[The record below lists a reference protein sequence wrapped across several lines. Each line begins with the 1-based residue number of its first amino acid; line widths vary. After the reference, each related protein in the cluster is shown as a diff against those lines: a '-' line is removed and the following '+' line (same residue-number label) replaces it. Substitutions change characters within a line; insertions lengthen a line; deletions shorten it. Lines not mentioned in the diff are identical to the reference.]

1 MTTETAT
8 PNQQADAST
17 AFLRA
22 ARAGHIDKIISLLE
36 QGVDINVSN
45 ANGLNAIHLASKDGH
60 VEVVRELLQRGAAID
75 AATKKGNTALHIA
88 SLAGQ
93 EAVVK
98 LLVQNGAQVNIQ
110 SQNGFTPLYM
120 AAQENHDGVVKFLL
134 SNGANQSLATED
146 GFTPLAVAMQ
156 QGHEKVVAVLLEAD
170 TRGRV
175 RLPALHIAAKKD
187 DVKAANLLLENEHN
201 PDVTSKSGFTPL
213 HIAAHYGNESVA
225 RLLLAKGADVNC
237 AAKHNICPLHV
248 AAKWGKENM
257 VSLLCDNGAN
267 VEARTR
273 DGLTPLHCAARSGH
287 ERVVE
292 SLLDRGAP
300 ITSKSKNGLAPLH
313 MAAQGDHSEAARV
326 LLSRRAPVDDVTV
339 DYLTA
344 LHVAAHCGHAKV
356 AKLLLDRNADANA
369 RALNGFTPLHIACKK
384 NRIKVVELLLKY
396 GASIQAT
403 TESGLT
409 PLHVASFMGCMNIV
423 IYLLQH
429 EANPDVPTVRGET
442 PLHLAARANQTDI
455 IRILLRNGAAVEA
468 KARERQTPLHIASR
482 LGNVDIA
489 VLLLQHGADVRAMTA
504 DHYNALHIA
513 AKQHNHDVAAALIE
527 HNAPLTATTKKG
539 FTALHLAAKYGNL
552 KVANLLLAHGA
563 SPDQAGK
570 NGMTPL
576 HIAAQYDQQA
586 VANTLLEKGADA
598 KAVAKNG
605 HTPLHIA
612 SRKNQMETAAT
623 LLEYGALTN
632 AESKA
637 GFTPLHLAA
646 QQGHTEMCSLLLEHG
661 AEVDQQAKNGLA
673 ALHLAAQE
681 DRVPVAQLLVK
692 NGAEVDICTKGG
704 YTPLHIAS
712 HYGQANMV
720 RFLLDSG
727 ASVKAQTSHGYT
739 ALHHAAQQGH
749 INIVNILLE
758 HKADANATTVN
769 GQTPLDIA
777 SKLGYVTVM
786 ETLKEV
792 SEPSMAPA
800 SQDKYKV
807 VAPETMLETFMSD
820 SEEEGGEDTILN
832 DQPYRY
838 LTADD
843 MKSLGDDSL
852 PIDVTKDE
860 RTESALSHKNIMEI
874 SQTSVN
880 GIPYQPQQEVV
891 VKSISRY
898 STAQAPEGYCYN
910 VDPTQPKK
918 KLQWK
923 NFLVSFLVD
932 ARGGALRGCR
942 GGGVRVIVPPSSAQQ
957 PTRITCRYL
966 KPSRINHMPPLMEGE
981 ALAARVLEMGP
992 VAAKF
997 LGPVI
1002 LEVPHYASLRGK
1014 EREIVIL
1021 RSDNGTSWR
1030 EHNADATD
1038 DVVQDILNETL
1049 EIEETNEEEK
1059 GWDAPR
1065 VTRILTHDF
1074 PQYFA
1079 VISRIRQE
1087 VHAIGPEG
1095 GMVSSSVVP
1104 QVQAVFPQ
1112 GALTKK
1118 IKVGLQA
1125 QIIDSE
1131 LTAKLLGRGVAV
1143 SPVVTVEPRR
1153 RKFHKAIT
1161 LSMPAPRPH
1170 TQGMTNQY
1178 STSSA
1183 PTLRLLCSISGGT
1196 NRAHWEDVTE
1206 NTPLTFVND
1215 CVSFTTTVSA
1225 RYWLIDCR
1233 HVEDATKMATEL
1245 YREAIHVP
1253 FMARF
1258 VVYAK
1263 RTDECQAQLRMFCV
1277 TDDKE
1282 DKALERIERFI
1293 QVAKSRDVEVH
1304 EGKPVYLEFGGNL
1317 VPVAKSGEQLSIPFR
1332 AFRENRMA
1340 FPVMIKTQDLE
1351 PICRC
1356 QFMRDPKVPKGEP
1369 SPTPIAVLNIMV
1381 PDDLPVERTS
1391 PLPADLIPRRTEEQE
1406 LAWRQRL
1413 SDPRLEDICN
1423 LLGKDWVALAYEL
1436 GVSVATVNQ
1445 IQAKRITASEQAQLM
1460 LKLWKTQSGTKAQ
1473 DNSLELAL
1481 CRIGRDDIIAP
1492 QSELSNERRIQRNIY
1507 QERQESEEIE
1517 AYKAEEDN
1525 KLKENIYDDDE
1536 ITERMRSED
1545 LDQDEAK
1552 YSPEEK
1558 SIVDKSDM
1566 DRTPTPSEESEE
1578 DEDVKRSVAE
1588 RKVQIT
1594 KKLSSSKIPSSKQKK
1609 ELREE
1614 IIEIKTQI
1622 KPDIKKFQD
1631 IEQQIKAESKLEQM
1645 RFKTSPDS
1653 FDPKT
1658 DKVVSIQ
1665 KEPIVELSKEE
1676 IKQERTVE
1684 QFRKFDPSSPA
1695 KPTPK
1700 HLQRHM
1706 RNESMRFPSGDF
1718 SNVTITPRKSITTET
1733 IETKQSI
1740 ETKTETF
1747 TKEEIS
1753 QKEIDRARV
1762 EEKLDDGE
1770 RSPELVTDE
1779 ERDVAE
1785 TTLKDKINAF
1795 ETKIS
1800 RDPPIDTAKTVK
1812 LTKEALKR
1820 HTLEQDHGL
1829 EYTQAFVRDQA
1840 KQLSNLESQKIFI
1853 ETEKHTETVK
1863 SVRET
1868 IQRFDSKV
1876 KQEDKLKQFPKTMR
1890 TDSTLVQVSSEED
1903 SEFLKKSTDSETET
1917 ESQTTVKVEKDKKSK
1932 FEFHKDSFERK
1943 GDLRD
1948 TSDIKKKDSDK
1959 DKKTDDDE
1967 KRDDEGVS
1975 IKEHKIKIDELQLK
1989 ASDEE
1994 ITEVKEENVLL
2005 EEQMKEKVET
2015 QQSIAS
2021 TKSDLSKHTKTDS
2034 MGSDTQDIPGRK
2046 VSQESPLPSGIDKT
2060 DSLAD
2065 LQQSTERDVSFV
2077 SQTESKIYSKDSKHR
2092 SDSLDEASQFSDLE
2106 DQIGMSPAHKPS
2118 LEKTVKEA
2126 RIIEADEQISI
2137 IETSRNQT
2145 LEFLKYETEHSAQI
2159 HSSALTPKD
2168 SEKVP
2173 SKESPVISAKAR
2185 QFIETVPED
2194 DSVQECFFSKRIY
2207 SDSLEDSD
2215 HTDSRRHSEADSLK
2229 SDQSDIKAKIS
2240 SSDFDERAEYE
2251 GTADSGSG
2259 FGDEKFE
2266 ESIGFTS
2273 IKIDPKA
2280 LESQK
2285 QDSDSTSTQLDEL
2298 EEPDVVFKKMVPKRH
2313 TRTESVSISK
2323 LSDLQDTVTQEPPVA
2338 KQEFQ
2343 MVITEAEDVDKSSD
2357 KDEPSDKISS
2367 ESSREIEMSERKSSD
2382 GISDRISS
2390 EDAVTDKKTSSEE
2403 EPIKDNL
2410 ISNQE
2415 KPKEITKIIT
2425 NTIKDI
2431 EKVDTT
2437 TLKGESGAKVEETK
2451 RQSVTSVGSGS
2462 VSELRLEEKRLSD
2475 AHSITESRDYT
2486 FEESEDDIGTQETH
2500 KDAKEKVE
2508 MKQEVEYK
2516 IKSSEKPTELLKLA
2530 KLTHGDSLDDVE
2542 GFPEDHVAEYVH
2554 RLPHIQETS
2563 SGPDKHITSQFLIK
2577 EREEQVRCETD
2588 LREIKILSEKLD
2600 PDKIIKAEEEAQKSK
2615 LTEQESDDISS
2626 SIKSKEISSLSEP
2639 LESITVTTHGE
2650 EKIQKPEQIRISDD
2664 KKIATEHRKGPAGE
2678 EITITTVTE
2687 ILVGPS
2693 GEELEKITETES
2705 TKYPS
2710 GKEAVSVK
2718 VSENIRT
2725 HTPESVLAKPKSIV
2739 DQMPSLN
2746 GEIQKEKISSDIYT
2760 SDEKSAGK
2768 QFPPLTDS
2776 IKIKSDHI
2784 EMSEKSIEVTLP
2796 KSLQSY
2802 ETPAYQSFP
2811 KPEEIVTSEDKLPLE
2826 REAVPTKVSESITSH
2841 TLETTASATEPS
2853 KTIAET
2859 ISATKAVDEST
2870 KRVDD
2875 KVTLTEKLDT
2885 KILTEKK
2892 TEDIISST
2900 TTLAG
2905 EPIPETETKSFVIK
2919 THRKEIISEPETTQD
2934 KKISVS
2940 TDKKIG
2946 DSGEEITVETVTE
2959 HLRGSSGEEIVRTTV
2974 TETVK
2979 YPSGKESVSTKVSES
2994 VSQKK
2999 EIIGSILGKSDKFGH
3014 LDIDGDKIL
3023 GETLNTSMEEKLQEE
3038 KGQISDEDEKVSS
3051 TTETVIGSTGEEI
3064 TTVTVTVTK
3073 ILPTGE
3079 EAIKTTITETTKY
3092 PSGRQTVSTRVLES
3106 IRSHKEMAFTTSASE
3121 TLQSDIKD
3129 NIQSMLSKS
3138 EDLIGEKDISIDT
3151 KEDSKIGP
3159 SGETIK
3165 TTIVTER
3172 TKIPTGEKIKT
3183 TTTEVT
3189 KFPSGEESI
3198 STRVAESI
3206 KTFEQESQII
3216 AVKKSKELTEHK
3228 TAFQTAPIPEKPEIL
3243 KKTIITEIEDHSPNK
3258 LASESLTQTET
3269 LPKDLNLTDSQKT
3282 AKEQVKPVIDDILQ
3296 KGTMVAAARSPVPE
3310 KDSKMISKEILETE
3324 KRSYDA
3330 KVPQK
3335 EERRHS
3341 CISPAISLE
3350 RIAESEVEM
3359 EDEAEKTEVIVSKT
3373 TKDEDMKTELKKSDS
3388 TMKQMADNIEII
3400 IKQASED
3407 LDISSEEPALEE
3419 KVMEEKV
3426 TELQGEVSVD
3436 SIIEEAVQTVEGYL
3450 DETANKVPE
3459 EVDVKKEVMFE
3470 DSKLPK
3476 ERPGLIKSLSR
3487 DSGEIVI
3494 MPKKKQSRT
3503 FSVQSSPDEVEEQ
3516 IYTDSESDM
3525 DKAKVLEI
3533 IEPTSDIDG
3542 KLPASSFD
3550 IKKIRTDSLDD
3561 ADDFP
3566 EKEAEY
3572 FEDGAKYDDPEA
3584 FSATAFKDK
3593 GQQDAP
3599 CSSTQQD
3606 LDDDKFT
3613 DKFVKKTHFVDSI
3626 LRSDLVSKSTT
3637 ESSVTTVIST
3647 LTKSSDEDQKSVLE
3661 DATSAD
3667 LSKISGADLMK
3678 DPSKTSIDTK
3688 DESRIEDQSEDRGTP
3703 DLSKKSLD
3711 LTKDYSKSSIDSK
3724 DTSRDF
3730 ATNELSKDSTVD
3742 LTKDYSKASID
3753 SVKESSRSI
3762 DEKTFSEE
3770 QSSFDFSKTLASDAS
3785 DAISKCKEFIEEERS
3800 TSKIIH
3806 ISTSSSQETSVM
3818 TESKLFS
3825 EQDEKS
3831 LETTKTSDKTELE
3844 KDLLEDIL
3852 KAKDRIKDEDEK
3864 ATKATDA
3871 TSETEV
3877 KKKLTF
3883 EDKKEDED
3891 SEVPDMSEL
3900 NRRCSNLLEDISAQ
3914 GALIRIDSSHVV
3926 HDLSSKFS
3934 KTPPPSP
3941 VDLIMK
3947 ERMKTDESA
3956 SDKHIGLQPKSSEPS
3971 FLDANRQS
3979 PRVSSGGDS
3988 LTSETEAHQSEILTE
4003 DFKALA
4009 SIDRSKSPT
4018 KHLSGDMS
4026 FVNVDKPT
4034 ITSGAIELVDRTIEK
4049 SIDVIDQIKKEIEEE
4064 MHKSTSS
4071 DTFYSESRIETSTSS
4086 SSIHKTVEGTQL
4098 KFQSIDPEAVML
4110 DMISKFGA
4118 TGEYSTVLS
4127 HKETETRKISGQE
4140 YFSETKQVSSSDDD
4154 SLIIKTETSHELRGQ
4169 EHEVKE
4175 KMTVKKEG
4183 DQTETSQKKM
4193 EKAHEATAKR
4203 SDIET
4208 KTVFKSTDDTDIV
4221 KVERE
4226 FSEQGLYT
4234 GRQTKSEE
4242 KMTALKDDT
4251 VKKKHEVKISE
4262 RDLSHEQWGKEY
4274 FTQPGELEDIK
4285 EDEDSK
4291 SRIAFVDSSLKIVE
4305 KDEIVS
4311 SVQFSEKGQVISSKV
4326 EHHKEESVIESK
4338 EHDDLSSDASHIP
4351 SFKSE
4356 APERRGSSETSPKS
4370 KSKSFKKDDEVYEVD
4385 FIKEIKV
4392 STSPVKS
4399 TFSRTGSQDT
4409 HSESEVVPE
4418 LPHDDKLSETPKKET
4433 STKSVVRLPH
4443 SDDLTL
4449 EVSVAGEISSVDKS
4463 LAFTTIPDSAPILSS
4478 IQVSKSIEGDIIE
4491 TKSGTIETSTKS
4503 TKIDMSPS
4511 TLEISDDIS
4520 TTSKDVMIK
4529 SGESIDTEC
4538 MVKSLEFHESEVLQK
4553 SMDSTVSAETL
4564 HASEFSTEAD
4574 SAFLTGTDYKKEE
4587 IKLMKE
4593 KSTEDICSSGY
4604 DTDFSSAEFHGM
4616 KLETDRVAL
4625 DSLISTQPLADLSVL
4640 EKTIDE
4646 VKQSLEAAQVEI
4658 ISEKS
4663 DGSIKYKQS
4672 PSEFQFKILISPERP
4687 EVIKEEPHHADI
4699 QMDKT
4704 VIHDDKTVVIV
4715 EKDEKLLD
4723 SQKSDSVSHKV
4734 SSQEETTFS
4743 DEDKDTIHL
4752 KEPSPPLEGD
4762 ISIRSDSGPHSILD
4776 TESEGLSDRNDSSK
4790 GSPEVKLR
4798 APKHIKS
4805 QLGVIERRSASEI
4818 ESWSSSGESHYH
4830 SFEHS
4835 ESRPLSSD
4843 VEVMMTAQSGTDY
4856 ETALTSHDISS
4867 QSMRT
4872 SKDYFTAGSSLAS
4885 RDSMKSL
4892 DSDGSSHVASIDIS
4906 DASETLVPSA
4916 NELKEELMES
4926 STYVEQFLHEPEKK
4940 ISKVKEISDE
4950 EISGEDEE
4958 LKIDNTE
4965 PLGKMKRS
4973 HEMRFQ
4979 PKDMLPEH
4987 FPLAGTSE
4995 SIEFDDDSL
5004 KEKEGSD
5011 TTISS
5016 QLKTDEILSSS
5027 ISKLDM
5033 SSSQSQID
5041 LDKEEVQETISKSSA
5056 PSDHAVPFSVTKV
5069 EKSQREFVDVD
5080 SDIIPIGS
5088 AEYEEI
5094 EKFGSVTTKSKPS
5107 TDEKPIIKTVMQM
5120 DESIPKSVTTQPA
5133 QPEDVKE
5140 EFVKKVI
5147 KEISA
5152 MPFPIAE
5159 KPSSQRELVDIEDDI
5174 IPVGSKQYEEI
5185 LKSKSDSSVPKT
5197 KAEKSGAKTPES
5209 QLESKQS
5216 STSSLKTHEH
5226 LSTPHTPLSA
5236 PSQSSLSTENGREY
5250 VLDDMYDI
5258 SETPELK
5265 SDIITESSRSELIIT
5280 TEEKTLRTYEK
5291 EQDSPTSDEFEMVD
5305 KPSEM
5310 DDFVVIEEVAKE
5322 AQETDPEGKSVQIKA
5337 QKYVK
5342 RHDTEI
5348 EEYLSKTTKKQESSS
5363 SASGS
5368 LSDEELLQYELEQ
5381 KKLQAQELAEIEAGK
5396 RWIQMQFEGDP
5407 RYDYERI
5414 PLEDIKEEEMTDFDA
5429 SRIGSLSSQK
5439 ESIGSCSSFRNS
5451 YGSLSESEMASRM
5464 RFRLKGEN
5472 DDISISSLQEFENLE
5487 RALMEQYQ
5495 QHSSSSQDSLNG
5507 SLPRRYILSKSQG
5520 DDISISS
5527 LKEFEGLESA
5537 CLEALKAE
5545 LLAKQ
5550 KEALLVADPK
5560 VVSGSFLEQE
5570 KRAYDDGSDNSPPFK
5585 SGSPGQKGGSPSQ
5598 KSGSPS
5604 QKGGSPSQKVGS
5616 YGSPSQKLLADS
5628 AAIRKLIDQQLALE
5642 QRMQEARPKIITVK
5656 KFDDRGAFFVP
5667 EPEAGKLETKPTEV
5681 SEECKKASSFV
5692 CAAAP
5697 SDGSAESI
5705 PGDCE
5710 EMMKILDQEEKSKK
5724 QEEEKSITHTEGGVI
5739 QIVRTQT
5746 VIQQKFIDGKKVSE
5760 TITSTDSEGGVDI
5773 PTRPKQYDDGC
5784 MSVGSEMS
5792 SSLAS
5797 QPSEMD
5803 SLMTIIERHP
5813 SDSEVVTFSKHTIIT
5828 SSERFEDK
5836 PEDLEFSR
5844 EGSAVRELSPSSGRS
5859 VAHSIISGK
5868 YFTDPASGSWSGQ
5881 DEELSSSGSF
5891 SRARADLMLGST
5903 DSLEATSSNAT
5914 RATYNYEVDTPMT
5927 GSLTSGARPPGSNTM
5942 VSSLDTL
5949 DAVTAVQMEGLEHQS
5964 TISEHHSQEYE
5975 VHEPDSDTERLELD
5989 SAPRA
5994 KERTIMFDSTDTL
6007 SAVSGD
6013 GSVKEATVE
6022 APAATFYIGDTPI
6035 VRGDRQEEEEE
6046 SQPTLSGSCPAS
6058 LPPAAQSSPP
6068 IPAQRR
6074 SLSMIP
6080 KPVQSSFNGTK
6091 K

>member
-1 MTTETAT
+1 
-8 PNQQADAST
+8 
-17 AFLRA
+17 
-22 ARAGHIDKIISLLE
+22 
-36 QGVDINVSN
+36 
-45 ANGLNAIHLASKDGH
+45 
-60 VEVVRELLQRGAAID
+60 
-75 AATKKGNTALHIA
+75 
-88 SLAGQ
+88 
-93 EAVVK
+93 
-98 LLVQNGAQVNIQ
+98 
-110 SQNGFTPLYM
+110 M

-134 SNGANQSLATED
+134 ANGANQSLATED

-248 AAKWGKENM
+248 AAKWGKDNM
-257 VSLLCDNGAN
+257 VALLCDNGAN

-292 SLLDRGAP
+292 ALLDRGAP

-313 MAAQGDHSEAARV
+313 MAAQGDHAEAARV

-409 PLHVASFMGCMNIV
+409 PLHVAAFMGCMNIV

-504 DHYNALHIA
+504 DHYNPLHIA

-586 VANTLLEKGADA
+586 VATTLLEKGADA
-598 KAVAKNG
+598 KAIAKNG

-612 SRKNQMETAAT
+612 ARKNQMETAAT

-720 RFLLDSG
+720 RFLLENG
-727 ASVKAQTSHGYT
+727 ASVKAQTTHGYT

-758 HKADANATTVN
+758 QKADANATTTN

-792 SEPSMAPA
+792 SEPSIAPA
-800 SQDKYKV
+800 TQEKYKV

-860 RTESALSHKNIMEI
+860 RTESALSHKNIMDM
-874 SQTSVN
+874 SQGSVN

-942 GGGVRVIVPPSSAQQ
+942 GGGVRVIVPPLSAQQ

-992 VAAKF
+992 VSAKF

-1038 DVVQDILNETL
+1038 DVVQDILHETL
-1049 EIEETNEEEK
+1049 EIEETNDEEK
-1059 GWDAPR
+1059 GWDTPR
-1065 VTRILTHDF
+1065 ITRILTHDF

-1183 PTLRLLCSISGGT
+1183 PTLRLLCSISGVFRKRSLEGGT

-1233 HVEDATKMATEL
+1233 HIEDATKMATEL

-1304 EGKPVYLEFGGNL
+1304 EGKPIFLEFGGNL
-1317 VPVAKSGEQLSIPFR
+1317 VPIAKSGEQLSIPFR
-1332 AFRENRMA
+1332 AFRENRVA

-1369 SPTPIAVLNIMV
+1369 SPAPIAVLNIMV
-1381 PDDLPVERTS
+1381 PDDTSMERTS
-1391 PLPADLIPRRTEEQE
+1391 PLPTDTVPRRTAEQE
-1406 LAWRQRL
+1406 LIWRQRL

-1445 IQAKRITASEQAQLM
+1445 IQAKRITAPEQAQLM

-1492 QSELSNERRIQRNIY
+1492 QSEVTNERRIQRNIY
-1507 QERQESEEIE
+1507 QERQASEEIE

-1525 KLKENIYDDDE
+1525 KLKDKIYDE
-1536 ITERMRSED
+1536 NQITELRD
-1545 LDQDEAK
+1545 LEHDQDEAK

-1558 SIVDKSDM
+1558 SVIDKSEIE
-1566 DRTPTPSEESEE
+1566 RTPTPSEESEE

-1588 RKVQIT
+1588 RKEQIT
-1594 KKLSSSKIPSSKQKK
+1594 RKLSSSKIPASKQKK
-1609 ELREE
+1609 EIREE

-1622 KPDIKKFQD
+1622 KPDIKKFHD
-1631 IEQQIKAESKLEQM
+1631 IEQQVMEKEPKLE
-1645 RFKTSPDS
+1645 RTRSKTSPD
-1653 FDPKT
+1653 T
-1658 DKVVSIQ
+1658 VEEENEI
-1665 KEPIVELSKEE
+1665 EIHREEIVEVKKEE
-1676 IKQERTVE
+1676 VKPAERPIE

-1718 SNVTITPRKSITTET
+1718 SNVTITPRKSVTAETTE
-1733 IETKQSI
+1733 IKSEDSKVD
-1740 ETKTETF
+1740 TF
-1747 TKEEIS
+1747 TKEVIS
-1753 QKEIDRARV
+1753 QKEIVSSRL
-1762 EEKLDDGE
+1762 EEKLDDGD
-1770 RSPELVTDE
+1770 RSPDLITEDK
-1779 ERDVAE
+1779 DIAE
-1785 TTLKDKINAF
+1785 ATLKDKINSF
-1795 ETKIS
+1795 ESKIMKEPS
-1800 RDPPIDTAKTVK
+1800 IEIPKTTVK
-1812 LTKEALKR
+1812 LTKEALKK
-1820 HTLEQDHGL
+1820 HTMEQDQGI
-1829 EYTQAFVRDQA
+1829 EYTQEFVREQS
-1840 KQLSNLESQKIFI
+1840 KQISSMETHEHVTHKVLI
-1853 ETEKHTETVK
+1853 ETEKHVEAVK
-1863 SVRET
+1863 SVKET
-1868 IQRFDSKV
+1868 IQRFDTKIKLNDKSKPP
-1876 KQEDKLKQFPKTMR
+1876 PKTMR

-1917 ESQTTVKVEKDKKSK
+1917 ESQTTIKLDQLSKINIDKELFEKREGLKDGFDPYSK
-1932 FEFHKDSFERK
+1932 DAKPKTPKD
-1943 GDLRD
+1943 D
-1948 TSDIKKKDSDK
+1948 TKQDDSDK
-1959 DKKTDDDE
+1959 KDDQSVAIKVQKLE
-1967 KRDDEGVS
+1967 KQMTQELRSKVS
-1975 IKEHKIKIDELQLK
+1975 E
-1989 ASDEE
+1989 EE
-1994 ITEVKEENVLL
+1994 ITEAL
-2005 EEQMKEKVET
+2005 EEKDVSIRENIKDIKIET
-2015 QQSIAS
+2015 QESLASI
-2021 TKSDLSKHTKTDS
+2021 KSEVSKHTKTDS
-2034 MGSDTQDIPGRK
+2034 LGSDIQDIK
-2046 VSQESPLPSGIDKT
+2046 SSQESSIPSVIDKA

-2065 LQQSTERDVSFV
+2065 LQQSTEKDISFI
-2077 SQTESKIYSKDSKHR
+2077 SQTESKVYSKDSKHR
-2092 SDSLDEASQFSDLE
+2092 SDSLDETSQFSDLE
-2106 DQIGMSPAHKPS
+2106 DQIGSSPAHKPFDKE
-2118 LEKTVKEA
+2118 LAIVKTITTTILDKEDSA
-2126 RIIEADEQISI
+2126 KA
-2137 IETSRNQT
+2137 QT
-2145 LEFLKYETEHSAQI
+2145 LEFLKYESEYSARRDASVIDITDQ
-2159 HSSALTPKD
+2159 
-2168 SEKVP
+2168 EKISP
-2173 SKESPVISAKAR
+2173 KESPVISAKAR

-2207 SDSLEDSD
+2207 SDSLEDSE
-2215 HTDSRRHSEADSLK
+2215 HTDSRRHSEAESLK
-2229 SDQSDIKAKIS
+2229 SDQSDVKPKVS

-2251 GTADSGSG
+2251 ETADSGSG

-2266 ESIGFTS
+2266 ESVGFIS
-2273 IKIDPKA
+2273 MKVDSKV
-2280 LESQK
+2280 LDSEK
-2285 QDSDSTSTQLDEL
+2285 QDSESDKETDSI
-2298 EEPDVVFKKMVPKRH
+2298 FKKMGPKRH
-2313 TRTESVSISK
+2313 SRTESVSISK
-2323 LSDLQDTVTQEPPVA
+2323 LSDLQVDLESSKL

-2343 MVITEAEDVDKSSD
+2343 MFVTEAEEIDRSFD
-2357 KDEPSDKISS
+2357 KDEASDKISS
-2367 ESSREIEMSERKSSD
+2367 ESSREIDISDRKSSE
-2382 GISDRISS
+2382 GISDKISS
-2390 EDAVTDKKTSSEE
+2390 EDAVTDRKTSSEE
-2403 EPIKDNL
+2403 EVVKEGEQILEYENDKEIEFIVQETVRTVEQVDVHIEKTQIIKDDN
-2410 ISNQE
+2410 
-2415 KPKEITKIIT
+2415 
-2425 NTIKDI
+2425 I
-2431 EKVDTT
+2431 EKVD
-2437 TLKGESGAKVEETK
+2437 AIK
-2451 RQSVTSVGSGS
+2451 RQSVTSASSGSGG
-2462 VSELRLEEKRLSD
+2462 ELRLEEKRLSD
-2475 AHSITESRDYT
+2475 AHSLTESRDYT
-2486 FEESEDDIGTQETH
+2486 FEESEDDIGTQGTH
-2500 KDAKEKVE
+2500 VDISKEKFESKNETDSKTKVSTG
-2508 MKQEVEYK
+2508 
-2516 IKSSEKPTELLKLA
+2516 KSAEQAKFA

-2542 GFPEDHVAEYVH
+2542 GFPEDHVVDYIPK
-2554 RLPHIQETS
+2554 LPHIVEIGS
-2563 SGPDKHITSQFLIK
+2563 LSDKDMTCEFLNR
-2577 EREEQVRCETD
+2577 EREEQLKRETFSSIVSEVTKPFIEEKMSTKD
-2588 LREIKILSEKLD
+2588 EPSEIYTKEVEINTVSKQFYPTVTHEIKN
-2600 PDKIIKAEEEAQKSK
+2600 IK
-2615 LTEQESDDISS
+2615 
-2626 SIKSKEISSLSEP
+2626 
-2639 LESITVTTHGE
+2639 ESIV
-2650 EKIQKPEQIRISDD
+2650 
-2664 KKIATEHRKGPAGE
+2664 
-2678 EITITTVTE
+2678 
-2687 ILVGPS
+2687 
-2693 GEELEKITETES
+2693 
-2705 TKYPS
+2705 
-2710 GKEAVSVK
+2710 
-2718 VSENIRT
+2718 
-2725 HTPESVLAKPKSIV
+2725 
-2739 DQMPSLN
+2739 
-2746 GEIQKEKISSDIYT
+2746 
-2760 SDEKSAGK
+2760 
-2768 QFPPLTDS
+2768 
-2776 IKIKSDHI
+2776 
-2784 EMSEKSIEVTLP
+2784 
-2796 KSLQSY
+2796 
-2802 ETPAYQSFP
+2802 
-2811 KPEEIVTSEDKLPLE
+2811 
-2826 REAVPTKVSESITSH
+2826 
-2841 TLETTASATEPS
+2841 SATEY
-2853 KTIAET
+2853 KEET
-2859 ISATKAVDEST
+2859 IQDIVKSNKFDVSKIRTD
-2870 KRVDD
+2870 
-2875 KVTLTEKLDT
+2875 TLGKFDAGDIEEVK
-2885 KILTEKK
+2885 EKK
-2892 TEDIISST
+2892 F
-2900 TTLAG
+2900 A
-2905 EPIPETETKSFVIK
+2905 
-2919 THRKEIISEPETTQD
+2919 
-2934 KKISVS
+2934 
-2940 TDKKIG
+2940 
-2946 DSGEEITVETVTE
+2946 
-2959 HLRGSSGEEIVRTTV
+2959 
-2974 TETVK
+2974 
-2979 YPSGKESVSTKVSES
+2979 
-2994 VSQKK
+2994 
-2999 EIIGSILGKSDKFGH
+2999 
-3014 LDIDGDKIL
+3014 
-3023 GETLNTSMEEKLQEE
+3023 
-3038 KGQISDEDEKVSS
+3038 
-3051 TTETVIGSTGEEI
+3051 
-3064 TTVTVTVTK
+3064 
-3073 ILPTGE
+3073 
-3079 EAIKTTITETTKY
+3079 
-3092 PSGRQTVSTRVLES
+3092 
-3106 IRSHKEMAFTTSASE
+3106 
-3121 TLQSDIKD
+3121 
-3129 NIQSMLSKS
+3129 
-3138 EDLIGEKDISIDT
+3138 
-3151 KEDSKIGP
+3151 
-3159 SGETIK
+3159 
-3165 TTIVTER
+3165 
-3172 TKIPTGEKIKT
+3172 
-3183 TTTEVT
+3183 
-3189 KFPSGEESI
+3189 
-3198 STRVAESI
+3198 
-3206 KTFEQESQII
+3206 
-3216 AVKKSKELTEHK
+3216 
-3228 TAFQTAPIPEKPEIL
+3228 
-3243 KKTIITEIEDHSPNK
+3243 
-3258 LASESLTQTET
+3258 
-3269 LPKDLNLTDSQKT
+3269 PKDLDLKETPEIT
-3282 AKEQVKPVIDDILQ
+3282 KEQVKPVIDDILH
-3296 KGTMVAAARSPVPE
+3296 KGTIAAAARSPVLD
-3310 KDSKMISKEILETE
+3310 KDIKSISKDIVESE

-3330 KVPQK
+3330 KVPHK

-3350 RIAESEVEM
+3350 RIAESEVET
-3359 EDEAEKTEVIVSKT
+3359 EDEVPNMFSGVVVE
-3373 TKDEDMKTELKKSDS
+3373 TKDTEIKPEMKKSDS
-3388 TMKQMADNIEII
+3388 AMKQMADNIEII
-3400 IKQASED
+3400 IKQASEEVD
-3407 LDISSEEPALEE
+3407 LSLDEPLIEPPEPQDQDIAG
-3419 KVMEEKV
+3419 
-3426 TELQGEVSVD
+3426 QVSVD
-3436 SIIEEAVQTVEGYL
+3436 SIIEEAVITVEEYL
-3450 DETANKVPE
+3450 ESSKEAKE
-3459 EVDVKKEVMFE
+3459 REIEAKKEIIFE
-3470 DSKLPK
+3470 ETKKFVK
-3476 ERPGLIKSLSR
+3476 ERPGLVKSLSR

-3494 MPKKKQSRT
+3494 LPKKKHPRT
-3503 FSVQSSPDEVEEQ
+3503 FSVQSSPEEVEEQ

-3533 IEPTSDIDG
+3533 IEPSSDFDG
-3542 KLPASSFD
+3542 KIVETSFD
-3550 IKKIRTDSLDD
+3550 TRKIRTDSLDD

-3566 EKEAEY
+3566 EKEIEDFGDEEKYAEELPET
-3572 FEDGAKYDDPEA
+3572 FDTTKHEDKSLA
-3584 FSATAFKDK
+3584 FDV
-3593 GQQDAP
+3593 
-3599 CSSTQQD
+3599 SSHSSND
-3606 LDDDKFT
+3606 RARDIDDDKSSE
-3613 DKFVKKTHFVDSI
+3613 KIIKKTQYIDRI
-3626 LRSDLVSKSTT
+3626 LQSDLVSKSTT
-3637 ESSVTTVIST
+3637 ESSVTTVISS
-3647 LTKSSDEDQKSVLE
+3647 LTKSSEEDQKSVLE
-3661 DATSAD
+3661 EGTSAEF
-3667 LSKISGADLMK
+3667 SKISGAELVK
-3678 DPSKTSIDTK
+3678 
-3688 DESRIEDQSEDRGTP
+3688 DQSKMSFEAKDDSRFEDLDDRGTP
-3703 DLSKKSLD
+3703 DLSKKSID

-3730 ATNELSKDSTVD
+3730 ATNELSKDSTID
-3742 LTKDYSKASID
+3742 LTKDFSKSSVE
-3753 SVKESSRSI
+3753 SVKEYSKSI
-3762 DEKTFSEE
+3762 DEKTFSEDH
-3770 QSSFDFSKTLASDAS
+3770 SSFDASKTLASDGS
-3785 DAISKCKEFIEEERS
+3785 DAIPISREYIEEERS
-3800 TSKIIH
+3800 ISRVVKF
-3806 ISTSSSQETSVM
+3806 STSSSQETSVM
-3818 TESKLFS
+3818 IESKLFDES
-3825 EQDEKS
+3825 EEKQ
-3831 LETTKTSDKTELE
+3831 SDKIKSATIELE
-3844 KDLLEDIL
+3844 KDFIGEIDEKIAELKSEFKKEEESMKPSLESSENKLDDEEDGKDHIE
-3852 KAKDRIKDEDEK
+3852 KDRNGI
-3864 ATKATDA
+3864 
-3871 TSETEV
+3871 
-3877 KKKLTF
+3877 
-3883 EDKKEDED
+3883 
-3891 SEVPDMSEL
+3891 PDNVEL
-3900 NRRCSNLLEDISAQ
+3900 HRRCSNLLEDISQ
-3914 GALIRIDSSHVV
+3914 GALIRIDSSHVT
-3926 HDLSSKFS
+3926 HDLVSKFS

-3941 VDLIMK
+3941 VDLIVK
-3947 ERMKTDESA
+3947 DKSKVEESTG
-3956 SDKHIGLQPKSSEPS
+3956 DKQTGLQLRGSDSS
-3971 FLDANRQS
+3971 FLDASRQS
-3979 PRVSSGGDS
+3979 PRASSAGDS
-3988 LTSETEAHQSEILTE
+3988 LISETEAHQSDVLMEAS
-4003 DFKALA
+4003 KALSEA
-4009 SIDRSKSPT
+4009 ARPKSPV
-4018 KHLSGDMS
+4018 KHLADNLS
-4026 FVNVDKPT
+4026 FVNVDQPT
-4034 ITSGAIELVDRTIEK
+4034 LTSGAIELVDRTIEK
-4049 SIDVIDQIKKEIEEE
+4049 SIDVIDQIKKEQLAVKMEE
-4064 MHKSTSS
+4064 MQKSSS
-4071 DTFYSESRIETSTSS
+4071 SAETFFTESRIETSTSS
-4086 SSIHKTVEGTQL
+4086 SSVHKTFEGSEL
-4098 KFQSIDPEAVML
+4098 KFQAIDPEAVMS
-4110 DMISKFGA
+4110 DMVAKFG
-4118 TGEYSTVLS
+4118 TTDDYSTILS

-4140 YFSETKQVSSSDDD
+4140 FSETKQVSSSDDD
-4154 SLIIKTETSHELRGQ
+4154 SLIIKTETKHELRGQ

-4175 KMTVKKEG
+4175 KTTIRRDS
-4183 DQTETSQKKM
+4183 DQTETSQKKI
-4193 EKAHEATAKR
+4193 ERAHEATAKR
-4203 SDIET
+4203 SDLET
-4208 KTVFKSTDDTDIV
+4208 KTVFKSTDDTDII

-4242 KMTALKDDT
+4242 KMTALKDET
-4251 VKKKHEVKISE
+4251 IKKKHEVKISE
-4262 RDLSHEQWGKEY
+4262 RDMSHEQWGKEY
-4274 FTQPGELEDIK
+4274 FTEPGELEDIQ
-4285 EDEDSK
+4285 EDDDAK
-4291 SRIAFVDSSLKIVE
+4291 TRTAFVESSLKIIE
-4305 KDEIVS
+4305 KDEVVS
-4311 SVQFSEKGQVISSKV
+4311 SVEVSEKGKIISSKV

-4338 EHDDLSSDASHIP
+4338 EHDDLSSDASHAP

-4356 APERRGSSETSPKS
+4356 TADRRGSSEASPKS
-4370 KSKSFKKDDEVYEVD
+4370 KSKSFKKDNEVYEVD

-4392 STSPVKS
+4392 STSPIKS

-4418 LPHDDKLSETPKKET
+4418 LPHDDKINEFYKKEN
-4433 STKSVVRLPH
+4433 SSKSPIKVPQHQIEDQVW
-4443 SDDLTL
+4443 
-4449 EVSVAGEISSVDKS
+4449 EVSFQKTDPFEMTDDIPTLLKPTATSPETSATTKNVDS
-4463 LAFTTIPDSAPILSS
+4463 DSILELNK
-4478 IQVSKSIEGDIIE
+4478 VME
-4491 TKSGTIETSTKS
+4491 TKTEFFTKS
-4503 TKIDMSPS
+4503 TKSDMSPS
-4511 TLEISDDIS
+4511 TFEITDDIS
-4520 TTSKDVMIK
+4520 TTSKDIMIK
-4529 SGESIDTEC
+4529 SGESIDTEY
-4538 MVKSLEFHESEVLQK
+4538 MIKSLESHEGEVLQK
-4553 SMDSTVSAETL
+4553 SIDSTVSAETL

-4574 SAFLTGTDYKKEE
+4574 SAYLTGTDHKRDEL
-4587 IKLMKE
+4587 KLVKE
-4593 KSTEDICSSGY
+4593 KSLEDICSSGY
-4604 DTDFSSAEFHGM
+4604 DTDLSSAEFHAT
-4616 KLETDRVAL
+4616 KLESERVDF
-4625 DSLISTQPLADLSVL
+4625 DSFMSAQPLTDLSVL

-4646 VKQSLEAAQVEI
+4646 VKQSLEAAQGEI
-4658 ISEKS
+4658 ISEKN
-4663 DGSIKYKQS
+4663 DGSSKYKQS
-4672 PSEFQFKILISPERP
+4672 PSEFQFKLLISPDRP
-4687 EVIKEEPHHADI
+4687 EVITEEPQHGDEQIDKNVI
-4699 QMDKT
+4699 QLVKENMA
-4704 VIHDDKTVVIV
+4704 
-4715 EKDEKLLD
+4715 LD
-4723 SQKSDSVSHKV
+4723 SQLSESISHKA
-4734 SSQEETTFS
+4734 SSQEETTTS
-4743 DEDKDTIHL
+4743 DEERDTVHL
-4752 KEPSPPLEGD
+4752 KESSPPLDAD
-4762 ISIRSDSGPHSILD
+4762 ISIRSDSGPHSILE
-4776 TESEGLSDRNDSSK
+4776 TESEIALSDRDGSSK

-4798 APKHIKS
+4798 VQKHIKS
-4805 QLGVIERRSASEI
+4805 KLGIVERRSASEV
-4818 ESWSSSGESHYH
+4818 EGWSSSGESHYH
-4830 SFEHS
+4830 SFDHS

-4843 VEVMMTAQSGTDY
+4843 VEVMMTAQSGTDF

-4872 SKDYFTAGSSLAS
+4872 SKDYYTAASSLAS

-4916 NELKEELMES
+4916 NELKEELMENT
-4926 STYVEQFLHEPEKK
+4926 TYVEQFLHETDKDQSTKFKDGSEDEV
-4940 ISKVKEISDE
+4940 SGDE
-4950 EISGEDEE
+4950 EESKTNI
-4958 LKIDNTE
+4958 IE
-4965 PLGKMKRS
+4965 PVGKMKRS

-4979 PKDMLPEH
+4979 PKEMIPEH
-4987 FPLAGTSE
+4987 FPIEGASE
-4995 SIEFDDDSL
+4995 NVDTDEDIS
-5004 KEKEGSD
+5004 KEKDGSD

-5016 QLKTDEILSSS
+5016 QFKTDDVISSSISNLEILSS
-5027 ISKLDM
+5027 
-5033 SSSQSQID
+5033 QS
-5041 LDKEEVQETISKSSA
+5041 LSDKEEIKEEVTKVTIDDQK
-5056 PSDHAVPFSVTKV
+5056 AVPFAITKV
-5069 EKSQREFVDVD
+5069 EKPKREMVDVESEIIPVGSSEYDEIVQFGSIAAITEKPSDKETAIVKTAMYSDESVPGKEMTEIKEEFKKVVKEVSVVPFPVTEKIPSQREFVDVE
-5080 SDIIPIGS
+5080 SEIIPMGS
-5088 AEYEEI
+5088 
-5094 EKFGSVTTKSKPS
+5094 T
-5107 TDEKPIIKTVMQM
+5107 
-5120 DESIPKSVTTQPA
+5120 
-5133 QPEDVKE
+5133 
-5140 EFVKKVI
+5140 
-5147 KEISA
+5147 
-5152 MPFPIAE
+5152 
-5159 KPSSQRELVDIEDDI
+5159 
-5174 IPVGSKQYEEI
+5174 QYEEI

-5197 KAEKSGAKTPES
+5197 KVEKSVVKTPDS

-5216 STSSLKTHEH
+5216 STSSLKTHDH
-5226 LSTPHTPLSA
+5226 LSTPQTPLSA
-5236 PSQSSLSTENGREY
+5236 PSQSSLSTDNGREY

-5265 SDIITESSRSELIIT
+5265 SELMNESSRSELVVT
-5280 TEEKTLRTYEK
+5280 TEEKHVHAYEK
-5291 EQDSPTSDEFEMVD
+5291 EQDSPTSDEFEILD
-5305 KPSEM
+5305 KPNEM

-5322 AQETDPEGKSVQIKA
+5322 AQETDTEGKSLQIKT

-5342 RHDTEI
+5342 RHDTEV
-5348 EEYLSKTTKKQESSS
+5348 EEYLSKTSKKQESTSS
-5363 SASGS
+5363 TSGS

-5381 KKLQAQELAEIEAGK
+5381 KRLQAQELAEIEAGK

-5407 RYDYERI
+5407 RYDYERV

-5439 ESIGSCSSFRNS
+5439 ESIGSYGSFRNS
-5451 YGSLSESEMASRM
+5451 YGSLSESEMASRI
-5464 RFRLKGEN
+5464 RFRVRGEN

-5487 RALMEQYQ
+5487 KALMEQYQ
-5495 QHSSSSQDSLNG
+5495 QQSSSSQDSLNG
-5507 SLPRRYILSKSQG
+5507 SLPRRYILSRSQG

-5545 LLAKQ
+5545 ILAKQ
-5550 KEALLVADPK
+5550 KEALLLADPK
-5560 VVSGSFLEQE
+5560 EVSSSFLERE
-5570 KRAYDDGSDNSPPFK
+5570 KRSYSGSSESSPPL
-5585 SGSPGQKGGSPSQ
+5585 KGGSPNQ

-5616 YGSPSQKLLADS
+5616 YGSPSQKMLTDS
-5628 AAIRKLIDQQLALE
+5628 VAIRKLIDQQMAIE
-5642 QRMQEARPKIITVK
+5642 QKLNEVTPKVITVK
-5656 KFDDRGAFFVP
+5656 KYDDRGAFFVP
-5667 EPEAGKLETKPTEV
+5667 EPELAQELSSSKTAEV
-5681 SEECKKASSFV
+5681 IEECNKSSSFV

-5724 QEEEKSITHTEGGVI
+5724 SSAVTRTFTDGGVI
-5739 QIVRTQT
+5739 EVVRTTT
-5746 VIQQKFIDGKKVSE
+5746 VIQQKFVDGKKVSE
-5760 TITSTDSEGGVDI
+5760 TVTSTDGDGAVDI
-5773 PTRPKQYDDGC
+5773 PSRPKPFDESS
-5784 MSVGSEMS
+5784 MSYGSEMS
-5792 SSLAS
+5792 SSMVS
-5797 QPSEMD
+5797 QSSEMD
-5803 SLMTIIERHP
+5803 SLMTVMERHT
-5813 SDSEVVTFSKHTIIT
+5813 SEGEIVTVTKQTIIM
-5828 SSERFEDK
+5828 SSDK
-5836 PEDLEFSR
+5836 PEDLEFSK

-5859 VAHSIISGK
+5859 IAHSIISLSGK
-5868 YFTDPASGSWSGQ
+5868 QFTDPASGSWSGQ
-5881 DEELSSSGSF
+5881 EEELSSSGSF

-5927 GSLTSGARPPGSNTM
+5927 GSLTSGAVRPPGSNTM

-5949 DAVTAVQMEGLEHQS
+5949 DPVTAVQMESLEHQS
-5964 TISEHHSQEYE
+5964 TSEQYSHDYE

-5989 SAPRA
+5989 GRVPRA

-6013 GSVKEATVE
+6013 NSVKEATVE
-6022 APAATFYIGDTPI
+6022 TPAPTFYIGETPI
-6035 VRGDRQEEEEE
+6035 LRGDRREEDDD

-6058 LPPAAQSSPP
+6058 LPPTTQPSPP

-6074 SLSMIP
+6074 SLTMIAKSP
-6080 KPVQSSFNGTK
+6080 PSSLDEAAK

>member
-8 PNQQADAST
+8 PNQADAST

-22 ARAGHIDKIISLLE
+22 ARAGQIEKIISLLE

-60 VEVVRELLQRGAAID
+60 VEVVRELLDRGAAID

-98 LLVQNGAQVNIQ
+98 LLVQTAAQVNIQ

-134 SNGANQSLATED
+134 ANGANQSLATED

-248 AAKWGKENM
+248 AAKWGKDNM

-292 SLLDRGAP
+292 ALLDRGAP

-313 MAAQGDHSEAARV
+313 MAAQGDHAEAARV

-409 PLHVASFMGCMNIV
+409 PLHVAAFMGCMNIV

-504 DHYNALHIA
+504 DHYNPLHIA

-586 VANTLLEKGADA
+586 VATTLLEKGADA

-612 SRKNQMETAAT
+612 ARKNQMETAAT

-646 QQGHTEMCSLLLEHG
+646 QQGHTEMCSLLLEHE
-661 AEVDQQAKNGLA
+661 AEVDQQSKNGLA

-720 RFLLDSG
+720 RFLLESG
-727 ASVKAQTSHGYT
+727 ASVKAQTTHGYT

-758 HKADANATTVN
+758 HKSDANATTTN

-792 SEPSMAPA
+792 SEPSIAPV
-800 SQDKYKV
+800 SQEKYKV

-860 RTESALSHKNIMEI
+860 RTESAMSHKNIMEL
-874 SQTSVN
+874 SQGSVN
-880 GIPYQPQQEVV
+880 GMPYQPQQEVV

-932 ARGGALRGCR
+932 ARGGAMRGCR
-942 GGGVRVIVPPSSAQQ
+942 GGGVRVIVPPLSAQQ

-1038 DVVQDILNETL
+1038 DVVQDILHETL
-1049 EIEETNEEEK
+1049 EIEETNETDEK

-1183 PTLRLLCSISGGT
+1183 PTLRLLCSISGVFRKRSLEGGT

-1282 DKALERIERFI
+1282 DKTLERIERFI

-1332 AFRENRMA
+1332 AFRENRVA

-1381 PDDLPVERTS
+1381 PDEERTS
-1391 PLPADLIPRRTEEQE
+1391 PIPTETVPMRTEEQE
-1406 LAWRQRL
+1406 LIWRQRL

-1445 IQAKRITASEQAQLM
+1445 IQAKRITAAEQAQLM
-1460 LKLWKTQSGTKAQ
+1460 LKLWKTQSGTKAL

-1492 QSELSNERRIQRNIY
+1492 QSEMTNERRIQRNIY
-1507 QERQESEEIE
+1507 QERQASEEIE

-1525 KLKENIYDDDE
+1525 KLKDRIYDEDQIPE
-1536 ITERMRSED
+1536 HRESEH
-1545 LDQDEAK
+1545 DQDEAK

-1558 SIVDKSDM
+1558 SIVEKSEIE
-1566 DRTPTPSEESEE
+1566 RTPTPSSHEESEE

-1588 RKVQIT
+1588 RKEQIT
-1594 KKLSSSKIPSSKQKK
+1594 RKLSSSKIPASKQKK
-1609 ELREE
+1609 EIREE

-1631 IEQQIKAESKLEQM
+1631 IEQQVLEKDPKLE
-1645 RFKTSPDS
+1645 RTRSKTSPD
-1653 FDPKT
+1653 T
-1658 DKVVSIQ
+1658 VEEE
-1665 KEPIVELSKEE
+1665 KEPEVQEIIEPKKEE
-1676 IKQERTVE
+1676 PKPVERPVE

-1718 SNVTITPRKSITTET
+1718 SNVTITPRKSVTSETSEVKVTET
-1733 IETKQSI
+1733 KD
-1740 ETKTETF
+1740 TF
-1747 TKEEIS
+1747 TKEAIS
-1753 QKEIDRARV
+1753 QKEIVTSRV
-1762 EEKLDDGE
+1762 EEKLEDGDK
-1770 RSPELVTDE
+1770 SPDLVVE
-1779 ERDVAE
+1779 EEKDIAE
-1785 TTLKDKINAF
+1785 APLRA
-1795 ETKIS
+1795 KIS
-1800 RDPPIDTAKTVK
+1800 SFESKMSKESSIELPKTTVK
-1812 LTKEALKR
+1812 LTKEALKK
-1820 HTLEQDHGL
+1820 HTLEQDQGI
-1829 EYTQAFVRDQA
+1829 EYTQEFVREQS
-1840 KQLSNLESQKIFI
+1840 KQISSMETHVTHKVSV

-1863 SVRET
+1863 SVKET
-1868 IQRFDSKV
+1868 IQHFDSKI
-1876 KQEDKLKQFPKTMR
+1876 KLDEKSKPYHKTMR

-1917 ESQTTVKVEKDKKSK
+1917 ESQTTVKVDKLEQKSK
-1932 FEFHKDSFERK
+1932 FKIDRDVFEKKADSKISPKDTK
-1943 GDLRD
+1943 GKKEDHD
-1948 TSDIKKKDSDK
+1948 KKPGDDDKKDDQPGIIKKQKLEKQLTEELRAKVSEEELTEALEEKDVSVSDK
-1959 DKKTDDDE
+1959 LAHE
-1967 KRDDEGVS
+1967 K
-1975 IKEHKIKIDELQLK
+1975 
-1989 ASDEE
+1989 
-1994 ITEVKEENVLL
+1994 
-2005 EEQMKEKVET
+2005 MET
-2015 QQSIAS
+2015 QMSVTSIR
-2021 TKSDLSKHTKTDS
+2021 SDLSRHTKTDS
-2034 MGSDTQDIPGRK
+2034 MASETSELVSKLTSQGSPIQ
-2046 VSQESPLPSGIDKT
+2046 SAIDKA

-2065 LQQSTERDVSFV
+2065 IQQSTEKDFSFI
-2077 SQTESKIYSKDSKHR
+2077 SQTESKVYSKDSKHR
-2092 SDSLDEASQFSDLE
+2092 SDSLDETSQFSDLD
-2106 DQIGMSPAHKPS
+2106 DQIGTSPAHKPHVDKD
-2118 LEKTVKEA
+2118 LEPTVTKTEIKTVTTT
-2126 RIIEADEQISI
+2126 ISDRN
-2137 IETSRNQT
+2137 ETRDQT
-2145 LEFLKYETEHSAQI
+2145 LEFLKYESEHSSQVLE
-2159 HSSALTPKD
+2159 SALGAKEA
-2168 SEKVP
+2168 EKISP
-2173 SKESPVISAKAR
+2173 KESPVISAKAR

-2207 SDSLEDSD
+2207 SDSLEDSE
-2215 HTDSRRHSEADSLK
+2215 HTDSRRHSEAESLK
-2229 SDQSDIKAKIS
+2229 SDQSDVKAKVS

-2251 GTADSGSG
+2251 ETIDSGSG

-2266 ESIGFTS
+2266 ESVGFTS
-2273 IKIDPKA
+2273 MRIDPKSIE
-2280 LESQK
+2280 LEK
-2285 QDSDSTSTQLDEL
+2285 QDSGSDKEA
-2298 EEPDVVFKKMVPKRH
+2298 EPVFKKMTPKRSH
-2313 TRTESVSISK
+2313 SRSESISITK
-2323 LSDLQDTVTQEPPVA
+2323 ISDLQLDLDLPKAKPVT
-2338 KQEFQ
+2338 EFQ
-2343 MVITEAEDVDKSSD
+2343 MIVTEAEEVDRSD
-2357 KDEPSDKISS
+2357 KDELSDKISS
-2367 ESSREIEMSERKSSD
+2367 ESSREIEMSDRKSSE

-2390 EDAVTDKKTSSEE
+2390 EDAVTEKKTSSEE
-2403 EPIKDNL
+2403 DATKDREPVLDIGKEVVVAIIETVKETEPVEMKTQAVKD
-2410 ISNQE
+2410 
-2415 KPKEITKIIT
+2415 
-2425 NTIKDI
+2425 DAA
-2431 EKVDTT
+2431 VD
-2437 TLKGESGAKVEETK
+2437 VVK
-2451 RQSVTSVGSGS
+2451 RQSVTSAGSGS
-2462 VSELRLEEKRLSD
+2462 ISELRLEEKRLSD
-2475 AHSITESRDYT
+2475 AHSLTESRDYT
-2486 FEESEDDIGTQETH
+2486 FEESEDDIATQGTH
-2500 KDAKEKVE
+2500 VDMSKEKVV
-2508 MKQEVEYK
+2508 EVKHESDSK
-2516 IKSSEKPTELLKLA
+2516 TKTASGKTDMSKLA

-2542 GFPEDHVAEYVH
+2542 GFPEDHVTDYVH
-2554 RLPHIQETS
+2554 RLPHIAEMGAMAEKDLTH
-2563 SGPDKHITSQFLIK
+2563 DFLSK
-2577 EREEQVRCETD
+2577 EREAQ
-2588 LREIKILSEKLD
+2588 IK
-2600 PDKIIKAEEEAQKSK
+2600 
-2615 LTEQESDDISS
+2615 
-2626 SIKSKEISSLSEP
+2626 
-2639 LESITVTTHGE
+2639 
-2650 EKIQKPEQIRISDD
+2650 R
-2664 KKIATEHRKGPAGE
+2664 
-2678 EITITTVTE
+2678 
-2687 ILVGPS
+2687 
-2693 GEELEKITETES
+2693 
-2705 TKYPS
+2705 
-2710 GKEAVSVK
+2710 
-2718 VSENIRT
+2718 
-2725 HTPESVLAKPKSIV
+2725 
-2739 DQMPSLN
+2739 
-2746 GEIQKEKISSDIYT
+2746 
-2760 SDEKSAGK
+2760 
-2768 QFPPLTDS
+2768 
-2776 IKIKSDHI
+2776 
-2784 EMSEKSIEVTLP
+2784 
-2796 KSLQSY
+2796 
-2802 ETPAYQSFP
+2802 
-2811 KPEEIVTSEDKLPLE
+2811 
-2826 REAVPTKVSESITSH
+2826 
-2841 TLETTASATEPS
+2841 
-2853 KTIAET
+2853 
-2859 ISATKAVDEST
+2859 
-2870 KRVDD
+2870 
-2875 KVTLTEKLDT
+2875 
-2885 KILTEKK
+2885 
-2892 TEDIISST
+2892 
-2900 TTLAG
+2900 
-2905 EPIPETETKSFVIK
+2905 
-2919 THRKEIISEPETTQD
+2919 
-2934 KKISVS
+2934 
-2940 TDKKIG
+2940 
-2946 DSGEEITVETVTE
+2946 ETVTV
-2959 HLRGSSGEEIVRTTV
+2959 ITKTTTEPTQPEKDTTVV
-2974 TETVK
+2974 TETAQPVK
-2979 YPSGKESVSTKVSES
+2979 GIASVVAGIVQPVKEITTAVIESKFSGAVPDIAQSES
-2994 VSQKK
+2994 V
-2999 EIIGSILGKSDKFGH
+2999 
-3014 LDIDGDKIL
+3014 
-3023 GETLNTSMEEKLQEE
+3023 T
-3038 KGQISDEDEKVSS
+3038 
-3051 TTETVIGSTGEEI
+3051 
-3064 TTVTVTVTK
+3064 
-3073 ILPTGE
+3073 
-3079 EAIKTTITETTKY
+3079 
-3092 PSGRQTVSTRVLES
+3092 
-3106 IRSHKEMAFTTSASE
+3106 
-3121 TLQSDIKD
+3121 
-3129 NIQSMLSKS
+3129 
-3138 EDLIGEKDISIDT
+3138 
-3151 KEDSKIGP
+3151 
-3159 SGETIK
+3159 
-3165 TTIVTER
+3165 TTIVTEIVQPVKDV
-3172 TKIPTGEKIKT
+3172 TSVVTTTQEKLVTSTVTESTQPEKIVTSTVTEGEQPGTVIT
-3183 TTTEVT
+3183 TIVTESRQPETVITRTISKSGQPETVITRTITESEQPERVVTTVVTETVPPVKEVRIVET
-3189 KFPSGEESI
+3189 IQSDHDFQPREFVFTTRQTETSYTT
-3198 STRVAESI
+3198 STSSFKDEP
-3206 KTFEQESQII
+3206 
-3216 AVKKSKELTEHK
+3216 AVITD
-3228 TAFQTAPIPEKPEIL
+3228 T
-3243 KKTIITEIEDHSPNK
+3243 KTIIKDGTCSTIEETIETKKQIIISSGSKFDVSKIRTDTLGHFDVGTIDEIK
-3258 LASESLTQTET
+3258 KFV
-3269 LPKDLNLTDSQKT
+3269 PKDLDLTET
-3282 AKEQVKPVIDDILQ
+3282 TEITKEQVKPMIDDILH
-3296 KGTMVAAARSPVPE
+3296 KGTIAAAARSPILD
-3310 KDSKMISKEILETE
+3310 KDIKTITKEIVETE

-3330 KVPQK
+3330 KVPHK

-3350 RIAESEVEM
+3350 RIAESEVE
-3359 EDEAEKTEVIVSKT
+3359 TEEEPPKKVTSIPTETQRVTET
-3373 TKDEDMKTELKKSDS
+3373 TTEMKKSDS
-3388 TMKQMADNIEII
+3388 AMKQMADNIEII

-3407 LDISSEEPALEE
+3407 IDVSSEEHPVEDE
-3419 KVMEEKV
+3419 KDIA
-3426 TELQGEVSVD
+3426 GRVSVD
-3436 SIIEEAVQTVEGYL
+3436 SIIEEAVTTVEGYL
-3450 DETANKVPE
+3450 DEKDAKDIKE
-3459 EVDVKKEVMFE
+3459 QEIEAKKEMIFE
-3470 DSKLPK
+3470 ETKKFSKD
-3476 ERPGLIKSLSR
+3476 RPGLTKSLSR

-3494 MPKKKQSRT
+3494 MPKKKHPRT
-3503 FSVQSSPDEVEEQ
+3503 FSVQSSPEEIEEQ

-3533 IEPTSDIDG
+3533 IEPSSDLDG
-3542 KLPASSFD
+3542 KTPASSFD
-3550 IKKIRTDSLDD
+3550 TRKIRTDSLDD

-3566 EKEAEY
+3566 EKEAE
-3572 FEDGAKYDDPEA
+3572 FFGEDEKYME
-3584 FSATAFKDK
+3584 
-3593 GQQDAP
+3593 DAP
-3599 CSSTQQD
+3599 ESFQAVKFSDVAHGDRAGPSTSALHD
-3606 LDDDKFT
+3606 GEDDDKFS
-3613 DKFVKKTHFVDSI
+3613 DKFVKKTHFVDS
-3626 LRSDLVSKSTT
+3626 LMRSDLVSKSTT

-3661 DATSAD
+3661 DGTSAD
-3667 LSKISGADLMK
+3667 FSKISGADLVK
-3678 DPSKTSIDTK
+3678 DPSKTSMEAKED
-3688 DESRIEDQSEDRGTP
+3688 SRIEEQIEDRGTP
-3703 DLSKKSLD
+3703 DLSKKSID

-3742 LTKDYSKASID
+3742 LTKDFSKASVE
-3753 SVKESSRSI
+3753 SVKETSRSI
-3762 DEKTFSEE
+3762 DEKTFSEDH
-3770 QSSFDFSKTLASDAS
+3770 SSLDVSKTLASDAS
-3785 DAISKCKEFIEEERS
+3785 DGITVSKEFIDEERS
-3800 TSKIIH
+3800 VSRVVRV
-3806 ISTSSSQETSVM
+3806 STSSSQETSIL

-3831 LETTKTSDKTELE
+3831 YDKTKPFDKIEQDFIGEMEEKIAQLQSEFKKEEEMAEKEPGVKVEKHVTTREIIGEDGSKQIVTETIQHIFKDIKDVVEGDKGVTVEEIKVESNKVTSDQS
-3844 KDLLEDIL
+3844 EDPEIL
-3852 KAKDRIKDEDEK
+3852 KEAED
-3864 ATKATDA
+3864 
-3871 TSETEV
+3871 
-3877 KKKLTF
+3877 
-3883 EDKKEDED
+3883 
-3891 SEVPDMSEL
+3891 EVPDMKEL
-3900 NRRCSNLLEDISAQ
+3900 NRRCSNLLEDISQ
-3914 GALIRIDSSHVV
+3914 GALIRIDSSHVT
-3926 HDLSSKFS
+3926 HDLVSKFS

-3941 VDLIMK
+3941 VDLTQ
-3947 ERMKTDESA
+3947 KTKAEDGTGEKSL
-3956 SDKHIGLQPKSSEPS
+3956 GLQPKGSDSS
-3971 FLDANRQS
+3971 FLDASRQS
-3979 PRVSSGGDS
+3979 PRASSAGDS
-3988 LTSETEAHQSEILTE
+3988 VISETEAHQSEVLMEASKALTE
-4003 DFKALA
+4003 AA
-4009 SIDRSKSPT
+4009 RPKSPT
-4018 KHLSGDMS
+4018 KHVADNLT
-4026 FVNVDKPT
+4026 FVNVDQPT

-4049 SIDVIDQIKKEIEEE
+4049 SIDVIGQIKQEQLAVQLED
-4064 MHKSTSS
+4064 MQKSTST
-4071 DTFYSESRIETSTSS
+4071 DTFYSESRVETSS
-4086 SSIHKTVEGTQL
+4086 SSVHKTFEGGEL
-4098 KFQSIDPEAVML
+4098 KFQSIDPEAVMS
-4110 DMISKFGA
+4110 DMVAKFG
-4118 TGEYSTVLS
+4118 TKDDFSTILT

-4140 YFSETKQVSSSDDD
+4140 FFSETKQVSSSDDD
-4154 SLIIKTETSHELRGQ
+4154 SLVIKTETKHELRGQ
-4169 EHEVKE
+4169 EHEMKE
-4175 KMTVKKEG
+4175 KTVVRKEG
-4183 DQTETSQKKM
+4183 DQTETSQKKL

-4208 KTVFKSTDDTDIV
+4208 KTVRSTDDNDIV

-4242 KMTALKDDT
+4242 KMTAIKDET
-4251 VKKKHEVKISE
+4251 IKKKHEVKISE
-4262 RDLSHEQWGKEY
+4262 RDLYHEQWGKEY
-4274 FTQPGELEDIK
+4274 FTEPGELENIV
-4285 EDEDSK
+4285 EDDDSK
-4291 SRIAFVDSSLKIVE
+4291 ARVAFVDSTLKIVE
-4305 KDEIVS
+4305 KDEVVS
-4311 SVQFSEKGQVISSKV
+4311 SVELSEKGKVVSSTI

-4338 EHDDLSSDASHIP
+4338 EHDDLSSDASHAP
-4351 SFKSE
+4351 SFRSE
-4356 APERRGSSETSPKS
+4356 PTEKRDSSETSPKS
-4370 KSKSFKKDDEVYEVD
+4370 KSKSFKKDDETYEVN

-4392 STSPVKS
+4392 TTSPVKS
-4399 TFSRTGSQDT
+4399 SFSRTGSQDT
-4409 HSESEVVPE
+4409 HSESEAAPE
-4418 LPHDDKLSETPKKET
+4418 LPHDDRTGDTPKKEKPSKSPIKLPQQQIQDQVWEVSLQKADSFEVADEIPKPKVTT
-4433 STKSVVRLPH
+4433 SVETSSTTTKS
-4443 SDDLTL
+4443 SDSDTIL
-4449 EVSVAGEISSVDKS
+4449 EIRTV
-4463 LAFTTIPDSAPILSS
+4463 
-4478 IQVSKSIEGDIIE
+4478 IE
-4491 TKSGTIETSTKS
+4491 TRTEVTKTSKT
-4503 TKIDMSPS
+4503 DMSPI
-4511 TLEISDDIS
+4511 TFELSDETS
-4520 TTSKDVMIK
+4520 TTSKDIMIK
-4529 SGESIDTEC
+4529 SGESVDTEC
-4538 MVKSLEFHESEVLQK
+4538 MIKSLESHEGEVLQK

-4574 SAFLTGTDYKKEE
+4574 SAYLTGTDHRREE
-4587 IKLMKE
+4587 MKLIKE
-4593 KSTEDICSSGY
+4593 KSLEDICSSGY
-4604 DTDFSSAEFHGM
+4604 DTDLSSAEFHGT
-4616 KLETDRVAL
+4616 KLESERVDF
-4625 DSLISTQPLADLSVL
+4625 DSLMSAQPLTDLSVL

-4646 VKQSLEAAQVEI
+4646 VKQSLEAAQGEI

-4663 DGSIKYKQS
+4663 DGSSKYKQS
-4672 PSEFQFKILISPERP
+4672 PSEFQFKLLISPDRP
-4687 EVIKEEPHHADI
+4687 EVITEEQHDDHDKNVILTDKEEN
-4699 QMDKT
+4699 K
-4704 VIHDDKTVVIV
+4704 HDTQKLDSSSSPKISSQDDTTTSDE
-4715 EKDEKLLD
+4715 EKDT
-4723 SQKSDSVSHKV
+4723 VHV
-4734 SSQEETTFS
+4734 
-4743 DEDKDTIHL
+4743 
-4752 KEPSPPLEGD
+4752 KESSPPLDSGD
-4762 ISIRSDSGPHSILD
+4762 ISIRSDSGPHSIIETD
-4776 TESEGLSDRNDSSK
+4776 SEIILYDRDKSISSL
-4790 GSPEVKLR
+4790 EVKLR
-4798 APKHIKS
+4798 DQRHIKS
-4805 QLGVIERRSASEI
+4805 KLGVGDRRSASEV
-4818 ESWSSSGESHYH
+4818 EGWSSSGESHYH

-4843 VEVMMTAQSGTDY
+4843 VEVMMTAQSGTEF

-4926 STYVEQFLHEPEKK
+4926 STYVEQFLHEAEKEQQ
-4940 ISKVKEISDE
+4940 KVKDVSDE
-4950 EISGEDEE
+4950 EVSADEDEG
-4958 LKIDNTE
+4958 KVDDIE
-4965 PLGKMKRS
+4965 PVGKMKRS

-4979 PKDMLPEH
+4979 PKDLIPEH
-4987 FPLAGTSE
+4987 FPIESASE
-4995 SIEFDDDSL
+4995 ISADIDDDST
-5004 KEKEGSD
+5004 KDKDGSD

-5016 QLKTDEILSSS
+5016 QLKTDEVLSSS

-5033 SSSQSQID
+5033 PSSQSD
-5041 LDKEEVQETISKSSA
+5041 LDLIEIKETVTKTTTQLQEAIPFSITKIEKPQREFVDVESEIIPVGSSEYEDIVRHGSITPEPRKLSKEDIIITKTTIHDAESA
-5056 PSDHAVPFSVTKV
+5056 PSGPGEASGPSEEICEVIEECHKKIVKEVSVIPFPKTEVPP
-5069 EKSQREFVDVD
+5069 SQREFVD
-5080 SDIIPIGS
+5080 I
-5088 AEYEEI
+5088 EE
-5094 EKFGSVTTKSKPS
+5094 
-5107 TDEKPIIKTVMQM
+5107 
-5120 DESIPKSVTTQPA
+5120 
-5133 QPEDVKE
+5133 
-5140 EFVKKVI
+5140 
-5147 KEISA
+5147 
-5152 MPFPIAE
+5152 
-5159 KPSSQRELVDIEDDI
+5159 DI

-5197 KAEKSGAKTPES
+5197 KVEKSSVKTPDS
-5209 QLESKQS
+5209 QLDSKQT
-5216 STSSLKTHEH
+5216 STSSLQTHDH
-5226 LSTPHTPLSA
+5226 QSTPQTPLSA
-5236 PSQSSLSTENGREY
+5236 PSQSSLSTDNGREY

-5258 SETPELK
+5258 SETPELR
-5265 SDIITESSRSELIIT
+5265 SDLAETSKSELMIT
-5280 TEEKTLRTYEK
+5280 TEERSMHTYEK
-5291 EQDSPTSDEFEMVD
+5291 EQESPTSDEFEMVD

-5322 AQETDPEGKSVQIKA
+5322 AQETDTEGKSVQIKS
-5337 QKYVK
+5337 QKFEK

-5348 EEYLSKTTKKQESSS
+5348 EEYLSKTSKKQDSTS

-5368 LSDEELLQYELEQ
+5368 LSDEELMAYELEQ
-5381 KKLQAQELAEIEAGK
+5381 KKLQAQELAEIEAGR

-5407 RYDYERI
+5407 RYDYERV

-5429 SRIGSLSSQK
+5429 SRIGSLTSQK
-5439 ESIGSCSSFRNS
+5439 ESIGSYGSFRNS
-5451 YGSLSESEMASRM
+5451 YGSLSESEMASRI
-5464 RFRLKGEN
+5464 RFRVRGDN

-5495 QHSSSSQDSLNG
+5495 QHSSSSAESLNG
-5507 SLPRRYILSKSQG
+5507 SLPRRYILSRSQG
-5520 DDISISS
+5520 DDISVSS

-5545 LLAKQ
+5545 ILAKQ
-5550 KEALLVADPK
+5550 KEALLMADPK
-5560 VVSGSFLEQE
+5560 EVSGSFLERE
-5570 KRAYDDGSDNSPPFK
+5570 KRSYSGSSESSPP
-5585 SGSPGQKGGSPSQ
+5585 QKGGSPSQ

-5616 YGSPSQKLLADS
+5616 YGSPTQKILTES
-5628 AAIRKLIDQQLALE
+5628 ASIRKLIDQQMAIE
-5642 QRMQEARPKIITVK
+5642 QKLQQQQVMPKVITVK

-5667 EPEAGKLETKPTEV
+5667 EPEPGTSEKESSEEV
-5681 SEECKKASSFV
+5681 KEECKKSSSFV

-5710 EMMKILDQEEKSKK
+5710 EMMKLLDQEEKTKES
-5724 QEEEKSITHTEGGVI
+5724 QAVTRTFTDGGVI
-5739 QIVRTQT
+5739 EVVRTTT
-5746 VIQQKFIDGKKVSE
+5746 VIQQRFVDGKKVSE
-5760 TITSTDSEGGVDI
+5760 TVSSTDGEGAVDI
-5773 PTRPKQYDDGC
+5773 PGRPRQLEESA
-5784 MSVGSEMS
+5784 MSYGSEMS
-5792 SSLAS
+5792 SSITS

-5803 SLMTIIERHP
+5803 SLMTVLERHTEG
-5813 SDSEVVTFSKHTIIT
+5813 EVVTVTRQTIT
-5828 SSERFEDK
+5828 MTEK

-5844 EGSAVRELSPSSGRS
+5844 EGSLVRELSPSSGRS
-5859 VAHSIISGK
+5859 VAHSVISFSGK
-5868 YFTDPASGSWSGQ
+5868 QFTDPASGSWSGQ

-5891 SRARADLMLGST
+5891 SRGARADLMLGST

-5927 GSLTSGARPPGSNTM
+5927 GSLTSGAVPPPGSNTM

-5949 DAVTAVQMEGLEHQS
+5949 DPITTVQMESLEHQS
-5964 TISEHHSQEYE
+5964 TSEHYSHDYE
-5975 VHEPDSDTERLELD
+5975 VQEPDSDTERLELD
-5989 SAPRA
+5989 NRTPRA

-6013 GSVKEATVE
+6013 GSVKEAAVE
-6022 APAATFYIGDTPI
+6022 TPAPTFYIGDTPI
-6035 VRGDRQEEEEE
+6035 TRGDRREDDD
-6046 SQPTLSGSCPAS
+6046 SQPTLSGSAPAS
-6058 LPPAAQSSPP
+6058 LPPATQPSPP

-6074 SLSMIP
+6074 SLSMLSKSPTSSLEDP
-6080 KPVQSSFNGTK
+6080 KK
-6091 K
+6091 

>member
-8 PNQQADAST
+8 PNQADAST

-468 KARERQTPLHIASR
+468 KAREKQTPLHIASR

-563 SPDQAGK
+563 YPDQAGK

-612 SRKNQMETAAT
+612 ARKNQMETAAT

-673 ALHLAAQE
+673 ALHLSAQE

-712 HYGQANMV
+712 HYGQTNMV
-720 RFLLDSG
+720 RYLLDND

-792 SEPSMAPA
+792 SEPSLAPA

-860 RTESALSHKNIMEI
+860 RTESAMSHKNIMEI

-880 GIPYQPQQEVV
+880 GIQYQPQQEVV

-942 GGGVRVIVPPSSAQQ
+942 GGGVRVIVPPLSAQQ

-981 ALAARVLEMGP
+981 ALASRVLEMGP
-992 VAAKF
+992 VSAKF

-1049 EIEETNEEEK
+1049 EIEETNEEER

-1263 RTDECQAQLRMFCV
+1263 RTDETQAQLRMFCV

-1304 EGKPVYLEFGGNL
+1304 EGKSVHLEFGGNL

-1381 PDDLPVERTS
+1381 PDDLAVDRTS

-1445 IQAKRITASEQAQLM
+1445 IQAKRITAAEQAQLM

-1473 DNSLELAL
+1473 DNSIELAL

-1492 QSELSNERRIQRNIY
+1492 QSELTNERRIQRNIY
-1507 QERQESEEIE
+1507 QERQASEEIE

-1525 KLKENIYDDDE
+1525 KLKESIYDDDE
-1536 ITERMRSED
+1536 ITERVRSED

-1566 DRTPTPSEESEE
+1566 DRTPTPSEESED

-1588 RKVQIT
+1588 RKEQIT

-1631 IEQQIKAESKLEQM
+1631 IEQQAKAETKLEQKM
-1645 RFKTSPDS
+1645 RFKTSPDGIEA
-1653 FDPKT
+1653 KT
-1658 DKVVSIQ
+1658 DKLVSIH
-1665 KEPIVELSKEE
+1665 KEQVVELSKEE
-1676 IKQERTVE
+1676 IKQERTVD
-1684 QFRKFDPSSPA
+1684 QFRKFDPASPA

-1733 IETKQSI
+1733 AEIRKSIDTKI
-1740 ETKTETF
+1740 ETF
-1747 TKEEIS
+1747 TKESIS
-1753 QKEIDRARV
+1753 QKEIDSARV
-1762 EEKLDDGE
+1762 EEKLDDGDK
-1770 RSPELVTDE
+1770 SPDLVTDE
-1779 ERDVAE
+1779 EKDVAE
-1785 TTLKDKINAF
+1785 ATLKDKINAF
-1795 ETKIS
+1795 EIKIS
-1800 RDPPIDTAKTVK
+1800 KEPPMDTSKTVK

-1820 HTLEQDHGL
+1820 HTQEQDHGL

-1840 KQLSNLESQKIFI
+1840 KQLSNLESQKIII
-1853 ETEKHTETVK
+1853 ETEKHTTTVK
-1863 SVRET
+1863 SVKET
-1868 IQRFDSKV
+1868 IQRFDTKI
-1876 KQEDKLKQFPKTMR
+1876 KNEDQYKQFPKTVR

-1917 ESQTTVKVEKDKKSK
+1917 ESQTTVKVEKDKKFK
-1932 FEFHKDSFERK
+1932 FESYKDTFERVA
-1943 GDLRD
+1943 DLKETLD
-1948 TSDIKKKDSDK
+1948 TKKRGSEK
-1959 DKKTDDDE
+1959 DKKTDDD
-1967 KRDDEGVS
+1967 DDRKDDDRVS
-1975 IKEHKIKIDELQLK
+1975 IIKELEIEKLLTDEKLK
-1989 ASDEE
+1989 DEE
-1994 ITEVKEENVLL
+1994 IANIIEEKDVSL
-2005 EEQMKEKVET
+2005 EEQTKERVEA

-2034 MGSDTQDIPGRK
+2034 VGSDIQDTQGRK

-2065 LQQSTERDVSFV
+2065 LQQSTERDVSYV

-2092 SDSLDEASQFSDLE
+2092 SDSLDEASQFSDLD
-2106 DQIGMSPAHKPS
+2106 DQIGMSPAHKPPS
-2118 LEKTVKEA
+2118 ERPFKEG
-2126 RIIEADEQISI
+2126 RIIESEEQISI
-2137 IETSRNQT
+2137 IETSRDQT
-2145 LEFLKYETEHSAQI
+2145 IEFLKYETEHSAQI
-2159 HSSALTPKD
+2159 HTTILTPKD
-2168 SEKVP
+2168 TEQVLT
-2173 SKESPVISAKAR
+2173 KESPVISAKAR

-2240 SSDFDERAEYE
+2240 SSEFDERAEYE

-2273 IKIDPKA
+2273 IKIDSKV

-2285 QDSDSTSTQLDEL
+2285 QDSDSASTQLDEP
-2298 EEPDVVFKKMVPKRH
+2298 EESDVVFKKMAPKRH
-2313 TRTESVSISK
+2313 SRSESVSISK
-2323 LSDLQDTVTQEPPVA
+2323 LSDLKDINMPVA

-2343 MVITEAEDVDKSSD
+2343 MIVTEAEDIEKSFE

-2403 EPIKDNL
+2403 EPIKDDNL
-2410 ISNQE
+2410 MQHKE
-2415 KPKEITKIIT
+2415 KPKEITKSVPDT
-2425 NTIKDI
+2425 FKDI
-2431 EKVDTT
+2431 EKVDVTS
-2437 TLKGESGAKVEETK
+2437 LKGDYVAIAEEAK
-2451 RQSVTSVGSGS
+2451 RQSVTSMGSGS

-2486 FEESEDDIGTQETH
+2486 FEESEDDIGMHGTHINVKETPGSRQESET
-2500 KDAKEKVE
+2500 
-2508 MKQEVEYK
+2508 K
-2516 IKSSEKPTELLKLA
+2516 IKASEKPADLLKLA

-2554 RLPHIQETS
+2554 KLPHIEETS
-2563 SGPDKHITSQFLIK
+2563 LIPDKQITNRFLCR
-2577 EREEQVRCETD
+2577 EREEQIRREADFCEN
-2588 LREIKILSEKLD
+2588 KLLIEQID
-2600 PDKIIKAEEEAQKSK
+2600 TTTKVKTEDDKIK
-2615 LTEQESDDISS
+2615 LIQQESDDVSS
-2626 SIKSKEISSLSEP
+2626 SIKSKEMSSSEP
-2639 LESITVTTHGE
+2639 LESITITA
-2650 EKIQKPEQIRISDD
+2650 KPEINVSDD
-2664 KKIATEHRKGPAGE
+2664 KKVVTEHKKGTAGE
-2678 EITITTVTE
+2678 EITITTITE
-2687 ILVGPS
+2687 VS
-2693 GEELEKITETES
+2693 GGSTGVEIEKITVTES

-2710 GKEAVSVK
+2710 GKEVVSVK
-2718 VSENIRT
+2718 VSENIKS
-2725 HTPESVLAKPKSIV
+2725 HKIDDVLEESLSIIEGV
-2739 DQMPSLN
+2739 PTVN
-2746 GEIQKEKISSDIYT
+2746 GESEKLIFPVSKT
-2760 SDEKSAGK
+2760 TFDEKSDKEEFAS
-2768 QFPPLTDS
+2768 LTES
-2776 IKIKSDHI
+2776 VKVESEHI
-2784 EMSEKSIEVTLP
+2784 EMSIKSIKATAPAPDNISSLEKETIETKPEKVVTL
-2796 KSLQSY
+2796 
-2802 ETPAYQSFP
+2802 
-2811 KPEEIVTSEDKLPLE
+2811 EDKYLAGKE
-2826 REAVPTKVSESITSH
+2826 SVRMKQSETSTSH
-2841 TLETTASATEPS
+2841 AKE
-2853 KTIAET
+2853 IAPT
-2859 ISATKAVDEST
+2859 
-2870 KRVDD
+2870 
-2875 KVTLTEKLDT
+2875 
-2885 KILTEKK
+2885 ILTEPGDESDEKVSVLKDTIEEVGKK
-2892 TEDIISST
+2892 TTSKEKTDTEFFLESKT
-2900 TTLAG
+2900 DDTELG
-2905 EPIPETETKSFVIK
+2905 EKPVYEKELEGVSCHNDEMIPEIEK
-2919 THRKEIISEPETTQD
+2919 TMIFQD
-2934 KKISVS
+2934 KQISTATES
-2940 TDKKIG
+2940 KIG
-2946 DSGEEITVETVTE
+2946 ESGEEITLSTVTE
-2959 HLRGSSGEEIVRTTV
+2959 NLESFSGQDNVRTTV
-2974 TETVK
+2974 TETAK
-2979 YPSGKESVSTKVSES
+2979 YRSGEEIVSTHISES
-2994 VSQKK
+2994 IKTHKTPKIEHQDSC
-2999 EIIGSILGKSDKFGH
+2999 
-3014 LDIDGDKIL
+3014 GDKA
-3023 GETLNTSMEEKLQEE
+3023 NTTSSSSMTPGFQRE
-3038 KGQISDEDEKVSS
+3038 ISEIPAEDEKVS
-3051 TTETVIGSTGEEI
+3051 TTTDTIVGSSGEEI
-3064 TTVTVTVTK
+3064 TTMTKTVTK

-3079 EAIKTTITETTKY
+3079 EAVKTSVTITTKY
-3092 PSGRQTVSTRVLES
+3092 PSGQQTVTTKVSEC
-3106 IRSHKEMAFTTSASE
+3106 IRSHKEVVFATAASE
-3121 TLQSDIKD
+3121 TSCLDNKDKITSISLKSDDITD
-3129 NIQSMLSKS
+3129 
-3138 EDLIGEKDISIDT
+3138 EKDTIIDT
-3151 KEDSKIGP
+3151 KEETQIG
-3159 SGETIK
+3159 SAGENI
-3165 TTIVTER
+3165 TTTTVTKK
-3172 TKIPTGEKIKT
+3172 TKIPMGEKIET
-3183 TTTEVT
+3183 TVTEVT
-3189 KFPSGEESI
+3189 KLPSGEGHI
-3198 STRVAESI
+3198 STKVSESI
-3206 KTFEQESQII
+3206 KTVEQDSKVT
-3216 AVKKSKELTEHK
+3216 AVKQSKEFTEQK
-3228 TAFQTAPIPEKPEIL
+3228 TEFQTISEPD
-3243 KKTIITEIEDHSPNK
+3243 KTE
-3258 LASESLTQTET
+3258 A
-3269 LPKDLNLTDSQKT
+3269 SQKIT
-3282 AKEQVKPVIDDILQ
+3282 FIESAVDSISKISDSVSKDFSHKDITIEQVKPVIDDILQ
-3296 KGTMVAAARSPVPE
+3296 KGTIVVTARSPVLD
-3310 KDSKMISKEILETE
+3310 KDIKIIGKEILETE

-3359 EDEAEKTEVIVSKT
+3359 EDEGEKLVVDISQTAKEDDLKTE
-3373 TKDEDMKTELKKSDS
+3373 MKKSDS
-3388 TMKQMADNIEII
+3388 AMKQMADNIEII

-3407 LDISSEEPALEE
+3407 LDISSDEPGFEE
-3419 KVMEEKV
+3419 KAEEQ
-3426 TELQGEVSVD
+3426 LQGQVSVD

-3450 DETANKVPE
+3450 DEAAGKDP
-3459 EVDVKKEVMFE
+3459 VDTILDQKEVVMSE
-3470 DSKLPK
+3470 DKSIPK

-3487 DSGEIVI
+3487 DSGEIII
-3494 MPKKKQSRT
+3494 MPKKKQPRT

-3572 FEDGAKYDDPEA
+3572 FEDGEKYDDAEA
-3584 FSATAFKDK
+3584 YGVTAFKDK
-3593 GQQDAP
+3593 GQQDESAQ
-3599 CSSTQQD
+3599 CSSAQQD
-3606 LDDDKFT
+3606 DDGKFT
-3613 DKFVKKTHFVDSI
+3613 DKFEKKTHFVEGI

-3667 LSKISGADLMK
+3667 LSRISGADLVK

-3688 DESRIEDQSEDRGTP
+3688 DESRIEDQLEDRGTP
-3703 DLSKKSLD
+3703 DLSKKSVD

-3753 SVKESSRSI
+3753 SIKESSRSI

-3785 DAISKCKEFIEEERS
+3785 DGISKCKEYIEEEHS
-3800 TSKIIH
+3800 TSKVIH
-3806 ISTSSSQETSVM
+3806 ISTSSSQETSIM

-3825 EQDEKS
+3825 EPEEKS
-3831 LETTKTSDKTELE
+3831 FDKTKLSDKTEIE
-3844 KDLLEDIL
+3844 KDLLEDL
-3852 KAKDRIKDEDEK
+3852 LEVHDQA
-3864 ATKATDA
+3864 KATDGSMDTKMTVEA
-3871 TSETEV
+3871 MDSEV

-3883 EDKKEDED
+3883 DDKQEYIDEKD
-3891 SEVPDMSEL
+3891 DETDVPDISEL

-3914 GALIRIDSSHVV
+3914 GALIRIDKSHVV
-3926 HDLSSKFS
+3926 QDISSKFS

-3947 ERMKTDESA
+3947 ERVKTDESTF
-3956 SDKHIGLQPKSSEPS
+3956 DKHTGLQPKSSESS
-3971 FLDANRQS
+3971 FLDASRQS
-3979 PRVSSGGDS
+3979 PRASSAGDS
-3988 LTSETEAHQSEILTE
+3988 LISETEAHQSELLIE
-4003 DFKALA
+4003 DSEAP
-4009 SIDRSKSPT
+4009 IGRSKSPT
-4018 KHLSGDMS
+4018 KHLADNMS

-4034 ITSGAIELVDRTIEK
+4034 ITTGAIDLVDRTIEK

-4098 KFQSIDPEAVML
+4098 KFQSIDPEAVMS
-4110 DMISKFGA
+4110 DMISKFGS
-4118 TGEYSTVLS
+4118 TVEYSTVLS

-4140 YFSETKQVSSSDDD
+4140 FFSETKQVSSSDDD

-4175 KMTVKKEG
+4175 KMTVKRDGE
-4183 DQTETSQKKM
+4183 QTETSQKKM

-4203 SDIET
+4203 SDKET
-4208 KTVFKSTDDTDIV
+4208 KTVIKSTDDADIV
-4221 KVERE
+4221 TVDRE

-4242 KMTALKDDT
+4242 RMTALRDET

-4291 SRIAFVDSSLKIVE
+4291 SRIAFIETNLKIVE
-4305 KDEIVS
+4305 TDEIVS
-4311 SVQFSEKGQVISSKV
+4311 SVEVSEKGHVISSKV

-4356 APERRGSSETSPKS
+4356 ATDKKDSSELSPKS
-4370 KSKSFKKDDEVYEVD
+4370 KSKSFKKNDEVYEVD
-4385 FIKEIKV
+4385 FIKEIKI

-4418 LPHDDKLSETPKKET
+4418 LPHDDKTSETPKKDIVL
-4433 STKSVVRLPH
+4433 KSPVKLL
-4443 SDDLTL
+4443 SSEDLIL
-4449 EVSVAGEISSVDKS
+4449 EVSVTRDGSSIDDS
-4463 LAFTTIPDSAPILSS
+4463 LAYLTKPELTYAVSS
-4478 IQVSKSIEGDIIE
+4478 SNVTKSIETDIIE
-4491 TKSGTIETSTKS
+4491 TKSAIIETSIKTTKF
-4503 TKIDMSPS
+4503 DMSPS

-4520 TTSKDVMIK
+4520 TTSKDAMIK

-4538 MVKSLEFHESEVLQK
+4538 MVKSLEYHEGEVLQK

-4574 SAFLTGTDYKKEE
+4574 SAFLTGTDHKKEE

-4604 DTDFSSAEFHGM
+4604 DTDFSSAEFHGI
-4616 KLETDRVAL
+4616 KLESDRVPL
-4625 DSLISTQPLADLSVL
+4625 DSFISTQPLADLSVL

-4699 QMDKT
+4699 IMEKMATNLVKT
-4704 VIHDDKTVVIV
+4704 STHD
-4715 EKDEKLLD
+4715 EKDE
-4723 SQKSDSVSHKV
+4723 SQKSDSLSQKI
-4734 SSQEETTFS
+4734 SSQEEITLS
-4743 DEDKDTIHL
+4743 DEEKDTIHL

-4798 APKHIKS
+4798 ASKHIKS
-4805 QLGVIERRSASEI
+4805 QLGVTERRSASEI
-4818 ESWSSSGESHYH
+4818 ENWSSSGESHYH

-4843 VEVMMTAQSGTDY
+4843 VEVMMTAQSGTEY

-4867 QSMRT
+4867 QSLRT
-4872 SKDYFTAGSSLAS
+4872 SKDYYTAGSSLAS
-4885 RDSMKSL
+4885 RESMRSL

-4926 STYVEQFLHEPEKK
+4926 STYVEQFLHEQEKVPV
-4940 ISKVKEISDE
+4940 SKVKEISDE

-4958 LKIDNTE
+4958 IKTDNVE

-4979 PKDMLPEH
+4979 PKDMIPEH

-5004 KEKEGSD
+5004 KDKEGSD

-5027 ISKLDM
+5027 ISKLEM

-5041 LDKEEVQETISKSSA
+5041 LDKEEIQETINKSSVE
-5056 PSDHAVPFSVTKV
+5056 SDHAVPFSVAKI
-5069 EKSQREFVDVD
+5069 EKSRREFVDVE
-5080 SDIIPIGS
+5080 SEIIPVGS
-5088 AEYEEI
+5088 EEYEEI
-5094 EKFGSVTTKSKPS
+5094 QKFGSISTVAVKSCQN
-5107 TDEKPIIKTVMQM
+5107 DAIFIKTVAKV
-5120 DESIPKSVTTQPA
+5120 DESLPMRPTGQPTQK
-5133 QPEDVKE
+5133 EESKEE

-5147 KEISA
+5147 QEISTI
-5152 MPFPIAE
+5152 PFPITE
-5159 KPSSQRELVDIEDDI
+5159 KLPSQRELVDVEDDI

-5185 LKSKSDSSVPKT
+5185 LKSKSDSSVPMT
-5197 KAEKSGAKTPES
+5197 KIEKSGSKTPDN

-5216 STSSLKTHEH
+5216 STSSLRTHEH
-5226 LSTPHTPLSA
+5226 LSTPQTPLSA

-5265 SDIITESSRSELIIT
+5265 SDLVTESSRSELVIT
-5280 TEEKTLRTYEK
+5280 TEEKALCTYEK

-5305 KPSEM
+5305 KPCEM

-5337 QKYVK
+5337 QTYVK

-5368 LSDEELLQYELEQ
+5368 LSDEELLQSELEQ

-5439 ESIGSCSSFRNS
+5439 ESIGSYGSFRNS

-5550 KEALLVADPK
+5550 KEALLLADPK

-5570 KRAYDDGSDNSPPFK
+5570 KRSYDDSSSSSPPFK
-5585 SGSPGQKGGSPSQ
+5585 SGSPGQKNGSPSQ

-5642 QRMQEARPKIITVK
+5642 QRMQEARPKIVTVK

-5667 EPEAGKLETKPTEV
+5667 EPEPGKPETKSTELT
-5681 SEECKKASSFV
+5681 EECVKAASFV

-5710 EMMKILDQEEKSKK
+5710 EMMKILDQEENTKK
-5724 QEEEKSITHTEGGVI
+5724 QEEKTIAQTEGGVI
-5739 QIVRTQT
+5739 EIVRTQT
-5746 VIQQKFIDGKKVSE
+5746 VIQQKFVDGKKVSE
-5760 TITSTDSEGGVDI
+5760 TITSMDSEGGVDI
-5773 PTRPKQYDDGC
+5773 PSRPKQYDDIC
-5784 MSVGSEMS
+5784 MSIGSEMS

-5797 QPSEMD
+5797 QPSEID
-5803 SLMTIIERHP
+5803 SLMTVLERHP

-5836 PEDLEFSR
+5836 PEDLDLSR

-5859 VAHSIISGK
+5859 VAHSISGK

-5949 DAVTAVQMEGLEHQS
+5949 DPVTAVQMESLEHQS
-5964 TISEHHSQEYE
+5964 TSEHHSQEYE
-5975 VHEPDSDTERLELD
+5975 VHEPDSDTEKLELD
-5989 SAPRA
+5989 GRAPRA

-6013 GSVKEATVE
+6013 GSVREATVE

-6035 VRGDRQEEEEE
+6035 LRGDRPEEEEDD
-6046 SQPTLSGSCPAS
+6046 SQPVLSGSCPAS
-6058 LPPAAQSSPP
+6058 LPPATQSSPP

-6080 KPVQSSFNGTK
+6080 KPLQSSLNGTK

>member
-8 PNQQADAST
+8 PNQADASST
-17 AFLRA
+17 FLRA
-22 ARAGHIDKIISLLE
+22 ARAGQIEKIISLLE

-134 SNGANQSLATED
+134 ANGANQSLATED

-292 SLLDRGAP
+292 ALLDRGAP

-313 MAAQGDHSEAARV
+313 MAAQGDHAEAARV

-468 KARERQTPLHIASR
+468 TARERHTPLHIASR

-489 VLLLQHGADVRAMTA
+489 VLLLQHGADVRALTA
-504 DHYNALHIA
+504 GHYNALHIA
-513 AKQHNHDVAAALIE
+513 AKHHNHDVASALIE

-539 FTALHLAAKYGNL
+539 FSALHLAAKYGNL

-576 HIAAQYDQQA
+576 HVAAQYDKQA

-612 SRKNQMETAAT
+612 ARKNQMETAAT

-646 QQGHTEMCSLLLEHG
+646 QQGHTEMCSLLLEHS
-661 AEVDQQAKNGLA
+661 AEVDHQSKNGLA

-692 NGAEVDICTKGG
+692 NGAEVGICTKGG

-720 RFLLDSG
+720 RFLLENG
-727 ASVKAQTSHGYT
+727 ASVKAQTAHGYT

-792 SEPSMAPA
+792 SEPSLAPA
-800 SQDKYKV
+800 TQEKYKV

-860 RTESALSHKNIMEI
+860 RTESAMSHKNVMEI
-874 SQTSVN
+874 SQTSMN

-891 VKSISRY
+891 KSVSRY
-898 STAQAPEGYCYN
+898 SAVHAPEAYCYN

-942 GGGVRVIVPPSSAQQ
+942 GGGVRVIVPPLSAQQ

-981 ALAARVLEMGP
+981 ALASRVLEMGP
-992 VAAKF
+992 VSAKF

-1038 DVVQDILNETL
+1038 DVVQDILHETL
-1049 EIEETNEEEK
+1049 EIEDTNEDEK

-1183 PTLRLLCSISGGT
+1183 PTLRLLCSISGVFRKRSLEGGT

-1304 EGKPVYLEFGGNL
+1304 EGKPIYLEFGGNL
-1317 VPVAKSGEQLSIPFR
+1317 VPVAKSGEQLTIPFR
-1332 AFRENRMA
+1332 AFRENRVA

-1369 SPTPIAVLNIMV
+1369 SPAPIAALNIMV
-1381 PDDLPVERTS
+1381 PDDIPAERTS
-1391 PLPADLIPRRTEEQE
+1391 PAPVDSLPRRTEEQE
-1406 LAWRQRL
+1406 LIWRQRL

-1445 IQAKRITASEQAQLM
+1445 IQAKRITSAEQAELM
-1460 LKLWKTQSGTKAQ
+1460 LKLWRTQSGTKAQ

-1492 QSELSNERRIQRNIY
+1492 QSELTNERRIQRNIY
-1507 QERQESEEIE
+1507 QERQASEEIE
-1517 AYKAEEDN
+1517 AYKVDEDN
-1525 KLKENIYDDDE
+1525 KLKELIHDDNQVIE
-1536 ITERMRSED
+1536 GIRTED

-1558 SIVDKSDM
+1558 CVLDKSEIE
-1566 DRTPTPSEESEE
+1566 RTPTPSEESEE

-1588 RKVQIT
+1588 RKEQIT
-1594 KKLSSSKIPSSKQKK
+1594 KKLSSSKIPASKQKK
-1609 ELREE
+1609 EIREE

-1631 IEQQIKAESKLEQM
+1631 IEQQVKEKEPKLE
-1645 RFKTSPDS
+1645 RTRSKTTPDTGEEEVDKEIS
-1653 FDPKT
+1653 EKT
-1658 DKVVSIQ
+1658 PSLEQ
-1665 KEPIVELSKEE
+1665 KKP
-1676 IKQERTVE
+1676 ERPTD

-1706 RNESMRFPSGDF
+1706 RNESMKFSSGDF
-1718 SNVTITPRKSITTET
+1718 SNVTITPRKSIPSDTIDTKTSTET
-1733 IETKQSI
+1733 TKIDS
-1740 ETKTETF
+1740 F
-1747 TKEEIS
+1747 SRDVIS
-1753 QKEIDRARV
+1753 QKEIDSAKI
-1762 EEKLDDGE
+1762 EEKLDDGDK
-1770 RSPELVTDE
+1770 SPDLVVDE
-1779 ERDVAE
+1779 KDIAE
-1785 TTLKDKINAF
+1785 ATLKDKINAI
-1795 ETKIS
+1795 ETKLTKES
-1800 RDPPIDTAKTVK
+1800 SVDLPKTTVK
-1812 LTKEALKR
+1812 LTKEALKK
-1820 HTLEQDHGL
+1820 HTQEQDPGI
-1829 EYTQAFVRDQA
+1829 EYTQAFIRDQS
-1840 KQLSNLESQKIFI
+1840 KQISLR
-1853 ETEKHTETVK
+1853 ETEENVTHKIHTEAEKHIESVK
-1863 SVRET
+1863 SIKET
-1868 IQRFDSKV
+1868 IQQFDSRVKHTSDKSKV
-1876 KQEDKLKQFPKTMR
+1876 FTKSVR

-1917 ESQTTVKVEKDKKSK
+1917 ESQTTVKAEKDKKHKLEANQLTSDITHDLKKDIYKHKKQPDEQDMMAKKYKIEKQLTDELRTKVSEEEISETFEEKGVTMTTVEKDK
-1932 FEFHKDSFERK
+1932 
-1943 GDLRD
+1943 
-1948 TSDIKKKDSDK
+1948 
-1959 DKKTDDDE
+1959 
-1967 KRDDEGVS
+1967 
-1975 IKEHKIKIDELQLK
+1975 
-1989 ASDEE
+1989 A
-1994 ITEVKEENVLL
+1994 EVP
-2005 EEQMKEKVET
+2005 
-2015 QQSIAS
+2015 QSISS
-2021 TKSDLSKHTKTDS
+2021 TKSDISKHTKTDS
-2034 MGSDTQDIPGRK
+2034 GGSDK
-2046 VSQESPLPSGIDKT
+2046 KMSYESTILSCT
-2060 DSLAD
+2060 ADSMAD
-2065 LQQSTERDVSFV
+2065 LQQSTEKDISFV
-2077 SQTESKIYSKDSKHR
+2077 SQTESKVYSRDSKQR
-2092 SDSLDEASQFSDLE
+2092 SDSLDGSQFSELD
-2106 DQIGMSPAHKPS
+2106 DQIGLSPAHKPVERGPKDVVVTKS
-2118 LEKTVKEA
+2118 GEDFTVVDK
-2126 RIIEADEQISI
+2126 ST
-2137 IETSRNQT
+2137 TST
-2145 LEFLKYETEHSAQI
+2145 KDITKEFLQFESV
-2159 HSSALTPKD
+2159 HSSTLLTKEPEKD
-2168 SEKVP
+2168 T

-2207 SDSLEDSD
+2207 SDSLEDSE
-2215 HTDSRRHSEADSLK
+2215 HTDSRRHSEAESSK
-2229 SDQSDIKAKIS
+2229 SDQSDVKAKIS

-2251 GTADSGSG
+2251 GTADSGSA

-2266 ESIGFTS
+2266 ESISGFTAL
-2273 IKIDPKA
+2273 KIDSTT
-2280 LESQK
+2280 L
-2285 QDSDSTSTQLDEL
+2285 DSDKQEISQC
-2298 EEPDVVFKKMVPKRH
+2298 EEPEVLFKKMTPKRH
-2313 TRTESVSISK
+2313 SRTESISISK
-2323 LSDLQDTVTQEPPVA
+2323 LSDLIETEPSKS

-2343 MVITEAEDVDKSSD
+2343 MIVTEAEEVDRSFEKDDV
-2357 KDEPSDKISS
+2357 SDKISS
-2367 ESSREIEMSERKSSD
+2367 ESSREVEISDKKSSE
-2382 GISDRISS
+2382 GISDKISS

-2403 EPIKDNL
+2403 GVAKDDDL
-2410 ISNQE
+2410 EDLKQ
-2415 KPKEITKIIT
+2415 KDATKSV
-2425 NTIKDI
+2425 KDI
-2431 EKVDTT
+2431 IKQIEKSESKILAGA
-2437 TLKGESGAKVEETK
+2437 TLDKDETK
-2451 RQSVTSVGSGS
+2451 RQSVTSVESGS
-2462 VSELRLEEKRLSD
+2462 ASELRLEEKRLSD
-2475 AHSITESRDYT
+2475 AHSLTESRDYT
-2486 FEESEDDIGTQETH
+2486 FEESEDDIATQGTHVNILSKERSDFR
-2500 KDAKEKVE
+2500 KEDKKIEPAK
-2508 MKQEVEYK
+2508 
-2516 IKSSEKPTELLKLA
+2516 PA

-2542 GFPEDHVAEYVH
+2542 GFPEDHVSEYVH
-2554 RLPHIQETS
+2554 KLPHISEISAQEK
-2563 SGPDKHITSQFLIK
+2563 DFTSQFLHK
-2577 EREEQVRCETD
+2577 EREEQLKRETG
-2588 LREIKILSEKLD
+2588 LSHETLIASSKKITD
-2600 PDKIIKAEEEAQKSK
+2600 AR
-2615 LTEQESDDISS
+2615 
-2626 SIKSKEISSLSEP
+2626 
-2639 LESITVTTHGE
+2639 ESITQKTTETSVKEKEHEDTDIIDTSVTTTIGN
-2650 EKIQKPEQIRISDD
+2650 
-2664 KKIATEHRKGPAGE
+2664 AGE
-2678 EITITTVTE
+2678 EITTTTTIEKINGLDGEEQVKTTVRETTKYLTGEVATKESEHTTSEKCMTKISDVTE
-2687 ILVGPS
+2687 SVSTDIIKTFAQETSSDELHKHDLKEELLKAQSDTQTKIGPS
-2693 GEELEKITETES
+2693 GETIT
-2705 TKYPS
+2705 
-2710 GKEAVSVK
+2710 
-2718 VSENIRT
+2718 I
-2725 HTPESVLAKPKSIV
+2725 
-2739 DQMPSLN
+2739 
-2746 GEIQKEKISSDIYT
+2746 
-2760 SDEKSAGK
+2760 
-2768 QFPPLTDS
+2768 
-2776 IKIKSDHI
+2776 
-2784 EMSEKSIEVTLP
+2784 
-2796 KSLQSY
+2796 
-2802 ETPAYQSFP
+2802 
-2811 KPEEIVTSEDKLPLE
+2811 
-2826 REAVPTKVSESITSH
+2826 
-2841 TLETTASATEPS
+2841 
-2853 KTIAET
+2853 
-2859 ISATKAVDEST
+2859 
-2870 KRVDD
+2870 
-2875 KVTLTEKLDT
+2875 VTLTE
-2885 KILTEKK
+2885 IAKK
-2892 TEDIISST
+2892 
-2900 TTLAG
+2900 
-2905 EPIPETETKSFVIK
+2905 P
-2919 THRKEIISEPETTQD
+2919 
-2934 KKISVS
+2934 
-2940 TDKKIG
+2940 
-2946 DSGEEITVETVTE
+2946 SGEEVTKTTITE
-2959 HLRGSSGEEIVRTTV
+2959 RT
-2974 TETVK
+2974 K
-2979 YPSGKESVSTKVSES
+2979 YPTGEESVSTKVSEVTSS
-2994 VSQKK
+2994 VKYKSQ
-2999 EIIGSILGKSDKFGH
+2999 
-3014 LDIDGDKIL
+3014 
-3023 GETLNTSMEEKLQEE
+3023 
-3038 KGQISDEDEKVSS
+3038 
-3051 TTETVIGSTGEEI
+3051 
-3064 TTVTVTVTK
+3064 
-3073 ILPTGE
+3073 
-3079 EAIKTTITETTKY
+3079 
-3092 PSGRQTVSTRVLES
+3092 
-3106 IRSHKEMAFTTSASE
+3106 
-3121 TLQSDIKD
+3121 
-3129 NIQSMLSKS
+3129 
-3138 EDLIGEKDISIDT
+3138 
-3151 KEDSKIGP
+3151 
-3159 SGETIK
+3159 
-3165 TTIVTER
+3165 IVTEIENIISSTEPPAPIEVKKGDDQIIKSTKSIEPDFEDKKIQGTKFDVSKIR
-3172 TKIPTGEKIKT
+3172 TDTLDKFSVGDEISDSGKDSKKIKKGIVQHGASEISKK
-3183 TTTEVT
+3183 EVT
-3189 KFPSGEESI
+3189 NVVDE
-3198 STRVAESI
+3198 
-3206 KTFEQESQII
+3206 
-3216 AVKKSKELTEHK
+3216 
-3228 TAFQTAPIPEKPEIL
+3228 
-3243 KKTIITEIEDHSPNK
+3243 
-3258 LASESLTQTET
+3258 
-3269 LPKDLNLTDSQKT
+3269 
-3282 AKEQVKPVIDDILQ
+3282 ILQ
-3296 KGTMVAAARSPVPE
+3296 KGTADALARSPLHE
-3310 KDSKMISKEILETE
+3310 KSIVKEFDSE

-3330 KVPQK
+3330 KVPTK
-3335 EERRHS
+3335 DERRHS

-3350 RIAESEVEM
+3350 RIAESETETE
-3359 EDEAEKTEVIVSKT
+3359 EDISKLKTEVLEKYKADDSK
-3373 TKDEDMKTELKKSDS
+3373 KELKKSDS
-3388 TMKQMADNIEII
+3388 AMKQMAENIEII

-3407 LDISSEEPALEE
+3407 IDMSSEDAPIEEHPKDLE
-3419 KVMEEKV
+3419 
-3426 TELQGEVSVD
+3426 GEVSVD
-3436 SIIEEAVQTVEGYL
+3436 SIIEEAVVTVEGLL
-3450 DETANKVPE
+3450 DKSKDSQDQY
-3459 EVDVKKEVMFE
+3459 VDLTLENISDAKRIK
-3470 DSKLPK
+3470 DK
-3476 ERPGLIKSLSR
+3476 PGLTKSLSR
-3487 DSGEIVI
+3487 DSGETMI
-3494 MPKKKQSRT
+3494 MPKKKQIRT
-3503 FSVQSSPDEVEEQ
+3503 FSVQSSPDEMEEQ

-3533 IEPTSDIDG
+3533 IEPSSEVDN

-3550 IKKIRTDSLDD
+3550 PKKMRTDSLDD

-3566 EKEAEY
+3566 EKETEY
-3572 FEDGAKYDDPEA
+3572 FGEDSKFIEQKGFDEHHVLSSHESEA
-3584 FSATAFKDK
+3584 SSSI
-3593 GQQDAP
+3593 QPQDEKP
-3599 CSSTQQD
+3599 MP
-3606 LDDDKFT
+3606 FT
-3613 DKFVKKTHFVDSI
+3613 GKKTHFVDSV
-3626 LRSDLVSKSTT
+3626 LRSDVVSKSTT

-3647 LTKSSDEDQKSVLE
+3647 LTKSSEDDQKSIIE
-3661 DATSAD
+3661 DRTSAD
-3667 LSKISGADLMK
+3667 LSKLSGAELLK
-3678 DPSKTSIDTK
+3678 DTSKMSFDTK
-3688 DESRIEDQSEDRGTP
+3688 DEFKIDDQNEDRGTP
-3703 DLSKKSLD
+3703 DLSKKSID

-3730 ATNELSKDSTVD
+3730 ATNELSKDSTAD
-3742 LTKDYSKASID
+3742 LTKDFSKVSID
-3753 SVKESSRSI
+3753 SVRETSRSI
-3762 DEKTFSEE
+3762 DEKTFSEDH
-3770 QSSFDFSKTLASDAS
+3770 SSFDVSKTLASDGS
-3785 DAISKCKEFIEEERS
+3785 DGITISKEFIEEERS
-3800 TSKIIH
+3800 ISKIVH
-3806 ISTSSSQETSVM
+3806 VSTSSSQETSIM
-3818 TESKLFS
+3818 TESKGMS
-3825 EQDEKS
+3825 EVDDKSLDRTNKLEKS
-3831 LETTKTSDKTELE
+3831 DYQMKSIEE
-3844 KDLLEDIL
+3844 KCDSL
-3852 KAKDRIKDEDEK
+3852 KDDDDDEN
-3864 ATKATDA
+3864 
-3871 TSETEV
+3871 ETEN
-3877 KKKLTF
+3877 LTK
-3883 EDKKEDED
+3883 DD
-3891 SEVPDMSEL
+3891 SEVPDMKEL
-3900 NRRCSNLLEDISAQ
+3900 NRRCSNLLEDISSQ
-3914 GALIRIDSSHVV
+3914 GALIRIDSSHVTQ
-3926 HDLSSKFS
+3926 DLVSKFS

-3947 ERMKTDESA
+3947 ERAKCE
-3956 SDKHIGLQPKSSEPS
+3956 EPS
-3971 FLDANRQS
+3971 SDRPVGLHLKGSDSTFLDTSRQS
-3979 PRVSSGGDS
+3979 PRASSAGDS
-3988 LTSETEAHQSEILTE
+3988 LISETEAHQSELTVKTSE
-4003 DFKALA
+4003 GSTAT
-4009 SIDRSKSPT
+4009 RPKSPT
-4018 KHLSGDMS
+4018 KHLADNLA

-4034 ITSGAIELVDRTIEK
+4034 ITTGAIELVDRTIEK
-4049 SIDVIDQIKKEIEEE
+4049 SIDVIDQIKKEQIAVKMEELQ
-4064 MHKSTSS
+4064 KSTSS
-4071 DTFYSESRIETSTSS
+4071 DKFYSESRIETSTSS
-4086 SSIHKTVEGTQL
+4086 SSIHKTIESSQL
-4098 KFQSIDPEAVML
+4098 KFENIDPESVMS
-4110 DMISKFGA
+4110 DMIAKFG
-4118 TGEYSTVLS
+4118 TTSDFGTVLS

-4140 YFSETKQVSSSDDD
+4140 FFTETKQVSSSDDD

-4169 EHEVKE
+4169 EHELKE
-4175 KMTVKKEG
+4175 KLVVRKDG
-4183 DQTETSQKKM
+4183 DHTETSQKKM

-4208 KTVFKSTDDTDIV
+4208 KTVCKSTDDSEII

-4226 FSEQGLYT
+4226 FIEQGLYT

-4242 KMTALKDDT
+4242 RMTAIKDET

-4274 FTQPGELEDIK
+4274 FTEPGELEDIN
-4285 EDEDSK
+4285 EDEINKSK
-4291 SRIAFVDSSLKIVE
+4291 TAYIDTNLKIIE
-4305 KDEIVS
+4305 KDEVMS
-4311 SVQFSEKGQVISSKV
+4311 SVELSERGKIISTKV

-4338 EHDDLSSDASHIP
+4338 EHDDLSSDAP

-4356 APERRGSSETSPKS
+4356 TVDKHDSSEASPKS

-4399 TFSRTGSQDT
+4399 SFSRTGSQDT
-4409 HSESEVVPE
+4409 QSESEIVPD
-4418 LPHDDKLSETPKKET
+4418 LPHDEKPDTPKKDKFAKSPIKLPHEQLQDQVLEISRET
-4433 STKSVVRLPH
+4433 SEINEGATDVSKVQVTSCSKAYHISSDNESVLDAKPCV
-4443 SDDLTL
+4443 SQQY
-4449 EVSVAGEISSVDKS
+4449 EVS
-4463 LAFTTIPDSAPILSS
+4463 
-4478 IQVSKSIEGDIIE
+4478 
-4491 TKSGTIETSTKS
+4491 TKVTK
-4503 TKIDMSPS
+4503 TDMSPC
-4511 TLEISDDIS
+4511 TLETSEDLSI
-4520 TTSKDVMIK
+4520 TSKDIMIK
-4529 SGESIDTEC
+4529 SGESIDTEY
-4538 MVKSLEFHESEVLQK
+4538 MIKSLESHEGEAMQK
-4553 SMDSTVSAETL
+4553 SIDSTVSAETL
-4564 HASEFSTEAD
+4564 HPSEFSTEAD
-4574 SAFLTGTDYKKEE
+4574 SAFLTGTEHKREE
-4587 IKLMKE
+4587 MKLLKE

-4604 DTDFSSAEFHGM
+4604 DTDLSSAEFHAM
-4616 KLETDRVAL
+4616 KLESEKIDV
-4625 DSLISTQPLADLSVL
+4625 SSVKSVPQLADLTVL

-4646 VKQSLEAAQVEI
+4646 VKQSLEAAQGEL

-4672 PSEFQFKILISPERP
+4672 PSEFQFKLLISPEKP
-4687 EVIKEEPHHADI
+4687 EVITEEPQLSEDLP
-4699 QMDKT
+4699 
-4704 VIHDDKTVVIV
+4704 
-4715 EKDEKLLD
+4715 EKDQTRELD
-4723 SQKSDSVSHKV
+4723 ENTVRILESQISDSASQKI
-4734 SSQEETTFS
+4734 SSQEETTLS
-4743 DEDKDTIHL
+4743 DEDKDTVHQ
-4752 KEPSPPLEGD
+4752 KELSPPLEGD
-4762 ISIRSDSGPHSILD
+4762 ISIISDSGPHSILE
-4776 TESEGLSDRNDSSK
+4776 TESETAISDKDLLSSK
-4790 GSPEVKLR
+4790 GSPEVRLR
-4798 APKHIKS
+4798 TQKHIKS
-4805 QLGVIERRSASEI
+4805 HLGVVERRSASEV
-4818 ESWSSSGESHYH
+4818 EGWSSSGESHYH

-4843 VEVMMTAQSGTDY
+4843 IEVMMTAQSGTEF
-4856 ETALTSHDISS
+4856 ETALTSQDIST

-4892 DSDGSSHVASIDIS
+4892 DSDASSHVASIDIS

-4926 STYVEQFLHEPEKK
+4926 STYVEQFLHEPDKILKK
-4940 ISKVKEISDE
+4940 IKDGSDE
-4950 EISGEDEE
+4950 EMSGEDDE
-4958 LKIDNTE
+4958 LKNASIE
-4965 PLGKMKRS
+4965 LVGKMKRS

-4979 PKDMLPEH
+4979 PKELIPEH
-4987 FPLAGTSE
+4987 FPGDSNSE
-4995 SIEFDDDSL
+4995 SVEFDDDSL
-5004 KEKEGSD
+5004 KDKEGSD

-5016 QLKTDEILSSS
+5016 QFKTDEILSSS
-5027 ISKLDM
+5027 ISKLDI
-5033 SSSQSQID
+5033 SSSHSQ
-5041 LDKEEVQETISKSSA
+5041 LESDKEEA
-5056 PSDHAVPFSVTKV
+5056 HDHMTKVSVHSERAVPFSVTKV
-5069 EKSQREFVDVD
+5069 ERPQRQMVDIE
-5080 SDIIPIGS
+5080 SEIIPVGS
-5088 AEYEEI
+5088 KEYEEI
-5094 EKFGSVTTKSKPS
+5094 EKRGIKTKDPEQTSSHESVTVVKKSLVLDESLPSSHKPQ
-5107 TDEKPIIKTVMQM
+5107 TDTLEEECIKKVVSDVSAIPFPVVEKPPRQRDFV
-5120 DESIPKSVTTQPA
+5120 DVES
-5133 QPEDVKE
+5133 
-5140 EFVKKVI
+5140 
-5147 KEISA
+5147 
-5152 MPFPIAE
+5152 
-5159 KPSSQRELVDIEDDI
+5159 DI
-5174 IPVGSKQYEEI
+5174 IPVGSKQYEDLI

-5197 KAEKSGAKTPES
+5197 KIEKSVTKSSEG
-5209 QLESKQS
+5209 LLDSKQS

-5236 PSQSSLSTENGREY
+5236 PSQSSLSTDNGREY
-5250 VLDDMYDI
+5250 IIDDMYDI
-5258 SETPELK
+5258 SETPELNT
-5265 SDIITESSRSELIIT
+5265 DLVTESSRSELIIT
-5280 TEEKTLRTYEK
+5280 TEDRTMHALEK
-5291 EQDSPTSDEFEMVD
+5291 EQESPTSDEFEIVD

-5310 DDFVVIEEVAKE
+5310 DDFVVIEEVARE
-5322 AQETDPEGKSVQIKA
+5322 AQESDPEGKSVQIKS

-5342 RHDTEI
+5342 RHDTEV
-5348 EEYLSKTTKKQESSS
+5348 EEYLSKASKKQESTSS
-5363 SASGS
+5363 TSGS
-5368 LSDEELLQYELEQ
+5368 LSDEELLQYEIDQ
-5381 KKLQAQELAEIEAGK
+5381 KRLQAQELAEIEAGK

-5407 RYDYERI
+5407 RYDYERV

-5439 ESIGSCSSFRNS
+5439 ESIGSFGSFRNS

-5464 RFRLKGEN
+5464 RFRIKGEN

-5487 RALMEQYQ
+5487 RMLMEQYQ
-5495 QHSSSSQDSLNG
+5495 QNSSSSQDSLNG

-5520 DDISISS
+5520 DDISVSS

-5537 CLEALKAE
+5537 CFEALKAE

-5550 KEALLVADPK
+5550 KEALLLADPK

-5570 KRAYDDGSDNSPPFK
+5570 KRSYDTSSDSSPPLK
-5585 SGSPGQKGGSPSQ
+5585 SSGSPGQKSGSPSQ

-5604 QKGGSPSQKVGS
+5604 QKSGSPSQKTGS
-5616 YGSPSQKLLADS
+5616 YGSPSQRLLADS

-5642 QRMQEARPKIITVK
+5642 QRMQEYANKPKVVTVK
-5656 KFDDRGAFFVP
+5656 KYDDKGAFFVP
-5667 EPEAGKLETKPTEV
+5667 EPEEEKADDKV
-5681 SEECKKASSFV
+5681 SVEEECKKSTSFV
-5692 CAAAP
+5692 CASAP

-5710 EMMKILDQEEKSKK
+5710 EMMKLLDQEEEKKSEK
-5724 QEEEKSITHTEGGVI
+5724 QNQYLIAKSFTDTGVVEV
-5739 QIVRTQT
+5739 VRTTT
-5746 VIQQKFIDGKKVSE
+5746 VIQQKFVDGKKVSE
-5760 TITSTDSEGGVDI
+5760 TVKSTDTEGAVDI
-5773 PTRPKQYDDGC
+5773 PTKPKHGDESA
-5784 MSVGSEMS
+5784 MSLGSEMS

-5797 QPSEMD
+5797 QPSELE
-5803 SLMTIIERHP
+5803 SLVTVIERYP
-5813 SDSEVVTFSKHTIIT
+5813 SDSDVQSFSRHATM
-5828 SSERFEDK
+5828 SSDRL
-5836 PEDLEFSR
+5836 EDLDLSR
-5844 EGSAVRELSPSSGRS
+5844 ESSAVRELSPSSVRS

-5868 YFTDPASGSWSGQ
+5868 QFTDPASGSWSGQ

-5914 RATYNYEVDTPMT
+5914 RATFNYEVDTPMT
-5927 GSLTSGARPPGSNTM
+5927 GSLTSGAVRPPGSNTM
-5942 VSSLDTL
+5942 VSSLDTM
-5949 DAVTAVQMEGLEHQS
+5949 DPVTAVQMESLEHQS
-5964 TISEHHSQEYE
+5964 TSEHYSQEYE

-5989 SAPRA
+5989 GRTPKA

-6013 GSVKEATVE
+6013 GSVREVTVE

-6035 VRGDRQEEEEE
+6035 TRGERHEEEE

-6058 LPPAAQSSPP
+6058 LPPTAQPSLPV
-6068 IPAQRR
+6068 PAQR
-6074 SLSMIP
+6074 SCYCLSHSQE
-6080 KPVQSSFNGTK
+6080 KSDK
-6091 K
+6091 

>member
-8 PNQQADAST
+8 PNQADAST

-22 ARAGHIDKIISLLE
+22 ARAGQIEKIISLLE

-60 VEVVRELLQRGAAID
+60 VEVVRELLERGAAID

-93 EAVVK
+93 EHVVK

-134 SNGANQSLATED
+134 ANGANQSLATED

-213 HIAAHYGNESVA
+213 HIAAHYGNEAVA

-248 AAKWGKENM
+248 AAKWGKDNM
-257 VSLLCDNGAN
+257 VALLCDHGAN
-267 VEARTR
+267 VESRTR

-292 SLLDRGAP
+292 ALLDRGAP

-489 VLLLQHGADVRAMTA
+489 VLLLQHGADVRAHTA

-570 NGMTPL
+570 NGMTAL
-576 HIAAQYDQQA
+576 HVAAQYDQHA

-598 KAVAKNG
+598 KAIAKNG

-612 SRKNQMETAAT
+612 ARKNQMETAAT

-646 QQGHTEMCSLLLEHG
+646 QQGHTEMCSLLLEHD

-681 DRVPVAQLLVK
+681 DRVSVAQLLVK

-720 RFLLDSG
+720 RYLLENG

-792 SEPSMAPA
+792 SEPSLAVA
-800 SQDKYKV
+800 AADKYKV

-860 RTESALSHKNIMEI
+860 RTESAMSHKNVMEI
-874 SQTSVN
+874 SQGSVN
-880 GIPYQPQQEVV
+880 GMPYQPQQEVV

-898 STAQAPEGYCYN
+898 SAAAPEGYCYN

-932 ARGGALRGCR
+932 ARGGALRGSR
-942 GGGVRVIVPPSSAQQ
+942 GGGVRVIVPPLSAQQ

-992 VAAKF
+992 VSAKF

-1030 EHNADATD
+1030 EHSADATD
-1038 DVVQDILNETL
+1038 DVVQDILHETL
-1049 EIEETNEEEK
+1049 EIEETNEEDK

-1104 QVQAVFPQ
+1104 QVQAVFPH

-1332 AFRENRMA
+1332 AFRENRVA

-1351 PICRC
+1351 PMCRC

-1381 PDDLPVERTS
+1381 PEDLPVERTS
-1391 PLPADLIPRRTEEQE
+1391 PLPADMVPRRTEEQE
-1406 LAWRQRL
+1406 LIWRQRL

-1445 IQAKRITASEQAQLM
+1445 IQAKRISAAEQAQLM

-1492 QSELSNERRIQRNIY
+1492 QSELTNERRIQRNIY
-1507 QERQESEEIE
+1507 QERQASEEIE

-1525 KLKENIYDDDE
+1525 KLKESIYDDSE
-1536 ITERMRSED
+1536 IEETTRTED

-1558 SIVDKSDM
+1558 SVEKSEM

-1588 RKVQIT
+1588 RKEQIT
-1594 KKLSSSKIPSSKQKK
+1594 KKLSCSKIPSSKQKK

-1631 IEQQIKAESKLEQM
+1631 IEQQARAESKLELV
-1645 RFKTSPDS
+1645 RPKSSPSSERVDV
-1653 FDPKT
+1653 DGE
-1658 DKVVSIQ
+1658 
-1665 KEPIVELSKEE
+1665 KETEVRKEIVKEKKEE
-1676 IKQERTVE
+1676 LKQERAVE
-1684 QFRKFDPSSPA
+1684 QFRKYDPSSPG

-1718 SNVTITPRKSITTET
+1718 SNVTITPRKSITVET
-1733 IETKQSI
+1733 SETKHTTF
-1740 ETKTETF
+1740 ETKTDTF
-1747 TKEEIS
+1747 TKEMIS
-1753 QKEIDRARV
+1753 QKEIDSARL
-1762 EEKLDDGE
+1762 EEKLDDGD
-1770 RSPELVTDE
+1770 RSPELVTEDSK
-1779 ERDVAE
+1779 DMAE
-1785 TTLKDKINAF
+1785 APLKDKINAF
-1795 ETKIS
+1795 EIKIS
-1800 RDPPIDTAKTVK
+1800 KEPTIEPSKTIK

-1820 HTLEQDHGL
+1820 HTQEQDQAL
-1829 EYTQAFVRDQA
+1829 EYTQAFVRDQS
-1840 KQLSNLESQKIFI
+1840 KQISSTETQIIVI
-1853 ETEKHTETVK
+1853 ETNKQIGSVK
-1863 SVRET
+1863 SVKET
-1868 IQRFDSKV
+1868 IQHFDSKI
-1876 KQEDKLKQFPKTMR
+1876 KLDDKPKQFPKAMR

-1932 FEFHKDSFERK
+1932 FEITKHSFETRTDLKDSF
-1943 GDLRD
+1943 DLKPKDSVKD
-1948 TSDIKKKDSDK
+1948 TKKDDD
-1959 DKKTDDDE
+1959 DKKDDQA
-1967 KRDDEGVS
+1967 VI
-1975 IKEHKIKIDELQLK
+1975 IKEQKLEKQLTDELRLQV
-1989 ASDEE
+1989 SEEE
-1994 ITEVKEENVLL
+1994 ISEAL
-2005 EEQMKEKVET
+2005 EEKDVSVDDKLKEKIET
-2015 QQSIAS
+2015 QHSIAS
-2021 TKSDLSKHTKTDS
+2021 TKSDISKHTKTDS
-2034 MGSDTQDIPGRK
+2034 VGSDLQDVPGRK
-2046 VSQESPLPSGIDKT
+2046 ISQESPLPSGIDKT
-2060 DSLAD
+2060 DSYAD
-2065 LQQSTERDVSFV
+2065 LQQSTEKDVSFV
-2077 SQTESKIYSKDSKHR
+2077 SQTESKIYSKESKHR
-2092 SDSLDEASQFSDLE
+2092 SDSLDEASQFSDLD
-2106 DQIGMSPAHKPS
+2106 DQMGLSPAHRPTDKQINE
-2118 LEKTVKEA
+2118 EKIVETEEKLTRITEEA
-2126 RIIEADEQISI
+2126 RHE
-2137 IETSRNQT
+2137 T
-2145 LEFLKYETEHSAQI
+2145 LEFLKFESEHSAQV
-2159 HSSALTPKD
+2159 HVSSLTAKEP
-2168 SEKVP
+2168 EKVVT
-2173 SKESPVISAKAR
+2173 KESPVISAKAR

-2266 ESIGFTS
+2266 ESIGFTA
-2273 IKIDPKA
+2273 IKIDTQV

-2285 QDSDSTSTQLDEL
+2285 QDSDSTSTQIDEA
-2298 EEPDVVFKKMVPKRH
+2298 EIIFKKMPPKRH
-2313 TRTESVSISK
+2313 SRTESVSITK
-2323 LSDLQDTVTQEPPVA
+2323 LSDLADIKASA

-2343 MVITEAEDVDKSSD
+2343 MFVTEAEDIDRSFD

-2367 ESSREIEMSERKSSD
+2367 ESSREIEISDRKSSE

-2403 EPIKDNL
+2403 EPLKEDQVL
-2410 ISNQE
+2410 DKE
-2415 KPKEITKIIT
+2415 KEREPTKTVKEICKEVEVI
-2425 NTIKDI
+2425 
-2431 EKVDTT
+2431 DTMSKGD
-2437 TLKGESGAKVEETK
+2437 TLDKVEPDK

-2462 VSELRLEEKRLSD
+2462 VGELRLDEKRLSD
-2475 AHSITESRDYT
+2475 AYSLTESRDYT
-2486 FEESEDDIGTQETH
+2486 FEESEDDIGTHGTH
-2500 KDAKEKVE
+2500 VDIIKEKFESKEDIEEKLKSPSKVTE
-2508 MKQEVEYK
+2508 PGK
-2516 IKSSEKPTELLKLA
+2516 IA

-2542 GFPEDHVAEYVH
+2542 GFPEDHVTDYVH
-2554 RLPHIQETS
+2554 KLPHIAEVS
-2563 SGPDKHITSQFLIK
+2563 FMPDKQITGQFLLR
-2577 EREEQVRCETD
+2577 EREEQLKRELASETVLSKYAKELKEDDIIFSQPEKAITAEITQKEDVQISIQPKEVVDVKPEHDTKETHEKKTTTSTEYKSGESGEKISITTVSD
-2588 LREIKILSEKLD
+2588 LRE
-2600 PDKIIKAEEEAQKSK
+2600 
-2615 LTEQESDDISS
+2615 
-2626 SIKSKEISSLSEP
+2626 
-2639 LESITVTTHGE
+2639 
-2650 EKIQKPEQIRISDD
+2650 
-2664 KKIATEHRKGPAGE
+2664 GP
-2678 EITITTVTE
+2678 
-2687 ILVGPS
+2687 
-2693 GEELEKITETES
+2693 
-2705 TKYPS
+2705 
-2710 GKEAVSVK
+2710 
-2718 VSENIRT
+2718 
-2725 HTPESVLAKPKSIV
+2725 
-2739 DQMPSLN
+2739 
-2746 GEIQKEKISSDIYT
+2746 
-2760 SDEKSAGK
+2760 
-2768 QFPPLTDS
+2768 
-2776 IKIKSDHI
+2776 
-2784 EMSEKSIEVTLP
+2784 
-2796 KSLQSY
+2796 
-2802 ETPAYQSFP
+2802 
-2811 KPEEIVTSEDKLPLE
+2811 
-2826 REAVPTKVSESITSH
+2826 
-2841 TLETTASATEPS
+2841 
-2853 KTIAET
+2853 
-2859 ISATKAVDEST
+2859 
-2870 KRVDD
+2870 
-2875 KVTLTEKLDT
+2875 
-2885 KILTEKK
+2885 
-2892 TEDIISST
+2892 
-2900 TTLAG
+2900 
-2905 EPIPETETKSFVIK
+2905 
-2919 THRKEIISEPETTQD
+2919 
-2934 KKISVS
+2934 
-2940 TDKKIG
+2940 
-2946 DSGEEITVETVTE
+2946 
-2959 HLRGSSGEEIVRTTV
+2959 SGEEIVRTTV
-2974 TETVK
+2974 TETAK
-2979 YPSGKESVSTKVSES
+2979 FPSGREKVSTKVSES
-2994 VSQKK
+2994 TRIHKTESIDKSIKETTEPLKGEIKIHGEEKIREKIKKDIIALETDEKPMDEKKSTTSTEYKTGDSGEKITITTVTDISDGPSGEEILRTTITETVKYPSGRETVSTKVSENIRSHKK
-2999 EIIGSILGKSDKFGH
+2999 EAIVTHSMEFSEPLKGEIKSESEDK
-3014 LDIDGDKIL
+3014 
-3023 GETLNTSMEEKLQEE
+3023 MEEKVE
-3038 KGQISDEDEKVSS
+3038 KDDAITCE
-3051 TTETVIGSTGEEI
+3051 TETIDGKMGEKISISTRTEVINIPSGDEITKTTVTKTTTFPTGEVKTSTRVSECVKTVEKSEVLEDIKLSKDTKDEISSVDSTSKTRTKIDTVSGPTGEEI
-3064 TTVTVTVTK
+3064 TTETVTETSVM
-3073 ILPTGE
+3073 PTGE
-3079 EAIKTTITETTKY
+3079 KIIKTTVTETTKY
-3092 PSGRQTVSTRVLES
+3092 PSGKITISKRVSEEIELIEEEEEIV
-3106 IRSHKEMAFTTSASE
+3106 TTSTSE
-3121 TLQSDIKD
+3121 VAGPGLEDRLQNMLMKSD
-3129 NIQSMLSKS
+3129 
-3138 EDLIGEKDISIDT
+3138 DLADETHMKTSTKTKTRTGPGGEEITS
-3151 KEDSKIGP
+3151 
-3159 SGETIK
+3159 
-3165 TTIVTER
+3165 TTVTEES
-3172 TKIPTGEKIKT
+3172 KAPTGEVKIKT
-3183 TTTEVT
+3183 TVTEVT
-3189 KFPSGEESI
+3189 KYPSGEESI
-3198 STRVAESI
+3198 STKVSETIKSFESHISTI
-3206 KTFEQESQII
+3206 KESTSVKDDVILSSKTSEPVII
-3216 AVKKSKELTEHK
+3216 KEKLS
-3228 TAFQTAPIPEKPEIL
+3228 
-3243 KKTIITEIEDHSPNK
+3243 TIIDPSQVCETE
-3258 LASESLTQTET
+3258 ESKFIPDSKKDFSIDKQVTKTQTSKAELGAAIVKIHDIVQT
-3269 LPKDLNLTDSQKT
+3269 IDNTTDVEEYLSKDELKDAQEIT
-3282 AKEQVKPVIDDILQ
+3282 KEQVKPVIEDILQ
-3296 KGTMVAAARSPVPE
+3296 KGTIVAAARSPVID
-3310 KDSKMISKEILETE
+3310 KDLKTINKEIVETE
-3324 KRSYDA
+3324 MRFYDT

-3341 CISPAISLE
+3341 CISPAVSLE
-3350 RIAESEVEM
+3350 RIAESEREM
-3359 EDEAEKTEVIVSKT
+3359 EEDVVKKETAHSSKEDE
-3373 TKDEDMKTELKKSDS
+3373 MKQELKKSDS
-3388 TMKQMADNIEII
+3388 AMKQMADNIEII

-3407 LDISSEEPALEE
+3407 LDISEECVLEKE
-3419 KVMEEKV
+3419 TSK
-3426 TELQGEVSVD
+3426 ELDGEVSVD
-3436 SIIEEAVQTVEGYL
+3436 SIIEEAVHTVESYL
-3450 DETANKVPE
+3450 EKSADVKTEDVEITKETAT
-3459 EVDVKKEVMFE
+3459 FE
-3470 DSKLPK
+3470 DTKASM
-3476 ERPGLIKSLSR
+3476 ERPALIKSLSR

-3494 MPKKKQSRT
+3494 MPKKKQVRT

-3533 IEPTSDIDG
+3533 IEPSSDVDG
-3542 KLPASSFD
+3542 KLPTSSFD

-3572 FEDGAKYDDPEA
+3572 FEDDGKYAEGSESFVSDFRHEA
-3584 FSATAFKDK
+3584 VQDSAPSSS
-3593 GQQDAP
+3593 AP
-3599 CSSTQQD
+3599 LEFD
-3606 LDDDKFT
+3606 ENKVGDKFT
-3613 DKFVKKTHFVDSI
+3613 KKTHFVDSI
-3626 LRSDLVSKSTT
+3626 LRMDLVSKSTT

-3647 LTKSSDEDQKSVLE
+3647 LTKSSDDDQKSVVE
-3661 DATSAD
+3661 DGTSAD
-3667 LSKISGADLMK
+3667 LSKISGADLVK
-3678 DPSKTSIDTK
+3678 DPSKTSMDTK
-3688 DESRIEDQSEDRGTP
+3688 EDYRTDDQIEDRGTP
-3703 DLSKKSLD
+3703 DLSKKSID

-3742 LTKDYSKASID
+3742 LTKDFSKASID
-3753 SVKESSRSI
+3753 SVKEISRSI

-3770 QSSFDFSKTLASDAS
+3770 HSSFDVSKTLASDVS
-3785 DAISKCKEFIEEERS
+3785 EDITRSKDIVEEERS
-3800 TSKIIH
+3800 TTSKIIH
-3806 ISTSSSQETSVM
+3806 ISTSSSQETSIM

-3825 EQDEKS
+3825 EHDEKS
-3831 LETTKTSDKTELE
+3831 FEKVKISEIDIVGIKDQLLKEIRDKGESL
-3844 KDLLEDIL
+3844 KDDLL
-3852 KAKDRIKDEDEK
+3852 
-3864 ATKATDA
+3864 AT
-3871 TSETEV
+3871 ET
-3877 KKKLTF
+3877 KKIMF
-3883 EDKKEDED
+3883 EDKKEDSEINDEVEKSEKED
-3891 SEVPDMSEL
+3891 EVPDMKEL
-3900 NRRCSNLLEDISAQ
+3900 NRRCSNLLEDISSQ
-3914 GALIRIDSSHVV
+3914 GALIRIDSSHVT

-3947 ERMKTDESA
+3947 ERAKSDDSATDKQS
-3956 SDKHIGLQPKSSEPS
+3956 GLQPKGSDSS
-3971 FLDANRQS
+3971 FLDASRTS
-3979 PRVSSGGDS
+3979 PRASSAGDS
-3988 LTSETEAHQSEILTE
+3988 MLSETEAHQSELLTE
-4003 DFKALA
+4003 ASKALSEA
-4009 SIDRSKSPT
+4009 ARPKSPT
-4018 KHLSGDMS
+4018 KHVADNLS

-4049 SIDVIDQIKKEIEEE
+4049 SIDVIDQIKKEMEEE
-4064 MHKSTSS
+4064 IHKSTST

-4086 SSIHKTVEGTQL
+4086 SSVHKTIEGSQL
-4098 KFQSIDPEAVML
+4098 KFQNIDPEAVMS
-4110 DMISKFGA
+4110 DMIAKFG
-4118 TGEYSTVLS
+4118 TTSEYSTVLS

-4140 YFSETKQVSSSDDD
+4140 FFTETKQVSSSDDD

-4169 EHEVKE
+4169 EHELKE
-4175 KMTVKKEG
+4175 KMVVKRDG
-4183 DQTETSQKKM
+4183 DQTETSEKKM

-4203 SDIET
+4203 SDVET
-4208 KTVFKSTDDTDIV
+4208 KTLFKSTDDTDIV

-4226 FSEQGLYT
+4226 FSEQGLYS

-4242 KMTALKDDT
+4242 RMTALKDET

-4274 FTQPGELEDIK
+4274 FTEPGELEDIK
-4285 EDEDSK
+4285 EDDDIK
-4291 SRIAFVDSSLKIVE
+4291 SRIAFIESSLKIVE
-4305 KDEIVS
+4305 KDETVS
-4311 SVQFSEKGQVISSKV
+4311 SVEVSEKGQVVSSKI
-4326 EHHKEESVIESK
+4326 EHFKEESVIESK
-4338 EHDDLSSDASHIP
+4338 EHDDLSSDASHVP

-4356 APERRGSSETSPKS
+4356 TAERRGSSEASPKS

-4385 FIKEIKV
+4385 FIKEIKI

-4418 LPHDDKLSETPKKET
+4418 LPHDDKLSDTPKKEKI
-4433 STKSVVRLPH
+4433 SKSPIKLPLNQ
-4443 SDDLTL
+4443 SEDLIL
-4449 EVSVAGEISSVDKS
+4449 EVSICKEGSSVIEDLTQTTMPESESLIKSTTVTDTTDEPLQLKEAAEAKVDDISSKT
-4463 LAFTTIPDSAPILSS
+4463 LKF
-4478 IQVSKSIEGDIIE
+4478 GDA
-4491 TKSGTIETSTKS
+4491 
-4503 TKIDMSPS
+4503 SPS
-4511 TLEISDDIS
+4511 TVEISDDIS

-4529 SGESIDTEC
+4529 SGESVDTEY
-4538 MVKSLEFHESEVLQK
+4538 MVKSLESHEGEVLQK
-4553 SMDSTVSAETL
+4553 SIDSTVSAETL
-4564 HASEFSTEAD
+4564 QASEFSTEAD
-4574 SAFLTGTDYKKEE
+4574 SVFHTGTDQKKEE
-4587 IKLMKE
+4587 IKLVKE
-4593 KSTEDICSSGY
+4593 KSTEDVCSSGY

-4616 KLETDRVAL
+4616 KLESERVTL

-4672 PSEFQFKILISPERP
+4672 PSEFQFKLLISPDRP
-4687 EVIKEEPHHADI
+4687 EVIKEEPHHIDDHSEKIIA
-4699 QMDKT
+4699 MPDKEE
-4704 VIHDDKTVVIV
+4704 KTM
-4715 EKDEKLLD
+4715 D
-4723 SQKSDSVSHKV
+4723 SQKSDIVSQIA
-4734 SSQEETTFS
+4734 SSHEETTFS
-4743 DEDKDTIHL
+4743 DEDKDTVHQ
-4752 KEPSPPLEGD
+4752 KESSPPLEAD
-4762 ISIRSDSGPHSILD
+4762 ISIRSDSGPHSILE
-4776 TESEGLSDRNDSSK
+4776 TESDIISSDKNGSSK

-4798 APKHIKS
+4798 AHKHIKS
-4805 QLGVIERRSASEI
+4805 QLGVIERRSASDI
-4818 ESWSSSGESHYH
+4818 EGWSSSGESHYH

-4843 VEVMMTAQSGTDY
+4843 VDVMITAQSGTEY
-4856 ETALTSHDISS
+4856 ETALTSHDVSS
-4867 QSMRT
+4867 QSLRT
-4872 SKDYFTAGSSLAS
+4872 SKDYYTAGSSLAS
-4885 RDSMKSL
+4885 RDSMRSL

-4926 STYVEQFLHEPEKK
+4926 STYVEQFLHESEKVQVL
-4940 ISKVKEISDE
+4940 KVKEVSDE
-4950 EISGEDEE
+4950 DISGEDDEY
-4958 LKIDNTE
+4958 KGDNNVE
-4965 PLGKMKRS
+4965 PVGKMKRS

-4979 PKDMLPEH
+4979 PKEMIPEH
-4987 FPLAGTSE
+4987 FPLEGTSE
-4995 SIEFDDDSL
+4995 SIELDDDSL
-5004 KEKEGSD
+5004 KDKEVSD

-5016 QLKTDEILSSS
+5016 QFKTDEILSSS
-5027 ISKLDM
+5027 ISKIDV
-5033 SSSQSQID
+5033 SSSQSQFD
-5041 LDKEEVQETISKSSA
+5041 LDKEEIQETISKASIRTE
-5056 PSDHAVPFSVTKV
+5056 HAVPFSVTKIDKPQREFVDV
-5069 EKSQREFVDVD
+5069 ESEIIPVGSAEYEEIQKFGSITTKTSKIAHDDSTIVKTVIKEEESVPKSKASEPLQEVKEECVKKTIEEISTIPFPITERPPSQREFVDV
-5080 SDIIPIGS
+5080 
-5088 AEYEEI
+5088 
-5094 EKFGSVTTKSKPS
+5094 
-5107 TDEKPIIKTVMQM
+5107 
-5120 DESIPKSVTTQPA
+5120 
-5133 QPEDVKE
+5133 
-5140 EFVKKVI
+5140 
-5147 KEISA
+5147 
-5152 MPFPIAE
+5152 
-5159 KPSSQRELVDIEDDI
+5159 EDDI
-5174 IPVGSKQYEEI
+5174 IPMGTKQYEEI

-5197 KAEKSGAKTPES
+5197 KAEKSGLKNLEDH
-5209 QLESKQS
+5209 LESKQS
-5216 STSSLKTHEH
+5216 STSSLKTNEH

-5236 PSQSSLSTENGREY
+5236 PSQSSLSTDNGREY

-5265 SDIITESSRSELIIT
+5265 SELMTETSKSELVIT
-5280 TEEKTLRTYEK
+5280 TEEKTLYTYEK
-5291 EQDSPTSDEFEMVD
+5291 EQESPTSDEFEMVD

-5322 AQETDPEGKSVQIKA
+5322 AEETDPEGKSLKIKA

-5342 RHDTEI
+5342 RHDIEV
-5348 EEYLSKTTKKQESSS
+5348 EEYLSKTSKKQESIS

-5368 LSDEELLQYELEQ
+5368 LSDEEQCELEQ
-5381 KKLQAQELAEIEAGK
+5381 KRLQAQELAEIEAGK

-5439 ESIGSCSSFRNS
+5439 ESIGSYGSFRNS

-5464 RFRLKGEN
+5464 RFRIKGEN

-5527 LKEFEGLESA
+5527 LKEFEGLETA

-5550 KEALLVADPK
+5550 KEALLLADPK

-5570 KRAYDDGSDNSPPFK
+5570 KRSYDSSSESSPPFK
-5585 SGSPGQKGGSPSQ
+5585 SGSPGQ

-5604 QKGGSPSQKVGS
+5604 QKGGSPSQKIGS
-5616 YGSPSQKLLADS
+5616 YGSPSQKFLADS
-5628 AAIRKLIDQQLALE
+5628 VAIRKIIDQQLALE
-5642 QRMQEARPKIITVK
+5642 QRIQEYRPKIITVK
-5656 KFDDRGAFFVP
+5656 KFDDKGAFFVP
-5667 EPEAGKLETKPTEV
+5667 EPEPGTSEPKTCEV
-5681 SEECKKASSFV
+5681 VEECQKASSFV

-5724 QEEEKSITHTEGGVI
+5724 HEDQEIQTESDTVK
-5739 QIVRTQT
+5739 IVQTTT
-5746 VIQQKFIDGKKVSE
+5746 VIREKFTDDKHVLE
-5760 TITSTDSEGGVDI
+5760 TFSTSVDDVQGIEI
-5773 PTRPKQYDDGC
+5773 PARSHLYEEST
-5784 MSVGSEMS
+5784 MSLGSEMS

-5813 SDSEVVTFSKHTIIT
+5813 SDSEVVSFSKHTIIT
-5828 SSERFEDK
+5828 SSERYEDK

-5844 EGSAVRELSPSSGRS
+5844 EGSAIRELSPSSGRS

-5868 YFTDPASGSWSGQ
+5868 HFTDPASGSWSGQ

-5891 SRARADLMLGST
+5891 SRARADMMLGST

-5927 GSLTSGARPPGSNTM
+5927 GSLTSGGSNTM

-5949 DAVTAVQMEGLEHQS
+5949 DAVTAVQMESLEHQS
-5964 TISEHHSQEYE
+5964 TSEHCSQDHG
-5975 VHEPDSDTERLELD
+5975 VQEPDSDTERLELD
-5989 SAPRA
+5989 SRIPRA

-6013 GSVKEATVE
+6013 GSVREATVE
-6022 APAATFYIGDTPI
+6022 APAPTFYIGDTPI
-6035 VRGDRQEEEEE
+6035 LKGEKQEDEEKEP
-6046 SQPTLSGSCPAS
+6046 PTLSGSCPAS
-6058 LPPAAQSSPP
+6058 LPPTTQPSQP

-6080 KPVQSSFNGTK
+6080 KPTRSSLDESK

>member
-8 PNQQADAST
+8 PNQADAST

-22 ARAGHIDKIISLLE
+22 ARAGQIEKIISLLE

-134 SNGANQSLATED
+134 ANGANQSLATED

-292 SLLDRGAP
+292 TLLDRGAP

-313 MAAQGDHSEAARV
+313 MAAQGDHAEAARV

-409 PLHVASFMGCMNIV
+409 PLHVAAFMGCMNIV

-489 VLLLQHGADVRAMTA
+489 VLLLQHGADVRALTA

-576 HIAAQYDQQA
+576 HVAAQYDQQA
-586 VANTLLEKGADA
+586 VATTLLEKGADA

-646 QQGHTEMCSLLLEHG
+646 QQGHTEMCALLLEHG

-673 ALHLAAQE
+673 AIHLAAQE

-692 NGAEVDICTKGG
+692 NGGQVDICTKGG

-720 RFLLDSG
+720 RYLLENG
-727 ASVKAQTSHGYT
+727 TSVKAQTNHGYT

-758 HKADANATTVN
+758 HKADPNAITVN

-792 SEPSMAPA
+792 SDPSISAA
-800 SQDKYKV
+800 SQEKYKV

-860 RTESALSHKNIMEI
+860 RTESAMSHKNIMEI
-874 SQTSVN
+874 SQGSVN

-898 STAQAPEGYCYN
+898 STAQAPKGYCYN
-910 VDPTQPKK
+910 VDPSQPKK

-932 ARGGALRGCR
+932 ARGGAMRGCR
-942 GGGVRVIVPPSSAQQ
+942 GGGVRVIVPPLSAQQ

-992 VAAKF
+992 VSAKF

-1038 DVVQDILNETL
+1038 DVVQDILHETL

-1059 GWDAPR
+1059 GWEAPR
-1065 VTRILTHDF
+1065 ITRILTHDF

-1233 HVEDATKMATEL
+1233 HIEDATKMATEL

-1332 AFRENRMA
+1332 AFRENRVA

-1369 SPTPIAVLNIMV
+1369 SPAPIAILNIMV
-1381 PDDLPVERTS
+1381 PDDIATERTS
-1391 PLPADLIPRRTEEQE
+1391 PVQQDALPRRTEDQE
-1406 LAWRQRL
+1406 LIWRQRL
-1413 SDPRLEDICN
+1413 RDPRLEDICN

-1445 IQAKRITASEQAQLM
+1445 IQAKRITAAEQAQLM
-1460 LKLWKTQSGTKAQ
+1460 LKLWKTQSGTKAL

-1481 CRIGRDDIIAP
+1481 CRIGRDDIIAS
-1492 QSELSNERRIQRNIY
+1492 QSDDSNERRIQRNIY

-1525 KLKENIYDDDE
+1525 KVKERIYDDNQIAE
-1536 ITERMRSED
+1536 AIRHESEV
-1545 LDQDEAK
+1545 DQDEAK

-1558 SIVDKSDM
+1558 SVVDKSEVE
-1566 DRTPTPSEESEE
+1566 RTPTPSEDSEE

-1588 RKVQIT
+1588 RKEQIT
-1594 KKLSSSKIPSSKQKK
+1594 KKLSSSKIPASKQKK
-1609 ELREE
+1609 EIREE

-1622 KPDIKKFQD
+1622 KPDIKKFHD
-1631 IEQQIKAESKLEQM
+1631 IEQQVKDKEPKTERTRS
-1645 RFKTSPDS
+1645 KTSPETVEDQREIEE
-1653 FDPKT
+1653 PKEHVET
-1658 DKVVSIQ
+1658 KV
-1665 KEPIVELSKEE
+1665 EE
-1676 IKQERTVE
+1676 IKVERPVE

-1718 SNVTITPRKSITTET
+1718 SNVTITPRKSITVET
-1733 IETKQSI
+1733 ETKQVV
-1740 ETKTETF
+1740 ETKTDSF
-1747 TKEEIS
+1747 SKEVIS
-1753 QKEIDRARV
+1753 QKEIDSARV
-1762 EEKLDDGE
+1762 EEKLDDGDK
-1770 RSPELVTDE
+1770 SPELVMDTE
-1779 ERDVAE
+1779 KDVAE
-1785 TTLKDKINAF
+1785 ATLRDKISSF
-1795 ETKIS
+1795 ESKIS
-1800 RDPPIDTAKTVK
+1800 KEPSIDTTKTIK
-1812 LTKEALKR
+1812 LTKEALKK
-1820 HTLEQDHGL
+1820 HTLEQDQSI
-1829 EYTQAFVRDQA
+1829 EYTQEFVREQS
-1840 KQLSNLESQKIFI
+1840 KQISSADTREHIIQKVIYDS
-1853 ETEKHTETVK
+1853 ERHVETVK
-1863 SVRET
+1863 SVKET
-1868 IQRFDSKV
+1868 IQQFDTKT
-1876 KQEDKLKQFPKTMR
+1876 KQEEKIKPFPKTMR

-1917 ESQTTVKVEKDKKSK
+1917 ESQTTVKVEKDKLKSK
-1932 FEFHKDSFERK
+1932 VGAEKLFYDGKVDMRDKPETKSEKDQDK
-1943 GDLRD
+1943 DD
-1948 TSDIKKKDSDK
+1948 QHKKDDDDH
-1959 DKKTDDDE
+1959 DKKGGDRIAISEMKLE
-1967 KRDDEGVS
+1967 KQLTQELRSKVS
-1975 IKEHKIKIDELQLK
+1975 
-1989 ASDEE
+1989 EE
-1994 ITEVKEENVLL
+1994 DITEDIEQKDVSVK
-2005 EEQMKEKVET
+2005 QTEKMDT
-2015 QQSIAS
+2015 QQSTAS
-2021 TKSDLSKHTKTDS
+2021 TKSDLTKYTKTDS
-2034 MGSDTQDIPGRK
+2034 TGSDLHDSIARKISQD
-2046 VSQESPLPSGIDKT
+2046 SPAQSTIDKV

-2065 LQQSTERDVSFV
+2065 LQQSTEKDVSFV
-2077 SQTESKIYSKDSKHR
+2077 SHTESKAYSKHR

-2106 DQIGMSPAHKPS
+2106 DQVGISPAHRPVHDKEMTIS
-2118 LEKTVKEA
+2118 SIMEEKISTIAETHIDGTKIKEV
-2126 RIIEADEQISI
+2126 
-2137 IETSRNQT
+2137 
-2145 LEFLKYETEHSAQI
+2145 LKVVETETEST
-2159 HSSALTPKD
+2159 LKD
-2168 SEKVP
+2168 TEKKSP
-2173 SKESPVISAKAR
+2173 SKELPISSKAR

-2207 SDSLEDSD
+2207 SDSLEDSE
-2215 HTDSRRHSEADSLK
+2215 HTDSRRHSEAESLK
-2229 SDQSDIKAKIS
+2229 SDQSDFRAKIS

-2251 GTADSGSG
+2251 ETADSGSG

-2266 ESIGFTS
+2266 ESIGFTA

-2280 LESQK
+2280 LHRDSK
-2285 QDSDSTSTQLDEL
+2285 DSDSDKV
-2298 EEPDVVFKKMVPKRH
+2298 EETEVVFKKVVPKRH
-2313 TRTESVSISK
+2313 SRTESISITK
-2323 LSDLQDTVTQEPPVA
+2323 LSDLQLDIEVPKP

-2343 MVITEAEDVDKSSD
+2343 VIVTEAEEIEKSFE
-2357 KDEPSDKISS
+2357 KDETSDKISS
-2367 ESSREIEMSERKSSD
+2367 ESSREVEISDRKSSE

-2403 EPIKDNL
+2403 EAAKEGQRL
-2410 ISNQE
+2410 LEQE
-2415 KPKEITKIIT
+2415 SEKEYKESMTGT
-2425 NTIKDI
+2425 
-2431 EKVDTT
+2431 EKVELRRHVQKEEIVD
-2437 TLKGESGAKVEETK
+2437 KVAMADK
-2451 RQSVTSVGSGS
+2451 RQSVTSAGSGS
-2462 VSELRLEEKRLSD
+2462 ISELRLEEKRLSD
-2475 AHSITESRDYT
+2475 AQSLTESRDYT
-2486 FEESEDDIGTQETH
+2486 FEESEDDIATQGTHVDVPKEQTDH
-2500 KDAKEKVE
+2500 K
-2508 MKQEVEYK
+2508 EYDVK
-2516 IKSSEKPTELLKLA
+2516 IESPVKLSEPTKPA

-2542 GFPEDHVAEYVH
+2542 GFPEDHTEYVH
-2554 RLPHIQETS
+2554 KLPHISE
-2563 SGPDKHITSQFLIK
+2563 SGLPSDKHLVQDFLNK
-2577 EREEQVRCETD
+2577 EREAQ
-2588 LREIKILSEKLD
+2588 LKRE
-2600 PDKIIKAEEEAQKSK
+2600 
-2615 LTEQESDDISS
+2615 
-2626 SIKSKEISSLSEP
+2626 
-2639 LESITVTTHGE
+2639 
-2650 EKIQKPEQIRISDD
+2650 
-2664 KKIATEHRKGPAGE
+2664 
-2678 EITITTVTE
+2678 
-2687 ILVGPS
+2687 
-2693 GEELEKITETES
+2693 
-2705 TKYPS
+2705 
-2710 GKEAVSVK
+2710 
-2718 VSENIRT
+2718 
-2725 HTPESVLAKPKSIV
+2725 
-2739 DQMPSLN
+2739 
-2746 GEIQKEKISSDIYT
+2746 
-2760 SDEKSAGK
+2760 
-2768 QFPPLTDS
+2768 
-2776 IKIKSDHI
+2776 
-2784 EMSEKSIEVTLP
+2784 
-2796 KSLQSY
+2796 
-2802 ETPAYQSFP
+2802 
-2811 KPEEIVTSEDKLPLE
+2811 
-2826 REAVPTKVSESITSH
+2826 
-2841 TLETTASATEPS
+2841 
-2853 KTIAET
+2853 
-2859 ISATKAVDEST
+2859 
-2870 KRVDD
+2870 
-2875 KVTLTEKLDT
+2875 
-2885 KILTEKK
+2885 
-2892 TEDIISST
+2892 
-2900 TTLAG
+2900 
-2905 EPIPETETKSFVIK
+2905 
-2919 THRKEIISEPETTQD
+2919 
-2934 KKISVS
+2934 
-2940 TDKKIG
+2940 
-2946 DSGEEITVETVTE
+2946 
-2959 HLRGSSGEEIVRTTV
+2959 
-2974 TETVK
+2974 
-2979 YPSGKESVSTKVSES
+2979 
-2994 VSQKK
+2994 
-2999 EIIGSILGKSDKFGH
+2999 
-3014 LDIDGDKIL
+3014 
-3023 GETLNTSMEEKLQEE
+3023 
-3038 KGQISDEDEKVSS
+3038 
-3051 TTETVIGSTGEEI
+3051 
-3064 TTVTVTVTK
+3064 TTVTVTTVTK
-3073 ILPTGE
+3073 TVEPHEKVISEDIDRSVKESEHITSAQITDITSQSKITSITKQTE
-3079 EAIKTTITETTKY
+3079 TKTTI
-3092 PSGRQTVSTRVLES
+3092 
-3106 IRSHKEMAFTTSASE
+3106 SE
-3121 TLQSDIKD
+3121 TKFDVSKIRTDTLGKFEILSESKDIKYEKE
-3129 NIQSMLSKS
+3129 LSTEESSLDDKTDTSKEQEKS
-3138 EDLIGEKDISIDT
+3138 VIDDLSQKGSVISATRSPTIEKDIKTIT
-3151 KEDSKIGP
+3151 KE
-3159 SGETIK
+3159 
-3165 TTIVTER
+3165 IV
-3172 TKIPTGEKIKT
+3172 
-3183 TTTEVT
+3183 
-3189 KFPSGEESI
+3189 ES
-3198 STRVAESI
+3198 
-3206 KTFEQESQII
+3206 
-3216 AVKKSKELTEHK
+3216 
-3228 TAFQTAPIPEKPEIL
+3228 
-3243 KKTIITEIEDHSPNK
+3243 
-3258 LASESLTQTET
+3258 
-3269 LPKDLNLTDSQKT
+3269 
-3282 AKEQVKPVIDDILQ
+3282 
-3296 KGTMVAAARSPVPE
+3296 
-3310 KDSKMISKEILETE
+3310 E

-3341 CISPAISLE
+3341 CVSPAISLE
-3350 RIAESEVEM
+3350 RIAESEIEM
-3359 EDEAEKTEVIVSKT
+3359 EEELPKPVQSTVEKTSIEK
-3373 TKDEDMKTELKKSDS
+3373 EDSDITGMKKSDS
-3388 TMKQMADNIEII
+3388 AMKQMADNIEII

-3407 LDISSEEPALEE
+3407 IDISIEEPYIAQVDTEKPELEDISG
-3419 KVMEEKV
+3419 K
-3426 TELQGEVSVD
+3426 VSVD
-3436 SIIEEAVQTVEGYL
+3436 SIIEEAVTTVEGYL
-3450 DETANKVPE
+3450 KSTEEKVDEVTT
-3459 EVDVKKEVMFE
+3459 E
-3470 DSKLPK
+3470 DDQVIIMDTKIIK
-3476 ERPGLIKSLSR
+3476 DRPSLMKSLSR
-3487 DSGEIVI
+3487 DSGEIAI
-3494 MPKKKQSRT
+3494 IPKKKQTRT
-3503 FSVQSSPDEVEEQ
+3503 FSVQSSPEEVEEQ

-3533 IEPTSDIDG
+3533 IEPNNETDG
-3542 KLPASSFD
+3542 KIPASSFD
-3550 IKKIRTDSLDD
+3550 TKKLRTDSLDD

-3566 EKEAEY
+3566 EKESDYFTDEEKCYEHIPESMEVKTEDSKVEY
-3572 FEDGAKYDDPEA
+3572 PEA
-3584 FSATAFKDK
+3584 SDSRTSM
-3593 GQQDAP
+3593 QDTEIEK
-3599 CSSTQQD
+3599 SSG
-3606 LDDDKFT
+3606 
-3613 DKFVKKTHFVDSI
+3613 KFVKKTHFVDSL
-3626 LRSDLVSKSTT
+3626 LRSEFVSKSTT
-3637 ESSVTTVIST
+3637 ESSVTTVVST
-3647 LTKSSDEDQKSVLE
+3647 LTKSSDEDQKSVVE
-3661 DATSAD
+3661 DGTSAD
-3667 LSKISGADLMK
+3667 FSKMSGADLVK
-3678 DPSKTSIDTK
+3678 DSSKTSLEAK
-3688 DESRIEDQSEDRGTP
+3688 EEYKLEEQVDERVLTP
-3703 DLSKKSLD
+3703 DLSKKSID
-3711 LTKDYSKSSIDSK
+3711 LTKDYSKSSMDSK

-3730 ATNELSKDSTVD
+3730 ATNELSKDSTAD
-3742 LTKDYSKASID
+3742 LSKDFSKTSID
-3753 SVKESSRSI
+3753 SVKESSKSI
-3762 DEKTFSEE
+3762 DEKTFSEDH
-3770 QSSFDFSKTLASDAS
+3770 SSFDVSKTLASDIS
-3785 DAISKCKEFIEEERS
+3785 EAITMSKEFIEEERS
-3800 TSKIIH
+3800 VSKIIKV
-3806 ISTSSSQETSVM
+3806 STSSSQGTSFM
-3818 TESKLFS
+3818 TESKLLS
-3825 EQDEKS
+3825 EQDSFGK
-3831 LETTKTSDKTELE
+3831 TKTLDKIDVIQDIAQDKDVQQIDENEIQKAIE
-3844 KDLLEDIL
+3844 KDESGKSDEDIS
-3852 KAKDRIKDEDEK
+3852 KVD
-3864 ATKATDA
+3864 
-3871 TSETEV
+3871 TS
-3877 KKKLTF
+3877 
-3883 EDKKEDED
+3883 
-3891 SEVPDMSEL
+3891 DMKEL
-3900 NRRCSNLLEDISAQ
+3900 NRRCSNLLEDISS
-3914 GALIRIDSSHVV
+3914 GALIRIDSSHVT
-3926 HDLSSKFS
+3926 HDLASKFS

-3941 VDLIMK
+3941 VDLILK
-3947 ERMKTDESA
+3947 DRAKSDDSA
-3956 SDKHIGLQPKSSEPS
+3956 GDKQSGMHLKGSDTT

-3979 PRVSSGGDS
+3979 PRASSAGDS
-3988 LTSETEAHQSEILTE
+3988 LFSETEAHQSGILTE
-4003 DFKALA
+4003 A
-4009 SIDRSKSPT
+4009 SKVLSEAARPKSPI
-4018 KHLSGDMS
+4018 KHVADNLS
-4026 FVNVDKPT
+4026 FVNVDQPT
-4034 ITSGAIELVDRTIEK
+4034 LTSGAVELVDRTIEK
-4049 SIDVIDQIKKEIEEE
+4049 SMDVIDQIKKEQLAVKMEE
-4064 MHKSTSS
+4064 MHKTIPSENFYSTSV
-4071 DTFYSESRIETSTSS
+4071 IETSTSS
-4086 SSIHKTVEGTQL
+4086 SSIHKTVEGAEL
-4098 KFQSIDPEAVML
+4098 KFQNIDPDAVMS
-4110 DMISKFGA
+4110 DMVAKLGA
-4118 TGEYSTVLS
+4118 TQEEFSTILS
-4127 HKETETRKISGQE
+4127 QKETETRKISGQE
-4140 YFSETKQVSSSDDD
+4140 FYSETKHVSSSDDD
-4154 SLIIKTETSHELRGQ
+4154 SLVIKTETTHELRGQ

-4175 KMTVKKEG
+4175 KSVVKKEG
-4183 DQTETSQKKM
+4183 DQTETSEKKL
-4193 EKAHEATAKR
+4193 EKAHEASAKR
-4203 SDIET
+4203 SDVET
-4208 KTVFKSTDDTDIV
+4208 KTVFKSTDDTDII

-4226 FSEQGLYT
+4226 FTEQGLYT

-4242 KMTALKDDT
+4242 KMTALKDET
-4251 VKKKHEVKISE
+4251 VKKKQEVKISE
-4262 RDLSHEQWGKEY
+4262 REMSHEKWGKEY
-4274 FTQPGELEDIK
+4274 FTEPGELEDIQEADDK
-4285 EDEDSK
+4285 SK
-4291 SRIAFVDSSLKIVE
+4291 IAFVDSSLKIVE
-4305 KDEIVS
+4305 KDEVVS
-4311 SVQFSEKGQVISSKV
+4311 TTEISEKGKVISSKV
-4326 EHHKEESVIESK
+4326 EHHREESVIESK
-4338 EHDDLSSDASHIP
+4338 EHDDLSSDASHAP
-4351 SFKSE
+4351 SFKTDS
-4356 APERRGSSETSPKS
+4356 ADKRDSSEMSPRS
-4370 KSKSFKKDDEVYEVD
+4370 KSKSFKKDNEVYEVD

-4392 STSPVKS
+4392 STSPIKS
-4399 TFSRTGSQDT
+4399 SFSRTGSQDT
-4409 HSESEVVPE
+4409 HSESEVVPD
-4418 LPHDDKLSETPKKET
+4418 LPHDDKTGETPKKEKP
-4433 STKSVVRLPH
+4433 SKSPIKLQQYQIQDQV
-4443 SDDLTL
+4443 L
-4449 EVSVAGEISSVDKS
+4449 EVSLHKADSFVMGEIEPTGAKQEIGESCSVESPKS
-4463 LAFTTIPDSAPILSS
+4463 DVKIEI
-4478 IQVSKSIEGDIIE
+4478 KSTEVVESEQTVKSVKMDLMPNVIE
-4491 TKSGTIETSTKS
+4491 TERTEW
-4503 TKIDMSPS
+4503 
-4511 TLEISDDIS
+4511 EES
-4520 TTSKDVMIK
+4520 TTVTKDLMIK
-4529 SGESIDTEC
+4529 SSESVDTEY
-4538 MVKSLEFHESEVLQK
+4538 MIKSLEFHDGEILQK

-4564 HASEFSTEAD
+4564 QPSEFSTEGD
-4574 SAFLTGTDYKKEE
+4574 SAYLTGTDHKKEE
-4587 IKLMKE
+4587 IKLIKE
-4593 KSTEDICSSGY
+4593 KSLEDICSSGY
-4604 DTDFSSAEFHGM
+4604 DTDLSSAEFHAL
-4616 KLETDRVAL
+4616 KLETEKVDYDTLMSA
-4625 DSLISTQPLADLSVL
+4625 QPLTDLSVL

-4663 DGSIKYKQS
+4663 DGSSKYKQS
-4672 PSEFQFKILISPERP
+4672 PSEFQFKMLISPERP
-4687 EVIKEEPHHADI
+4687 DVITEEPHH
-4699 QMDKT
+4699 T
-4704 VIHDDKTVVIV
+4704 DDGSKVVIAL
-4715 EKDEKLLD
+4715 EKEEKLLD
-4723 SQKSDSVSHKV
+4723 SQKSDSISHKI
-4734 SSQEETTFS
+4734 SSQDETLTSEE
-4743 DEDKDTIHL
+4743 E
-4752 KEPSPPLEGD
+4752 KETVQIKEFSPPLDTGD
-4762 ISIRSDSGPHSILD
+4762 LSVKSDSGPHSILE
-4776 TESEGLSDRNDSSK
+4776 TESEIGFSDRDGSSK

-4798 APKHIKS
+4798 VHKHITSK
-4805 QLGVIERRSASEI
+4805 LGVVERRSASEI
-4818 ESWSSSGESHYH
+4818 EGWSSSGESHYQ

-4843 VEVMMTAQSGTDY
+4843 IEVMLTAQSGTEF
-4856 ETALTSHDISS
+4856 ETALTSHDVSS
-4867 QSMRT
+4867 QSLRT

-4926 STYVEQFLHEPEKK
+4926 STYVEQFLHETEKEQVLK
-4940 ISKVKEISDE
+4940 TKELSDE
-4950 EISGEDEE
+4950 EVSGDDEE
-4958 LKIDNTE
+4958 NKVDGIET
-4965 PLGKMKRS
+4965 LGKMKRS

-4979 PKDMLPEH
+4979 PKEMIPEH
-4987 FPLAGTSE
+4987 FPLDGTSE
-4995 SIEFDDDSL
+4995 SIELEDDSI
-5004 KEKEGSD
+5004 KDKDGSD

-5027 ISKLDM
+5027 ISKLDI
-5033 SSSQSQID
+5033 SSSISQSEINKEEDLEEPMIVKESTTKDEAIPFAVTKIDKPQRELVDVDSQIIPVGSSEFED
-5041 LDKEEVQETISKSSA
+5041 IEKFGIIKSQTKHTDDEVIRQTVIQTEQSVPKEKAEKSEITEQCVRKTVQDVS
-5056 PSDHAVPFSVTKV
+5056 AVPFPIT
-5069 EKSQREFVDVD
+5069 EKPQSQREFVDVE
-5080 SDIIPIGS
+5080 
-5088 AEYEEI
+5088 AE
-5094 EKFGSVTTKSKPS
+5094 
-5107 TDEKPIIKTVMQM
+5107 
-5120 DESIPKSVTTQPA
+5120 
-5133 QPEDVKE
+5133 
-5140 EFVKKVI
+5140 
-5147 KEISA
+5147 
-5152 MPFPIAE
+5152 
-5159 KPSSQRELVDIEDDI
+5159 I
-5174 IPVGSKQYEEI
+5174 IPVGTKQYDEI
-5185 LKSKSDSSVPKT
+5185 SKSKSDSSVPKT
-5197 KAEKSGAKTPES
+5197 KAEKSTVLQSES
-5209 QLESKQS
+5209 HLESKQS

-5226 LSTPHTPLSA
+5226 VSTPHTPLSA

-5250 VLDDMYDI
+5250 VLDDIYDI
-5258 SETPELK
+5258 SEAPELK
-5265 SDIITESSRSELIIT
+5265 SDFATESSRSELVVT
-5280 TEEKTLRTYEK
+5280 TEDKTLRTYEK

-5322 AQETDPEGKSVQIKA
+5322 AQETDPEGKSVKIVS

-5342 RHDTEI
+5342 RHDVEV
-5348 EEYLSKTTKKQESSS
+5348 EEYLSKTAKKQDSS

-5368 LSDEELLQYELEQ
+5368 LSDEELLQFEIEQ

-5439 ESIGSCSSFRNS
+5439 ESIGSYGSFRNS
-5451 YGSLSESEMASRM
+5451 YGSLSESEMASRI
-5464 RFRLKGEN
+5464 RFRVRGEN

-5507 SLPRRYILSKSQG
+5507 SLPRRYILSRSQG
-5520 DDISISS
+5520 DDISVSS

-5545 LLAKQ
+5545 ILAKQ
-5550 KEALLVADPK
+5550 KEALLQADPK
-5560 VVSGSFLEQE
+5560 VATGSFLEQE
-5570 KRAYDDGSDNSPPFK
+5570 KRSYSSSSDSSPPL
-5585 SGSPGQKGGSPSQ
+5585 KGGSPGQ

-5604 QKGGSPSQKVGS
+5604 QKGGSPSQKIGS
-5616 YGSPSQKLLADS
+5616 YGSPSQRLLADS

-5642 QRMQEARPKIITVK
+5642 QRMQEQVVPKIITVK
-5656 KFDDRGAFFVP
+5656 KHDDRGAFFVP
-5667 EPEAGKLETKPTEV
+5667 EPEPEISKDKTEEAV
-5681 SEECKKASSFV
+5681 EECTKSSAFV

-5710 EMMKILDQEEKSKK
+5710 EMMKILDQEEKAKRQQK
-5724 QEEEKSITHTEGGVI
+5724 QLQAISRTFSESGGVI
-5739 QIVRTQT
+5739 EVVRTTT
-5746 VIQQKFIDGKKVSE
+5746 VIQQRFVDGKKVSE
-5760 TITSTDSEGGVDI
+5760 TVSSTDNEGAVDI
-5773 PTRPKQYDDGC
+5773 PSRSMQYDDGC
-5784 MSVGSEMS
+5784 MSLGSEMS

-5803 SLMTIIERHP
+5803 SLMTVMEKH
-5813 SDSEVVTFSKHTIIT
+5813 SGGETVTVTHQTIVT
-5828 SSERFEDK
+5828 SSEK
-5836 PEDLEFSR
+5836 PEDLEFMR
-5844 EGSAVRELSPSSGRS
+5844 EGSGIRELSPSSGRS
-5859 VAHSIISGK
+5859 AAHSSFSGK
-5868 YFTDPASGSWSGQ
+5868 QFTDPASGSWSCQ

-5914 RATYNYEVDTPMT
+5914 RATFNYEVDTPMT
-5927 GSLTSGARPPGSNTM
+5927 GSLTSGAVRPLGSNTM
-5942 VSSLDTL
+5942 VSSLDTM
-5949 DAVTAVQMEGLEHQS
+5949 DPITAVQVESLEYQS
-5964 TISEHHSQEYE
+5964 SEQHSHDYE
-5975 VHEPDSDTERLELD
+5975 VQEPETDTDKLDSDGRI
-5989 SAPRA
+5989 PKA

-6007 SAVSGD
+6007 SAVSAD
-6013 GSVKEATVE
+6013 SSVREATVE
-6022 APAATFYIGDTPI
+6022 APAPTFYIGDTPI
-6035 VRGDRQEEEEE
+6035 LRGEKKEDEGP
-6046 SQPTLSGSCPAS
+6046 SQLSGSCPAS
-6058 LPPAAQSSPP
+6058 LPPTTHPSPP
-6068 IPAQRR
+6068 IPAQR
-6074 SLSMIP
+6074 SCYCLSHSRD
-6080 KPVQSSFNGTK
+6080 KTDK
-6091 K
+6091 

>member
-8 PNQQADAST
+8 PNQADAST

-22 ARAGHIDKIISLLE
+22 ARAGQIEKIISLLE

-98 LLVQNGAQVNIQ
+98 LLVQTSAQVNIQ

-134 SNGANQSLATED
+134 ANGANQSLATED

-213 HIAAHYGNESVA
+213 HIAAHYGNEAVA

-292 SLLDRGAP
+292 ALLDRGAP

-313 MAAQGDHSEAARV
+313 MAAQGDHAEAARV

-409 PLHVASFMGCMNIV
+409 PLHVAAFMGCMNIV

-504 DHYNALHIA
+504 DHYNPLHIA

-586 VANTLLEKGADA
+586 VATTLMEKGADA

-612 SRKNQMETAAT
+612 ARKNQMETAAT

-646 QQGHTEMCSLLLEHG
+646 QQGHTEMCSLLQEHG

-720 RFLLDSG
+720 RFLLENG
-727 ASVKAQTSHGYT
+727 ASVKAQTTHGYT

-758 HKADANATTVN
+758 HKSDANATTTN

-792 SEPSMAPA
+792 SEPSIAPV
-800 SQDKYKV
+800 SQEKYKV

-860 RTESALSHKNIMEI
+860 RTESAMSHKNIMEL
-874 SQTSVN
+874 SQGSVN
-880 GIPYQPQQEVV
+880 GMPYQPQQEVV

-942 GGGVRVIVPPSSAQQ
+942 GGGVRVIVPPLSAQQ

-1038 DVVQDILNETL
+1038 DVVQDILHETL
-1049 EIEETNEEEK
+1049 EIEDTNEDEK

-1282 DKALERIERFI
+1282 DKTLERIERFI

-1332 AFRENRMA
+1332 AFRENRVA

-1369 SPTPIAVLNIMV
+1369 SPAPIAVLNIMV
-1381 PDDLPVERTS
+1381 PDEERTS
-1391 PLPADLIPRRTEEQE
+1391 PIPTETVPMRTEEQE
-1406 LAWRQRL
+1406 LIWRQRL

-1445 IQAKRITASEQAQLM
+1445 IQAKRITAAEQAQLM
-1460 LKLWKTQSGTKAQ
+1460 LKLWKTQSGTKAL
-1473 DNSLELAL
+1473 DNALELAL

-1492 QSELSNERRIQRNIY
+1492 QSELTNERRIQRNIY
-1507 QERQESEEIE
+1507 QERQASEEIE

-1525 KLKENIYDDDE
+1525 KLKDRIYDEDQIAE
-1536 ITERMRSED
+1536 HRESEH
-1545 LDQDEAK
+1545 DQDEAK

-1558 SIVDKSDM
+1558 SIVEKSEVE
-1566 DRTPTPSEESEE
+1566 RTPTPSEDSEE

-1588 RKVQIT
+1588 RKEQIT
-1594 KKLSSSKIPSSKQKK
+1594 RKLSSSKIPASKQKK
-1609 ELREE
+1609 EIREE

-1631 IEQQIKAESKLEQM
+1631 IEQQVMEKEPKLE
-1645 RFKTSPDS
+1645 RTRSKTSPDTVEEEK
-1653 FDPKT
+1653 DV
-1658 DKVVSIQ
+1658 DVQEVVEV
-1665 KEPIVELSKEE
+1665 KKEE
-1676 IKQERTVE
+1676 PKPVERPVE

-1718 SNVTITPRKSITTET
+1718 SNVTITPRKSVTAETTEVKVT
-1733 IETKQSI
+1733 ETKD
-1740 ETKTETF
+1740 TF
-1747 TKEEIS
+1747 TKEAIS
-1753 QKEIDRARV
+1753 QKEIVTSRV
-1762 EEKLDDGE
+1762 EEKLDDGDK
-1770 RSPELVTDE
+1770 SPDLVVE
-1779 ERDVAE
+1779 EEKDIAE
-1785 TTLKDKINAF
+1785 APLKA
-1795 ETKIS
+1795 KIS
-1800 RDPPIDTAKTVK
+1800 SFESKMSKESSVELPKTTVK
-1812 LTKEALKR
+1812 LTKEALKK
-1820 HTLEQDHGL
+1820 HTLEQDQGI
-1829 EYTQAFVRDQA
+1829 EYTQEFVREQS
-1840 KQLSNLESQKIFI
+1840 KQISSMETHVTHKVSV
-1853 ETEKHTETVK
+1853 ETEKQVETVK
-1863 SVRET
+1863 SVKET
-1868 IQRFDSKV
+1868 IQHFDSKI
-1876 KQEDKLKQFPKTMR
+1876 KLEEKSKPYHKTMR

-1917 ESQTTVKVEKDKKSK
+1917 ESQTTVKVDKLEQKSKFKIDRDVFDKKPDGTGVPKDAKDKKDD
-1932 FEFHKDSFERK
+1932 E
-1943 GDLRD
+1943 
-1948 TSDIKKKDSDK
+1948 
-1959 DKKTDDDE
+1959 DKKSGDDDTKDDQPSIMREQKLE
-1967 KRDDEGVS
+1967 KQLTQELRAKVS
-1975 IKEHKIKIDELQLK
+1975 E
-1989 ASDEE
+1989 EE
-1994 ITEVKEENVLL
+1994 ITETL
-2005 EEQMKEKVET
+2005 EEKDVSVSETYSRGRDKVE
-2015 QQSIAS
+2015 QQISVTSI
-2021 TKSDLSKHTKTDS
+2021 KSDLSRHTKTDS
-2034 MGSDTQDIPGRK
+2034 MGSEATDMVSKLT
-2046 VSQESPLPSGIDKT
+2046 SQESPAQSAIDKA

-2065 LQQSTERDVSFV
+2065 IQQSTEKDFSFV
-2077 SQTESKIYSKDSKHR
+2077 SQTESKVYSKDSKHR
-2092 SDSLDEASQFSDLE
+2092 SDSLDEASQFSDLD
-2106 DQIGMSPAHKPS
+2106 DQIGTSPAHRPHIDKDLEQTITKTETITVTTS
-2118 LEKTVKEA
+2118 LTDRKET
-2126 RIIEADEQISI
+2126 RD
-2137 IETSRNQT
+2137 QT
-2145 LEFLKYETEHSAQI
+2145 LEFLKYESEHSSQVLE
-2159 HSSALTPKD
+2159 SALAPKEA
-2168 SEKVP
+2168 EKISP
-2173 SKESPVISAKAR
+2173 KESPVISAKAR

-2207 SDSLEDSD
+2207 SDSLEDSE
-2215 HTDSRRHSEADSLK
+2215 HTDSRRHSEAESLK
-2229 SDQSDIKAKIS
+2229 SDQSDVKAKVS

-2251 GTADSGSG
+2251 ETIDSGSG

-2266 ESIGFTS
+2266 ESVGFTS
-2273 IKIDPKA
+2273 MRIDPKVVD
-2280 LESQK
+2280 LEK
-2285 QDSDSTSTQLDEL
+2285 QDSGSDKADES
-2298 EEPDVVFKKMVPKRH
+2298 EPVFKKMTPKRSH
-2313 TRTESVSISK
+2313 SRSESISITK
-2323 LSDLQDTVTQEPPVA
+2323 LSDLQLDLEP
-2338 KQEFQ
+2338 KTKHEFQ
-2343 MVITEAEDVDKSSD
+2343 MIVTEAEEVDRSD
-2357 KDEPSDKISS
+2357 KDELSDKISS
-2367 ESSREIEMSERKSSD
+2367 ESSREVEISDRKSSE

-2390 EDAVTDKKTSSEE
+2390 EDAVTEKKTSSEE
-2403 EPIKDNL
+2403 DATREREPVFEHGKEVVTAIIETVREPETVEMRTQVVKD
-2410 ISNQE
+2410 
-2415 KPKEITKIIT
+2415 
-2425 NTIKDI
+2425 DVAD
-2431 EKVDTT
+2431 KVD
-2437 TLKGESGAKVEETK
+2437 AVK
-2451 RQSVTSVGSGS
+2451 RQSVTSAGSGS

-2475 AHSITESRDYT
+2475 AHSLTESRDYT
-2486 FEESEDDIGTQETH
+2486 FEESEDDIGTQGTH
-2500 KDAKEKVE
+2500 VDMSKEKVE
-2508 MKQEVEYK
+2508 
-2516 IKSSEKPTELLKLA
+2516 IKPESETKPKAVPSKAEQLKLA

-2542 GFPEDHVAEYVH
+2542 GFPEDHVTDYVH
-2554 RLPHIQETS
+2554 KLPHIAEMGSVQDKDLTS
-2563 SGPDKHITSQFLIK
+2563 DFLRK
-2577 EREEQVRCETD
+2577 EREAQLKRETVKVVATAVTESVLPQQLTQITSD
-2588 LREIKILSEKLD
+2588 VTIPAPLD
-2600 PDKIIKAEEEAQKSK
+2600 KVETTTD
-2615 LTEQESDDISS
+2615 
-2626 SIKSKEISSLSEP
+2626 
-2639 LESITVTTHGE
+2639 LESILPEKVT
-2650 EKIQKPEQIRISDD
+2650 S
-2664 KKIATEHRKGPAGE
+2664 
-2678 EITITTVTE
+2678 
-2687 ILVGPS
+2687 
-2693 GEELEKITETES
+2693 
-2705 TKYPS
+2705 
-2710 GKEAVSVK
+2710 AVVESVK
-2718 VSENIRT
+2718 
-2725 HTPESVLAKPKSIV
+2725 
-2739 DQMPSLN
+2739 
-2746 GEIQKEKISSDIYT
+2746 
-2760 SDEKSAGK
+2760 
-2768 QFPPLTDS
+2768 
-2776 IKIKSDHI
+2776 
-2784 EMSEKSIEVTLP
+2784 SEKVLTSVV
-2796 KSLQSY
+2796 
-2802 ETPAYQSFP
+2802 
-2811 KPEEIVTSEDKLPLE
+2811 PEPTQTEKVVTS
-2826 REAVPTKVSESITSH
+2826 V
-2841 TLETTASATEPS
+2841 
-2853 KTIAET
+2853 
-2859 ISATKAVDEST
+2859 
-2870 KRVDD
+2870 
-2875 KVTLTEKLDT
+2875 
-2885 KILTEKK
+2885 
-2892 TEDIISST
+2892 
-2900 TTLAG
+2900 
-2905 EPIPETETKSFVIK
+2905 
-2919 THRKEIISEPETTQD
+2919 
-2934 KKISVS
+2934 
-2940 TDKKIG
+2940 
-2946 DSGEEITVETVTE
+2946 
-2959 HLRGSSGEEIVRTTV
+2959 V
-2974 TETVK
+2974 TETVQPAK
-2979 YPSGKESVSTKVSES
+2979 SVTTVVTESVQPE
-2994 VSQKK
+2994 
-2999 EIIGSILGKSDKFGH
+2999 
-3014 LDIDGDKIL
+3014 
-3023 GETLNTSMEEKLQEE
+3023 
-3038 KGQISDEDEKVSS
+3038 
-3051 TTETVIGSTGEEI
+3051 
-3064 TTVTVTVTK
+3064 
-3073 ILPTGE
+3073 
-3079 EAIKTTITETTKY
+3079 
-3092 PSGRQTVSTRVLES
+3092 RVV
-3106 IRSHKEMAFTTSASE
+3106 
-3121 TLQSDIKD
+3121 
-3129 NIQSMLSKS
+3129 
-3138 EDLIGEKDISIDT
+3138 
-3151 KEDSKIGP
+3151 
-3159 SGETIK
+3159 
-3165 TTIVTER
+3165 TTIVTETVQPVKEVR
-3172 TKIPTGEKIKT
+3172 IVETVQSEHDQHPREIVFT
-3183 TTTEVT
+3183 T
-3189 KFPSGEESI
+3189 
-3198 STRVAESI
+3198 R
-3206 KTFEQESQII
+3206 
-3216 AVKKSKELTEHK
+3216 
-3228 TAFQTAPIPEKPEIL
+3228 
-3243 KKTIITEIEDHSPNK
+3243 
-3258 LASESLTQTET
+3258 QTET
-3269 LPKDLNLTDSQKT
+3269 SYTISSKDEPTVVSEVKTFIKDGATTTVEEIIETKQQVIVREGSKFDVSKIRTDTLGHFDVGEIDQAKKFVPKDLDLEETT
-3282 AKEQVKPVIDDILQ
+3282 EITKEQVKPVIDDILH
-3296 KGTMVAAARSPVPE
+3296 KGTIAAAARSPVLD
-3310 KDSKMISKEILETE
+3310 KDIKTITKEIVETE

-3330 KVPQK
+3330 KVPHK

-3350 RIAESEVEM
+3350 RIAESEVET
-3359 EDEAEKTEVIVSKT
+3359 EEEPPKPVSLVAETQKVTEI
-3373 TKDEDMKTELKKSDS
+3373 KTELKKSDS
-3388 TMKQMADNIEII
+3388 AMKQMADNIEII

-3407 LDISSEEPALEE
+3407 IDLSSEEHAADDE
-3419 KVMEEKV
+3419 
-3426 TELQGEVSVD
+3426 TQDIAGRVSVD
-3436 SIIEEAVQTVEGYL
+3436 SIIEEAVTTVEGYL
-3450 DETANKVPE
+3450 DEKDAKE
-3459 EVDVKKEVMFE
+3459 QEIEAKKEIIYEETKKFA
-3470 DSKLPK
+3470 K

-3494 MPKKKQSRT
+3494 MPKKKHPRT
-3503 FSVQSSPDEVEEQ
+3503 FSVQSSPEEVEEQ

-3533 IEPTSDIDG
+3533 IEPSSDIDG
-3542 KLPASSFD
+3542 KTPASSFD
-3550 IKKIRTDSLDD
+3550 TRKIRTDSLDD

-3572 FEDGAKYDDPEA
+3572 FGEDDKYME
-3584 FSATAFKDK
+3584 
-3593 GQQDAP
+3593 DAP
-3599 CSSTQQD
+3599 ESFQAVKFDDTAVHSDMAGPSTSSLRG
-3606 LDDDKFT
+3606 LDEDDKFT
-3613 DKFVKKTHFVDSI
+3613 EKFVKKTHFVDS
-3626 LRSDLVSKSTT
+3626 LMRSDLVSKSTT

-3661 DATSAD
+3661 DGTSAD
-3667 LSKISGADLMK
+3667 FSKISGADLVK
-3678 DPSKTSIDTK
+3678 DPSKTSMEAK
-3688 DESRIEDQSEDRGTP
+3688 DDSKFEEQIEDRGTP
-3703 DLSKKSLD
+3703 DLSKKSID

-3742 LTKDYSKASID
+3742 LTKDFSKASVE
-3753 SVKESSRSI
+3753 SVKETSRSI
-3762 DEKTFSEE
+3762 DEKTFSEDH
-3770 QSSFDFSKTLASDAS
+3770 SSLDVSKTLASDAS
-3785 DAISKCKEFIEEERS
+3785 EGITISKEFIEEERS
-3800 TSKIIH
+3800 VSRVVRV
-3806 ISTSSSQETSVM
+3806 STSSSQETSIL

-3831 LETTKTSDKTELE
+3831 YERAKPSDRTEQDFIGEMEEKIAQLQSEFRKEEESIKDMADSEPEVKVEKHVVTKEIVGEDGVKRIIEETHVTTETVE
-3844 KDLLEDIL
+3844 HIVKDMKDLGGDQIKKELLDDQVEDADIL
-3852 KAKDRIKDEDEK
+3852 KEAKD
-3864 ATKATDA
+3864 
-3871 TSETEV
+3871 
-3877 KKKLTF
+3877 
-3883 EDKKEDED
+3883 
-3891 SEVPDMSEL
+3891 EVPDMKEL
-3900 NRRCSNLLEDISAQ
+3900 NRRCSNLLEDISQ
-3914 GALIRIDSSHVV
+3914 GALIRIDSTHVT
-3926 HDLSSKFS
+3926 HDLVSKFS

-3941 VDLIMK
+3941 VDLTLK
-3947 ERMKTDESA
+3947 EKSKTDDGTGEKPA
-3956 SDKHIGLQPKSSEPS
+3956 GLQPKGSDSS
-3971 FLDANRQS
+3971 FLDASRQS
-3979 PRVSSGGDS
+3979 PRASSAGDS
-3988 LTSETEAHQSEILTE
+3988 VISETEAHQSEVLME
-4003 DFKALA
+4003 ASKALTA
-4009 SIDRSKSPT
+4009 AARPKSPT
-4018 KHLSGDMS
+4018 KHVADNMT
-4026 FVNVDKPT
+4026 FVNVDQPT

-4049 SIDVIDQIKKEIEEE
+4049 SIDVIDQIKKEQLAVQMEE
-4064 MHKSTSS
+4064 MQKSTSS
-4071 DTFYSESRIETSTSS
+4071 DTFYSESRVETSS
-4086 SSIHKTVEGTQL
+4086 SSVHKSFEGGEL
-4098 KFQSIDPEAVML
+4098 KFQSIDPEAVMS
-4110 DMISKFGA
+4110 DMVAKFG
-4118 TGEYSTVLS
+4118 TKDEYSTILT

-4140 YFSETKQVSSSDDD
+4140 FFSETKQVSSSDDD
-4154 SLIIKTETSHELRGQ
+4154 SLVIKTETKHELRGQ
-4169 EHEVKE
+4169 EHEMKE
-4175 KMTVKKEG
+4175 KTVIRKEG
-4183 DQTETSQKKM
+4183 DQTETSQKKL

-4203 SDIET
+4203 SDTET
-4208 KTVFKSTDDTDIV
+4208 KTVRSTDDADII

-4242 KMTALKDDT
+4242 KMTAIKDET
-4251 VKKKHEVKISE
+4251 IKKKHDVKISE
-4262 RDLSHEQWGKEY
+4262 RDLYHEQWGKEY
-4274 FTQPGELEDIK
+4274 FTEPGELENIV
-4285 EDEDSK
+4285 EDDDK
-4291 SRIAFVDSSLKIVE
+4291 SRVAFVDSTLKIVE
-4305 KDEIVS
+4305 KDEVVS
-4311 SVQFSEKGQVISSKV
+4311 SVELSEKGKVVSSTI

-4338 EHDDLSSDASHIP
+4338 EHDDLSSDASHAP

-4356 APERRGSSETSPKS
+4356 PTGKRDSSEGSPKS
-4370 KSKSFKKDDEVYEVD
+4370 KSKSFKKDDETYEVN

-4392 STSPVKS
+4392 TTSPVKS

-4409 HSESEVVPE
+4409 HSESEAAPE
-4418 LPHDDKLSETPKKET
+4418 LPHDDRTGDTPKKEKLSKSPIKLPQQQIQDQVWEVSLQKADSFEVADEIPKPKITT
-4433 STKSVVRLPH
+4433 SVETSSTTTKSSDSDTILEIRTVVETR
-4443 SDDLTL
+4443 T
-4449 EVSVAGEISSVDKS
+4449 EVTK
-4463 LAFTTIPDSAPILSS
+4463 T
-4478 IQVSKSIEGDIIE
+4478 SK
-4491 TKSGTIETSTKS
+4491 T
-4503 TKIDMSPS
+4503 DMSPI
-4511 TLEISDDIS
+4511 TFELSDEIS
-4520 TTSKDVMIK
+4520 TTSKDIMIK
-4529 SGESIDTEC
+4529 SGESVDTEC
-4538 MVKSLEFHESEVLQK
+4538 MIKSLESHEGEVLQK

-4574 SAFLTGTDYKKEE
+4574 SAYLTGTDHRREE
-4587 IKLMKE
+4587 IKLVKE
-4593 KSTEDICSSGY
+4593 KSLEDICSSGY
-4604 DTDFSSAEFHGM
+4604 DTDLSSAEFHAT
-4616 KLETDRVAL
+4616 KLESERVDY
-4625 DSLISTQPLADLSVL
+4625 DSLMSAQPLTDLSVL

-4646 VKQSLEAAQVEI
+4646 VKQSLEAAQGEI

-4663 DGSIKYKQS
+4663 DGSSKYKQS
-4672 PSEFQFKILISPERP
+4672 PSEFQFKLLISPDRP
-4687 EVIKEEPHHADI
+4687 EVITEEQHDDH
-4699 QMDKT
+4699 DKT
-4704 VIHDDKTVVIV
+4704 IVSNEKEHKVLDKV
-4715 EKDEKLLD
+4715 D
-4723 SQKSDSVSHKV
+4723 SSSPKV
-4734 SSQEETTFS
+4734 SSQDDTTTS
-4743 DEDKDTIHL
+4743 DEEKDTVHI
-4752 KEPSPPLEGD
+4752 KESSPPLDSAD
-4762 ISIRSDSGPHSILD
+4762 ISIRSDSGPHSIIETD
-4776 TESEGLSDRNDSSK
+4776 SEIILYDRDKSISSL
-4790 GSPEVKLR
+4790 EVKLR
-4798 APKHIKS
+4798 EQKHIKS
-4805 QLGVIERRSASEI
+4805 KLGVGDRRSASEV
-4818 ESWSSSGESHYH
+4818 EGWSSSGESHYH

-4843 VEVMMTAQSGTDY
+4843 IEVMMTAQSGTEF
-4856 ETALTSHDISS
+4856 ETAMTSHDVSS
-4867 QSMRT
+4867 QSLRT

-4926 STYVEQFLHEPEKK
+4926 STYVEQFLHEAEKDPEKIK
-4940 ISKVKEISDE
+4940 DVSEEEGSADE
-4950 EISGEDEE
+4950 EDGKVDVI
-4958 LKIDNTE
+4958 E
-4965 PLGKMKRS
+4965 PVGKMKRS

-4979 PKDMLPEH
+4979 PKDLIPEH
-4987 FPLAGTSE
+4987 FPTESASE
-4995 SIEFDDDSL
+4995 SVDIDEDSM
-5004 KEKEGSD
+5004 KDKDGSD

-5033 SSSQSQID
+5033 PSSQSD
-5041 LDKEEVQETISKSSA
+5041 LDLIESKEVVTKVTTHSQEAI
-5056 PSDHAVPFSVTKV
+5056 PFSVTKI
-5069 EKSQREFVDVD
+5069 EKPQREFVDVE
-5080 SDIIPIGS
+5080 SEIIPVGS
-5088 AEYEEI
+5088 SEYEDI
-5094 EKFGSVTTKSKPS
+5094 VRHGSITPEPKKVSKEDVTITK
-5107 TDEKPIIKTVMQM
+5107 KTVH
-5120 DESIPKSVTTQPA
+5120 ESESAPGGELHEVVEECQKKI
-5133 QPEDVKE
+5133 VKE
-5140 EFVKKVI
+5140 VSVI
-5147 KEISA
+5147 
-5152 MPFPIAE
+5152 PFPKTEI
-5159 KPSSQRELVDIEDDI
+5159 PPSQREFVDIEDDI

-5185 LKSKSDSSVPKT
+5185 LKSNSDSSVPKT
-5197 KAEKSGAKTPES
+5197 KVEKSVAKTPDS
-5209 QLESKQS
+5209 QLDSKQT
-5216 STSSLKTHEH
+5216 STSSLQTHDH
-5226 LSTPHTPLSA
+5226 QSLQSTPQTPLSA
-5236 PSQSSLSTENGREY
+5236 PSQSSLSTDNGREY

-5258 SETPELK
+5258 SETPELR
-5265 SDIITESSRSELIIT
+5265 SDLADTSKSELVIT
-5280 TEEKTLRTYEK
+5280 TEEKTLHTYEK
-5291 EQDSPTSDEFEMVD
+5291 EQESPTSDEFEMVD

-5322 AQETDPEGKSVQIKA
+5322 AQETDTEGKSVQIKM
-5337 QKYVK
+5337 QKFEK

-5348 EEYLSKTTKKQESSS
+5348 EEYLSKTSKKQDSTS

-5381 KKLQAQELAEIEAGK
+5381 KKLQAQELAEIEAGR

-5407 RYDYERI
+5407 RYDYERV

-5429 SRIGSLSSQK
+5429 SRIGSLTSQK
-5439 ESIGSCSSFRNS
+5439 ESIGSYGSFRNS
-5451 YGSLSESEMASRM
+5451 YGSLSESEMASRI
-5464 RFRLKGEN
+5464 RFRVRGDN

-5495 QHSSSSQDSLNG
+5495 QHSSSSQESLNG
-5507 SLPRRYILSKSQG
+5507 SLPRRYILSRSQG
-5520 DDISISS
+5520 DDISVSS

-5537 CLEALKAE
+5537 CLEALRAE
-5545 LLAKQ
+5545 ILAKQ
-5550 KEALLVADPK
+5550 KEALLMADPK
-5560 VVSGSFLEQE
+5560 EVSGSFLERE
-5570 KRAYDDGSDNSPPFK
+5570 KRSYSGSSESSPP
-5585 SGSPGQKGGSPSQ
+5585 QKGGSPSQ

-5604 QKGGSPSQKVGS
+5604 QKGGSPSQKIGS
-5616 YGSPSQKLLADS
+5616 YGSPTQKVLTES
-5628 AAIRKLIDQQLALE
+5628 ASIRKLIDQQMAIE
-5642 QRMQEARPKIITVK
+5642 QKLQQQITPKVITVK

-5667 EPEAGKLETKPTEV
+5667 EPEPGTSEQEGETSGEV
-5681 SEECKKASSFV
+5681 TEECKKSSSFV

-5710 EMMKILDQEEKSKK
+5710 EMMKLLDQEEKTKES
-5724 QEEEKSITHTEGGVI
+5724 QAVTRTFTDGGVI
-5739 QIVRTQT
+5739 EVVRTTT
-5746 VIQQKFIDGKKVSE
+5746 VIQQRFVDGKKVSE
-5760 TITSTDSEGGVDI
+5760 TVSSTDGEGAVDI
-5773 PTRPKQYDDGC
+5773 PSRQRALEESA
-5784 MSVGSEMS
+5784 MSYGSEMS
-5792 SSLAS
+5792 SSITS

-5803 SLMTIIERHP
+5803 SLMTVLERHT
-5813 SDSEVVTFSKHTIIT
+5813 DGEVVTVTHQTIT
-5828 SSERFEDK
+5828 LEK
-5836 PEDLEFSR
+5836 PEDIEFSR
-5844 EGSAVRELSPSSGRS
+5844 EGSLVRELSPSSGRS
-5859 VAHSIISGK
+5859 VAHSVISFSGK
-5868 YFTDPASGSWSGQ
+5868 QFTDPASGSWSGQ

-5891 SRARADLMLGST
+5891 SRGARADLMLGST

-5927 GSLTSGARPPGSNTM
+5927 GSLTSGAVPPPGSNTM

-5949 DAVTAVQMEGLEHQS
+5949 DPITAVQMESLEHQS
-5964 TISEHHSQEYE
+5964 TSEHYSHDYE
-5975 VHEPDSDTERLELD
+5975 VQEPDSDTERLELD
-5989 SAPRA
+5989 SRTPRA

-6013 GSVKEATVE
+6013 GSVKEAAVE
-6022 APAATFYIGDTPI
+6022 TPAPTFYIGDTPI
-6035 VRGDRQEEEEE
+6035 MRGERREDEDG
-6046 SQPTLSGSCPAS
+6046 QPALSGSAPAS
-6058 LPPAAQSSPP
+6058 LPTATQPSPP

-6074 SLSMIP
+6074 SLSMLAKSP
-6080 KPVQSSFNGTK
+6080 PSSLEDTK

>member
-8 PNQQADAST
+8 PNQADAST

-22 ARAGHIDKIISLLE
+22 ARAGQIEKIISLLE

-60 VEVVRELLQRGAAID
+60 VEVVRELLDRGAAID

-134 SNGANQSLATED
+134 ANGANQSLATED

-248 AAKWGKENM
+248 AAKWGKDNM
-257 VSLLCDNGAN
+257 VALLGDNGAN

-292 SLLDRGAP
+292 ALLDRGAP

-313 MAAQGDHSEAARV
+313 MSAQGDHADAARV
-326 LLSRRAPVDDVTV
+326 LLARRAPVDDVTV

-409 PLHVASFMGCMNIV
+409 PLHVAAFMGCMNIV

-504 DHYNALHIA
+504 DHYNPLHIA

-586 VANTLLEKGADA
+586 VATTLLEKGADA
-598 KAVAKNG
+598 KAIAKNG

-612 SRKNQMETAAT
+612 ARKNQMETAAT

-673 ALHLAAQE
+673 AFHLAAQE
-681 DRVPVAQLLVK
+681 DRVPVAQLLAK

-720 RFLLDSG
+720 RFLLENG
-727 ASVKAQTSHGYT
+727 ASVKAQTTHGYT

-758 HKADANATTVN
+758 HKADANATTTN

-792 SEPSMAPA
+792 SEPSIAPA
-800 SQDKYKV
+800 SQEKYKV

-860 RTESALSHKNIMEI
+860 RTESALSHKNIMDM
-874 SQTSVN
+874 SQGSMN

-942 GGGVRVIVPPSSAQQ
+942 GGGVRVIVPPLSAQQ

-1038 DVVQDILNETL
+1038 DVVQDILHETL
-1049 EIEETNEEEK
+1049 EIEETNDEEK
-1059 GWDAPR
+1059 GWDTPR
-1065 VTRILTHDF
+1065 ITRILTHDF

-1183 PTLRLLCSISGGT
+1183 PTLRLLCSISGVFRKRSLEGGT

-1233 HVEDATKMATEL
+1233 HIEDATKMATEL

-1304 EGKPVYLEFGGNL
+1304 EGKPIYLEFGGNL
-1317 VPVAKSGEQLSIPFR
+1317 VPIAKSGEQLAIPFR
-1332 AFRENRMA
+1332 AFRENRVA

-1369 SPTPIAVLNIMV
+1369 SPAPIAVLNIMV
-1381 PDDLPVERTS
+1381 PDDTIMERTS
-1391 PLPADLIPRRTEEQE
+1391 PIPTDSLPRRTVEQE
-1406 LAWRQRL
+1406 LIWRQRL
-1413 SDPRLEDICN
+1413 GDPRLEDICN
-1423 LLGKDWVALAYEL
+1423 LLSKDWVALAYEL

-1445 IQAKRITASEQAQLM
+1445 IQAKRITAPEQAQLM

-1492 QSELSNERRIQRNIY
+1492 QSEVTNERRIQRNIY
-1507 QERQESEEIE
+1507 QERQASEEIE

-1525 KLKENIYDDDE
+1525 KLKDKIYDDNQTAE
-1536 ITERMRSED
+1536 HRD
-1545 LDQDEAK
+1545 LEHDQDEAK

-1558 SIVDKSDM
+1558 SIVDKSEIE
-1566 DRTPTPSEESEE
+1566 RTPTPSEESEE
-1578 DEDVKRSVAE
+1578 DEDIKRSVAE
-1588 RKVQIT
+1588 RKEQIT
-1594 KKLSSSKIPSSKQKK
+1594 RKLSSSKIPASKQKK
-1609 ELREE
+1609 EIREE
-1614 IIEIKTQI
+1614 IIEIRTQI
-1622 KPDIKKFQD
+1622 KPDIKKFHD
-1631 IEQQIKAESKLEQM
+1631 IEQQVKEKEPKLE
-1645 RFKTSPDS
+1645 RTRSKTSPDTVEEEIEIEIHKDIS
-1653 FDPKT
+1653 
-1658 DKVVSIQ
+1658 VV
-1665 KEPIVELSKEE
+1665 KKEE
-1676 IKQERTVE
+1676 PKPTERPIE

-1718 SNVTITPRKSITTET
+1718 SNVTITPRKSVTAESTEVKH
-1733 IETKQSI
+1733 IAESKMDS
-1740 ETKTETF
+1740 F
-1747 TKEEIS
+1747 TKEIIS
-1753 QKEIDRARV
+1753 QKEIVSSRV
-1762 EEKLDDGE
+1762 EEKLDDGDK
-1770 RSPELVTDE
+1770 SPDIISE
-1779 ERDVAE
+1779 EKDMAE
-1785 TTLKDKINAF
+1785 TTLKDKINSF
-1795 ETKIS
+1795 ESKMIK
-1800 RDPPIDTAKTVK
+1800 DPLVDIPKTTVK
-1812 LTKEALKR
+1812 LTKEALKK
-1820 HTLEQDHGL
+1820 HTMEQDQGI
-1829 EYTQAFVRDQA
+1829 EYTQEFVREQS
-1840 KQLSNLESQKIFI
+1840 KQISTMETHEHITHKVLI
-1853 ETEKHTETVK
+1853 ETEKHVGAVK
-1863 SVRET
+1863 SVKET
-1868 IQRFDSKV
+1868 IQRFDSKI
-1876 KQEDKLKQFPKTMR
+1876 KQGDKSKSTPKTIR

-1903 SEFLKKSTDSETET
+1903 NEFLKKSTDSETET
-1917 ESQTTVKVEKDKKSK
+1917 ESQTTIKLEKMTKVKLDKELFGKKEGLNDNFEHHLKDLKLNDRKDDKYKRDDDDDKK
-1932 FEFHKDSFERK
+1932 
-1943 GDLRD
+1943 
-1948 TSDIKKKDSDK
+1948 
-1959 DKKTDDDE
+1959 
-1967 KRDDEGVS
+1967 DDEGVP
-1975 IKEHKIKIDELQLK
+1975 IKIKKFEKQMTTELRSKVSEEDISEAIEEKIVTLRENLK
-1989 ASDEE
+1989 ESK
-1994 ITEVKEENVLL
+1994 I
-2005 EEQMKEKVET
+2005 ET
-2015 QQSIAS
+2015 QQSVAS
-2021 TKSDLSKHTKTDS
+2021 MISDISKHTKTDS
-2034 MGSDTQDIPGRK
+2034 LGSDIQDVK
-2046 VSQESPLPSGIDKT
+2046 SSQESPIPSAIGKA

-2065 LQQSTERDVSFV
+2065 LQQSTEKDFSLI
-2077 SQTESKIYSKDSKHR
+2077 SQTESKVYSKDSKHR
-2092 SDSLDEASQFSDLE
+2092 SDSLDETSQFSDLE
-2106 DQIGMSPAHKPS
+2106 DQIGTSPAHRPILNKDTTILKS
-2118 LEKTVKEA
+2118 VTSVITDKTELA
-2126 RIIEADEQISI
+2126 ID
-2137 IETSRNQT
+2137 QT
-2145 LEFLKYETEHSAQI
+2145 LEFLKYESEY
-2159 HSSALTPKD
+2159 SSQVDASSFIIRDQGKVSPKD
-2168 SEKVP
+2168 
-2173 SKESPVISAKAR
+2173 SPVISAKAR

-2207 SDSLEDSD
+2207 SDSLEDSE
-2215 HTDSRRHSEADSLK
+2215 HTDSRRHSEAESLK
-2229 SDQSDIKAKIS
+2229 SDQSDVKQKVS

-2251 GTADSGSG
+2251 ETADSGSG

-2273 IKIDPKA
+2273 IKIDSKV
-2280 LESQK
+2280 LDSDK
-2285 QDSDSTSTQLDEL
+2285 QDSESDKET
-2298 EEPDVVFKKMVPKRH
+2298 DVIFKKMGPKRH
-2313 TRTESVSISK
+2313 SRTESISISK
-2323 LSDLQDTVTQEPPVA
+2323 LSDLQIDIEPPKL

-2343 MVITEAEDVDKSSD
+2343 MIVTEAEEANKSFDK
-2357 KDEPSDKISS
+2357 EEVSDKISS
-2367 ESSREIEMSERKSSD
+2367 ESSREIEISDRKSSE
-2382 GISDRISS
+2382 GISDKISS
-2390 EDAVTDKKTSSEE
+2390 EDAVTDKKSSEDDAAKE
-2403 EPIKDNL
+2403 GDRILDNEKDRN
-2410 ISNQE
+2410 IDFVV
-2415 KPKEITKIIT
+2415 KEIITETVDIHVEKVKIL
-2425 NTIKDI
+2425 KDDTI
-2431 EKVDTT
+2431 EKVD
-2437 TLKGESGAKVEETK
+2437 VMK
-2451 RQSVTSVGSGS
+2451 RQSVTSASSGSGA
-2462 VSELRLEEKRLSD
+2462 ELRLEEKRLSD
-2475 AHSITESRDYT
+2475 AHSLTESKDYT
-2486 FEESEDDIGTQETH
+2486 FEESEDDIGTQGTHVDFSKDKQDSKYETES
-2500 KDAKEKVE
+2500 KT
-2508 MKQEVEYK
+2508 K
-2516 IKSSEKPTELLKLA
+2516 ISTGKTTEQAKLA

-2542 GFPEDHVAEYVH
+2542 GFPEDHVADYVPK
-2554 RLPHIQETS
+2554 LPHIAEIGS
-2563 SGPDKHITSQFLIK
+2563 LSDKNMVSEFLCR
-2577 EREEQVRCETD
+2577 EREEQIKRET
-2588 LREIKILSEKLD
+2588 
-2600 PDKIIKAEEEAQKSK
+2600 
-2615 LTEQESDDISS
+2615 IST
-2626 SIKSKEISSLSEP
+2626 IKSELIIASQKNIV
-2639 LESITVTTHGE
+2639 LETA
-2650 EKIQKPEQIRISDD
+2650 DD
-2664 KKIATEHRKGPAGE
+2664 KKI
-2678 EITITTVTE
+2678 
-2687 ILVGPS
+2687 S
-2693 GEELEKITETES
+2693 ET
-2705 TKYPS
+2705 
-2710 GKEAVSVK
+2710 KEAVQPHIKETKQMTVK
-2718 VSENIRT
+2718 SSKFDVSKIRTDTLGKFDAENI
-2725 HTPESVLAKPKSIV
+2725 ESLK
-2739 DQMPSLN
+2739 
-2746 GEIQKEKISSDIYT
+2746 
-2760 SDEKSAGK
+2760 
-2768 QFPPLTDS
+2768 
-2776 IKIKSDHI
+2776 
-2784 EMSEKSIEVTLP
+2784 
-2796 KSLQSY
+2796 
-2802 ETPAYQSFP
+2802 
-2811 KPEEIVTSEDKLPLE
+2811 
-2826 REAVPTKVSESITSH
+2826 
-2841 TLETTASATEPS
+2841 
-2853 KTIAET
+2853 
-2859 ISATKAVDEST
+2859 
-2870 KRVDD
+2870 
-2875 KVTLTEKLDT
+2875 
-2885 KILTEKK
+2885 
-2892 TEDIISST
+2892 
-2900 TTLAG
+2900 
-2905 EPIPETETKSFVIK
+2905 
-2919 THRKEIISEPETTQD
+2919 D
-2934 KKISVS
+2934 KK
-2940 TDKKIG
+2940 
-2946 DSGEEITVETVTE
+2946 
-2959 HLRGSSGEEIVRTTV
+2959 
-2974 TETVK
+2974 
-2979 YPSGKESVSTKVSES
+2979 
-2994 VSQKK
+2994 
-2999 EIIGSILGKSDKFGH
+2999 F
-3014 LDIDGDKIL
+3014 
-3023 GETLNTSMEEKLQEE
+3023 
-3038 KGQISDEDEKVSS
+3038 
-3051 TTETVIGSTGEEI
+3051 
-3064 TTVTVTVTK
+3064 
-3073 ILPTGE
+3073 
-3079 EAIKTTITETTKY
+3079 A
-3092 PSGRQTVSTRVLES
+3092 
-3106 IRSHKEMAFTTSASE
+3106 
-3121 TLQSDIKD
+3121 
-3129 NIQSMLSKS
+3129 
-3138 EDLIGEKDISIDT
+3138 
-3151 KEDSKIGP
+3151 
-3159 SGETIK
+3159 
-3165 TTIVTER
+3165 
-3172 TKIPTGEKIKT
+3172 
-3183 TTTEVT
+3183 
-3189 KFPSGEESI
+3189 
-3198 STRVAESI
+3198 
-3206 KTFEQESQII
+3206 
-3216 AVKKSKELTEHK
+3216 
-3228 TAFQTAPIPEKPEIL
+3228 
-3243 KKTIITEIEDHSPNK
+3243 
-3258 LASESLTQTET
+3258 
-3269 LPKDLNLTDSQKT
+3269 PKDLELKESSEIT
-3282 AKEQVKPVIDDILQ
+3282 KEQVKPVIDDILQ
-3296 KGTMVAAARSPVPE
+3296 KGSIAAASRSPILD
-3310 KDSKMISKEILETE
+3310 KDIKSITKDVTESE

-3350 RIAESEVEM
+3350 RIAESETET
-3359 EDEAEKTEVIVSKT
+3359 EDEVPKTFSSMITE
-3373 TKDEDMKTELKKSDS
+3373 TKVTEIKSEMKKSDS
-3388 TMKQMADNIEII
+3388 AMKQMADNIEII
-3400 IKQASED
+3400 IKQASEEVD
-3407 LDISSEEPALEE
+3407 VSLDEPLIEPQNQDIAG
-3419 KVMEEKV
+3419 
-3426 TELQGEVSVD
+3426 QVSVD
-3436 SIIEEAVQTVEGYL
+3436 SIIEEAVTTVEEYL
-3450 DETANKVPE
+3450 ESSKDIKEREIEA
-3459 EVDVKKEVMFE
+3459 KKEIVYEETKKFV
-3470 DSKLPK
+3470 K

-3494 MPKKKQSRT
+3494 LPKKKHPRT
-3503 FSVQSSPDEVEEQ
+3503 FSVQSSPEEVEEQ

-3533 IEPTSDIDG
+3533 IEPNSDYDG
-3542 KLPASSFD
+3542 KVVETSFD
-3550 IKKIRTDSLDD
+3550 ARKIRTDSLDD

-3566 EKEAEY
+3566 EKEAEDFGDDTKY
-3572 FEDGAKYDDPEA
+3572 VEDFPETFNGVKFDDKPQ
-3584 FSATAFKDK
+3584 T
-3593 GQQDAP
+3593 
-3599 CSSTQQD
+3599 STHF
-3606 LDDDKFT
+3606 DDDKSSERFT
-3613 DKFVKKTHFVDSI
+3613 KKTQFVDRI
-3626 LRSDLVSKSTT
+3626 LHSDLVSKSTT
-3637 ESSVTTVIST
+3637 ESSVTTVISSI
-3647 LTKSSDEDQKSVLE
+3647 TKSSDDDQKSVLE
-3661 DATSAD
+3661 DGTSAD
-3667 LSKISGADLMK
+3667 FSKLSGADLAK
-3678 DPSKTSIDTK
+3678 DPSKMSFDAK
-3688 DESRIEDQSEDRGTP
+3688 DDSRFEEVDDRGTP
-3703 DLSKKSLD
+3703 DLSKKSID

-3742 LTKDYSKASID
+3742 LTKDFSKASVE
-3753 SVKESSRSI
+3753 SVKEYSKSI
-3762 DEKTFSEE
+3762 DEKTFSDDH
-3770 QSSFDFSKTLASDAS
+3770 SSFDASKTLASDVS
-3785 DAISKCKEFIEEERS
+3785 DVIPISKEYIEEEEKSISRVI
-3800 TSKIIH
+3800 KI
-3806 ISTSSSQETSVM
+3806 SSSSSRETSNM
-3818 TESKLFS
+3818 AESSILLDETEDRSLDKVKATERDIENDFIG
-3825 EQDEKS
+3825 EIDEKIAELKS
-3831 LETTKTSDKTELE
+3831 EFEKEEESAKLPLEQFKDIDQNYKTSEDSKRESDNIPDNTELH
-3844 KDLLEDIL
+3844 
-3852 KAKDRIKDEDEK
+3852 
-3864 ATKATDA
+3864 
-3871 TSETEV
+3871 
-3877 KKKLTF
+3877 
-3883 EDKKEDED
+3883 
-3891 SEVPDMSEL
+3891 
-3900 NRRCSNLLEDISAQ
+3900 RRCSNLLDDISQ
-3914 GALIRIDSSHVV
+3914 GALIRIDSSHVA
-3926 HDLSSKFS
+3926 HDLVSKFS

-3941 VDLIMK
+3941 VDLIVK
-3947 ERMKTDESA
+3947 DKCKTEEGTG
-3956 SDKHIGLQPKSSEPS
+3956 DKQTGLQLKGSDSS
-3971 FLDANRQS
+3971 FLDASRQS
-3979 PRVSSGGDS
+3979 PRASSAGDS
-3988 LTSETEAHQSEILTE
+3988 LISETEAHQSDVLME
-4003 DFKALA
+4003 A
-4009 SIDRSKSPT
+4009 SKVLSEAARPKSPV
-4018 KHLSGDMS
+4018 KHLADNLS
-4026 FVNVDKPT
+4026 FINVDQPT
-4034 ITSGAIELVDRTIEK
+4034 LTSGAIELVDRTIEK
-4049 SIDVIDQIKKEIEEE
+4049 SIDVIDQIKKEQIAVKMEE
-4064 MHKSTSS
+4064 MQKSISS
-4071 DTFYSESRIETSTSS
+4071 ADTFFTESRIETSTSS
-4086 SSIHKTVEGTQL
+4086 SSVHKTFEGSEL
-4098 KFQSIDPEAVML
+4098 KFQSIDPEAAMS
-4110 DMISKFGA
+4110 DMVAKFH
-4118 TGEYSTVLS
+4118 TTDDYSTILS

-4140 YFSETKQVSSSDDD
+4140 FFSETKQVSSSDDD
-4154 SLIIKTETSHELRGQ
+4154 SLIIKTETKHELRGQ
-4169 EHEVKE
+4169 EHQIRE
-4175 KMTVKKEG
+4175 KTTVRIDG
-4183 DQTETSQKKM
+4183 DQTETSQKKT
-4193 EKAHEATAKR
+4193 ERAHEASAKR
-4203 SDIET
+4203 SDLET

-4226 FSEQGLYT
+4226 FLEQGLYT

-4242 KMTALKDDT
+4242 KMTALKDET
-4251 VKKKHEVKISE
+4251 IKKKHEVKISE

-4274 FTQPGELEDIK
+4274 FTEPGELENIQ
-4285 EDEDSK
+4285 EDDDTKSK
-4291 SRIAFVDSSLKIVE
+4291 RAFIDSSLKIVE
-4305 KDEIVS
+4305 KDEVVS
-4311 SVQFSEKGQVISSKV
+4311 STEVSEKGRIISSKI

-4338 EHDDLSSDASHIP
+4338 DHDDLSSDASHAP
-4351 SFKSE
+4351 SFRSE
-4356 APERRGSSETSPKS
+4356 TAERCGSSEASPKS
-4370 KSKSFKKDDEVYEVD
+4370 KSKSFKKDNEIYEVD

-4418 LPHDDKLSETPKKET
+4418 LPHDDKIGDTFKKEKVKSPIKLPQHEIEDQLWEMSFQKRDSFEMADDTPNSFKRTDTTLESSTGKKSSDNDTILELKSVVET
-4433 STKSVVRLPH
+4433 STEL
-4443 SDDLTL
+4443 
-4449 EVSVAGEISSVDKS
+4449 
-4463 LAFTTIPDSAPILSS
+4463 F
-4478 IQVSKSIEGDIIE
+4478 SKPLK
-4491 TKSGTIETSTKS
+4491 T
-4503 TKIDMSPS
+4503 DMSPS
-4511 TLEISDDIS
+4511 TFEITDDIS
-4520 TTSKDVMIK
+4520 TTSKDIMIK
-4529 SGESIDTEC
+4529 SGESIDTEY
-4538 MVKSLEFHESEVLQK
+4538 MVKSLESHEGEVLQK
-4553 SMDSTVSAETL
+4553 SIDSTVSAETL

-4574 SAFLTGTDYKKEE
+4574 SAFLTGTDHKKEE
-4587 IKLMKE
+4587 IKLVKE
-4593 KSTEDICSSGY
+4593 KSMEDICSSGY
-4604 DTDFSSAEFHGM
+4604 DTDLSSAEFHAT
-4616 KLETDRVAL
+4616 KLESERVDFDTLMSA
-4625 DSLISTQPLADLSVL
+4625 QPLADLSVL

-4663 DGSIKYKQS
+4663 DGSSKYKQS
-4672 PSEFQFKILISPERP
+4672 PSEFQFKLLISPDRP
-4687 EVIKEEPHHADI
+4687 EVITEEPQHGDDQI
-4699 QMDKT
+4699 DKSA
-4704 VIHDDKTVVIV
+4704 VQLVK
-4715 EKDEKLLD
+4715 EKVALD
-4723 SQKSDSVSHKV
+4723 SQQSEIMSYKV
-4734 SSQEETTFS
+4734 SSQEETTS
-4743 DEDKDTIHL
+4743 DDERDTVNI
-4752 KEPSPPLEGD
+4752 KESSPPLDGD
-4762 ISIRSDSGPHSILD
+4762 ISIRSDSGPHSILE
-4776 TESEGLSDRNDSSK
+4776 TESEIVLSDRDGSSK

-4798 APKHIKS
+4798 VQKHIKS
-4805 QLGVIERRSASEI
+4805 KLGIVERRSASEI
-4818 ESWSSSGESHYH
+4818 EGWSSSGESHYH
-4830 SFEHS
+4830 SFEQS

-4843 VEVMMTAQSGTDY
+4843 VDVMMTAQSGT
-4856 ETALTSHDISS
+4856 EFESALTSHDISS
-4867 QSMRT
+4867 QSLRT
-4872 SKDYFTAGSSLAS
+4872 SKDYYTAASSLAS

-4926 STYVEQFLHEPEKK
+4926 TTYIEQFLHETEKDTK
-4940 ISKVKEISDE
+4940 IKDMS
-4950 EISGEDEE
+4950 EDEASGDE
-4958 LKIDNTE
+4958 DDDKANVIE
-4965 PLGKMKRS
+4965 PVGKMKRS

-4979 PKDMLPEH
+4979 PKEMIPEH
-4987 FPLAGTSE
+4987 FPIEGTTE
-4995 SIEFDDDSL
+4995 SIEIDENKS
-5004 KEKEGSD
+5004 KERKDLD
-5011 TTISS
+5011 TTISGE
-5016 QLKTDEILSSS
+5016 LKTDITLSSS
-5027 ISKLDM
+5027 LSSKHKIPTPLPPSDTEADGIQEDIKKISTAEQNALPFAVTKLD
-5033 SSSQSQID
+5033 
-5041 LDKEEVQETISKSSA
+5041 K
-5056 PSDHAVPFSVTKV
+5056 P
-5069 EKSQREFVDVD
+5069 QREFVDVENEIIPIGSSEYED
-5080 SDIIPIGS
+5080 IVQFGSITTATKKPSSEHTILVKTIAYSDATVPEKEIAEIEEQCLKKVVKEVTVVPFPITEKIPTQREFVDVESEIIPIGS
-5088 AEYEEI
+5088 A
-5094 EKFGSVTTKSKPS
+5094 
-5107 TDEKPIIKTVMQM
+5107 
-5120 DESIPKSVTTQPA
+5120 
-5133 QPEDVKE
+5133 
-5140 EFVKKVI
+5140 
-5147 KEISA
+5147 
-5152 MPFPIAE
+5152 
-5159 KPSSQRELVDIEDDI
+5159 
-5174 IPVGSKQYEEI
+5174 QYEEI

-5197 KAEKSGAKTPES
+5197 KVEKSIVKTPDS

-5226 LSTPHTPLSA
+5226 MSTPQTPLSA
-5236 PSQSSLSTENGREY
+5236 PSQSSLSTDNGREY

-5265 SDIITESSRSELIIT
+5265 SELITESSKSELVVT
-5280 TEEKTLRTYEK
+5280 TEEKNIDTYEK
-5291 EQDSPTSDEFEMVD
+5291 EQDSPNSEEFELLD
-5305 KPSEM
+5305 KPNEM

-5322 AQETDPEGKSVQIKA
+5322 AQETDTEGKSLQIKA

-5342 RHDTEI
+5342 RHDTEV
-5348 EEYLSKTTKKQESSS
+5348 EEYLSKTSKKQESTSS
-5363 SASGS
+5363 TSGS

-5407 RYDYERI
+5407 RYDYERV

-5439 ESIGSCSSFRNS
+5439 ESIGSYGSFRNS
-5451 YGSLSESEMASRM
+5451 YGSLSESEMASRI
-5464 RFRLKGEN
+5464 RFRVRGEN

-5487 RALMEQYQ
+5487 KALMEQYQ
-5495 QHSSSSQDSLNG
+5495 QQSSSSQDSLNG

-5545 LLAKQ
+5545 ILAKQ
-5550 KEALLVADPK
+5550 KEALLLADPK
-5560 VVSGSFLEQE
+5560 EVSSCFLEREKRSYSGSSE
-5570 KRAYDDGSDNSPPFK
+5570 SSPP
-5585 SGSPGQKGGSPSQ
+5585 QKGGSPSQ
-5598 KSGSPS
+5598 KTGSPS
-5604 QKGGSPSQKVGS
+5604 QKSGSPSQKVGS
-5616 YGSPSQKLLADS
+5616 YGSPSQKMLTDS
-5628 AAIRKLIDQQLALE
+5628 AAIRKLIDQQMAVE
-5642 QRMQEARPKIITVK
+5642 QKLQEVTPKVITVK
-5656 KFDDRGAFFVP
+5656 KYDDRGAFFVP
-5667 EPEAGKLETKPTEV
+5667 EPEQESSESKTAEV
-5681 SEECKKASSFV
+5681 IEECTKSSSFV

-5710 EMMKILDQEEKSKK
+5710 EMMKILDQEEKSKT
-5724 QEEEKSITHTEGGVI
+5724 SSAVTRTFTDGGVI
-5739 QIVRTQT
+5739 EVVRTTT
-5746 VIQQKFIDGKKVSE
+5746 VIQQKFVDGKKVSE
-5760 TITSTDSEGGVDI
+5760 TVTSTDGDGAVDI
-5773 PTRPKQYDDGC
+5773 PARPKPFDEGS
-5784 MSVGSEMS
+5784 MSYGSEMS
-5792 SSLAS
+5792 SSIVS
-5797 QPSEMD
+5797 QSSEMD
-5803 SLMTIIERHP
+5803 SLMTVMERHT
-5813 SDSEVVTFSKHTIIT
+5813 SEGEVVTVTKQTIIM
-5828 SSERFEDK
+5828 SSDK

-5844 EGSAVRELSPSSGRS
+5844 EGSVIRELSPSSGRS
-5859 VAHSIISGK
+5859 IAHSIISFSGK
-5868 YFTDPASGSWSGQ
+5868 QFTDPASGSWSGQ

-5927 GSLTSGARPPGSNTM
+5927 GSLTSGAVRPPGSNTM

-5949 DAVTAVQMEGLEHQS
+5949 DPVTTVQMESLEHQS
-5964 TISEHHSQEYE
+5964 TSEHYSHDYE

-5989 SAPRA
+5989 GRIPRA

-6013 GSVKEATVE
+6013 NSVKEAAVE
-6022 APAATFYIGDTPI
+6022 TAAPTFYIGETPI
-6035 VRGDRQEEEEE
+6035 LRGELRRDEDDDV
-6046 SQPTLSGSCPAS
+6046 QPTLSESCPAS
-6058 LPPAAQSSPP
+6058 LPPTTQPSPP

-6074 SLSMIP
+6074 SLTMLAKSP
-6080 KPVQSSFNGTK
+6080 PSSLEETAK

>member
-1 MTTETAT
+1 MLIAGLLLSYTGFKVR
-8 PNQQADAST
+8 ADAST

-22 ARAGHIDKIISLLE
+22 ARAGQIEKIINLLE

-60 VEVVRELLQRGAAID
+60 VEVVRELLDKGAAID

-93 EAVVK
+93 ETVVK

-134 SNGANQSLATED
+134 ANGANQSLATED

-213 HIAAHYGNESVA
+213 HIAAHYGNEAVA

-248 AAKWGKENM
+248 AAKWGKDNM
-257 VSLLCDNGAN
+257 VTLLCDNGAN

-292 SLLDRGAP
+292 ALLDRGAP

-313 MAAQGDHSEAARV
+313 MAAQGDHAEAARV
-326 LLSRRAPVDDVTV
+326 LLARRAPVDDVTV

-409 PLHVASFMGCMNIV
+409 PLHVAAFMGCMNIV

-504 DHYNALHIA
+504 DHYNPLHIA

-586 VANTLLEKGADA
+586 VATTLMEKGADA

-646 QQGHTEMCSLLLEHG
+646 QQGHAEMCSLLLEHG

-681 DRVPVAQLLVK
+681 DRVPVAQLLTK
-692 NGAEVDICTKGG
+692 NGAQVDICTKGG

-720 RFLLDSG
+720 RYLLENG
-727 ASVKAQTSHGYT
+727 ASVKAQTNHGYT

-758 HKADANATTVN
+758 HKSDANATTTN

-792 SEPSMAPA
+792 SEPSATPV
-800 SQDKYKV
+800 SQEKYKV

-860 RTESALSHKNIMEI
+860 RTESAMSHKNIMEM
-874 SQTSVN
+874 SQGSMN
-880 GIPYQPQQEVV
+880 GMPYQPQQEVV

-942 GGGVRVIVPPSSAQQ
+942 GGGVRVIVPPLSAQQ

-981 ALAARVLEMGP
+981 ALASRVLEMGP
-992 VAAKF
+992 VSAKF

-1038 DVVQDILNETL
+1038 DVVQDILHETL
-1049 EIEETNEEEK
+1049 EIEDTNEEDK

-1183 PTLRLLCSISGGT
+1183 PTLRLLCSISGVFRKRSLEGGT

-1233 HVEDATKMATEL
+1233 HIEDATKMATEL

-1253 FMARF
+1253 FMSRF

-1263 RTDECQAQLRMFCV
+1263 RTDEYQAQLRMFCV

-1304 EGKPVYLEFGGNL
+1304 EGKHIYLEFGGNL
-1317 VPVAKSGEQLSIPFR
+1317 VPIAKSGEQLSIPFR

-1351 PICRC
+1351 PMCRC

-1369 SPTPIAVLNIMV
+1369 SPAPIAVLNIMV
-1381 PDDLPVERTS
+1381 PDDSNGERTS
-1391 PLPADLIPRRTEEQE
+1391 PIPSDTLPRRTAEQE
-1406 LAWRQRL
+1406 LVWRQRL

-1445 IQAKRITASEQAQLM
+1445 IQAKRITAAEQAQLM
-1460 LKLWKTQSGTKAQ
+1460 LKLWKTQSGTKAL

-1492 QSELSNERRIQRNIY
+1492 QSEDINERRIQRNIY
-1507 QERQESEEIE
+1507 QERQASEEIE

-1525 KLKENIYDDDE
+1525 KLKDKLYDENGIPE
-1536 ITERMRSED
+1536 HRD
-1545 LDQDEAK
+1545 LEHDQDEAK

-1558 SIVDKSDM
+1558 SIVDKSELE
-1566 DRTPTPSEESEE
+1566 RTPTPSEDSEE
-1578 DEDVKRSVAE
+1578 DEDFKRSVAE
-1588 RKVQIT
+1588 RKEQIT
-1594 KKLSSSKIPSSKQKK
+1594 RKLTSSKIPASKQKK
-1609 ELREE
+1609 EIREE

-1622 KPDIKKFQD
+1622 KPDIKKFHD
-1631 IEQQIKAESKLEQM
+1631 IEQQVVKEPKLE
-1645 RFKTSPDS
+1645 RTRSKSSPESADEE
-1653 FDPKT
+1653 KEIEVHMEQ
-1658 DKVVSIQ
+1658 VVEV
-1665 KEPIVELSKEE
+1665 KKEE
-1676 IKQERTVE
+1676 AKTVERPVE

-1718 SNVTITPRKSITTET
+1718 SNVTITPRKSVTAETTEIKQVT
-1733 IETKQSI
+1733 ETKV
-1740 ETKTETF
+1740 ETF
-1747 TKEEIS
+1747 TKGAIS
-1753 QKEIDRARV
+1753 QKEIVTSRV

-1770 RSPELVTDE
+1770 KSPDLVTED
-1779 ERDVAE
+1779 DKDIAE
-1785 TTLKDKINAF
+1785 ATLKA
-1795 ETKIS
+1795 KIS
-1800 RDPPIDTAKTVK
+1800 TFESKIIKEPSIDLPKTAVK
-1812 LTKEALKR
+1812 LTKEALKK
-1820 HTLEQDHGL
+1820 HTMEQEHGI
-1829 EYTQAFVRDQA
+1829 EYTQEFVREQSKQISSMESHEKIVHKVTIESEKQA
-1840 KQLSNLESQKIFI
+1840 
-1853 ETEKHTETVK
+1853 ETVK
-1863 SVRET
+1863 SVKET
-1868 IQRFDSKV
+1868 IQHFDSKI
-1876 KQEDKLKQFPKTMR
+1876 KHDEKTKQFPKTMR

-1917 ESQTTVKVEKDKKSK
+1917 ESHTITKLEKTEQMKKKSGK
-1932 FEFHKDSFERK
+1932 DFEIKPDLKDFK
-1943 GDLRD
+1943 PK
-1948 TSDIKKKDSDK
+1948 SDAKKM
-1959 DKKTDDDE
+1959 DKKTDSDDGKNGQGVAVKVQKLE
-1967 KRDDEGVS
+1967 KQMTEELRSKVSEEELNEALEEKDVS
-1975 IKEHKIKIDELQLK
+1975 ITENKEAKI
-1989 ASDEE
+1989 
-1994 ITEVKEENVLL
+1994 
-2005 EEQMKEKVET
+2005 ET
-2015 QQSIAS
+2015 QHSVAS
-2021 TKSDLSKHTKTDS
+2021 NKSDISKNTKTDS
-2034 MGSDTQDIPGRK
+2034 MGSDAQDLIAQK
-2046 VSQESPLPSGIDKT
+2046 ISQESPITSVIDKA

-2065 LQQSTERDVSFV
+2065 LQQSTEKDFSFV
-2077 SQTESKIYSKDSKHR
+2077 SQTESKVYSKESKHR

-2106 DQIGMSPAHKPS
+2106 DQIGSSPAHRPTYIDK
-2118 LEKTVKEA
+2118 EIKTVTTTVIDK
-2126 RIIEADEQISI
+2126 S
-2137 IETSRNQT
+2137 ETAKAQT
-2145 LEFLKYETEHSAQI
+2145 LEFLMHESEYSAQI
-2159 HSSALTPKD
+2159 DETSMSATEI
-2168 SEKVP
+2168 EKISP
-2173 SKESPVISAKAR
+2173 KESVISAKAR

-2207 SDSLEDSD
+2207 SDSLEDSE
-2215 HTDSRRHSEADSLK
+2215 HTDSRRHSEAESLK
-2229 SDQSDIKAKIS
+2229 SDQSDVKAKLS

-2251 GTADSGSG
+2251 EIIDSGSG

-2266 ESIGFTS
+2266 ESVGFTA

-2280 LESQK
+2280 VEK
-2285 QDSDSTSTQLDEL
+2285 QDSESDK
-2298 EEPDVVFKKMVPKRH
+2298 EPESIFKKMGPKRH
-2313 TRTESVSISK
+2313 SRTESVSITK
-2323 LSDLQDTVTQEPPVA
+2323 LSDLQTDTELPK

-2343 MVITEAEDVDKSSD
+2343 MIVTEAEEVDKSL
-2357 KDEPSDKISS
+2357 DEPSDKISS
-2367 ESSREIEMSERKSSD
+2367 ESSREIEISDRKSSE
-2382 GISDRISS
+2382 GISDKISS

-2403 EPIKDNL
+2403 EIARDHVPV
-2410 ISNQE
+2410 ISE
-2415 KPKEITKIIT
+2415 KTKVVSIVNET
-2425 NTIKDI
+2425 VKDI
-2431 EKVDTT
+2431 EKTDIRTQIVKEDIIE
-2437 TLKGESGAKVEETK
+2437 KGDIVK
-2451 RQSVTSVGSGS
+2451 RQSVTSAGSGS

-2475 AHSITESRDYT
+2475 AYSLTESKDYT
-2486 FEESEDDIGTQETH
+2486 FEESEDDIGTQGTH
-2500 KDAKEKVE
+2500 THVDVSKEKIESKDIDLKTKVS
-2508 MKQEVEYK
+2508 
-2516 IKSSEKPTELLKLA
+2516 IGKSAEQAAKLA
-2530 KLTHGDSLDDVE
+2530 RFTHGDSLDDVE
-2542 GFPEDHVAEYVH
+2542 GFPEDHVTDYIH
-2554 RLPHIQETS
+2554 KLPHIAEVGS
-2563 SGPDKHITSQFLIK
+2563 VSDKDLMNEFLSK
-2577 EREEQVRCETD
+2577 EREEQIKRETVH
-2588 LREIKILSEKLD
+2588 IASTTI
-2600 PDKIIKAEEEAQKSK
+2600 
-2615 LTEQESDDISS
+2615 SDFSQPAPVVTSYTS
-2626 SIKSKEISSLSEP
+2626 SI
-2639 LESITVTTHGE
+2639 V
-2650 EKIQKPEQIRISDD
+2650 
-2664 KKIATEHRKGPAGE
+2664 ATE
-2678 EITITTVTE
+2678 TT
-2687 ILVGPS
+2687 
-2693 GEELEKITETES
+2693 
-2705 TKYPS
+2705 
-2710 GKEAVSVK
+2710 
-2718 VSENIRT
+2718 
-2725 HTPESVLAKPKSIV
+2725 
-2739 DQMPSLN
+2739 
-2746 GEIQKEKISSDIYT
+2746 
-2760 SDEKSAGK
+2760 
-2768 QFPPLTDS
+2768 
-2776 IKIKSDHI
+2776 
-2784 EMSEKSIEVTLP
+2784 
-2796 KSLQSY
+2796 
-2802 ETPAYQSFP
+2802 
-2811 KPEEIVTSEDKLPLE
+2811 
-2826 REAVPTKVSESITSH
+2826 
-2841 TLETTASATEPS
+2841 
-2853 KTIAET
+2853 
-2859 ISATKAVDEST
+2859 
-2870 KRVDD
+2870 
-2875 KVTLTEKLDT
+2875 
-2885 KILTEKK
+2885 
-2892 TEDIISST
+2892 
-2900 TTLAG
+2900 
-2905 EPIPETETKSFVIK
+2905 
-2919 THRKEIISEPETTQD
+2919 
-2934 KKISVS
+2934 
-2940 TDKKIG
+2940 
-2946 DSGEEITVETVTE
+2946 
-2959 HLRGSSGEEIVRTTV
+2959 
-2974 TETVK
+2974 
-2979 YPSGKESVSTKVSES
+2979 
-2994 VSQKK
+2994 
-2999 EIIGSILGKSDKFGH
+2999 
-3014 LDIDGDKIL
+3014 
-3023 GETLNTSMEEKLQEE
+3023 
-3038 KGQISDEDEKVSS
+3038 VSS
-3051 TTETVIGSTGEEI
+3051 T
-3064 TTVTVTVTK
+3064 
-3073 ILPTGE
+3073 
-3079 EAIKTTITETTKY
+3079 IKEYKK
-3092 PSGRQTVSTRVLES
+3092 GDKFDV
-3106 IRSHKEMAFTTSASE
+3106 
-3121 TLQSDIKD
+3121 
-3129 NIQSMLSKS
+3129 
-3138 EDLIGEKDISIDT
+3138 
-3151 KEDSKIGP
+3151 SKI
-3159 SGETIK
+3159 
-3165 TTIVTER
+3165 R
-3172 TKIPTGEKIKT
+3172 TDTLG
-3183 TTTEVT
+3183 
-3189 KFPSGEESI
+3189 KFDLGNNDEESI
-3198 STRVAESI
+3198 ET
-3206 KTFEQESQII
+3206 
-3216 AVKKSKELTEHK
+3216 KKN
-3228 TAFQTAPIPEKPEIL
+3228 I
-3243 KKTIITEIEDHSPNK
+3243 
-3258 LASESLTQTET
+3258 
-3269 LPKDLNLTDSQKT
+3269 PKDLDLKEIPEIT
-3282 AKEQVKPVIDDILQ
+3282 KEQVKPVIDDILQ
-3296 KGTMVAAARSPVPE
+3296 KGTIAAAARSPILD
-3310 KDSKMISKEILETE
+3310 KDIKIVTKDIVESE

-3330 KVPQK
+3330 KAPHK

-3350 RIAESEVEM
+3350 RIAESDVE
-3359 EDEAEKTEVIVSKT
+3359 TEEETPKVISKPVVNT
-3373 TKDEDMKTELKKSDS
+3373 QITSINTDMKKSDS
-3388 TMKQMADNIEII
+3388 AMKQMADNIEII

-3407 LDISSEEPALEE
+3407 VDLSSEEPVVEE
-3419 KVMEEKV
+3419 PTPV
-3426 TELQGEVSVD
+3426 QQDDIAGRVSVD
-3436 SIIEEAVQTVEGYL
+3436 SIIEEAVTTVEGYL
-3450 DETANKVPE
+3450 ESSKEAKERDIEA
-3459 EVDVKKEVMFE
+3459 KKEIVFE
-3470 DSKLPK
+3470 ETKKFVK

-3494 MPKKKQSRT
+3494 MPKKKHPRT
-3503 FSVQSSPDEVEEQ
+3503 FSVQSSPEEVEEQ

-3533 IEPTSDIDG
+3533 IEPSSDLEC
-3542 KLPASSFD
+3542 KAAETSFD
-3550 IKKIRTDSLDD
+3550 TRKIRTDSLDD

-3566 EKEAEY
+3566 EKEAEFFGDDEKFHDETT
-3572 FEDGAKYDDPEA
+3572 FETEKIDSKRQTSDITGP
-3584 FSATAFKDK
+3584 
-3593 GQQDAP
+3593 
-3599 CSSTQQD
+3599 STSGPQPD
-3606 LDDDKFT
+3606 IDDDKSS
-3613 DKFVKKTHFVDSI
+3613 DKLIKKTQLVDRI
-3626 LRSDLVSKSTT
+3626 LHSDLISKSTT
-3637 ESSVTTVIST
+3637 ESSVTTVVST
-3647 LTKSSDEDQKSVLE
+3647 LTKSSDEDQKSVVE

-3667 LSKISGADLMK
+3667 FSKISGADLVK
-3678 DPSKTSIDTK
+3678 DPSKTSFDAK
-3688 DESRIEDQSEDRGTP
+3688 EDSNIEEQIEYRGTP
-3703 DLSKKSLD
+3703 DLSKKSIS

-3742 LTKDYSKASID
+3742 LTKDFSKASVE
-3753 SVKESSRSI
+3753 SVKETSKSI
-3762 DEKTFSEE
+3762 DEKTFSEDH
-3770 QSSFDFSKTLASDAS
+3770 SSLDVSKTLASDAS
-3785 DAISKCKEFIEEERS
+3785 EAITMSKEFIDEEKS
-3800 TSKIIH
+3800 LSKIVKV
-3806 ISTSSSQETSVM
+3806 STSSSQETSIM
-3818 TESKLFS
+3818 TESKLLS
-3825 EQDEKS
+3825 EHDDRSLDRQKVSDAEPERDFIGEMEEKIAE
-3831 LETTKTSDKTELE
+3831 LKTEFKKEEDSIKDSGATFVNGIGAKKKENIPKEQVE
-3844 KDLLEDIL
+3844 KDF
-3852 KAKDRIKDEDEK
+3852 DEGPN
-3864 ATKATDA
+3864 
-3871 TSETEV
+3871 SR
-3877 KKKLTF
+3877 
-3883 EDKKEDED
+3883 
-3891 SEVPDMSEL
+3891 EL
-3900 NRRCSNLLEDISAQ
+3900 HRRCSNLLEDISQ
-3914 GALIRIDSSHVV
+3914 GALIRIDSSHVT
-3926 HDLSSKFS
+3926 HDLASKFS

-3941 VDLIMK
+3941 VDLIVK
-3947 ERMKTDESA
+3947 DKAKLEESFG
-3956 SDKHIGLQPKSSEPS
+3956 DKQTGLQLRGSESS
-3971 FLDANRQS
+3971 FLDASRQS
-3979 PRVSSGGDS
+3979 PRASSAGDS
-3988 LTSETEAHQSEILTE
+3988 LYSETEAHQSDVLTE
-4003 DFKALA
+4003 ASKALSA
-4009 SIDRSKSPT
+4009 AARPKSPT
-4018 KHLSGDMS
+4018 KHLADNLS
-4026 FVNVDKPT
+4026 FINVDQPT
-4034 ITSGAIELVDRTIEK
+4034 LTSGAIELVDRTIEK
-4049 SIDVIDQIKKEIEEE
+4049 SIDVIDQIKKEQLAVKMEE
-4064 MHKSTSS
+4064 MQKSSSS
-4071 DTFYSESRIETSTSS
+4071 DTFFSESRIETSTSS
-4086 SSIHKTVEGTQL
+4086 SSVHKTFEGSEL
-4098 KFQSIDPEAVML
+4098 KFKSIDPEAVMSN
-4110 DMISKFGA
+4110 MVAKFG
-4118 TGEYSTVLS
+4118 TTDEYSTILS
-4127 HKETETRKISGQE
+4127 QKETETRKITGQE
-4140 YFSETKQVSSSDDD
+4140 FFSETKQVSSSDDD
-4154 SLIIKTETSHELRGQ
+4154 SLVIKTETKHELRGQ

-4175 KMTVKKEG
+4175 KTIVRKEG
-4183 DQTETSQKKM
+4183 DHTETSQKKI
-4193 EKAHEATAKR
+4193 ERAHEATAKR
-4203 SDIET
+4203 SDVET
-4208 KTVFKSTDDTDIV
+4208 KTVFKSTDDTDII

-4226 FSEQGLYT
+4226 FLEQGLYT
-4234 GRQTKSEE
+4234 GRQSKSEE
-4242 KMTALKDDT
+4242 KMTALKDET
-4251 VKKKHEVKISE
+4251 IKKKHEVKISE

-4274 FTQPGELEDIK
+4274 FTEPGELQDIQ
-4285 EDEDSK
+4285 ENDDLK
-4291 SRIAFVDSSLKIVE
+4291 SRIAFVDSALKIVE
-4305 KDEIVS
+4305 KDEVVS
-4311 SVQFSEKGQVISSKV
+4311 SVEVSEKGKIISSKV

-4338 EHDDLSSDASHIP
+4338 EHDDLSSDASHAP

-4356 APERRGSSETSPKS
+4356 ERRGSSETSPKS
-4370 KSKSFKKDDEVYEVD
+4370 KSKSFKKDNEVYEVD

-4409 HSESEVVPE
+4409 HSESEAAPD
-4418 LPHDDKLSETPKKET
+4418 LPHDGDTPKKEKQT
-4433 STKSVVRLPH
+4433 RSPVKLPQQKLE
-4443 SDDLTL
+4443 DQVW
-4449 EVSVAGEISSVDKS
+4449 EVSVQKADSFEIADDIPKPLHSST
-4463 LAFTTIPDSAPILSS
+4463 TTIESS
-4478 IQVSKSIEGDIIE
+4478 T
-4491 TKSGTIETSTKS
+4491 TKSSDSDTILEMKHIVETRTEVSTK
-4503 TKIDMSPS
+4503 TPKTDMSPS
-4511 TLEISDDIS
+4511 TLEITDDIS
-4520 TTSKDVMIK
+4520 TTSKDIMIK
-4529 SGESIDTEC
+4529 SGESIDTEY
-4538 MVKSLEFHESEVLQK
+4538 MVKSLESHEGEILQK
-4553 SMDSTVSAETL
+4553 SIDSTVSAETL

-4574 SAFLTGTDYKKEE
+4574 SAFLTGTDHRRTEE
-4587 IKLMKE
+4587 IKLVKE
-4593 KSTEDICSSGY
+4593 KSLEDICSSGY
-4604 DTDFSSAEFHGM
+4604 DTDLSSAEFHAT
-4616 KLETDRVAL
+4616 KLESERVDF
-4625 DSLISTQPLADLSVL
+4625 DSFMSAQPLADLSVL

-4658 ISEKS
+4658 ISEKN
-4663 DGSIKYKQS
+4663 DGSSKYKQS
-4672 PSEFQFKILISPERP
+4672 PSEFQFKLLISPDRP
-4687 EVIKEEPHHADI
+4687 EVITEETHAA
-4699 QMDKT
+4699 
-4704 VIHDDKTVVIV
+4704 DDHTDRTVVRLPKDDIIV
-4715 EKDEKLLD
+4715 D
-4723 SQKSDSVSHKV
+4723 SQKSDSISQKV
-4734 SSQEETTFS
+4734 SSQDETTTS
-4743 DEDKDTIHL
+4743 DEDKETVHI
-4752 KEPSPPLEGD
+4752 KESSPPLDGAD
-4762 ISIRSDSGPHSILD
+4762 FSIRSDSGPHSIIE
-4776 TESEGLSDRNDSSK
+4776 TESELVLSDRDGSSK

-4798 APKHIKS
+4798 VQKHIKS
-4805 QLGVIERRSASEI
+4805 KLGIVERRSASEI
-4818 ESWSSSGESHYH
+4818 EGWSSSGESHYQ

-4835 ESRPLSSD
+4835 DVSRPLSSD
-4843 VEVMMTAQSGTDY
+4843 VDVMMTAQSGTDFD
-4856 ETALTSHDISS
+4856 TALTSHDVSS
-4867 QSMRT
+4867 HSLRT
-4872 SKDYFTAGSSLAS
+4872 SKDYYTAASSLAS

-4916 NELKEELMES
+4916 NELKEELLES
-4926 STYVEQFLHEPEKK
+4926 STYVEQFLHEAEKDQ
-4940 ISKVKEISDE
+4940 SPKVKDVS
-4950 EISGEDEE
+4950 EDEE
-4958 LKIDNTE
+4958 SGDDDEGKTDAIE
-4965 PLGKMKRS
+4965 HVGKMKRS

-4979 PKDMLPEH
+4979 PKEMVPEH
-4987 FPLAGTSE
+4987 FPAESVSE
-4995 SIEFDDDSL
+4995 STEVDDDSS

-5016 QLKTDEILSSS
+5016 QFKTDEILSSS

-5033 SSSQSQID
+5033 PSSASHSEI
-5041 LDKEEVQETISKSSA
+5041 EEVKDEFTKVKTHEEQAI
-5056 PSDHAVPFSVTKV
+5056 PFAITKV
-5069 EKSQREFVDVD
+5069 ETQQREFVD
-5080 SDIIPIGS
+5080 
-5088 AEYEEI
+5088 I
-5094 EKFGSVTTKSKPS
+5094 ES
-5107 TDEKPIIKTVMQM
+5107 E
-5120 DESIPKSVTTQPA
+5120 
-5133 QPEDVKE
+5133 
-5140 EFVKKVI
+5140 
-5147 KEISA
+5147 
-5152 MPFPIAE
+5152 
-5159 KPSSQRELVDIEDDI
+5159 I
-5174 IPVGSKQYEEI
+5174 IPVGSSEYEDIVKSIPLTSKKTVDQDSTKIIKTTIQTDEQTPGQKKVEINEECVKKVVKDVSVVPFPVTEKPVSQREFIDVEDQIIPIESKQYEEI

-5197 KAEKSGAKTPES
+5197 KVEKSSVKTPDS
-5209 QLESKQS
+5209 QLEDKQS
-5216 STSSLKTHEH
+5216 STSSLKTQDH
-5226 LSTPHTPLSA
+5226 LSTPQTPLSA
-5236 PSQSSLSTENGREY
+5236 PSQSSISTDNGREY

-5258 SETPELK
+5258 SETPELR
-5265 SDIITESSRSELIIT
+5265 SDLITESSRSELVVT
-5280 TEEKTLRTYEK
+5280 TEERIIHTYDK
-5291 EQDSPTSDEFEMVD
+5291 EQDSPTSDEFEIVD
-5305 KPSEM
+5305 KPNEM

-5322 AQETDPEGKSVQIKA
+5322 AQETDTEGKSVQIKT
-5337 QKYVK
+5337 QKYIK
-5342 RHDTEI
+5342 KHDTEV
-5348 EEYLSKTTKKQESSS
+5348 EEYLSKASKKQESTSS
-5363 SASGS
+5363 TSGS

-5381 KKLQAQELAEIEAGK
+5381 KRLQAQELAEIEAGK

-5407 RYDYERI
+5407 RYEYERV

-5439 ESIGSCSSFRNS
+5439 ESIGSYGSFRNS
-5451 YGSLSESEMASRM
+5451 YGSLSESEMASRI
-5464 RFRLKGEN
+5464 RFRVRGEN

-5487 RALMEQYQ
+5487 KALMEQYQ

-5545 LLAKQ
+5545 ILAKQ
-5550 KEALLVADPK
+5550 KEALLLADPK
-5560 VVSGSFLEQE
+5560 EVSSSFLERE
-5570 KRAYDDGSDNSPPFK
+5570 KRSYSGSSESSPP
-5585 SGSPGQKGGSPSQ
+5585 QKGGSPSQ

-5616 YGSPSQKLLADS
+5616 YGSPSQKLLTDS
-5628 AAIRKLIDQQLALE
+5628 AVIRKLIDQQMALE
-5642 QRMQEARPKIITVK
+5642 QKLQEQVTPKVVTVK
-5656 KFDDRGAFFVP
+5656 KYDERGAFFVP
-5667 EPEAGKLETKPTEV
+5667 EPEPVPTPEV
-5681 SEECKKASSFV
+5681 TEECRKTSSFV

-5710 EMMKILDQEEKSKK
+5710 EMMKLLDQEESSKK
-5724 QEEEKSITHTEGGVI
+5724 SQTVTKTFTDEGVI
-5739 QIVRTQT
+5739 EVVRTTT
-5746 VIQQKFIDGKKVSE
+5746 VIQQRFVDGKKVSE
-5760 TITSTDSEGGVDI
+5760 TVTSTDGEGAVDI
-5773 PTRPKQYDDGC
+5773 PARPKPLDESS
-5784 MSVGSEMS
+5784 MSYGSEMS
-5792 SSLAS
+5792 SSMVS
-5797 QPSEMD
+5797 QSSEMD
-5803 SLMTIIERHP
+5803 SLMTVVEKH
-5813 SDSEVVTFSKHTIIT
+5813 STDGEVVTVTKQTIIM
-5828 SSERFEDK
+5828 SSDK
-5836 PEDLEFSR
+5836 PEDLDFSR
-5844 EGSAVRELSPSSGRS
+5844 EGSVVRELSPSSGRS
-5859 VAHSIISGK
+5859 IAHSVISLSGK
-5868 YFTDPASGSWSGQ
+5868 PFIDPASGSWSGQ

-5891 SRARADLMLGST
+5891 SRGARADLMLGST

-5927 GSLTSGARPPGSNTM
+5927 GSLTSGGSNTM

-5949 DAVTAVQMEGLEHQS
+5949 EPLTAVQMESLEHQS
-5964 TISEHHSQEYE
+5964 TSEHYSYE
-5975 VHEPDSDTERLELD
+5975 VQEPDSDTERLELD
-5989 SAPRA
+5989 GRQPRA

-6013 GSVKEATVE
+6013 NSVKEATIE
-6022 APAATFYIGDTPI
+6022 TAAPTFYIGDTPI
-6035 VRGDRQEEEEE
+6035 LRGERRDEEED
-6046 SQPTLSGSCPAS
+6046 QPVLSGSCPAS
-6058 LPPAAQSSPP
+6058 LPPATQPSPP

-6074 SLSMIP
+6074 SLTMLAKSP
-6080 KPVQSSFNGTK
+6080 PSSLEETAK

>member
-1 MTTETAT
+1 MTTESAS
-8 PNQQADAST
+8 PNQADAST

-22 ARAGHIDKIISLLE
+22 ARAGQIEKIISLLE

-60 VEVVRELLQRGAAID
+60 VEVVRELLDRGAAID

-134 SNGANQSLATED
+134 ANGANQSLATED

-292 SLLDRGAP
+292 ALLDRGAP

-313 MAAQGDHSEAARV
+313 MAAQGDHAEAARV

-409 PLHVASFMGCMNIV
+409 PLHVAAFMGCMNIV

-576 HIAAQYDQQA
+576 HVAAQYDQQA
-586 VANTLLEKGADA
+586 VATTLLEKGADA

-612 SRKNQMETAAT
+612 ARKNQMETAAT

-720 RFLLDSG
+720 RFLLENG
-727 ASVKAQTSHGYT
+727 ASVKAQTTHGYT

-758 HKADANATTVN
+758 HKADANATTTN

-792 SEPSMAPA
+792 SEPSIAPA
-800 SQDKYKV
+800 SQEKYKV

-860 RTESALSHKNIMEI
+860 RTESAMSHKNIMEM
-874 SQTSVN
+874 SQGSVN
-880 GIPYQPQQEVV
+880 GMPYQPQQEVV

-942 GGGVRVIVPPSSAQQ
+942 GGGVRVIVPPLSAQQ

-1038 DVVQDILNETL
+1038 DVVQDILHETL

-1233 HVEDATKMATEL
+1233 HIEDATKMATEL

-1304 EGKPVYLEFGGNL
+1304 EGKPIYMEFGGNL

-1332 AFRENRMA
+1332 AFRENRVA

-1369 SPTPIAVLNIMV
+1369 SPAPIAVLNIMV
-1381 PDDLPVERTS
+1381 PDDTSVERTS
-1391 PLPADLIPRRTEEQE
+1391 PQPADTVPRRTEEQE
-1406 LAWRQRL
+1406 LIWRQRL

-1445 IQAKRITASEQAQLM
+1445 IQAKRITAAEQAQLM

-1473 DNSLELAL
+1473 DTSLELAL
-1481 CRIGRDDIIAP
+1481 CRIGRDDIIAA
-1492 QSELSNERRIQRNIY
+1492 QSEITNERRIQRNIY
-1507 QERQESEEIE
+1507 QERQASEEIE

-1525 KLKENIYDDDE
+1525 KLKEKIYDE
-1536 ITERMRSED
+1536 NQIAERLHRESEQD
-1545 LDQDEAK
+1545 HEDEAK

-1558 SIVDKSDM
+1558 SIVDKSESIV
-1566 DRTPTPSEESEE
+1566 DRTPTPSEDSEE

-1588 RKVQIT
+1588 RKEQIT
-1594 KKLSSSKIPSSKQKK
+1594 RKLSSSKIPASKQKK
-1609 ELREE
+1609 EIREE

-1622 KPDIKKFQD
+1622 KPDIKKFHD
-1631 IEQQIKAESKLEQM
+1631 IEQQVKEKDPKLE
-1645 RFKTSPDS
+1645 RTRSKTSPE
-1653 FDPKT
+1653 T
-1658 DKVVSIQ
+1658 LEETEEIEVHREEVVEV
-1665 KEPIVELSKEE
+1665 KKEE
-1676 IKQERTVE
+1676 PKPVERPVE

-1718 SNVTITPRKSITTET
+1718 SNVTITPRKSVTETTEA
-1733 IETKQSI
+1733 KHL
-1740 ETKTETF
+1740 TEKVDTF
-1747 TKEEIS
+1747 TKEAIS
-1753 QKEIDRARV
+1753 QKEIVSSRV

-1770 RSPELVTDE
+1770 RSPELVSEDN
-1779 ERDVAE
+1779 
-1785 TTLKDKINAF
+1785 KDKDIA
-1795 ETKIS
+1795 EATLRDKIS
-1800 RDPPIDTAKTVK
+1800 SFESKISKEPSIELPKTTVK
-1812 LTKEALKR
+1812 LTKEALKK
-1820 HTLEQDHGL
+1820 HTMEQDQGI
-1829 EYTQAFVRDQA
+1829 EYTQEFVREQS
-1840 KQLSNLESQKIFI
+1840 KQISSMETLEHIAHKVSL
-1853 ETEKHTETVK
+1853 ETERHVETVK
-1863 SVRET
+1863 SVKET
-1868 IQRFDSKV
+1868 IQQFDSKI
-1876 KQEDKLKQFPKTMR
+1876 KHEDKGKPFSKTIR
-1890 TDSTLVQVSSEED
+1890 TDSTLVQFSSEED

-1917 ESQTTVKVEKDKKSK
+1917 ESQTTVKVDKLEQKIKAKIDKESFALKGLKEGFDLKPKETKPTHEKDDKKP
-1932 FEFHKDSFERK
+1932 
-1943 GDLRD
+1943 GDD
-1948 TSDIKKKDSDK
+1948 DKKDDHSVAVKLDKHVTEELRTKISEEELAETLEEKDVSVEDKVK
-1959 DKKTDDDE
+1959 DK
-1967 KRDDEGVS
+1967 
-1975 IKEHKIKIDELQLK
+1975 I
-1989 ASDEE
+1989 
-1994 ITEVKEENVLL
+1994 
-2005 EEQMKEKVET
+2005 ET

-2021 TKSDLSKHTKTDS
+2021 TKSDISKHTKTDS
-2034 MGSDTQDIPGRK
+2034 MGSDIQDLIGRK
-2046 VSQESPLPSGIDKT
+2046 ISQESPVPSGIDKA

-2065 LQQSTERDVSFV
+2065 LQQSTEKDFSFI
-2077 SQTESKIYSKDSKHR
+2077 SQTESKVYSKDSKHR

-2106 DQIGMSPAHKPS
+2106 DQMGTSPAHRPVDKEVS
-2118 LEKTVKEA
+2118 HIVSKTEVKTITVVSDKTEHA
-2126 RIIEADEQISI
+2126 RD
-2137 IETSRNQT
+2137 QT
-2145 LEFLKYETEHSAQI
+2145 LEFLKYESEYSAQI
-2159 HSSALTPKD
+2159 HAPTLDTKD
-2168 SEKVP
+2168 AEKVSP
-2173 SKESPVISAKAR
+2173 KESPVISAKAR

-2207 SDSLEDSD
+2207 SDSLEDSE
-2215 HTDSRRHSEADSLK
+2215 HTDSRRHSEAESLK
-2229 SDQSDIKAKIS
+2229 SDQSDVKAKVS

-2251 GTADSGSG
+2251 ETADSGSG

-2266 ESIGFTS
+2266 ESVGFTS
-2273 IKIDPKA
+2273 MRIEPKGPDS
-2280 LESQK
+2280 EK
-2285 QDSDSTSTQLDEL
+2285 QDSESDK
-2298 EEPDVVFKKMVPKRH
+2298 EPEIVFKKMTPKRH
-2313 TRTESVSISK
+2313 SRTESVSISK
-2323 LSDLQDTVTQEPPVA
+2323 LSDLQLDIEPAKPT

-2343 MVITEAEDVDKSSD
+2343 MIVTEAEEVDRSD
-2357 KDEPSDKISS
+2357 KDELSDKISS
-2367 ESSREIEMSERKSSD
+2367 ESSREIEISERKSSE
-2382 GISDRISS
+2382 GISDKISS
-2390 EDAVTDKKTSSEE
+2390 EDAVTEKKTSSEE
-2403 EPIKDNL
+2403 DALKDGEPLLVEDKVPVTAVKEL
-2410 ISNQE
+2410 AKEVE
-2415 KPKEITKIIT
+2415 KTDVKVLREDTV
-2425 NTIKDI
+2425 
-2431 EKVDTT
+2431 EKVD
-2437 TLKGESGAKVEETK
+2437 AIK
-2451 RQSVTSVGSGS
+2451 RQSVTSAGSGS

-2475 AHSITESRDYT
+2475 AHSLTESRDYT
-2486 FEESEDDIGTQETH
+2486 FEESEDDIGTQGTH
-2500 KDAKEKVE
+2500 VDMSKEKVE
-2508 MKQEVEYK
+2508 TKLE
-2516 IKSSEKPTELLKLA
+2516 SEKKATLAKASESKLA
-2530 KLTHGDSLDDVE
+2530 RLTHGDSLDDVE
-2542 GFPEDHVAEYVH
+2542 GFPEDHVTDYVH
-2554 RLPHIQETS
+2554 KLPHIAEVGAVQ
-2563 SGPDKHITSQFLIK
+2563 DRDITHEFLNR
-2577 EREEQVRCETD
+2577 EREEQLKRETVQVVKTTKTESIQPS
-2588 LREIKILSEKLD
+2588 EIK
-2600 PDKIIKAEEEAQKSK
+2600 EATVTVAKTVMKESPLMNKKETVASSTVKETQEPSIVTKVTPVTKEVSK
-2615 LTEQESDDISS
+2615 PIEDISKKIETPTAHVRREETETIYKTTES
-2626 SIKSKEISSLSEP
+2626 HEPTIITKVTTISKETSGLNEEVSKTFTSTGPTPVDTRQE
-2639 LESITVTTHGE
+2639 TKTTY
-2650 EKIQKPEQIRISDD
+2650 
-2664 KKIATEHRKGPAGE
+2664 
-2678 EITITTVTE
+2678 TVTE
-2687 ILVGPS
+2687 THEPTVISKMTTLTQDVI
-2693 GEELEKITETES
+2693 GET
-2705 TKYPS
+2705 
-2710 GKEAVSVK
+2710 GQVSKSVIVK
-2718 VSENIRT
+2718 
-2725 HTPESVLAKPKSIV
+2725 A
-2739 DQMPSLN
+2739 
-2746 GEIQKEKISSDIYT
+2746 
-2760 SDEKSAGK
+2760 
-2768 QFPPLTDS
+2768 
-2776 IKIKSDHI
+2776 
-2784 EMSEKSIEVTLP
+2784 
-2796 KSLQSY
+2796 
-2802 ETPAYQSFP
+2802 
-2811 KPEEIVTSEDKLPLE
+2811 
-2826 REAVPTKVSESITSH
+2826 PTKTDRSDFD
-2841 TLETTASATEPS
+2841 TTY
-2853 KTIAET
+2853 
-2859 ISATKAVDEST
+2859 
-2870 KRVDD
+2870 
-2875 KVTLTEKLDT
+2875 
-2885 KILTEKK
+2885 
-2892 TEDIISST
+2892 
-2900 TTLAG
+2900 
-2905 EPIPETETKSFVIK
+2905 
-2919 THRKEIISEPETTQD
+2919 
-2934 KKISVS
+2934 
-2940 TDKKIG
+2940 
-2946 DSGEEITVETVTE
+2946 TVTE
-2959 HLRGSSGEEIVRTTV
+2959 HHEPTVVTKVTTVTKDISGPVAEALKTVTVEGKEMTHSQRESESSYTV
-2974 TETVK
+2974 TETHEPTV
-2979 YPSGKESVSTKVSES
+2979 VTKVTTITKDISGPIAE
-2994 VSQKK
+2994 VFKTVRIEGH
-2999 EIIGSILGKSDKFGH
+2999 EIIEGGKTYTVSEPSAVTQVTTITK
-3014 LDIDGDKIL
+3014 DISGPIEEVAKAVPTTTDL
-3023 GETLNTSMEEKLQEE
+3023 RQEMESTYTVTEHHEPTVFT
-3038 KGQISDEDEKVSS
+3038 KV
-3051 TTETVIGSTGEEI
+3051 
-3064 TTVTVTVTK
+3064 TTVTRDAG
-3073 ILPTGE
+3073 L
-3079 EAIKTTITETTKY
+3079 
-3092 PSGRQTVSTRVLES
+3092 
-3106 IRSHKEMAFTTSASE
+3106 
-3121 TLQSDIKD
+3121 
-3129 NIQSMLSKS
+3129 
-3138 EDLIGEKDISIDT
+3138 
-3151 KEDSKIGP
+3151 
-3159 SGETIK
+3159 SGETS
-3165 TTIVTER
+3165 TT
-3172 TKIPTGEKIKT
+3172 K
-3183 TTTEVT
+3183 
-3189 KFPSGEESI
+3189 
-3198 STRVAESI
+3198 
-3206 KTFEQESQII
+3206 
-3216 AVKKSKELTEHK
+3216 
-3228 TAFQTAPIPEKPEIL
+3228 
-3243 KKTIITEIEDHSPNK
+3243 
-3258 LASESLTQTET
+3258 TQTVVKET
-3269 LPKDLNLTDSQKT
+3269 SSKFDVSKIRTDTLGKFDLDEDFEEVKRFVPKDLNLKEVPEIT
-3282 AKEQVKPVIDDILQ
+3282 KEQVKPVIDDILQ
-3296 KGTMVAAARSPVPE
+3296 KGTIAAAARSPVLD
-3310 KDSKMISKEILETE
+3310 KDIKIVTKDIVESE

-3330 KVPQK
+3330 KVPHK

-3350 RIAESEVEM
+3350 RIAESEVET
-3359 EDEAEKTEVIVSKT
+3359 EEEIPKPTSLVIQPRVVAE
-3373 TKDEDMKTELKKSDS
+3373 TKAEMKKSDS
-3388 TMKQMADNIEII
+3388 AMKQMADNIEII

-3407 LDISSEEPALEE
+3407 FDVSSEEQLEPE
-3419 KVMEEKV
+3419 P
-3426 TELQGEVSVD
+3426 TEAQDIADRVSVD
-3436 SIIEEAVQTVEGYL
+3436 SIIEEAVNTVEEML
-3450 DETANKVPE
+3450 ESSK
-3459 EVDVKKEVMFE
+3459 EVKEKEIEAKKEILFE
-3470 DSKLPK
+3470 ETKKFAK
-3476 ERPGLIKSLSR
+3476 ERPGLMKSLSR

-3494 MPKKKQSRT
+3494 MPKKKHPRT
-3503 FSVQSSPDEVEEQ
+3503 FSVQSSPEEVEEQ

-3533 IEPTSDIDG
+3533 IEPISDLDG
-3542 KLPASSFD
+3542 KVAASSFD
-3550 IKKIRTDSLDD
+3550 TKKIRTDSLDD

-3566 EKEAEY
+3566 EKESEY
-3572 FEDGAKYDDPEA
+3572 FGDDVKYVEEPAEGK
-3584 FSATAFKDK
+3584 F
-3593 GQQDAP
+3593 
-3599 CSSTQQD
+3599 
-3606 LDDDKFT
+3606 LDDFKTTDTAGPSSLAQHDAEDDRSSDKT
-3613 DKFVKKTHFVDSI
+3613 IKKTHFVDRI
-3626 LRSDLVSKSTT
+3626 LHSDLVSKSTT
-3637 ESSVTTVIST
+3637 ESSVTTVVST

-3661 DATSAD
+3661 DGTSAEF
-3667 LSKISGADLMK
+3667 SKISGAELVK
-3678 DPSKTSIDTK
+3678 DPSKTSFDNKDDSKID
-3688 DESRIEDQSEDRGTP
+3688 EPMEDRGTP
-3703 DLSKKSLD
+3703 DLSKKSID

-3742 LTKDYSKASID
+3742 LSKDFSKASVE
-3753 SVKESSRSI
+3753 SVKETSKSI
-3762 DEKTFSEE
+3762 DEKTFSEDH
-3770 QSSFDFSKTLASDAS
+3770 SSLDVSKTLASDAS
-3785 DAISKCKEFIEEERS
+3785 EGITVSKEFIEEERS
-3800 TSKIIH
+3800 VSRVVR

-3818 TESKLFS
+3818 TESKMLS
-3825 EQDEKS
+3825 EQDDRS
-3831 LETTKTSDKTELE
+3831 LEKTKLSEMDQDKDFIGEIQEKIEELKSEMKKGEDSIAESSLLDKVSDSKSDSVLTDDLG
-3844 KDLLEDIL
+3844 KDDKEDI
-3852 KAKDRIKDEDEK
+3852 E
-3864 ATKATDA
+3864 
-3871 TSETEV
+3871 
-3877 KKKLTF
+3877 
-3883 EDKKEDED
+3883 KKESED
-3891 SEVPDMSEL
+3891 VVPDMTEL
-3900 NRRCSNLLEDISAQ
+3900 NRRCSNLLEDISQ
-3914 GALIRIDSSHVV
+3914 GALIRIDSSHVT
-3926 HDLSSKFS
+3926 HD
-3934 KTPPPSP
+3934 
-3941 VDLIMK
+3941 
-3947 ERMKTDESA
+3947 
-3956 SDKHIGLQPKSSEPS
+3956 
-3971 FLDANRQS
+3971 
-3979 PRVSSGGDS
+3979 
-3988 LTSETEAHQSEILTE
+3988 ILTE
-4003 DFKALA
+4003 ASKALTEA
-4009 SIDRSKSPT
+4009 ARPKSPS
-4018 KHLSGDMS
+4018 KHLADNLS
-4026 FVNVDKPT
+4026 FINVDQPT
-4034 ITSGAIELVDRTIEK
+4034 LTSGAIELVDRTIEK
-4049 SIDVIDQIKKEIEEE
+4049 SIDVIDQIKKEQLAVKMEE
-4064 MHKSTSS
+4064 MQKSTSS
-4071 DTFYSESRIETSTSS
+4071 DTFYSESRVETSTSS
-4086 SSIHKTVEGTQL
+4086 SSVHKTFEGSEL
-4098 KFQSIDPEAVML
+4098 KFQSIDPQAVMS
-4110 DMISKFGA
+4110 DMVAKFGS
-4118 TGEYSTVLS
+4118 TDMDDYSTVLS

-4140 YFSETKQVSSSDDD
+4140 FFSETKQVSSSDDD
-4154 SLIIKTETSHELRGQ
+4154 SLIIKTETTHELRGQ
-4169 EHEVKE
+4169 EHELKE
-4175 KMTVKKEG
+4175 KTTVRKEG
-4183 DQTETSQKKM
+4183 DQTETSQKKV

-4203 SDIET
+4203 SDVET
-4208 KTVFKSTDDTDIV
+4208 KTVYKSTDDTDIV

-4242 KMTALKDDT
+4242 RMTALKDDT
-4251 VKKKHEVKISE
+4251 IKKKHEVKISE

-4274 FTQPGELEDIK
+4274 FTEPGELEDIK
-4285 EDEDSK
+4285 EDDDAK
-4291 SRIAFVDSSLKIVE
+4291 ARIAFVESALKIVE
-4305 KDEIVS
+4305 KDEVISGVEVS
-4311 SVQFSEKGQVISSKV
+4311 AKGKVISSKV
-4326 EHHKEESVIESK
+4326 EYHKEESIIESK
-4338 EHDDLSSDASHIP
+4338 EHDDLSSDASHAP
-4351 SFKSE
+4351 SFRSE
-4356 APERRGSSETSPKS
+4356 TAERRGSSETSPKS

-4409 HSESEVVPE
+4409 HSESEVAPD
-4418 LPHDDKLSETPKKET
+4418 LPHDDKTGDTPKKEKL
-4433 STKSVVRLPH
+4433 TKSPVKLPQQQIQEQVW
-4443 SDDLTL
+4443 
-4449 EVSVAGEISSVDKS
+4449 EVSLQKADSFEMADEMPKSLKLKSTMVETSSTETKSSESDTGLELQTVVEPKYEISSKMVKS
-4463 LAFTTIPDSAPILSS
+4463 
-4478 IQVSKSIEGDIIE
+4478 
-4491 TKSGTIETSTKS
+4491 
-4503 TKIDMSPS
+4503 DMSPS
-4511 TLEISDDIS
+4511 TFEMSDEIS
-4520 TTSKDVMIK
+4520 TTSKDLMIK
-4529 SGESIDTEC
+4529 SGESLDTEC
-4538 MVKSLEFHESEVLQK
+4538 MIKSLESHEGEVLQK
-4553 SMDSTVSAETL
+4553 SMDSTMSAETL
-4564 HASEFSTEAD
+4564 HPSEFSTEAD
-4574 SAFLTGTDYKKEE
+4574 SAFLTGTDHKREE
-4587 IKLMKE
+4587 IKLFKE
-4593 KSTEDICSSGY
+4593 KSLEDICSSGY
-4604 DTDFSSAEFHGM
+4604 DTDLSSAEFHAT
-4616 KLETDRVAL
+4616 KLESERVDL
-4625 DSLISTQPLADLSVL
+4625 DSLMSAQPLADLSVL

-4646 VKQSLEAAQVEI
+4646 VKQSLEAAQGEI

-4663 DGSIKYKQS
+4663 DGSSKYKQS
-4672 PSEFQFKILISPERP
+4672 PSEFQFKLLISPDRP
-4687 EVIKEEPHHADI
+4687 EVITEEPHHAD
-4699 QMDKT
+4699 DHAEKT
-4704 VIHDDKTVVIV
+4704 VPSVLKDDVRL
-4715 EKDEKLLD
+4715 E
-4723 SQKSDSVSHKV
+4723 SQKSESVSQKV
-4734 SSQEETTFS
+4734 SSQEETTTS
-4743 DEDKDTIHL
+4743 DEERDTVHV
-4752 KEPSPPLEGD
+4752 KESSPPLDGAD
-4762 ISIRSDSGPHSILD
+4762 ISIQSDSGPHSILE
-4776 TESEGLSDRNDSSK
+4776 TESDIILSDRDGSSK

-4798 APKHIKS
+4798 VQKHIKS
-4805 QLGVIERRSASEI
+4805 KLGVVERRSASEV
-4818 ESWSSSGESHYH
+4818 EGWSSSGESHYH

-4843 VEVMMTAQSGTDY
+4843 IEVMMTAQSATEF
-4856 ETALTSHDISS
+4856 ETALTSHDVSS
-4867 QSMRT
+4867 QSLRT
-4872 SKDYFTAGSSLAS
+4872 SKDYYTAASSLAS

-4926 STYVEQFLHEPEKK
+4926 STYVEQFLHEGEKEQ
-4940 ISKVKEISDE
+4940 SPKVKDVSDE
-4950 EISGEDEE
+4950 EVSGDEDDV
-4958 LKIDNTE
+4958 KADVGE
-4965 PLGKMKRS
+4965 PVGKMKRS

-4979 PKDMLPEH
+4979 PKDMIPEH
-4987 FPLAGTSE
+4987 FPLESTSE
-4995 SIEFDDDSL
+4995 SIEVDEDSL
-5004 KEKEGSD
+5004 KDREGSD

-5033 SSSQSQID
+5033 PSSQSPSEAEKKIVT
-5041 LDKEEVQETISKSSA
+5041 EEVLKASTHEV
-5056 PSDHAVPFSVTKV
+5056 HAVPFSVTKV
-5069 EKSQREFVDVD
+5069 EKPKREFVDVE
-5080 SDIIPIGS
+5080 SQIIPVGS
-5088 AEYEEI
+5088 EEYEEI
-5094 EKFGSVTTKSKPS
+5094 IKHGSITPELRKLSREEDAIVKTTVHEAESMPSKIGFVQAEPV
-5107 TDEKPIIKTVMQM
+5107 E
-5120 DESIPKSVTTQPA
+5120 
-5133 QPEDVKE
+5133 VKE
-5140 EFVKKVI
+5140 ECVKKVV
-5147 KEISA
+5147 KEVSVV
-5152 MPFPIAE
+5152 PFPVTEI
-5159 KPSSQRELVDIEDDI
+5159 PPSQREFSDVEDDI
-5174 IPVGSKQYEEI
+5174 IPIGSKQYEEI
-5185 LKSKSDSSVPKT
+5185 LKSKSDSAVPKT
-5197 KAEKSGAKTPES
+5197 KAEKAIVKTPDS

-5226 LSTPHTPLSA
+5226 LSTPQTPLSA
-5236 PSQSSLSTENGREY
+5236 PSQSSLSTDNGREY

-5258 SETPELK
+5258 SETPELR
-5265 SDIITESSRSELIIT
+5265 SDLVTESSRSELVVT
-5280 TEEKTLRTYEK
+5280 TEEKALHTYEK
-5291 EQDSPTSDEFEMVD
+5291 EQESPTSDEFEMVD

-5322 AQETDPEGKSVQIKA
+5322 AHETDTEGKSVQIKA

-5342 RHDTEI
+5342 QHDTEV
-5348 EEYLSKTTKKQESSS
+5348 EEYLSKTSKKQESTS

-5368 LSDEELLQYELEQ
+5368 LSDEELLAYEIEQ
-5381 KKLQAQELAEIEAGK
+5381 KRLQAQELAEIEAGK

-5439 ESIGSCSSFRNS
+5439 ESIGSYGSFRNS
-5451 YGSLSESEMASRM
+5451 YGSLSESEMASRI
-5464 RFRLKGEN
+5464 RFRVRGEN

-5487 RALMEQYQ
+5487 KALMEQYQ

-5545 LLAKQ
+5545 ILAKQ
-5550 KEALLVADPK
+5550 KEALLLADPK
-5560 VVSGSFLEQE
+5560 EVSGSFLERE
-5570 KRAYDDGSDNSPPFK
+5570 KRSYSGSSESSPP
-5585 SGSPGQKGGSPSQ
+5585 QKGGSPGQ

-5616 YGSPSQKLLADS
+5616 YGSPSQKLLTDS
-5628 AAIRKLIDQQLALE
+5628 AAIRKLIDQQMALE
-5642 QRMQEARPKIITVK
+5642 QKLQEQITPKVVTVK

-5667 EPEAGKLETKPTEV
+5667 EPEPETEPKPVEV
-5681 SEECKKASSFV
+5681 TEECTKSSSFV

-5710 EMMKILDQEEKSKK
+5710 EMMKLLDQEEKSKSSQSVTK
-5724 QEEEKSITHTEGGVI
+5724 TFTDGGVI
-5739 QIVRTQT
+5739 EVVRTTT
-5746 VIQQKFIDGKKVSE
+5746 VIQQKFVDGKKVSE
-5760 TITSTDSEGGVDI
+5760 TVSSTDGEGAMDI
-5773 PTRPKQYDDGC
+5773 PTRPKQFDESAPI
-5784 MSVGSEMS
+5784 SVGSEMS
-5792 SSLAS
+5792 SSIVS
-5797 QPSEMD
+5797 QSSEMD
-5803 SLMTIIERHP
+5803 SLMTVLERH
-5813 SDSEVVTFSKHTIIT
+5813 SSEGEVVTVTKTIT
-5828 SSERFEDK
+5828 MSDK

-5844 EGSAVRELSPSSGRS
+5844 EGSMVRELSPSSGRS
-5859 VAHSIISGK
+5859 IAHSVISFSGK
-5868 YFTDPASGSWSGQ
+5868 QFTDPASGSWSGQ

-5891 SRARADLMLGST
+5891 SRGARADLMLGST

-5927 GSLTSGARPPGSNTM
+5927 GSLTSGGSNTM

-5949 DAVTAVQMEGLEHQS
+5949 DPVTAVQMESLEHQS
-5964 TISEHHSQEYE
+5964 MSEHYSHDYE
-5975 VHEPDSDTERLELD
+5975 VQEPDSDTERLELD
-5989 SAPRA
+5989 GRVPRA

-6013 GSVKEATVE
+6013 NSVKEAAVE
-6022 APAATFYIGDTPI
+6022 TPAPTFYIGDTPI
-6035 VRGDRQEEEEE
+6035 VRGDRRDDEDEP
-6046 SQPTLSGSCPAS
+6046 QPVLSGSCPAS
-6058 LPPAAQSSPP
+6058 LPPATQPSPP
-6068 IPAQRR
+6068 VPAQRR
-6074 SLSMIP
+6074 SLTMIAKSP
-6080 KPVQSSFNGTK
+6080 PSSTDETTK

>member
-8 PNQQADAST
+8 PNQADAST

-22 ARAGHIDKIISLLE
+22 ARAGQIEKIISLLE

-98 LLVQNGAQVNIQ
+98 LLVQTSAQVNIQ

-134 SNGANQSLATED
+134 ANGANQSLATED

-213 HIAAHYGNESVA
+213 HIAAHYGNEAVA

-292 SLLDRGAP
+292 ALLDRGAP

-313 MAAQGDHSEAARV
+313 MAAQGDHAEAARV

-409 PLHVASFMGCMNIV
+409 PLHVAAFMGCMNIV

-504 DHYNALHIA
+504 DHYNPLHIA

-586 VANTLLEKGADA
+586 VATTLMEKGADA

-612 SRKNQMETAAT
+612 ARKNQMETAAT

-646 QQGHTEMCSLLLEHG
+646 QQGHTEMCSLLQEHG

-720 RFLLDSG
+720 RFLLENG
-727 ASVKAQTSHGYT
+727 ASVKAQTTHGYT

-758 HKADANATTVN
+758 HKSDANATTTN

-792 SEPSMAPA
+792 SEPSIAPV
-800 SQDKYKV
+800 SQEKYKV

-860 RTESALSHKNIMEI
+860 RTESAMSHKNIMEL
-874 SQTSVN
+874 SQGSVN
-880 GIPYQPQQEVV
+880 GMPYQPQQEVV

-942 GGGVRVIVPPSSAQQ
+942 GGGVRVIVPPLSAQQ

-1038 DVVQDILNETL
+1038 DVVQDILHETL
-1049 EIEETNEEEK
+1049 EIEDTNEDEK

-1183 PTLRLLCSISGGT
+1183 PTLRLLCSISGVFRKRSLEGGT

-1282 DKALERIERFI
+1282 DKTLERIERFI

-1332 AFRENRMA
+1332 AFRENRVA

-1369 SPTPIAVLNIMV
+1369 SPAPIAVLNIMV
-1381 PDDLPVERTS
+1381 PDEERTS
-1391 PLPADLIPRRTEEQE
+1391 PIPTETVPMRTEEQE
-1406 LAWRQRL
+1406 LIWRQRL

-1445 IQAKRITASEQAQLM
+1445 IQAKRITAAEQAQLM
-1460 LKLWKTQSGTKAQ
+1460 LKLWKTQSGTKAL
-1473 DNSLELAL
+1473 DNALELAL

-1492 QSELSNERRIQRNIY
+1492 QSDLTNERRIQRNIY
-1507 QERQESEEIE
+1507 QERQASEEIE

-1525 KLKENIYDDDE
+1525 KLKDRIYDEDQIAE
-1536 ITERMRSED
+1536 HRESEH
-1545 LDQDEAK
+1545 DQDEAK

-1558 SIVDKSDM
+1558 SIVEKSEVE
-1566 DRTPTPSEESEE
+1566 RTPTPSEDSEE

-1588 RKVQIT
+1588 RKEQIT
-1594 KKLSSSKIPSSKQKK
+1594 RKLSSSKIPASKQKK
-1609 ELREE
+1609 EIREE

-1631 IEQQIKAESKLEQM
+1631 IEQQVMEKEPKLE
-1645 RFKTSPDS
+1645 RTRSKTSPD
-1653 FDPKT
+1653 T
-1658 DKVVSIQ
+1658 
-1665 KEPIVELSKEE
+1665 VEEEKDVDVQEVIEVKKEE
-1676 IKQERTVE
+1676 PKPVERPVE

-1718 SNVTITPRKSITTET
+1718 SNVTITPRKSVTAETTEVKVT
-1733 IETKQSI
+1733 ETKD
-1740 ETKTETF
+1740 TF
-1747 TKEEIS
+1747 TREAIS
-1753 QKEIDRARV
+1753 QKEIVTSRV
-1762 EEKLDDGE
+1762 EEKLDDGDK
-1770 RSPELVTDE
+1770 SPDLVVE
-1779 ERDVAE
+1779 EEKDIAE
-1785 TTLKDKINAF
+1785 APLKA
-1795 ETKIS
+1795 KIS
-1800 RDPPIDTAKTVK
+1800 SFESKMSKESSIELPKTTVK
-1812 LTKEALKR
+1812 LTKEALKK
-1820 HTLEQDHGL
+1820 HTLEQDQGI
-1829 EYTQAFVRDQA
+1829 EYTQEFVREQS
-1840 KQLSNLESQKIFI
+1840 KQISSMETHVTHKVSV
-1853 ETEKHTETVK
+1853 ETEKQVETVK
-1863 SVRET
+1863 SVKET
-1868 IQRFDSKV
+1868 IQHFDSKI
-1876 KQEDKLKQFPKTMR
+1876 KLEEKSKPYHKTMR

-1917 ESQTTVKVEKDKKSK
+1917 ESQTTVKVDKLEQKSKFKIDRDVFDKKPDGTDVPKDAKDKK
-1932 FEFHKDSFERK
+1932 D
-1943 GDLRD
+1943 DD
-1948 TSDIKKKDSDK
+1948 
-1959 DKKTDDDE
+1959 DKKSGDDDAKDDQPAIMREQKLE
-1967 KRDDEGVS
+1967 KQLTQELRAKVS
-1975 IKEHKIKIDELQLK
+1975 E
-1989 ASDEE
+1989 EE
-1994 ITEVKEENVLL
+1994 ITETL
-2005 EEQMKEKVET
+2005 EEKDVSVSETFSRDKVE
-2015 QQSIAS
+2015 QQISVTSI
-2021 TKSDLSKHTKTDS
+2021 KSDLSRHTKTDS
-2034 MGSDTQDIPGRK
+2034 MGSEATDMVSKLT
-2046 VSQESPLPSGIDKT
+2046 SQESPAQSAIDKA

-2065 LQQSTERDVSFV
+2065 IQQSTEKDFSFV
-2077 SQTESKIYSKDSKHR
+2077 SQTESKVYSKDSKHR
-2092 SDSLDEASQFSDLE
+2092 SDSLDEASQFSDLD
-2106 DQIGMSPAHKPS
+2106 DQIGTSPAHRPHIDKDIEQTITKTETITVTTS
-2118 LEKTVKEA
+2118 LTDRKDT
-2126 RIIEADEQISI
+2126 RD
-2137 IETSRNQT
+2137 QT
-2145 LEFLKYETEHSAQI
+2145 LEFLKYESEHSSQVLE
-2159 HSSALTPKD
+2159 SALAPKEA
-2168 SEKVP
+2168 EKISP
-2173 SKESPVISAKAR
+2173 KESPVISAKAR

-2207 SDSLEDSD
+2207 SDSLEDSE
-2215 HTDSRRHSEADSLK
+2215 HTDSRRHSEAESLK
-2229 SDQSDIKAKIS
+2229 SDQSDVKAKVS

-2251 GTADSGSG
+2251 ETIDSGSG

-2266 ESIGFTS
+2266 ESVGFTS
-2273 IKIDPKA
+2273 MRIDPKVVD
-2280 LESQK
+2280 LEK
-2285 QDSDSTSTQLDEL
+2285 QDSGSDKADES
-2298 EEPDVVFKKMVPKRH
+2298 EPVFKKMTPKRSH
-2313 TRTESVSISK
+2313 SRSESISITK
-2323 LSDLQDTVTQEPPVA
+2323 LSDLQLDLEP
-2338 KQEFQ
+2338 KTKHEFQ
-2343 MVITEAEDVDKSSD
+2343 MIVTEAEEVDRSD
-2357 KDEPSDKISS
+2357 KDELSDKISS
-2367 ESSREIEMSERKSSD
+2367 ESSREVEISDRKSSE

-2390 EDAVTDKKTSSEE
+2390 EDAVTEKKTSSEE
-2403 EPIKDNL
+2403 DATREREPVFEHGKEVVTAIIETVREPETVEMRTQVVKD
-2410 ISNQE
+2410 
-2415 KPKEITKIIT
+2415 
-2425 NTIKDI
+2425 DVAD
-2431 EKVDTT
+2431 KVD
-2437 TLKGESGAKVEETK
+2437 AVK
-2451 RQSVTSVGSGS
+2451 RQSVTSAGSGS

-2475 AHSITESRDYT
+2475 AHSLTESRDYT
-2486 FEESEDDIGTQETH
+2486 FEESEDDIGTQGTH
-2500 KDAKEKVE
+2500 VDMSKEKVE
-2508 MKQEVEYK
+2508 
-2516 IKSSEKPTELLKLA
+2516 IKPESETKPKAVPSKTEQLKLA

-2542 GFPEDHVAEYVH
+2542 GFPEDHVTDYVH
-2554 RLPHIQETS
+2554 KLPHIAEMGSIQDKDLTS
-2563 SGPDKHITSQFLIK
+2563 DFLRK
-2577 EREEQVRCETD
+2577 EREAQLKRETVKVVATAVTESVLPQELTQITSD
-2588 LREIKILSEKLD
+2588 VTIPAPLDKVETTTDIETVLPEKSSVVESAKSEKV
-2600 PDKIIKAEEEAQKSK
+2600 
-2615 LTEQESDDISS
+2615 LTSVVP
-2626 SIKSKEISSLSEP
+2626 EP
-2639 LESITVTTHGE
+2639 TQPEKVITSV
-2650 EKIQKPEQIRISDD
+2650 
-2664 KKIATEHRKGPAGE
+2664 
-2678 EITITTVTE
+2678 VTE
-2687 ILVGPS
+2687 IGQPTKSV
-2693 GEELEKITETES
+2693 TTVVTES
-2705 TKYPS
+2705 
-2710 GKEAVSVK
+2710 VQ
-2718 VSENIRT
+2718 
-2725 HTPESVLAKPKSIV
+2725 PERV
-2739 DQMPSLN
+2739 
-2746 GEIQKEKISSDIYT
+2746 
-2760 SDEKSAGK
+2760 
-2768 QFPPLTDS
+2768 
-2776 IKIKSDHI
+2776 
-2784 EMSEKSIEVTLP
+2784 VT
-2796 KSLQSY
+2796 
-2802 ETPAYQSFP
+2802 
-2811 KPEEIVTSEDKLPLE
+2811 
-2826 REAVPTKVSESITSH
+2826 
-2841 TLETTASATEPS
+2841 
-2853 KTIAET
+2853 
-2859 ISATKAVDEST
+2859 
-2870 KRVDD
+2870 
-2875 KVTLTEKLDT
+2875 
-2885 KILTEKK
+2885 
-2892 TEDIISST
+2892 
-2900 TTLAG
+2900 
-2905 EPIPETETKSFVIK
+2905 
-2919 THRKEIISEPETTQD
+2919 
-2934 KKISVS
+2934 
-2940 TDKKIG
+2940 
-2946 DSGEEITVETVTE
+2946 TV
-2959 HLRGSSGEEIVRTTV
+2959 V
-2974 TETVK
+2974 TETVQ
-2979 YPSGKESVSTKVSES
+2979 PVKEVRIV
-2994 VSQKK
+2994 
-2999 EIIGSILGKSDKFGH
+2999 
-3014 LDIDGDKIL
+3014 
-3023 GETLNTSMEEKLQEE
+3023 
-3038 KGQISDEDEKVSS
+3038 
-3051 TTETVIGSTGEEI
+3051 ETVQSEHDQHPREI
-3064 TTVTVTVTK
+3064 V
-3073 ILPTGE
+3073 
-3079 EAIKTTITETTKY
+3079 
-3092 PSGRQTVSTRVLES
+3092 
-3106 IRSHKEMAFTTSASE
+3106 FTT
-3121 TLQSDIKD
+3121 
-3129 NIQSMLSKS
+3129 
-3138 EDLIGEKDISIDT
+3138 
-3151 KEDSKIGP
+3151 
-3159 SGETIK
+3159 
-3165 TTIVTER
+3165 R
-3172 TKIPTGEKIKT
+3172 
-3183 TTTEVT
+3183 
-3189 KFPSGEESI
+3189 
-3198 STRVAESI
+3198 
-3206 KTFEQESQII
+3206 
-3216 AVKKSKELTEHK
+3216 
-3228 TAFQTAPIPEKPEIL
+3228 
-3243 KKTIITEIEDHSPNK
+3243 
-3258 LASESLTQTET
+3258 QTET
-3269 LPKDLNLTDSQKT
+3269 SYTISSKDEPTVISEVKTFIKDGATTTVEEIIETKQQVIVKEGSSKFDVSKIRTDTLGHFDVGEIDQAKKFVPKDLDLEETT
-3282 AKEQVKPVIDDILQ
+3282 EITKEQVKPVIDDILH
-3296 KGTMVAAARSPVPE
+3296 KGTIAAAARSPVLD
-3310 KDSKMISKEILETE
+3310 KDIKTITKEIVETE

-3330 KVPQK
+3330 KVPHK

-3350 RIAESEVEM
+3350 RIAESEVET
-3359 EDEAEKTEVIVSKT
+3359 EEEPPKPVSLVAETQKVTEI
-3373 TKDEDMKTELKKSDS
+3373 KTELKKSDS
-3388 TMKQMADNIEII
+3388 AMKQMADNIEII

-3407 LDISSEEPALEE
+3407 IDLSSEEHAADDE
-3419 KVMEEKV
+3419 
-3426 TELQGEVSVD
+3426 TQDIAGRVSVD
-3436 SIIEEAVQTVEGYL
+3436 SIIEEAVTTVEGYL
-3450 DETANKVPE
+3450 DEKDAKE
-3459 EVDVKKEVMFE
+3459 QEIEAKKEIIYEETKKFA
-3470 DSKLPK
+3470 K

-3494 MPKKKQSRT
+3494 MPKKKHPRT
-3503 FSVQSSPDEVEEQ
+3503 FSVQSSPEEVEEQ

-3533 IEPTSDIDG
+3533 IEPSSDIDG
-3542 KLPASSFD
+3542 KTPASSFD
-3550 IKKIRTDSLDD
+3550 TRKIRTDSLDD

-3566 EKEAEY
+3566 EKEAE
-3572 FEDGAKYDDPEA
+3572 FFGDDEKYME
-3584 FSATAFKDK
+3584 
-3593 GQQDAP
+3593 DAP
-3599 CSSTQQD
+3599 ESFQAVKFDDTAVHSDMAGPSTSSIRG
-3606 LDDDKFT
+3606 LDEDDKFT
-3613 DKFVKKTHFVDSI
+3613 EKFVKKTHFVDS
-3626 LRSDLVSKSTT
+3626 LMRSDLVSKSTT

-3661 DATSAD
+3661 DGTSAD
-3667 LSKISGADLMK
+3667 FSKISGADLVK
-3678 DPSKTSIDTK
+3678 DPSKTSMEAK
-3688 DESRIEDQSEDRGTP
+3688 DDSKFEEQIEDRGTP
-3703 DLSKKSLD
+3703 DLSKKSID

-3742 LTKDYSKASID
+3742 LTKDFSKASVE
-3753 SVKESSRSI
+3753 SVKETSRSI
-3762 DEKTFSEE
+3762 DEKTFSEDH
-3770 QSSFDFSKTLASDAS
+3770 SSLDVSKTLASDAS
-3785 DAISKCKEFIEEERS
+3785 EGITISKEFIEEERS
-3800 TSKIIH
+3800 VSRVVRV
-3806 ISTSSSQETSVM
+3806 STSSSQETSIL

-3831 LETTKTSDKTELE
+3831 YERAKPSDRTEQDFIGEMEEKIAQLQSEFRKEEESIKDMADSEPEVKVEKHVVTKEIVGEDGVKRIIQETHVTTETVE
-3844 KDLLEDIL
+3844 HVVKDMKEFDGDQIKKELLDDQVEDADIL
-3852 KAKDRIKDEDEK
+3852 KEAED
-3864 ATKATDA
+3864 
-3871 TSETEV
+3871 
-3877 KKKLTF
+3877 
-3883 EDKKEDED
+3883 
-3891 SEVPDMSEL
+3891 EVPDMKEL
-3900 NRRCSNLLEDISAQ
+3900 NRRCSNLLEDISQ
-3914 GALIRIDSSHVV
+3914 GALIRIDSSHVT
-3926 HDLSSKFS
+3926 HDLVSKFS

-3941 VDLIMK
+3941 VDLTLK
-3947 ERMKTDESA
+3947 EKSKTEDGSGEKPA
-3956 SDKHIGLQPKSSEPS
+3956 GLQPKGSDSS
-3971 FLDANRQS
+3971 FLDASRQS
-3979 PRVSSGGDS
+3979 PRASSAGDS
-3988 LTSETEAHQSEILTE
+3988 VISETEAHQSEVLME
-4003 DFKALA
+4003 ASKALTA
-4009 SIDRSKSPT
+4009 AARPKSPT
-4018 KHLSGDMS
+4018 KHVADNMT
-4026 FVNVDKPT
+4026 FVNVDQPT

-4049 SIDVIDQIKKEIEEE
+4049 SIDVIDQIKKEQLAVQMEE
-4064 MHKSTSS
+4064 MQKSTSS
-4071 DTFYSESRIETSTSS
+4071 DTFYSESRVETSS
-4086 SSIHKTVEGTQL
+4086 SSVHKSFEGGEL
-4098 KFQSIDPEAVML
+4098 KFQSIDPEAVMS
-4110 DMISKFGA
+4110 DMVAKFG
-4118 TGEYSTVLS
+4118 TKDEYSTILT

-4140 YFSETKQVSSSDDD
+4140 FFSETKQVSSSDDD
-4154 SLIIKTETSHELRGQ
+4154 SLVIKTETKHELRGQ
-4169 EHEVKE
+4169 EHEMKE
-4175 KMTVKKEG
+4175 KTVVRKEG
-4183 DQTETSQKKM
+4183 DQTETSQKKL

-4203 SDIET
+4203 SDTET
-4208 KTVFKSTDDTDIV
+4208 KTVRSTDDTDII

-4242 KMTALKDDT
+4242 KMTAIKDET
-4251 VKKKHEVKISE
+4251 IKKKHDVKISE
-4262 RDLSHEQWGKEY
+4262 RDLYHEQWGKEY
-4274 FTQPGELEDIK
+4274 FTEPGELENIV
-4285 EDEDSK
+4285 EDDDK
-4291 SRIAFVDSSLKIVE
+4291 SRVAFVDSTLKIVE
-4305 KDEIVS
+4305 KDEVVS
-4311 SVQFSEKGQVISSKV
+4311 SVELSEKGKVVSSTI

-4338 EHDDLSSDASHIP
+4338 EHDDLSSDASHAP

-4356 APERRGSSETSPKS
+4356 PTGKRDSSEGSPKS
-4370 KSKSFKKDDEVYEVD
+4370 KSKSFKKDDETYEVN

-4392 STSPVKS
+4392 TTSPVKS

-4409 HSESEVVPE
+4409 HSESEAAPE
-4418 LPHDDKLSETPKKET
+4418 LPHDDRTGDTPKKEKPSKSPIKLPQQQIQDQVWEVSLQKADSFEVADEIPKPKITT
-4433 STKSVVRLPH
+4433 SVETSSTTTKSSDSDTILEIRTVVETR
-4443 SDDLTL
+4443 T
-4449 EVSVAGEISSVDKS
+4449 EVTK
-4463 LAFTTIPDSAPILSS
+4463 T
-4478 IQVSKSIEGDIIE
+4478 SK
-4491 TKSGTIETSTKS
+4491 T
-4503 TKIDMSPS
+4503 DMSPI
-4511 TLEISDDIS
+4511 TFELSDEIS
-4520 TTSKDVMIK
+4520 TTSKDIMIK
-4529 SGESIDTEC
+4529 SGESVDTEC
-4538 MVKSLEFHESEVLQK
+4538 MIKSLESHEGEVLQK

-4574 SAFLTGTDYKKEE
+4574 SAYLTGTDHKREE
-4587 IKLMKE
+4587 IKLVKE
-4593 KSTEDICSSGY
+4593 KSLEDICSSGY
-4604 DTDFSSAEFHGM
+4604 DTDLSSAEFHAT
-4616 KLETDRVAL
+4616 KLESERVDY
-4625 DSLISTQPLADLSVL
+4625 DSLMSAQPLTDLSVL

-4646 VKQSLEAAQVEI
+4646 VKQSLEAAQGEI

-4663 DGSIKYKQS
+4663 DGSSKYKQS
-4672 PSEFQFKILISPERP
+4672 PSEFQFKLLISPDRP
-4687 EVIKEEPHHADI
+4687 EVITEEQHDDH
-4699 QMDKT
+4699 DKT
-4704 VIHDDKTVVIV
+4704 IVSSEKEHKVLDKV
-4715 EKDEKLLD
+4715 D
-4723 SQKSDSVSHKV
+4723 SSSPKV
-4734 SSQEETTFS
+4734 SSQDDTTTS
-4743 DEDKDTIHL
+4743 DEEKDTVHI
-4752 KEPSPPLEGD
+4752 KESSPPLDSAD
-4762 ISIRSDSGPHSILD
+4762 ISIRSDSGPHSIIETD
-4776 TESEGLSDRNDSSK
+4776 SEIILYDRDKSISSL
-4790 GSPEVKLR
+4790 EVKLR
-4798 APKHIKS
+4798 EQKHIKS
-4805 QLGVIERRSASEI
+4805 KLGVGDRRSASEV
-4818 ESWSSSGESHYH
+4818 EGWSSSGESHYH

-4843 VEVMMTAQSGTDY
+4843 IEVMMTAQSGTEF
-4856 ETALTSHDISS
+4856 ETAMTSHDVSS
-4867 QSMRT
+4867 QSLRT

-4926 STYVEQFLHEPEKK
+4926 STYVEQFLHEPEKDPEK
-4940 ISKVKEISDE
+4940 IKDVSEEEVSADE
-4950 EISGEDEE
+4950 EDGKVDVI
-4958 LKIDNTE
+4958 E
-4965 PLGKMKRS
+4965 PVGKMKRS

-4979 PKDMLPEH
+4979 PKDLIPEH
-4987 FPLAGTSE
+4987 FPTESASE
-4995 SIEFDDDSL
+4995 SVDIDEDSM
-5004 KEKEGSD
+5004 KDKDGSD

-5033 SSSQSQID
+5033 PSSQSD
-5041 LDKEEVQETISKSSA
+5041 LDLIESKEVVTKVITHSQEAI
-5056 PSDHAVPFSVTKV
+5056 PFSVTKI
-5069 EKSQREFVDVD
+5069 EKPQREFVDVE
-5080 SDIIPIGS
+5080 SEIIPVGS
-5088 AEYEEI
+5088 SEYEDI
-5094 EKFGSVTTKSKPS
+5094 VRHGSITPEPKKVSK
-5107 TDEKPIIKTVMQM
+5107 
-5120 DESIPKSVTTQPA
+5120 
-5133 QPEDVKE
+5133 EDVTITKKTIHEAESAPGEEVHEVVEECQKKIVKE
-5140 EFVKKVI
+5140 VSVI
-5147 KEISA
+5147 
-5152 MPFPIAE
+5152 PFPKTE
-5159 KPSSQRELVDIEDDI
+5159 VPPSQREFVDIEDDI

-5197 KAEKSGAKTPES
+5197 KVEKSVAKTPDS
-5209 QLESKQS
+5209 QLDSKQT
-5216 STSSLKTHEH
+5216 STSSLQTHDH
-5226 LSTPHTPLSA
+5226 QSLQSTPQTPLSA
-5236 PSQSSLSTENGREY
+5236 PSQSSLSTDNGREY

-5258 SETPELK
+5258 SETPELR
-5265 SDIITESSRSELIIT
+5265 SDLADTSKSELVIT
-5280 TEEKTLRTYEK
+5280 TEEKTLHTYEK
-5291 EQDSPTSDEFEMVD
+5291 EQESPTSDEFEMVD

-5322 AQETDPEGKSVQIKA
+5322 AQETDTEGKSVQIKM
-5337 QKYVK
+5337 QKFEK

-5348 EEYLSKTTKKQESSS
+5348 EEYLSKTSKKQDSTS

-5381 KKLQAQELAEIEAGK
+5381 KKLQAQELAEIEAGR

-5407 RYDYERI
+5407 RYDYERV

-5429 SRIGSLSSQK
+5429 SRIGSLTSQK
-5439 ESIGSCSSFRNS
+5439 ESIGSYGSFRNS
-5451 YGSLSESEMASRM
+5451 YGSLSESEMASRI
-5464 RFRLKGEN
+5464 RFRVRGDN

-5495 QHSSSSQDSLNG
+5495 QHSSSSQESLNG
-5507 SLPRRYILSKSQG
+5507 SLPRRYILSRSQG
-5520 DDISISS
+5520 DDISVSS

-5537 CLEALKAE
+5537 CLEALRAE
-5545 LLAKQ
+5545 ILAKQ
-5550 KEALLVADPK
+5550 KEALLMADPK
-5560 VVSGSFLEQE
+5560 EVSGSFLERE
-5570 KRAYDDGSDNSPPFK
+5570 KRSYSGSSESSPP
-5585 SGSPGQKGGSPSQ
+5585 QKGGSPSQ

-5604 QKGGSPSQKVGS
+5604 QKGGSPSQKIGS
-5616 YGSPSQKLLADS
+5616 YGSPTQKILTES
-5628 AAIRKLIDQQLALE
+5628 ASIRKLIDQQMAIE
-5642 QRMQEARPKIITVK
+5642 QKLQQQITPKVITVK

-5667 EPEAGKLETKPTEV
+5667 EPEPGTSEQEGETSGEV
-5681 SEECKKASSFV
+5681 TEECKKSSSFV

-5710 EMMKILDQEEKSKK
+5710 EMMKLLDQEEKTKES
-5724 QEEEKSITHTEGGVI
+5724 QAVTRTFTDGGVI
-5739 QIVRTQT
+5739 EVVRTTT
-5746 VIQQKFIDGKKVSE
+5746 VIQQRFVDGKKVSE
-5760 TITSTDSEGGVDI
+5760 TVSSTDGEGAVDI
-5773 PTRPKQYDDGC
+5773 PARQRALEESA
-5784 MSVGSEMS
+5784 MSYGSEMS
-5792 SSLAS
+5792 SSITS

-5803 SLMTIIERHP
+5803 SLMTVLERHT
-5813 SDSEVVTFSKHTIIT
+5813 DGEVVTVTRQTIT
-5828 SSERFEDK
+5828 LEK

-5844 EGSAVRELSPSSGRS
+5844 EGSLVRELSPSSGRS
-5859 VAHSIISGK
+5859 VAHSVISFSGK
-5868 YFTDPASGSWSGQ
+5868 QFTDPASGSWSGQ

-5891 SRARADLMLGST
+5891 SRGARADLMLGST

-5927 GSLTSGARPPGSNTM
+5927 GSLTSGAVPPPGSNTM

-5949 DAVTAVQMEGLEHQS
+5949 DPITAVQMESLEHQS
-5964 TISEHHSQEYE
+5964 TSEHYSHDYE
-5975 VHEPDSDTERLELD
+5975 VQEPDSDTERLELD
-5989 SAPRA
+5989 SRTPRA

-6013 GSVKEATVE
+6013 GSVKEAAVE
-6022 APAATFYIGDTPI
+6022 TPAPTFYIGDTPI
-6035 VRGDRQEEEEE
+6035 MRGERREDEDG
-6046 SQPTLSGSCPAS
+6046 QPALSGSAPAS
-6058 LPPAAQSSPP
+6058 LPTATQPPPP
-6068 IPAQRR
+6068 IPAQRSCYCLSHSQD
-6074 SLSMIP
+6074 SLER
-6080 KPVQSSFNGTK
+6080 K

>member
-8 PNQQADAST
+8 PNQADAST

-22 ARAGHIDKIISLLE
+22 ARAGQIEKIISLLE

-93 EAVVK
+93 EAVVR

-134 SNGANQSLATED
+134 ANGANQSLATED

-213 HIAAHYGNESVA
+213 HIAAHYGNEAVA

-248 AAKWGKENM
+248 AAKWGKDNM
-257 VSLLCDNGAN
+257 VALLCDNGAN

-292 SLLDRGAP
+292 TLLDRGAP

-313 MAAQGDHSEAARV
+313 MAAQGDHAEAARV

-409 PLHVASFMGCMNIV
+409 PLHVAAFMGCMNIV

-513 AKQHNHDVAAALIE
+513 AKHHPEDSDGALIE
-527 HNAPLTATTKKG
+527 HNAPLSATTKKG

-552 KVANLLLAHGA
+552 KVAKLLLAHGA

-576 HIAAQYDQQA
+576 HIAAHYDQHG
-586 VANTLLEKGADA
+586 VATNLLEKGADA

-612 SRKNQMETAAT
+612 ARKNQMETAAI
-623 LLEYGALTN
+623 LLEYGALAN
-632 AESKA
+632 AESKS
-637 GFTPLHLAA
+637 GFTPLHLAS
-646 QQGHTEMCSLLLEHG
+646 QQGHTEMCSLLLEHD
-661 AEVDQQAKNGLA
+661 AEVNKQAKNGLA
-673 ALHLAAQE
+673 ALHVAAQE
-681 DRVPVAQLLVK
+681 DRVPTAQLLVK

-712 HYGQANMV
+712 HYGQIAMV
-720 RFLLDSG
+720 RYLLENG
-727 ASVKAQTSHGYT
+727 ASVKAQTTHGYT

-758 HKADANATTVN
+758 HKADPNATTTN
-769 GQTPLDIA
+769 GQSPLDIA

-792 SEPSMAPA
+792 SEPSIAPA
-800 SQDKYKV
+800 SQEKYKV
-807 VAPETMLETFMSD
+807 MAPELMLETFMSD
-820 SEEEGGEDTILN
+820 SEEEGGEDAILN

-874 SQTSVN
+874 SQGSVN
-880 GIPYQPQQEVV
+880 GMPYQPQQEVV

-932 ARGGALRGCR
+932 ARGGAMRGCR
-942 GGGVRVIVPPSSAQQ
+942 GGGVRVIVPPLSAQQ

-981 ALAARVLEMGP
+981 ALASRVLEMGP
-992 VAAKF
+992 VSAKF

-1038 DVVQDILNETL
+1038 DVVQDILHETL

-1304 EGKPVYLEFGGNL
+1304 EGKPIYLEFGGNL

-1332 AFRENRMA
+1332 AFRENRVA

-1351 PICRC
+1351 PMCRC

-1369 SPTPIAVLNIMV
+1369 SPSPIAVLNIMV
-1381 PDDLPVERTS
+1381 PDDLPVERIS
-1391 PLPADLIPRRTEEQE
+1391 PVSTDTVPRRTEEQE
-1406 LAWRQRL
+1406 LIWRQRL

-1445 IQAKRITASEQAQLM
+1445 IQAKRITAAEQAQLM

-1473 DNSLELAL
+1473 DTSLELAL

-1492 QSELSNERRIQRNIY
+1492 QSETTNERRIQRNIY
-1507 QERQESEEIE
+1507 QERQASEEIE

-1525 KLKENIYDDDE
+1525 KLKDKIYDE
-1536 ITERMRSED
+1536 NQIAERVESEH
-1545 LDQDEAK
+1545 DQDEAK

-1558 SIVDKSDM
+1558 SVVDKSEIE
-1566 DRTPTPSEESEE
+1566 RTPTPSEDSEE
-1578 DEDVKRSVAE
+1578 DEDIKKSVAE
-1588 RKVQIT
+1588 RKEQIT
-1594 KKLSSSKIPSSKQKK
+1594 KKLSSSKIPASKQKK
-1609 ELREE
+1609 EIREE

-1622 KPDIKKFQD
+1622 KPDIKKFHD
-1631 IEQQIKAESKLEQM
+1631 IEQQVKEKEPKLEKT
-1645 RFKTSPDS
+1645 RSKTSPDS
-1653 FDPKT
+1653 T
-1658 DKVVSIQ
+1658 
-1665 KEPIVELSKEE
+1665 ETEE
-1676 IKQERTVE
+1676 IKEIETTKVAEVPIEVKKEEPKPERPIE

-1733 IETKQSI
+1733 TEVKQSI
-1740 ETKTETF
+1740 ETKIETHA
-1747 TKEEIS
+1747 KDIIS
-1753 QKEIDRARV
+1753 QKEIDSARV
-1762 EEKLDDGE
+1762 EEKIEDGE
-1770 RSPELVTDE
+1770 KSPDLVMDE
-1779 ERDVAE
+1779 EKDVAE
-1785 TTLKDKINAF
+1785 ATLRDKIHVF

-1800 RDPPIDTAKTVK
+1800 REPSLETSKIPVK
-1812 LTKEALKR
+1812 LTKEALKK
-1820 HTLEQDHGL
+1820 HTLEQDQGI
-1829 EYTQAFVRDQA
+1829 EYTQEFVREQSR
-1840 KQLSNLESQKIFI
+1840 QMSTIETQKITVH
-1853 ETEKHTETVK
+1853 TEKQVESVK
-1863 SVRET
+1863 SVKET
-1868 IQRFDSKV
+1868 IQQFDSKI
-1876 KQEDKLKQFPKTMR
+1876 KQEEKSKTFPKTMR

-1917 ESQTTVKVEKDKKSK
+1917 ESQTTIKVEKERLKSKMESDKFTLHKIPDTYEPKDDRDADKKS
-1932 FEFHKDSFERK
+1932 D
-1943 GDLRD
+1943 DD
-1948 TSDIKKKDSDK
+1948 DKKDDQA
-1959 DKKTDDDE
+1959 
-1967 KRDDEGVS
+1967 VA
-1975 IKEHKIKIDELQLK
+1975 IKEYKIEKQLTEELRTK
-1989 ASDEE
+1989 VSEEE
-1994 ITEVKEENVLL
+1994 ITEAL
-2005 EEQMKEKVET
+2005 EEKDVSVSEKIKDKAET
-2015 QQSIAS
+2015 QQSVTS
-2021 TKSDLSKHTKTDS
+2021 TKSEISKHTKTDS
-2034 MGSDTQDIPGRK
+2034 IGSEELTGRK
-2046 VSQESPLPSGIDKT
+2046 ISQESSAPSAFDKA

-2065 LQQSTERDVSFV
+2065 LQQSTERDVSFI
-2077 SQTESKIYSKDSKHR
+2077 SQTESKVYSKHR

-2106 DQIGMSPAHKPS
+2106 DQIGTSPAHKPVTDKEM
-2118 LEKTVKEA
+2118 LEKVVEVTSTETITERKESSI
-2126 RIIEADEQISI
+2126 RDE
-2137 IETSRNQT
+2137 T
-2145 LEFLKYETEHSAQI
+2145 LEFLKYETQHSAQVLP
-2159 HSSALTPKD
+2159 SLAPT
-2168 SEKVP
+2168 EQKVSP
-2173 SKESPVISAKAR
+2173 KESPVISAKAR

-2207 SDSLEDSD
+2207 SDSLEDSE
-2215 HTDSRRHSEADSLK
+2215 HTDSRRHSEAESLK
-2229 SDQSDIKAKIS
+2229 SDQSDVKAKVS

-2251 GTADSGSG
+2251 ETADSGSG

-2266 ESIGFTS
+2266 ESIGFTA
-2273 IKIDPKA
+2273 IKIDPKV
-2280 LESQK
+2280 LEEK
-2285 QDSDSTSTQLDEL
+2285 QDSDSSRESDA
-2298 EEPDVVFKKMVPKRH
+2298 VFKKMTPKRH
-2313 TRTESVSISK
+2313 SRAESISITK
-2323 LSDLQDTVTQEPPVA
+2323 LSDLQVDVESPKP

-2343 MVITEAEDVDKSSD
+2343 MFVTEAEEVDKSE

-2367 ESSREIEMSERKSSD
+2367 ESSREIEISDRKSSE
-2382 GISDRISS
+2382 GISDKISS

-2403 EPIKDNL
+2403 EDVKEQPLQETEVTKSVKD
-2410 ISNQE
+2410 
-2415 KPKEITKIIT
+2415 IIR
-2425 NTIKDI
+2425 DI
-2431 EKVDTT
+2431 EKVDSKTQL
-2437 TLKGESGAKVEETK
+2437 LKEEITEKVDMIK
-2451 RQSVTSVGSGS
+2451 RQSVTSAGSGS
-2462 VSELRLEEKRLSD
+2462 VSELRLDEKRLSD
-2475 AHSITESRDYT
+2475 AHSLTESRDYT
-2486 FEESEDDIGTQETH
+2486 FEESEDDIATQGTQGTH
-2500 KDAKEKVE
+2500 VDTGKEKVE
-2508 MKQEVEYK
+2508 VKEETD
-2516 IKSSEKPTELLKLA
+2516 IKPQDSGKPSDQSKLA

-2542 GFPEDHVAEYVH
+2542 AFPEEYVH
-2554 RLPHIQETS
+2554 KLPHIAEVGAQQ
-2563 SGPDKHITSQFLIK
+2563 DKTITSQFLSRERDEQIK
-2577 EREEQVRCETD
+2577 RESTETIRTVMEPTKVFEEVTSSTIITKAVKPIREE
-2588 LREIKILSEKLD
+2588 
-2600 PDKIIKAEEEAQKSK
+2600 
-2615 LTEQESDDISS
+2615 
-2626 SIKSKEISSLSEP
+2626 
-2639 LESITVTTHGE
+2639 ESITRVIEIVKPVVEEKTVTNVVESIKVDADTTTTTLTETITAPTGEVTT
-2650 EKIQKPEQIRISDD
+2650 RV
-2664 KKIATEHRKGPAGE
+2664 
-2678 EITITTVTE
+2678 TVTE
-2687 ILVGPS
+2687 VTKTAE
-2693 GEELEKITETES
+2693 GERTRTSVTETI
-2705 TKYPS
+2705 TKSETSAVVTEIIKLP
-2710 GKEAVSVK
+2710 KEVQIVTEK
-2718 VSENIRT
+2718 VSSEPIIEKEVVT
-2725 HTPESVLAKPKSIV
+2725 TSIIKSEPIISTRHV
-2739 DQMPSLN
+2739 
-2746 GEIQKEKISSDIYT
+2746 EIIQSSSDLDEPT
-2760 SDEKSAGK
+2760 S
-2768 QFPPLTDS
+2768 LT
-2776 IKIKSDHI
+2776 
-2784 EMSEKSIEVTLP
+2784 
-2796 KSLQSY
+2796 
-2802 ETPAYQSFP
+2802 
-2811 KPEEIVTSEDKLPLE
+2811 
-2826 REAVPTKVSESITSH
+2826 
-2841 TLETTASATEPS
+2841 ETT
-2853 KTIAET
+2853 
-2859 ISATKAVDEST
+2859 
-2870 KRVDD
+2870 
-2875 KVTLTEKLDT
+2875 
-2885 KILTEKK
+2885 
-2892 TEDIISST
+2892 
-2900 TTLAG
+2900 
-2905 EPIPETETKSFVIK
+2905 TETKS
-2919 THRKEIISEPETTQD
+2919 ETS
-2934 KKISVS
+2934 KKIES
-2940 TDKKIG
+2940 KK
-2946 DSGEEITVETVTE
+2946 
-2959 HLRGSSGEEIVRTTV
+2959 
-2974 TETVK
+2974 
-2979 YPSGKESVSTKVSES
+2979 
-2994 VSQKK
+2994 
-2999 EIIGSILGKSDKFGH
+2999 F
-3014 LDIDGDKIL
+3014 
-3023 GETLNTSMEEKLQEE
+3023 
-3038 KGQISDEDEKVSS
+3038 
-3051 TTETVIGSTGEEI
+3051 TGESKFD
-3064 TTVTVTVTK
+3064 VTK
-3073 ILPTGE
+3073 IRTDTLG
-3079 EAIKTTITETTKY
+3079 KFDL
-3092 PSGRQTVSTRVLES
+3092 SDS
-3106 IRSHKEMAFTTSASE
+3106 I
-3121 TLQSDIKD
+3121 
-3129 NIQSMLSKS
+3129 
-3138 EDLIGEKDISIDT
+3138 IDT
-3151 KEDSKIGP
+3151 K
-3159 SGETIK
+3159 
-3165 TTIVTER
+3165 V
-3172 TKIPTGEKIKT
+3172 
-3183 TTTEVT
+3183 
-3189 KFPSGEESI
+3189 
-3198 STRVAESI
+3198 
-3206 KTFEQESQII
+3206 
-3216 AVKKSKELTEHK
+3216 VKKVEVKDIQETS
-3228 TAFQTAPIPEKPEIL
+3228 EI
-3243 KKTIITEIEDHSPNK
+3243 T
-3258 LASESLTQTET
+3258 
-3269 LPKDLNLTDSQKT
+3269 
-3282 AKEQVKPVIDDILQ
+3282 KEQVKPVIDDILQ
-3296 KGTMVAAARSPVPE
+3296 KGTIAAAARSPVTD
-3310 KDSKMISKEILETE
+3310 KDIKTITKEMTTDTE
-3324 KRSYDA
+3324 KRSYDT
-3330 KVPQK
+3330 KVPAK

-3350 RIAESEVEM
+3350 RIAESDTEV
-3359 EDEAEKTEVIVSKT
+3359 DEEPVKVEPTPSSSLKDDEIKTEI
-3373 TKDEDMKTELKKSDS
+3373 KKSDS
-3388 TMKQMADNIEII
+3388 AMKQMADNIEII

-3407 LDISSEEPALEE
+3407 VDLSTEDVVEVVEPTEPQDIAG
-3419 KVMEEKV
+3419 
-3426 TELQGEVSVD
+3426 QVSVD
-3436 SIIEEAVQTVEGYL
+3436 SIIEEAVTTVEEYL
-3450 DETANKVPE
+3450 DTSKDAKDKDIET
-3459 EVDVKKEVMFE
+3459 KKEVVFE
-3470 DSKLPK
+3470 ETKRFVK

-3494 MPKKKQSRT
+3494 MPKKKHTRT

-3533 IEPTSDIDG
+3533 IEPSSDLDA
-3542 KLPASSFD
+3542 KAPTSSFD
-3550 IKKIRTDSLDD
+3550 TRKIRTDSLDD

-3566 EKEAEY
+3566 EKESDFLGEETKYPEDDQETFQPTKVEIAEVTVT
-3572 FEDGAKYDDPEA
+3572 AKP
-3584 FSATAFKDK
+3584 
-3593 GQQDAP
+3593 
-3599 CSSTQQD
+3599 SSD
-3606 LDDDKFT
+3606 VSDDKT
-3613 DKFVKKTHFVDSI
+3613 YTKKTHIVESTI
-3626 LRSDLVSKSTT
+3626 YADLASKSTT
-3637 ESSVTTVIST
+3637 ESSVTTVVLTS
-3647 LTKSSDEDQKSVLE
+3647 TKSSDEDQKSVLE
-3661 DATSAD
+3661 DGTSAD
-3667 LSKISGADLMK
+3667 FSKISGADLVK
-3678 DPSKTSIDTK
+3678 DPSRTSMETK
-3688 DESRIEDQSEDRGTP
+3688 EDSKIEEHGEDRGTP
-3703 DLSKKSLD
+3703 DLSKKSID

-3730 ATNELSKDSTVD
+3730 ATNELSKDSTAD
-3742 LTKDYSKASID
+3742 LTKDFSKVSIEG
-3753 SVKESSRSI
+3753 VRETSRSI
-3762 DEKTFSEE
+3762 DEKTFSEDH
-3770 QSSFDFSKTLASDAS
+3770 SSFDVSKTLASDAS
-3785 DAISKCKEFIEEERS
+3785 DGITISKEFIEEERS
-3800 TSKIIH
+3800 LSRVVKV
-3806 ISTSSSQETSVM
+3806 STSSSQETSVF
-3818 TESKLFS
+3818 TESKLLS
-3825 EQDEKS
+3825 EIDEKS
-3831 LETTKTSDKTELE
+3831 TEKTKLSEKSDSEKDIIKETEKKIGEIESDITKAGSSVTEIVPLETVTE
-3844 KDLLEDIL
+3844 IMSS
-3852 KAKDRIKDEDEK
+3852 DEK
-3864 ATKATDA
+3864 PKETQEPDDQVAEE
-3871 TSETEV
+3871 SEA
-3877 KKKLTF
+3877 
-3883 EDKKEDED
+3883 
-3891 SEVPDMSEL
+3891 PDMKEL

-3914 GALIRIDSSHVV
+3914 GALIRIDSSHVT
-3926 HDLSSKFS
+3926 HDLITKFS

-3941 VDLIMK
+3941 VDLSI
-3947 ERMKTDESA
+3947 RAKTETG
-3956 SDKHIGLQPKSSEPS
+3956 DKQTGLQLRGSESS
-3971 FLDANRQS
+3971 FLDASRQS
-3979 PRVSSGGDS
+3979 PRASSAGDS
-3988 LTSETEAHQSEILTE
+3988 LISETEAHQSDMLTQASM
-4003 DFKALA
+4003 ALSEA
-4009 SIDRSKSPT
+4009 ARPKSPT
-4018 KHLSGDMS
+4018 KHVADNLT
-4026 FVNVDKPT
+4026 FVNVDQPT

-4049 SIDVIDQIKKEIEEE
+4049 SIDVIDQIKKEQLAVKMEE
-4064 MHKSTSS
+4064 MQKSTSS
-4071 DTFYSESRIETSTSS
+4071 ETFFSESRVESSTSS
-4086 SSIHKTVEGTQL
+4086 SSVHKTIEGPQL
-4098 KFQSIDPEAVML
+4098 KFQSIDPEAVMSSMVARL
-4110 DMISKFGA
+4110 GTTDDF
-4118 TGEYSTVLS
+4118 STVLT

-4154 SLIIKTETSHELRGQ
+4154 SLVIKTETTHELRGQ
-4169 EHEVKE
+4169 EHEMKE
-4175 KMTVKKEG
+4175 KTMIRRDG
-4183 DQTETSQKKM
+4183 DQTESSQKKL
-4193 EKAHEATAKR
+4193 EKAHQATAKR

-4208 KTVFKSTDDTDIV
+4208 KTVLRSTDDADIV

-4226 FSEQGLYT
+4226 FTEQGLYT

-4242 KMTALKDDT
+4242 RMTALKDDT
-4251 VKKKHEVKISE
+4251 IKKKHEVKISE

-4274 FTQPGELEDIK
+4274 FTEPEELEDIK
-4285 EDEDSK
+4285 EDEDMK
-4291 SRIAFVDSSLKIVE
+4291 SRVAFVDSTLKIIE
-4305 KDEIVS
+4305 KDEVVS
-4311 SVQFSEKGQVISSKV
+4311 SIEVSEKGKVVSSKT

-4338 EHDDLSSDASHIP
+4338 EHDDLSSDASHAP

-4356 APERRGSSETSPKS
+4356 ATERQDSSEASPKS
-4370 KSKSFKKDDEVYEVD
+4370 KSKSFKKDNEVYEVD

-4392 STSPVKS
+4392 STSPIKS

-4409 HSESEVVPE
+4409 HSESEMAPD
-4418 LPHDDKLSETPKKET
+4418 LPHDDKASETPKKDKP
-4433 STKSVVRLPH
+4433 TKSPVKLPLH
-4443 SDDLTL
+4443 QIQDQIL
-4449 EVSVAGEISSVDKS
+4449 EVSVQKITSATGDEVQRTLTLKS
-4463 LAFTTIPDSAPILSS
+4463 DTFDTASTT
-4478 IQVSKSIEGDIIE
+4478 
-4491 TKSGTIETSTKS
+4491 TKSSDSDTVLEVKFGEVKTDAIPKTPKA
-4503 TKIDMSPS
+4503 DMSPS
-4511 TLEISDDIS
+4511 TYEISDDIS
-4520 TTSKDVMIK
+4520 TTSKDIMIK

-4538 MVKSLEFHESEVLQK
+4538 MVKSLESHEGEMLQK

-4564 HASEFSTEAD
+4564 HPSEFSTEAD
-4574 SAFLTGTDYKKEE
+4574 SAYLTGTDHRKEE
-4587 IKLMKE
+4587 MKLLKE
-4593 KSTEDICSSGY
+4593 KSVEDICSSGY
-4604 DTDFSSAEFHGM
+4604 DTDLSSAEFHAT
-4616 KLETDRVAL
+4616 KLESEKVDFDTLMSA
-4625 DSLISTQPLADLSVL
+4625 QPLADLSVL

-4672 PSEFQFKILISPERP
+4672 PSEFQFKLLISPDKP
-4687 EVIKEEPHHADI
+4687 EAISEEPHKISDEHADDH
-4699 QMDKT
+4699 DKT
-4704 VIHDDKTVVIV
+4704 PFHLVKDDKM
-4715 EKDEKLLD
+4715 LD
-4723 SQKSDSVSHKV
+4723 SQKSDSISQKV
-4734 SSQEETTFS
+4734 SSQEETTIS
-4743 DEDKDTIHL
+4743 DEDKETIL
-4752 KEPSPPLEGD
+4752 IKESTPPLESAD
-4762 ISIRSDSGPHSILD
+4762 VSLRSDSGPHSILE
-4776 TESEGLSDRNDSSK
+4776 TESYSDREGSSK

-4798 APKHIKS
+4798 VQKHIKTKVS
-4805 QLGVIERRSASEI
+4805 VVERRSASEV
-4818 ESWSSSGESHYH
+4818 EGWSSSGESHYH
-4830 SFEHS
+4830 SFENS

-4843 VEVMMTAQSGTDY
+4843 VEVMMTAQSGTDF
-4856 ETALTSHDISS
+4856 ETALTSHDVSS
-4867 QSMRT
+4867 QSLRT
-4872 SKDYFTAGSSLAS
+4872 SKDYYTAGSSLAS

-4926 STYVEQFLHEPEKK
+4926 STYVEQFLHEVEKDQ
-4940 ISKVKEISDE
+4940 VKLKDVSDE
-4950 EISGEDEE
+4950 EISGDEDGKDSDDIE
-4958 LKIDNTE
+4958 LV
-4965 PLGKMKRS
+4965 GKMKRS

-4979 PKDMLPEH
+4979 PKDLIPEH
-4987 FPLAGTSE
+4987 FPIEGPSE
-4995 SIEFDDDSL
+4995 STEFDEDSS
-5004 KEKEGSD
+5004 KDREGSD

-5027 ISKLDM
+5027 ISKIDI
-5033 SSSQSQID
+5033 SSSQSQPES
-5041 LDKEEVQETISKSSA
+5041 DKEEIQETMTKSTA
-5056 PSDHAVPFSVTKV
+5056 EQEQAIPFSVTKV
-5069 EKSQREFVDVD
+5069 DRPQREFVDIE
-5080 SDIIPIGS
+5080 SEIIPVGS

-5094 EKFGSVTTKSKPS
+5094 QKFGSVSPAPKDKLKDDTLIVKSTIETVES
-5107 TDEKPIIKTVMQM
+5107 TPHSKDAE
-5120 DESIPKSVTTQPA
+5120 
-5133 QPEDVKE
+5133 VKE
-5140 EFVKKVI
+5140 ECVMKIVQDVSVVPFTVTERPPSRREFVDV
-5147 KEISA
+5147 E
-5152 MPFPIAE
+5152 E
-5159 KPSSQRELVDIEDDI
+5159 DI

-5197 KAEKSGAKTPES
+5197 KAEKSVDKSPEA

-5265 SDIITESSRSELIIT
+5265 SELITESSRSELLIT
-5280 TEEKTLRTYEK
+5280 TEERTLHSYEK
-5291 EQDSPTSDEFEMVD
+5291 EQESPTSDEFEMVD

-5322 AQETDPEGKSVQIKA
+5322 AQETDPEGKSVQIVS
-5337 QKYVK
+5337 QKRYVK
-5342 RHDTEI
+5342 RHDIDI
-5348 EEYLSKTTKKQESSS
+5348 EEYLSKTKKQESTSS
-5363 SASGS
+5363 TSGS
-5368 LSDEELLQYELEQ
+5368 LSDEELLQYEIEQ
-5381 KKLQAQELAEIEAGK
+5381 KRMQAQELAEIEAGK

-5407 RYDYERI
+5407 RYDYERV

-5439 ESIGSCSSFRNS
+5439 ESIGSYGSYRNS
-5451 YGSLSESEMASRM
+5451 YGSYSESEMASRM
-5464 RFRLKGEN
+5464 RFRIKGEN

-5507 SLPRRYILSKSQG
+5507 SLPRRYILSRSQG

-5527 LKEFEGLESA
+5527 LKEFEGLETA
-5537 CLEALKAE
+5537 CLEAIKAE

-5550 KEALLVADPK
+5550 KEALLLADPK

-5570 KRAYDDGSDNSPPFK
+5570 KRSYDSSSESSPPLK
-5585 SGSPGQKGGSPSQ
+5585 GGSPGQKSGSPSQ

-5604 QKGGSPSQKVGS
+5604 QKSGSPSQKVGS
-5616 YGSPSQKLLADS
+5616 YGSPSQKLLSDS
-5628 AAIRKLIDQQLALE
+5628 AAIRRLIEQQMALE
-5642 QRMQEARPKIITVK
+5642 QKMQEQVTPKIVTVK
-5656 KFDDRGAFFVP
+5656 KYDDRGAFFVP
-5667 EPEAGKLETKPTEV
+5667 EPEPESSQTKPEEV
-5681 SEECKKASSFV
+5681 VEECKKSSSFV

-5724 QEEEKSITHTEGGVI
+5724 EQTAGTSMVESEVI
-5739 QIVRTQT
+5739 EVVRTTT
-5746 VIQQKFIDGKKVSE
+5746 VIQQRFVDGKKISE
-5760 TITSTDSEGGVDI
+5760 TVTSTEGEGAIDI
-5773 PTRPKQYDDGC
+5773 PARSAQFDESG
-5784 MSVGSEMS
+5784 MSFGSEMS

-5803 SLMTIIERHP
+5803 SLMTVIERQT
-5813 SDSEVVTFSKHTIIT
+5813 SEGEIVTTSRQTIIM
-5828 SSERFEDK
+5828 SADR
-5836 PEDLEFSR
+5836 PEDLDFSR
-5844 EGSAVRELSPSSGRS
+5844 EGSAARELSPSSGRS
-5859 VAHSIISGK
+5859 VAHSTVSLSGK
-5868 YFTDPASGSWSGQ
+5868 HLTDPASGSWSGQ

-5927 GSLTSGARPPGSNTM
+5927 GSLTSGGSNTM

-5949 DAVTAVQMEGLEHQS
+5949 DPVTAVQMESLEHQS
-5964 TISEHHSQEYE
+5964 TSEHYSHEYG

-5989 SAPRA
+5989 GKIPKA

-6013 GSVKEATVE
+6013 NSVREATVE

-6035 VRGDRQEEEEE
+6035 VRGERREEEDD

-6058 LPPAAQSSPP
+6058 LPPTTQPSPP
-6068 IPAQRR
+6068 VPAQRR
-6074 SLSMIP
+6074 SLTMLAKSP
-6080 KPVQSSFNGTK
+6080 QSSLDDAAK

>member
-1 MTTETAT
+1 MTTETAS
-8 PNQQADAST
+8 PNQADAST

-22 ARAGHIDKIISLLE
+22 ARAGQIEKIISLLE

-60 VEVVRELLQRGAAID
+60 VEVVRELLDRGAAID

-93 EAVVK
+93 ETVVK

-134 SNGANQSLATED
+134 ANGANQSLATED

-248 AAKWGKENM
+248 AAKWGKDNM
-257 VSLLCDNGAN
+257 VALLCDNGAN

-292 SLLDRGAP
+292 ALLDRGAP

-313 MAAQGDHSEAARV
+313 MAAQGDHAEAARV

-409 PLHVASFMGCMNIV
+409 PLHVAAFMGCMNIV

-576 HIAAQYDQQA
+576 HVAAQYDQQA
-586 VANTLLEKGADA
+586 VATTLLEKGADA

-612 SRKNQMETAAT
+612 ARKNQMETAAT
-623 LLEYGALTN
+623 LLEYGAVTN

-720 RFLLDSG
+720 RFLLESG
-727 ASVKAQTSHGYT
+727 ASVKAQTNHGYT

-758 HKADANATTVN
+758 HKADANATTTN

-792 SEPSMAPA
+792 SEPSIAPA
-800 SQDKYKV
+800 SQEKYKV

-820 SEEEGGEDTILN
+820 SEEEGGEDAILN

-860 RTESALSHKNIMEI
+860 RTESAMSHKNIMEI
-874 SQTSVN
+874 SQGSVN
-880 GIPYQPQQEVV
+880 GIPYQPAQEVV

-898 STAQAPEGYCYN
+898 STAHAPEGYCYN

-942 GGGVRVIVPPSSAQQ
+942 GGGVRVIVPPLSAQQ

-992 VAAKF
+992 VSAKF

-1038 DVVQDILNETL
+1038 DVVQDILHETL
-1049 EIEETNEEEK
+1049 EIEETNEDEK

-1233 HVEDATKMATEL
+1233 HIEDATKMATEL

-1263 RTDECQAQLRMFCV
+1263 RTDECQAQLRLFCV

-1332 AFRENRMA
+1332 AFRENRLA

-1381 PDDLPVERTS
+1381 PDDMPVERIS
-1391 PLPADLIPRRTEEQE
+1391 PPPTDTEVPRRTEEQE
-1406 LAWRQRL
+1406 LIWRQRL

-1445 IQAKRITASEQAQLM
+1445 IQAKRITAAEQAQLM

-1473 DNSLELAL
+1473 DTSLELAL

-1492 QSELSNERRIQRNIY
+1492 QSDITNERRILRNIY
-1507 QERQESEEIE
+1507 QERQASEEIE

-1525 KLKENIYDDDE
+1525 KLKDKLYDENQIE
-1536 ITERMRSED
+1536 ERLTRES
-1545 LDQDEAK
+1545 DQDHEDEAK

-1558 SIVDKSDM
+1558 SIVDKSEIE
-1566 DRTPTPSEESEE
+1566 RTPTPSEDSEE

-1588 RKVQIT
+1588 RKEQIT
-1594 KKLSSSKIPSSKQKK
+1594 RKLSSSKIPASKQKK
-1609 ELREE
+1609 EIREE

-1622 KPDIKKFQD
+1622 KPDIKKFHD
-1631 IEQQIKAESKLEQM
+1631 IEQQVKDKDTKLE
-1645 RFKTSPDS
+1645 RSRSKTSPD
-1653 FDPKT
+1653 
-1658 DKVVSIQ
+1658 VV
-1665 KEPIVELSKEE
+1665 EEENEVEVYTQETVEIKKEE
-1676 IKQERTVE
+1676 VKVLDRSQE
-1684 QFRKFDPSSPA
+1684 QFRKFDPLSPA

-1718 SNVTITPRKSITTET
+1718 SNVTITPRKSIIETTET
-1733 IETKQSI
+1733 KHISE
-1740 ETKTETF
+1740 KTDSF
-1747 TKEEIS
+1747 TKEVIS
-1753 QKEIDRARV
+1753 QKEIVSSRV
-1762 EEKLDDGE
+1762 EEKLDDGD
-1770 RSPELVTDE
+1770 RSPDLVTE
-1779 ERDVAE
+1779 EDKDIAE
-1785 TTLKDKINAF
+1785 ATLKQKINSF
-1795 ETKIS
+1795 ESKIS
-1800 RDPPIDTAKTVK
+1800 KEPSIELPKTTVK
-1812 LTKEALKR
+1812 LTKEALKK
-1820 HTLEQDHGL
+1820 HTMEQDQGI
-1829 EYTQAFVRDQA
+1829 EYTQEFVREQS
-1840 KQLSNLESQKIFI
+1840 KQTSNETQEGTTKKVVAETVES
-1853 ETEKHTETVK
+1853 TEIVK
-1863 SVRET
+1863 SVKET
-1868 IQRFDSKV
+1868 IQRFDSKI
-1876 KQEDKLKQFPKTMR
+1876 KHDDKGKVFSKAVR

-1917 ESQTTVKVEKDKKSK
+1917 ESQTTVKADKLEQKNLSKFDMKPSLAEFDFKTKDIKETVKQDKKY
-1932 FEFHKDSFERK
+1932 D
-1943 GDLRD
+1943 DD
-1948 TSDIKKKDSDK
+1948 NKKDDQGLAIK
-1959 DKKTDDDE
+1959 LQKQLTEELRTK
-1967 KRDDEGVS
+1967 VS
-1975 IKEHKIKIDELQLK
+1975 E
-1989 ASDEE
+1989 EE
-1994 ITEVKEENVLL
+1994 ITEAL
-2005 EEQMKEKVET
+2005 EEKDVSVGEKIKDRIET
-2015 QQSIAS
+2015 QPSVAS
-2021 TKSDLSKHTKTDS
+2021 TKSDISKHTKTDS
-2034 MGSDTQDIPGRK
+2034 MGSDVQDLVARK
-2046 VSQESPLPSGIDKT
+2046 ISQESSLPSGIDKA

-2065 LQQSTERDVSFV
+2065 LQQSTEKDFSFI
-2077 SQTESKIYSKDSKHR
+2077 SQTESKVYSKESKHR
-2092 SDSLDEASQFSDLE
+2092 SDSLDETSQFSDLE
-2106 DQIGMSPAHKPS
+2106 EAGASPVHKPLQNKEIDTVIIS
-2118 LEKTVKEA
+2118 KTEVKT
-2126 RIIEADEQISI
+2126 ISTKI
-2137 IETSRNQT
+2137 TDRTETRDQT
-2145 LEFLKYETEHSAQI
+2145 LEFLKYESEYSAQI
-2159 HSSALTPKD
+2159 HAPFIGSVDA
-2168 SEKVP
+2168 EKVSP
-2173 SKESPVISAKAR
+2173 KESPVISAKAR

-2207 SDSLEDSD
+2207 SDSLEDSEN
-2215 HTDSRRHSEADSLK
+2215 TDSRRHSEAESLK
-2229 SDQSDIKAKIS
+2229 SDQSDIKAKVS
-2240 SSDFDERAEYE
+2240 SGDFDERAEYE
-2251 GTADSGSG
+2251 ETVDSGSG

-2266 ESIGFTS
+2266 ESVGFTS
-2273 IKIDPKA
+2273 MRIEPQSLDS
-2280 LESQK
+2280 EK
-2285 QDSDSTSTQLDEL
+2285 QDSESDKESD
-2298 EEPDVVFKKMVPKRH
+2298 PVFKKMTPKEHSRV
-2313 TRTESVSISK
+2313 ESVSITKPSAIQAEIEP
-2323 LSDLQDTVTQEPPVA
+2323 LQL

-2343 MVITEAEDVDKSSD
+2343 MIITEAEDIDKSFD
-2357 KDEPSDKISS
+2357 KDEISDKISS
-2367 ESSREIEMSERKSSD
+2367 ESSREIEISERKSSE
-2382 GISDRISS
+2382 GISEKISS
-2390 EDAVTDKKTSSEE
+2390 EDAVTEKKTSSEE
-2403 EPIKDNL
+2403 DVLKERDQTLSDDKEKNVIAAKEVVKEMEKAEIKVL
-2410 ISNQE
+2410 
-2415 KPKEITKIIT
+2415 KEDTF
-2425 NTIKDI
+2425 
-2431 EKVDTT
+2431 EKV
-2437 TLKGESGAKVEETK
+2437 GAIK
-2451 RQSVTSVGSGS
+2451 RQSVTSAGSGS

-2475 AHSITESRDYT
+2475 AHSLTESRDYT
-2486 FEESEDDIGTQETH
+2486 FEESEDDIDTQGTH
-2500 KDAKEKVE
+2500 VDASKEKVE
-2508 MKQEVEYK
+2508 IKLETDK
-2516 IKSSEKPTELLKLA
+2516 IKTGKDLKLA

-2542 GFPEDHVAEYVH
+2542 GFPEDHVTDYVH
-2554 RLPHIQETS
+2554 KLPQITEVGS
-2563 SGPDKHITSQFLIK
+2563 LLDKEIITAFLNR
-2577 EREEQVRCETD
+2577 EREEQLKRETV
-2588 LREIKILSEKLD
+2588 LV
-2600 PDKIIKAEEEAQKSK
+2600 ASK
-2615 LTEQESDDISS
+2615 DIVQISS
-2626 SIKSKEISSLSEP
+2626 S
-2639 LESITVTTHGE
+2639 
-2650 EKIQKPEQIRISDD
+2650 
-2664 KKIATEHRKGPAGE
+2664 
-2678 EITITTVTE
+2678 
-2687 ILVGPS
+2687 
-2693 GEELEKITETES
+2693 
-2705 TKYPS
+2705 
-2710 GKEAVSVK
+2710 K
-2718 VSENIRT
+2718 VIE
-2725 HTPESVLAKPKSIV
+2725 PKSIAMESFV
-2739 DQMPSLN
+2739 IPS
-2746 GEIQKEKISSDIYT
+2746 T
-2760 SDEKSAGK
+2760 
-2768 QFPPLTDS
+2768 
-2776 IKIKSDHI
+2776 
-2784 EMSEKSIEVTLP
+2784 
-2796 KSLQSY
+2796 
-2802 ETPAYQSFP
+2802 
-2811 KPEEIVTSEDKLPLE
+2811 EIVTEKKDIAITKEGSGKFDVSKIRTDTLGKFNLE
-2826 REAVPTKVSESITSH
+2826 
-2841 TLETTASATEPS
+2841 
-2853 KTIAET
+2853 
-2859 ISATKAVDEST
+2859 DES
-2870 KRVDD
+2870 
-2875 KVTLTEKLDT
+2875 E
-2885 KILTEKK
+2885 
-2892 TEDIISST
+2892 
-2900 TTLAG
+2900 
-2905 EPIPETETKSFVIK
+2905 ET
-2919 THRKEIISEPETTQD
+2919 R
-2934 KKISVS
+2934 
-2940 TDKKIG
+2940 
-2946 DSGEEITVETVTE
+2946 
-2959 HLRGSSGEEIVRTTV
+2959 R
-2974 TETVK
+2974 
-2979 YPSGKESVSTKVSES
+2979 
-2994 VSQKK
+2994 
-2999 EIIGSILGKSDKFGH
+2999 
-3014 LDIDGDKIL
+3014 
-3023 GETLNTSMEEKLQEE
+3023 
-3038 KGQISDEDEKVSS
+3038 
-3051 TTETVIGSTGEEI
+3051 
-3064 TTVTVTVTK
+3064 
-3073 ILPTGE
+3073 
-3079 EAIKTTITETTKY
+3079 
-3092 PSGRQTVSTRVLES
+3092 
-3106 IRSHKEMAFTTSASE
+3106 FT
-3121 TLQSDIKD
+3121 
-3129 NIQSMLSKS
+3129 
-3138 EDLIGEKDISIDT
+3138 
-3151 KEDSKIGP
+3151 
-3159 SGETIK
+3159 
-3165 TTIVTER
+3165 
-3172 TKIPTGEKIKT
+3172 
-3183 TTTEVT
+3183 
-3189 KFPSGEESI
+3189 
-3198 STRVAESI
+3198 
-3206 KTFEQESQII
+3206 
-3216 AVKKSKELTEHK
+3216 
-3228 TAFQTAPIPEKPEIL
+3228 
-3243 KKTIITEIEDHSPNK
+3243 
-3258 LASESLTQTET
+3258 
-3269 LPKDLNLTDSQKT
+3269 PKDLDLKEVPEIT
-3282 AKEQVKPVIDDILQ
+3282 KEQVKPVIDDILQ
-3296 KGTMVAAARSPVPE
+3296 KGTMAAAARSPTLD
-3310 KDSKMISKEILETE
+3310 KDIKIGTKDNAEPE

-3350 RIAESEVEM
+3350 RIAESEVES
-3359 EDEAEKTEVIVSKT
+3359 DEEEIPKFTKVITEIRSVTETSAE
-3373 TKDEDMKTELKKSDS
+3373 MKKSDS
-3388 TMKQMADNIEII
+3388 AMKQMADNIEII

-3407 LDISSEEPALEE
+3407 IDGSSEEQLIEQCQP
-3419 KVMEEKV
+3419 
-3426 TELQGEVSVD
+3426 QDISGHVSVD
-3436 SIIEEAVQTVEGYL
+3436 SIIEEAVTTVEGYL
-3450 DETANKVPE
+3450 ESSQEAKE
-3459 EVDVKKEVMFE
+3459 REIEAKKEIIYEETKKFVK
-3470 DSKLPK
+3470 D
-3476 ERPGLIKSLSR
+3476 RPGLIKSLSR

-3494 MPKKKQSRT
+3494 MPKKKHPRT

-3533 IEPTSDIDG
+3533 IEPSSELDG
-3542 KLPASSFD
+3542 KITASSFD
-3550 IKKIRTDSLDD
+3550 ARKIRTDSLDD

-3566 EKEAEY
+3566 EKETEY
-3572 FEDGAKYDDPEA
+3572 FGEDEKYIDEPIETKLTNDLKTSDIVAPSSSGAQIDTDE
-3584 FSATAFKDK
+3584 DK
-3593 GQQDAP
+3593 
-3599 CSSTQQD
+3599 SS
-3606 LDDDKFT
+3606 DKL
-3613 DKFVKKTHFVDSI
+3613 VRKTHFVDRI
-3626 LRSDLVSKSTT
+3626 LHTDLVCKSTT
-3637 ESSVTTVIST
+3637 ESSVTTVVST
-3647 LTKSSDEDQKSVLE
+3647 LTKSSDEDQKSIVE
-3661 DATSAD
+3661 EGTSTE
-3667 LSKISGADLMK
+3667 LSKISGAELVK
-3678 DPSKTSIDTK
+3678 DPSKTSMDTK
-3688 DESRIEDQSEDRGTP
+3688 EDSKIEEPIEDRGTP
-3703 DLSKKSLD
+3703 DLSKKSID

-3742 LTKDYSKASID
+3742 LTKDYSKASVE
-3753 SVKESSRSI
+3753 SVKETSKSI
-3762 DEKTFSEE
+3762 DEKTFSEDH
-3770 QSSFDFSKTLASDAS
+3770 SSLDVSKTLASDVS
-3785 DAISKCKEFIEEERS
+3785 DGITISREFIEEERS
-3800 TSKIIH
+3800 VSRIVKV
-3806 ISTSSSQETSVM
+3806 STSSSQETSVM
-3818 TESKLFS
+3818 TESKLLS
-3825 EQDEKS
+3825 EQEC
-3831 LETTKTSDKTELE
+3831 LDKTRTLEMQSERDFMGEMDERIAEL
-3844 KDLLEDIL
+3844 K
-3852 KAKDRIKDEDEK
+3852 
-3864 ATKATDA
+3864 
-3871 TSETEV
+3871 SE
-3877 KKKLTF
+3877 F
-3883 EDKKEDED
+3883 KKEDIINQESLKRETSELVQEVQKIVD
-3891 SEVPDMSEL
+3891 DKEIESEVPDMSEL
-3900 NRRCSNLLEDISAQ
+3900 NRRCSNLLEDISQ
-3914 GALIRIDSSHVV
+3914 GALIRIDSTHVT
-3926 HDLSSKFS
+3926 HDLASKFS

-3941 VDLIMK
+3941 VDLNLRDK
-3947 ERMKTDESA
+3947 SKLEEGAGERQT
-3956 SDKHIGLQPKSSEPS
+3956 GLQLRGSDSS

-3979 PRVSSGGDS
+3979 PRASSAGDS
-3988 LTSETEAHQSEILTE
+3988 LISETEAHQSDVLTE
-4003 DFKALA
+4003 A
-4009 SIDRSKSPT
+4009 SKVLTEAARPKSPT
-4018 KHLSGDMS
+4018 KHVADNLS
-4026 FVNVDKPT
+4026 FINVDQPT
-4034 ITSGAIELVDRTIEK
+4034 LTSGAIELVDRTIEK
-4049 SIDVIDQIKKEIEEE
+4049 SIDVIDQIKKEQLAVKMEE
-4064 MHKSTSS
+4064 MQKSTSS
-4071 DTFYSESRIETSTSS
+4071 DTFFSESKIETSMSS
-4086 SSIHKTVEGTQL
+4086 SSVHKTFEGTEM
-4098 KFQSIDPEAVML
+4098 KFKSIDPRAVMS
-4110 DMISKFGA
+4110 DMVAKFSA
-4118 TGEYSTVLS
+4118 TDEYSTILS
-4127 HKETETRKISGQE
+4127 HKEIETRKISGQE

-4154 SLIIKTETSHELRGQ
+4154 SLIIKTETTHELRGQ

-4175 KMTVKKEG
+4175 KTVVRREG
-4183 DQTETSQKKM
+4183 EQTETSLKKL
-4193 EKAHEATAKR
+4193 EKAHEASAKR
-4203 SDIET
+4203 SDVET

-4221 KVERE
+4221 NVERE
-4226 FSEQGLYT
+4226 FLEQGLYT

-4251 VKKKHEVKISE
+4251 IKKKHEIKISE

-4274 FTQPGELEDIK
+4274 FSEPGELEDIR

-4291 SRIAFVDSSLKIVE
+4291 SRTAFVESSLKIIE

-4311 SVQFSEKGQVISSKV
+4311 SVEVSAKGKLISSKV

-4338 EHDDLSSDASHIP
+4338 EHDDLSSDASHAT

-4356 APERRGSSETSPKS
+4356 TVERRGSSETSPRS

-4392 STSPVKS
+4392 STSPIKS
-4399 TFSRTGSQDT
+4399 TFSRSGSQDT
-4409 HSESEVVPE
+4409 HSESEAAPE
-4418 LPHDDKLSETPKKET
+4418 LPHDDKTGDTPKKDKL
-4433 STKSVVRLPH
+4433 TKSPIKLPLQQIQ
-4443 SDDLTL
+4443 DQVW
-4449 EVSVAGEISSVDKS
+4449 EVSIQKADSFEMADDIPKS
-4463 LAFTTIPDSAPILSS
+4463 LKLQTTTSETTSS
-4478 IQVSKSIEGDIIE
+4478 T
-4491 TKSGTIETSTKS
+4491 TKSSDSDGGEVKTVMDTKTMKS
-4503 TKIDMSPS
+4503 DMSPS

-4520 TTSKDVMIK
+4520 TVSKDVMIK
-4529 SGESIDTEC
+4529 SGESIDTEY
-4538 MVKSLEFHESEVLQK
+4538 MVKSLESHEGEALQK
-4553 SMDSTVSAETL
+4553 SMDSTMSAETL

-4574 SAFLTGTDYKKEE
+4574 SAFLTGTGTDRKEE
-4587 IKLMKE
+4587 IKLVKE
-4593 KSTEDICSSGY
+4593 KSLEDICSSGY
-4604 DTDFSSAEFHGM
+4604 DTDLSSAEFHAT
-4616 KLETDRVAL
+4616 KLESERVDF
-4625 DSLISTQPLADLSVL
+4625 DSLMSAQPLADLSVL

-4663 DGSIKYKQS
+4663 DGSSKYKQS
-4672 PSEFQFKILISPERP
+4672 PSEFQFKLLISPERP
-4687 EVIKEEPHHADI
+4687 EVITEEPVHIDDHT
-4699 QMDKT
+4699 DKIISSTT
-4704 VIHDDKTVVIV
+4704 VE
-4715 EKDEKLLD
+4715 EKHLD
-4723 SQKSDSVSHKV
+4723 SQKSDSVSQII
-4734 SSQEETTFS
+4734 SSQEETTIS
-4743 DEDKDTIHL
+4743 DEEKDTVHI
-4752 KEPSPPLEGD
+4752 KESSPPVDGAD
-4762 ISIRSDSGPHSILD
+4762 ISIRSDSGPHSILE
-4776 TESEGLSDRNDSSK
+4776 TESEIIFSDRDGSSK

-4798 APKHIKS
+4798 VQKHIKS
-4805 QLGVIERRSASEI
+4805 KLGVTERRSASEV
-4818 ESWSSSGESHYH
+4818 EGWSSSGESHYH
-4830 SFEHS
+4830 SFDNT

-4843 VEVMMTAQSGTDY
+4843 VEVMMTAQSATEF
-4856 ETALTSHDISS
+4856 ETALTSHDVSS
-4867 QSMRT
+4867 QSLRT
-4872 SKDYFTAGSSLAS
+4872 SKDYYTAASSLAS

-4926 STYVEQFLHEPEKK
+4926 STYVEQFLREGDKDHAH
-4940 ISKVKEISDE
+4940 KVKDVSDE
-4950 EISGEDEE
+4950 EASGDEE
-4958 LKIDNTE
+4958 EDKEDIVGE
-4965 PLGKMKRS
+4965 PVGKMKRS

-4979 PKDMLPEH
+4979 PKEMIPEH
-4987 FPLAGTSE
+4987 FPLESMSE
-4995 SIEFDDDSL
+4995 NVEVDEDSA
-5004 KEKEGSD
+5004 KEREGSD

-5027 ISKLDM
+5027 ISRLDM
-5033 SSSQSQID
+5033 PSSQSFSEG
-5041 LDKEEVQETISKSSA
+5041 DKKIISEEISKS
-5056 PSDHAVPFSVTKV
+5056 AVHEIQAIPFSTTKLERPERQFVDIESEIIPVGSAEYDEIVKHGTLTSGNQKTPKQEKPIVKTSVYFADKAPDERFAEQEQCEVNEECVKKIVKEVSVTPFPIT
-5069 EKSQREFVDVD
+5069 EIPPSQREFVDIEAE
-5080 SDIIPIGS
+5080 IIPEGS
-5088 AEYEEI
+5088 
-5094 EKFGSVTTKSKPS
+5094 
-5107 TDEKPIIKTVMQM
+5107 
-5120 DESIPKSVTTQPA
+5120 
-5133 QPEDVKE
+5133 
-5140 EFVKKVI
+5140 
-5147 KEISA
+5147 
-5152 MPFPIAE
+5152 
-5159 KPSSQRELVDIEDDI
+5159 L
-5174 IPVGSKQYEEI
+5174 QYEEI

-5197 KAEKSGAKTPES
+5197 KTEKSIVKTPES

-5216 STSSLKTHEH
+5216 STSSLRTHEH
-5226 LSTPHTPLSA
+5226 LSTPQTPLSA
-5236 PSQSSLSTENGREY
+5236 PSQSSLSTDNGREY

-5258 SETPELK
+5258 SETPELR
-5265 SDIITESSRSELIIT
+5265 SDLVTENSKSELVVT
-5280 TEEKTLRTYEK
+5280 TEERAMHTYEK
-5291 EQDSPTSDEFEMVD
+5291 EQESPTSDEFEMVD

-5322 AQETDPEGKSVQIKA
+5322 AQETDTEGKSVQIKS
-5337 QKYVK
+5337 QKYIK
-5342 RHDTEI
+5342 KHDTEV
-5348 EEYLSKTTKKQESSS
+5348 EEYLSKTSKKQESTSS
-5363 SASGS
+5363 GTSGS
-5368 LSDEELLQYELEQ
+5368 LSDEELLQYEIEQ
-5381 KKLQAQELAEIEAGK
+5381 KRLQAQELAEIEAGK

-5439 ESIGSCSSFRNS
+5439 ESIGSYGSFRNS
-5451 YGSLSESEMASRM
+5451 YGSLSESEMASRI
-5464 RFRLKGEN
+5464 RFRVKGEN

-5487 RALMEQYQ
+5487 KALMEQYQ

-5545 LLAKQ
+5545 ILAKQ
-5550 KEALLVADPK
+5550 KEALLLADPK
-5560 VVSGSFLEQE
+5560 EVSGSFLERE
-5570 KRAYDDGSDNSPPFK
+5570 KRSYSGSSESSPPL
-5585 SGSPGQKGGSPSQ
+5585 KGGSPSQ

-5604 QKGGSPSQKVGS
+5604 QKGGSPSQRVGS
-5616 YGSPSQKLLADS
+5616 YGSPSQKLLTDS
-5628 AAIRKLIDQQLALE
+5628 AAIRKLIDQQIALDQKLQE
-5642 QRMQEARPKIITVK
+5642 QITPKIVTVK

-5667 EPEAGKLETKPTEV
+5667 EPDPEKEVETKPLEV
-5681 SEECKKASSFV
+5681 TEECIKSSSFI

-5710 EMMKILDQEEKSKK
+5710 EMMKILDQEEQSKQLQAVTK
-5724 QEEEKSITHTEGGVI
+5724 TFTDSGTIEV
-5739 QIVRTQT
+5739 VRTTT
-5746 VIQQKFIDGKKVSE
+5746 VIQQRFVDGKKVSE
-5760 TITSTDSEGGVDI
+5760 TVTSTDSADSGGAVDI
-5773 PTRPKQYDDGC
+5773 PSKLQRLDEHAQ

-5792 SSLAS
+5792 SSIVS
-5797 QPSEMD
+5797 QSSEMD
-5803 SLMTIIERHP
+5803 SIMTVLDRHT
-5813 SDSEVVTFSKHTIIT
+5813 SDGEIVTVTKHTIMM
-5828 SSERFEDK
+5828 SSEK

-5844 EGSAVRELSPSSGRS
+5844 ESSAARELSPSSGRS
-5859 VAHSIISGK
+5859 IAHSVVSLSGK
-5868 YFTDPASGSWSGQ
+5868 QFTDPASGSWSGQ

-5891 SRARADLMLGST
+5891 SRGARADLMLGST

-5914 RATYNYEVDTPMT
+5914 RATFNYEVDTPMT
-5927 GSLTSGARPPGSNTM
+5927 GSLTSGALRPPGSNTM

-5949 DAVTAVQMEGLEHQS
+5949 DAVTAVQYPDSLEHQS
-5964 TISEHHSQEYE
+5964 TSEHFSHDYE
-5975 VHEPDSDTERLELD
+5975 VQEPDSDTERLELD
-5989 SAPRA
+5989 GRAPTA

-6013 GSVKEATVE
+6013 SSVKEATVE

-6035 VRGDRQEEEEE
+6035 MRGDRQGEEDEHQ
-6046 SQPTLSGSCPAS
+6046 STLSGSCPAS
-6058 LPPAAQSSPP
+6058 LPPVSQSSPP
-6068 IPAQRR
+6068 VPAQRR
-6074 SLSMIP
+6074 SLTMIAKSP
-6080 KPVQSSFNGTK
+6080 PSTLEETTK

>member
-8 PNQQADAST
+8 PNQADAST

-60 VEVVRELLQRGAAID
+60 VAVVGELLDRGAAID

-98 LLVQNGAQVNIQ
+98 LLVQSGAQVNIQ

-134 SNGANQSLATED
+134 ANGANQSLATED

-156 QGHEKVVAVLLEAD
+156 QGHERVVSVLLESD
-170 TRGRV
+170 IRGKV

-213 HIAAHYGNESVA
+213 HIAAHYGNENVA

-267 VEARTR
+267 VESRTR

-292 SLLDRGAP
+292 ALLERGAP

-313 MAAQGDHSEAARV
+313 MAAQGDHADSARV

-356 AKLLLDRNADANA
+356 AKLLLDRSADANA

-384 NRIKVVELLLKY
+384 NRIKVVELLIKY

-409 PLHVASFMGCMNIV
+409 PLHVAAFMGCMNIV
-423 IYLLQH
+423 IFLLQH

-586 VANTLLEKGADA
+586 VASTLLEKGADA

-612 SRKNQMETAAT
+612 ARKNQMETAAT

-646 QQGHTEMCSLLLEHG
+646 QQGHTEMCSLLVEHG

-727 ASVKAQTSHGYT
+727 ASVKAQTTHGYT

-758 HKADANATTVN
+758 NKADANATTTN

-786 ETLKEV
+786 ETLKDV
-792 SEPSMAPA
+792 SEPSIAPV
-800 SQDKYKV
+800 SQEKYKV

-860 RTESALSHKNIMEI
+860 RTESAMSHKNIMEL

-880 GIPYQPQQEVV
+880 GMPYQPQQEVV

-898 STAQAPEGYCYN
+898 STAPAPEGYCYN
-910 VDPTQPKK
+910 VDPTVPKK

-932 ARGGALRGCR
+932 ARGGAMRGCR
-942 GGGVRVIVPPSSAQQ
+942 GGGVRVIVPPLSAQQ

-1038 DVVQDILNETL
+1038 DVVQDILHETL
-1049 EIEETNEEEK
+1049 EIEETNEDEK

-1233 HVEDATKMATEL
+1233 HIEDATKMATEL

-1253 FMARF
+1253 FMSRF

-1263 RTDECQAQLRMFCV
+1263 RTDELQAQLRVFCV

-1304 EGKPVYLEFGGNL
+1304 EGKPIYLEFGGNL

-1332 AFRENRMA
+1332 AFRENRVA

-1369 SPTPIAVLNIMV
+1369 SPAPIAVLNIMV
-1381 PDDLPVERTS
+1381 PDEMQIERTS
-1391 PLPADLIPRRTEEQE
+1391 PIPNDTAVPRRTAEQE
-1406 LAWRQRL
+1406 LIWRQRL

-1445 IQAKRITASEQAQLM
+1445 IQAKRITTAEQAQLM

-1473 DNSLELAL
+1473 DTSLELAL

-1492 QSELSNERRIQRNIY
+1492 QSDVTNERRIQRNIY
-1507 QERQESEEIE
+1507 QERQASEEIE

-1525 KLKENIYDDDE
+1525 KLKEKIYEDNQIE
-1536 ITERMRSED
+1536 ERMRESEH
-1545 LDQDEAK
+1545 DQDEAK

-1558 SIVDKSDM
+1558 SIVEKSEIE
-1566 DRTPTPSEESEE
+1566 RTPTPSEESEE

-1588 RKVQIT
+1588 RKEQIT
-1594 KKLSSSKIPSSKQKK
+1594 RKLSSSKIPASKQKK
-1609 ELREE
+1609 EIREE

-1631 IEQQIKAESKLEQM
+1631 IEQQVKEKEPKLE
-1645 RFKTSPDS
+1645 RTRSKTSPES
-1653 FDPKT
+1653 VEEEREAEILIEEVVEVKREEPKP
-1658 DKVVSIQ
+1658 V
-1665 KEPIVELSKEE
+1665 ERPI
-1676 IKQERTVE
+1676 E
-1684 QFRKFDPSSPA
+1684 QFRKFDPSSPG

-1706 RNESMRFPSGDF
+1706 RNESMKFSSGDF
-1718 SNVTITPRKSITTET
+1718 SNVTITPRKSVTAEMSEI
-1733 IETKQSI
+1733 KQTVES
-1740 ETKTETF
+1740 KVDTF
-1747 TKEEIS
+1747 TKEVIS
-1753 QKEIDRARV
+1753 QKEIYSSKV
-1762 EEKLDDGE
+1762 EEKLDDGDK
-1770 RSPELVTDE
+1770 SPELVTEE
-1779 ERDVAE
+1779 ERDIAE
-1785 TTLKDKINAF
+1785 ATLRDKISTF
-1795 ETKIS
+1795 ESKMSKEPSIEL
-1800 RDPPIDTAKTVK
+1800 AKTTVK
-1812 LTKEALKR
+1812 LTKEALKK
-1820 HTLEQDHGL
+1820 HTMQQDQGI
-1829 EYTQAFVRDQA
+1829 EYTQEFVR
-1840 KQLSNLESQKIFI
+1840 KQSEQISSMETIEQVTQKISA
-1853 ETEKHTETVK
+1853 ETEKHVGVIK
-1863 SVRET
+1863 SVKET
-1868 IQRFDSKV
+1868 IQQFDSKT
-1876 KQEDKLKQFPKTMR
+1876 KTDDKAMPFPKTMR

-1917 ESQTTVKVEKDKKSK
+1917 ESQTTVKVDKDDKKIKGKIDRDVFDKKPDFKPKDVSDKQKDDKSKKPGDDDKKDGSVAIKVQKLEKQMTDELRSKVSEEEVTETLEEKD
-1932 FEFHKDSFERK
+1932 
-1943 GDLRD
+1943 
-1948 TSDIKKKDSDK
+1948 
-1959 DKKTDDDE
+1959 
-1967 KRDDEGVS
+1967 VS
-1975 IKEHKIKIDELQLK
+1975 ISEK
-1989 ASDEE
+1989 A
-1994 ITEVKEENVLL
+1994 
-2005 EEQMKEKVET
+2005 KEKVET
-2015 QQSIAS
+2015 QLSIAS

-2034 MGSDTQDIPGRK
+2034 VGSDLQEIVGIPGK
-2046 VSQESPLPSGIDKT
+2046 ISQESPVPSAIDKT

-2065 LQQSTERDVSFV
+2065 LQQSTEKDFSFV
-2077 SQTESKIYSKDSKHR
+2077 SQTESKVYSKDSKHR

-2106 DQIGMSPAHKPS
+2106 DQVGTSPAHKPH
-2118 LEKTVKEA
+2118 LEKIVEPTLTKV
-2126 RIIEADEQISI
+2126 DETILSSTFI
-2137 IETSRNQT
+2137 DKKETSTRDQT
-2145 LEFLKYETEHSAQI
+2145 LEFLRFESEF
-2159 HSSALTPKD
+2159 SSQTHAPALAPSD
-2168 SEKVP
+2168 SDKISP
-2173 SKESPVISAKAR
+2173 KESPVISAKAR

-2207 SDSLEDSD
+2207 SDSLEDSE
-2215 HTDSRRHSEADSLK
+2215 HTDSRRHSEAESLK
-2229 SDQSDIKAKIS
+2229 SDQSDVKAKIS

-2251 GTADSGSG
+2251 ETVDSGSG

-2266 ESIGFTS
+2266 ESVGFTS
-2273 IKIDPKA
+2273 IRIDPKV
-2280 LESQK
+2280 LEEK
-2285 QDSDSTSTQLDEL
+2285 QDSESDKETE
-2298 EEPDVVFKKMVPKRH
+2298 VVFKKMAPKRH
-2313 TRTESVSISK
+2313 SRTESISISK
-2323 LSDLQDTVTQEPPVA
+2323 ISDLQTDTDLSKP

-2343 MVITEAEDVDKSSD
+2343 MIVTEAEEVDKSD
-2357 KDEPSDKISS
+2357 KDEPSDRISS
-2367 ESSREIEMSERKSSD
+2367 EDSREVEISDRKSSE

-2403 EPIKDNL
+2403 EAAKEGEQL
-2410 ISNQE
+2410 LE
-2415 KPKEITKIIT
+2415 HGTEKEITTTVKSIV
-2425 NTIKDI
+2425 KDI
-2431 EKVDTT
+2431 EKIDSKSEFIKDDTV
-2437 TLKGESGAKVEETK
+2437 EKVQVAK
-2451 RQSVTSVGSGS
+2451 RQSVTSAGSGS

-2475 AHSITESRDYT
+2475 AHSLTESRDYT
-2486 FEESEDDIGTQETH
+2486 FEESEDDIGTQGTH
-2500 KDAKEKVE
+2500 VDAYSKDKHES
-2508 MKQEVEYK
+2508 KQEIDSK
-2516 IKSSEKPTELLKLA
+2516 AKPSAGKTDPSKLA

-2542 GFPEDHVAEYVH
+2542 GFPEDHVTDYVH
-2554 RLPHIQETS
+2554 KLPHIAEVGALS
-2563 SGPDKHITSQFLIK
+2563 DRDITNDFLSR
-2577 EREEQVRCETD
+2577 EREEQLKRETVTTT
-2588 LREIKILSEKLD
+2588 
-2600 PDKIIKAEEEAQKSK
+2600 II
-2615 LTEQESDDISS
+2615 SDNTDNAKKDEVAVIGSTKEYS
-2626 SIKSKEISSLSEP
+2626 YTTTKKGEPIVSTTGITTTSKEIL
-2639 LESITVTTHGE
+2639 L
-2650 EKIQKPEQIRISDD
+2650 D
-2664 KKIATEHRKGPAGE
+2664 K
-2678 EITITTVTE
+2678 
-2687 ILVGPS
+2687 
-2693 GEELEKITETES
+2693 
-2705 TKYPS
+2705 
-2710 GKEAVSVK
+2710 SV
-2718 VSENIRT
+2718 
-2725 HTPESVLAKPKSIV
+2725 
-2739 DQMPSLN
+2739 
-2746 GEIQKEKISSDIYT
+2746 
-2760 SDEKSAGK
+2760 
-2768 QFPPLTDS
+2768 
-2776 IKIKSDHI
+2776 
-2784 EMSEKSIEVTLP
+2784 
-2796 KSLQSY
+2796 
-2802 ETPAYQSFP
+2802 
-2811 KPEEIVTSEDKLPLE
+2811 
-2826 REAVPTKVSESITSH
+2826 
-2841 TLETTASATEPS
+2841 
-2853 KTIAET
+2853 
-2859 ISATKAVDEST
+2859 
-2870 KRVDD
+2870 
-2875 KVTLTEKLDT
+2875 
-2885 KILTEKK
+2885 EKK
-2892 TEDIISST
+2892 TE
-2900 TTLAG
+2900 
-2905 EPIPETETKSFVIK
+2905 
-2919 THRKEIISEPETTQD
+2919 
-2934 KKISVS
+2934 
-2940 TDKKIG
+2940 
-2946 DSGEEITVETVTE
+2946 
-2959 HLRGSSGEEIVRTTV
+2959 
-2974 TETVK
+2974 
-2979 YPSGKESVSTKVSES
+2979 TKVSQIKFD
-2994 VSQKK
+2994 VSK
-2999 EIIGSILGKSDKFGH
+2999 IRTDTLGKFDADDIEEAKESKIFVPRD
-3014 LDIDGDKIL
+3014 LDLK
-3023 GETLNTSMEEKLQEE
+3023 ETP
-3038 KGQISDEDEKVSS
+3038 
-3051 TTETVIGSTGEEI
+3051 EI
-3064 TTVTVTVTK
+3064 T
-3073 ILPTGE
+3073 
-3079 EAIKTTITETTKY
+3079 
-3092 PSGRQTVSTRVLES
+3092 
-3106 IRSHKEMAFTTSASE
+3106 
-3121 TLQSDIKD
+3121 
-3129 NIQSMLSKS
+3129 
-3138 EDLIGEKDISIDT
+3138 
-3151 KEDSKIGP
+3151 
-3159 SGETIK
+3159 
-3165 TTIVTER
+3165 
-3172 TKIPTGEKIKT
+3172 
-3183 TTTEVT
+3183 
-3189 KFPSGEESI
+3189 
-3198 STRVAESI
+3198 
-3206 KTFEQESQII
+3206 
-3216 AVKKSKELTEHK
+3216 
-3228 TAFQTAPIPEKPEIL
+3228 
-3243 KKTIITEIEDHSPNK
+3243 
-3258 LASESLTQTET
+3258 
-3269 LPKDLNLTDSQKT
+3269 
-3282 AKEQVKPVIDDILQ
+3282 KEQVKPVIDDILQ
-3296 KGTMVAAARSPVPE
+3296 KGTIAAAARSPVLD
-3310 KDSKMISKEILETE
+3310 KDIKTITKDIVESE

-3330 KVPQK
+3330 KAPHI

-3350 RIAESEVEM
+3350 RIAESDVED
-3359 EDEAEKTEVIVSKT
+3359 DEELDKVSVPPEPSKVS
-3373 TKDEDMKTELKKSDS
+3373 EAPSPLKKSDS
-3388 TMKQMADNIEII
+3388 AMKQMADNIEII

-3407 LDISSEEPALEE
+3407 IDLSSEEHPIPEPADQ
-3419 KVMEEKV
+3419 KDIAG
-3426 TELQGEVSVD
+3426 QVSVD
-3436 SIIEEAVQTVEGYL
+3436 SIIEEAVTTVEEYL
-3450 DETANKVPE
+3450 ESSKETKEKVIE
-3459 EVDVKKEVMFE
+3459 AKKEIVYEETKKFV
-3470 DSKLPK
+3470 K
-3476 ERPGLIKSLSR
+3476 ERPGLMKSLSR
-3487 DSGEIVI
+3487 DSGEIAI
-3494 MPKKKQSRT
+3494 MPRKKHART

-3533 IEPTSDIDG
+3533 IEPSSDIEG
-3542 KLPASSFD
+3542 KVVPSSFD
-3550 IKKIRTDSLDD
+3550 TKKIRTDSLDD

-3572 FEDGAKYDDPEA
+3572 FGDDGKYAEEPDTFLPSKSHEKSVDAASTAGP
-3584 FSATAFKDK
+3584 SAPRPDFDEEKT
-3593 GQQDAP
+3593 
-3599 CSSTQQD
+3599 TE
-3606 LDDDKFT
+3606 KFT
-3613 DKFVKKTHFVDSI
+3613 KKTHFVDSV

-3637 ESSVTTVIST
+3637 ESSVTTVVST

-3667 LSKISGADLMK
+3667 FSKISGADLVK
-3678 DPSKTSIDTK
+3678 DPSKTSMDIKED
-3688 DESRIEDQSEDRGTP
+3688 SRLEEQVEDRGTP
-3703 DLSKKSLD
+3703 DLSKKSID

-3742 LTKDYSKASID
+3742 LTKDFSKASIE
-3753 SVKESSRSI
+3753 SVKETSKSI
-3762 DEKTFSEE
+3762 DDKTFSEDH
-3770 QSSFDFSKTLASDAS
+3770 SSLDVSKTLASDAS
-3785 DAISKCKEFIEEERS
+3785 EGIAVSKEFTEEERS
-3800 TSKIIH
+3800 MSKIVKV
-3806 ISTSSSQETSVM
+3806 STSSSQETSVL

-3825 EQDEKS
+3825 EQDDKS
-3831 LETTKTSDKTELE
+3831 LDKTKTSDKSDPE
-3844 KDLLEDIL
+3844 KDFIGEIDQQIAHLKSEFKKEEESSVASKSESKTEDKL
-3852 KAKDRIKDEDEK
+3852 AKTESDISKDKEE
-3864 ATKATDA
+3864 TDA
-3871 TSETEV
+3871 
-3877 KKKLTF
+3877 
-3883 EDKKEDED
+3883 DDD
-3891 SEVPDMSEL
+3891 APDMKEL
-3900 NRRCSNLLEDISAQ
+3900 SRRCSNLLEDISH
-3914 GALIRIDSSHVV
+3914 GAVIRIDSSHVT
-3926 HDLSSKFS
+3926 HDLVSKFS

-3941 VDLIMK
+3941 VDLILK
-3947 ERMKTDESA
+3947 DRAKLEESTG
-3956 SDKHIGLQPKSSEPS
+3956 DKQPGLQ
-3971 FLDANRQS
+3971 LRDA
-3979 PRVSSGGDS
+3979 
-3988 LTSETEAHQSEILTE
+3988 LTEASTVLS
-4003 DFKALA
+4003 AA
-4009 SIDRSKSPT
+4009 ARPKSPT
-4018 KHLSGDMS
+4018 KHLADNLA
-4026 FVNVDKPT
+4026 FINVDQPT
-4034 ITSGAIELVDRTIEK
+4034 LTSSASELVDRTIEK
-4049 SIDVIDQIKKEIEEE
+4049 SIDVIDQIKKEQLAVKMEE
-4064 MHKSTSS
+4064 MQQLTSS
-4071 DTFYSESRIETSTSS
+4071 DTFYSESRVETSTSS
-4086 SSIHKTVEGTQL
+4086 SSVHKIEGSEL
-4098 KFQSIDPEAVML
+4098 KFQAIDPQAMMS
-4110 DMISKFGA
+4110 DMVAKFGSG
-4118 TGEYSTVLS
+4118 TTDEYSTVLT

-4140 YFSETKQVSSSDDD
+4140 FFSSKQISSSDDD
-4154 SLIIKTETSHELRGQ
+4154 SLVVKTETTHELRGQ
-4169 EHEVKE
+4169 EHEVRE
-4175 KMTVKKEG
+4175 KTVVRRDG
-4183 DQTETSQKKM
+4183 DQTETSQKKV
-4193 EKAHEATAKR
+4193 EKAHEAAAKR

-4208 KTVFKSTDDTDIV
+4208 KTVFKSNDDTDII

-4226 FSEQGLYT
+4226 FTEQGLYS

-4242 KMTALKDDT
+4242 KMTALKDET
-4251 VKKKHEVKISE
+4251 IKKKHEIKISE
-4262 RDLSHEQWGKEY
+4262 REMSHEQWGKEY
-4274 FTQPGELEDIK
+4274 FTEPGELEDIR
-4285 EDEDSK
+4285 EDEDTKSK
-4291 SRIAFVDSSLKIVE
+4291 IAFVDSTLKIIE
-4305 KDEIVS
+4305 KDEVVS
-4311 SVQFSEKGQVISSKV
+4311 TVELSEKGKVVSSTM

-4338 EHDDLSSDASHIP
+4338 EHDDLSSDASHAP

-4356 APERRGSSETSPKS
+4356 TAERRGSSELSPKS
-4370 KSKSFKKDDEVYEVD
+4370 KSKSFKKDNEVYEVD

-4399 TFSRTGSQDT
+4399 TFSRNGSQDT
-4409 HSESEVVPE
+4409 HSESETAPE
-4418 LPHDDKLSETPKKET
+4418 LPHDDKMGDTPKKDKP
-4433 STKSVVRLPH
+4433 TKSPIQLPQQQLQ
-4443 SDDLTL
+4443 DQVW
-4449 EVSVAGEISSVDKS
+4449 EVSLQKADSLEMAEDIPTITKVRTTTESS
-4463 LAFTTIPDSAPILSS
+4463 T
-4478 IQVSKSIEGDIIE
+4478 
-4491 TKSGTIETSTKS
+4491 TKSSDSDTVLDLKTVVDPKTDVTTKP
-4503 TKIDMSPS
+4503 TKTDMSPS
-4511 TLEISDDIS
+4511 TLEITDDIS
-4520 TTSKDVMIK
+4520 TTSKDIMMK

-4538 MVKSLEFHESEVLQK
+4538 MVKSLESHEGEILQK
-4553 SMDSTVSAETL
+4553 SLDSTVSAETL
-4564 HASEFSTEAD
+4564 HASDFSTEAD
-4574 SAFLTGTDYKKEE
+4574 SAFLTGTDHKKEE
-4587 IKLMKE
+4587 VKLVKE
-4593 KSTEDICSSGY
+4593 KSLEDICSSGY
-4604 DTDFSSAEFHGM
+4604 DTDLSSAEFHAT
-4616 KLETDRVAL
+4616 KLESERVDF
-4625 DSLISTQPLADLSVL
+4625 DSLMSAQPLADLSVL

-4646 VKQSLEAAQVEI
+4646 VKQSLEAAQGEI
-4658 ISEKS
+4658 ISEKN
-4663 DGSIKYKQS
+4663 DGSSKYKQS
-4672 PSEFQFKILISPERP
+4672 PSEFQFKLLISPDRP
-4687 EVIKEEPHHADI
+4687 EVITEEPHHTEDHT
-4699 QMDKT
+4699 DKT
-4704 VIHDDKTVVIV
+4704 TVQLETEDKI
-4715 EKDEKLLD
+4715 LD
-4723 SQKSDSVSHKV
+4723 SQISDSTSHKV
-4734 SSQEETTFS
+4734 SSQEETTYS
-4743 DEDKDTIHL
+4743 DEDKETVHMM
-4752 KEPSPPLEGD
+4752 KESSPPLDGAD
-4762 ISIRSDSGPHSILD
+4762 ISIRSDSGPHSILE
-4776 TESEGLSDRNDSSK
+4776 TESEIILSDREGSSK

-4798 APKHIKS
+4798 AQKHIKS
-4805 QLGVIERRSASEI
+4805 KLGIVERRSASDVEG
-4818 ESWSSSGESHYH
+4818 WSSSGSSHYH

-4835 ESRPLSSD
+4835 EGRPLSSD
-4843 VEVMMTAQSGTDY
+4843 IEVMMTAQSGTDF
-4856 ETALTSHDISS
+4856 ETALTSHDVSS
-4867 QSMRT
+4867 QSLRT
-4872 SKDYFTAGSSLAS
+4872 SKDYYTAGSSLAS

-4926 STYVEQFLHEPEKK
+4926 STYVEQFLHEGE
-4940 ISKVKEISDE
+4940 KVKVKDVSD
-4950 EISGEDEE
+4950 DEVSVDDDE
-4958 LKIDNTE
+4958 NKDDSVE
-4965 PLGKMKRS
+4965 PMGKMKRS

-4979 PKDMLPEH
+4979 PKEMIPEH
-4987 FPLAGTSE
+4987 FPIEGVTEGVEIDDE
-4995 SIEFDDDSL
+4995 SS
-5004 KEKEGSD
+5004 KEKDGSD

-5016 QLKTDEILSSS
+5016 QFKTDDILSSS

-5033 SSSQSQID
+5033 SSSISQLE
-5041 LDKEEVQETISKSSA
+5041 LDKDEVKEQVTKVSVHEE
-5056 PSDHAVPFSVTKV
+5056 HALPFSVTKV
-5069 EKSQREFVDVD
+5069 DRPKREFVDIESEIIPVGSSEYEEIVKHGSISTEIKKTSAEESTIVKTKVQVEEAAPPKSEIVEIQEECVKKVVKEVIVVPFPVTEIPCTQREFVDVEE
-5080 SDIIPIGS
+5080 DIIPIGS
-5088 AEYEEI
+5088 
-5094 EKFGSVTTKSKPS
+5094 
-5107 TDEKPIIKTVMQM
+5107 Q
-5120 DESIPKSVTTQPA
+5120 
-5133 QPEDVKE
+5133 
-5140 EFVKKVI
+5140 
-5147 KEISA
+5147 
-5152 MPFPIAE
+5152 
-5159 KPSSQRELVDIEDDI
+5159 
-5174 IPVGSKQYEEI
+5174 QYEEI

-5197 KAEKSGAKTPES
+5197 KVEKAIVKTPDS
-5209 QLESKQS
+5209 QLDSKPS
-5216 STSSLKTHEH
+5216 STSSLKTQEH
-5226 LSTPHTPLSA
+5226 ISTPHTPLSA
-5236 PSQSSLSTENGREY
+5236 PSQSSISTDNGREY
-5250 VLDDMYDI
+5250 VLDDIYDI
-5258 SETPELK
+5258 SETPELR
-5265 SDIITESSRSELIIT
+5265 SDLITESSRSELVVT
-5280 TEEKTLRTYEK
+5280 TEERGTHTYEK
-5291 EQDSPTSDEFEMVD
+5291 EQESPTSDEFEMVD

-5322 AQETDPEGKSVQIKA
+5322 AQESDPEGKSVKIKT
-5337 QKYVK
+5337 QVYVK
-5342 RHDTEI
+5342 RHDTEV
-5348 EEYLSKTTKKQESSS
+5348 EEYLSKASKKQESTSS
-5363 SASGS
+5363 TSGS

-5381 KKLQAQELAEIEAGK
+5381 KRLQAQELAEIEAGK

-5407 RYDYERI
+5407 RYDYERV

-5439 ESIGSCSSFRNS
+5439 ESIGSYGSYRNS
-5451 YGSLSESEMASRM
+5451 YGSLSESEMASRI
-5464 RFRLKGEN
+5464 RFRVRGEN
-5472 DDISISSLQEFENLE
+5472 DDVSISSLQEFENLE

-5507 SLPRRYILSKSQG
+5507 SLPKRYVLSKSQG
-5520 DDISISS
+5520 DDISVSS

-5545 LLAKQ
+5545 VLAKQ
-5550 KEALLVADPK
+5550 KEALLQADPK
-5560 VVSGSFLEQE
+5560 IVSGSFLEQE
-5570 KRAYDDGSDNSPPFK
+5570 KRSYGSSSTESSPP
-5585 SGSPGQKGGSPSQ
+5585 QKGGSPSQ

-5604 QKGGSPSQKVGS
+5604 QKSGSPSQRVGS
-5616 YGSPSQKLLADS
+5616 YGSPSQKLLADTIT
-5628 AAIRKLIDQQLALE
+5628 IRKLIDQTMALE
-5642 QRMQEARPKIITVK
+5642 QKMQEQITPKVVTVK

-5667 EPEAGKLETKPTEV
+5667 EPEEKSSETKTCEV
-5681 SEECKKASSFV
+5681 VEECKKASSFV

-5710 EMMKILDQEEKSKK
+5710 EMMKLLETEDKAKKS
-5724 QEEEKSITHTEGGVI
+5724 SAVTRTFTDDGVI
-5739 QIVRTQT
+5739 EVVRTTT
-5746 VIQQKFIDGKKVSE
+5746 VIQQKFVDGKKVSE
-5760 TITSTDSEGGVDI
+5760 TVTSTDAEGGVDI
-5773 PTRPKQYDDGC
+5773 PARPVQYEEGP
-5784 MSVGSEMS
+5784 MSFGSEMS
-5792 SSLAS
+5792 SSIAS
-5797 QPSEMD
+5797 QPSELD
-5803 SLMTIIERHP
+5803 SLMTVMERKT
-5813 SDSEVVTFSKHTIIT
+5813 SDGELVTVTKQTIIM
-5828 SSERFEDK
+5828 SSDK
-5836 PEDLEFSR
+5836 LEELDLSR
-5844 EGSAVRELSPSSGRS
+5844 EGSVVRELSPSSGRS
-5859 VAHSIISGK
+5859 IAHSVISFSGK
-5868 YFTDPASGSWSGQ
+5868 QLTDPASGSWSGQ

-5891 SRARADLMLGST
+5891 SRGARADLMLGST

-5927 GSLTSGARPPGSNTM
+5927 GSLTSGGSNTM

-5949 DAVTAVQMEGLEHQS
+5949 DPVTAVQMESLEHQS
-5964 TISEHHSQEYE
+5964 TSEHFSHEYE
-5975 VHEPDSDTERLELD
+5975 VQEPDSDTERLELD
-5989 SAPRA
+5989 GRVPKT

-6013 GSVKEATVE
+6013 GSVKEAVVE
-6022 APAATFYIGDTPI
+6022 TPAPTFYIGDTPI
-6035 VRGDRQEEEEE
+6035 VRGDRPDDDD
-6046 SQPTLSGSCPAS
+6046 QPQPQLSGSCPAS
-6058 LPPAAQSSPP
+6058 LPPVTQPSPP

-6074 SLSMIP
+6074 SLTTLTKSP
-6080 KPVQSSFNGTK
+6080 PSSLDEAAK

>member
-8 PNQQADAST
+8 PNQADAST

-22 ARAGHIDKIISLLE
+22 ARAGQIDKIISLLE

-93 EAVVK
+93 EAVVR

-134 SNGANQSLATED
+134 ANGANQSLATED

-213 HIAAHYGNESVA
+213 HIAAHYGNEAVA

-248 AAKWGKENM
+248 AAKWGKDNM

-287 ERVVE
+287 DRVVE
-292 SLLDRGAP
+292 ALLDRGAP

-313 MAAQGDHSEAARV
+313 MAAQGDHSDAARV
-326 LLSRRAPVDDVTV
+326 LLARRAPVDDVTV

-489 VLLLQHGADVRAMTA
+489 VLLLQHGADVRANTT

-539 FTALHLAAKYGNL
+539 FTALHIAAKYGNL
-552 KVANLLLAHGA
+552 KVANLLLANGA

-576 HIAAQYDQQA
+576 HVAAQYDQQA

-598 KAVAKNG
+598 KAIAKNG

-646 QQGHTEMCSLLLEHG
+646 QQGHAEMCSLLLEQG
-661 AEVDQQAKNGLA
+661 AEVDHQAKNGLA

-692 NGAEVDICTKGG
+692 NGAQVDICTKGG

-720 RFLLDSG
+720 RYLLENG
-727 ASVKAQTSHGYT
+727 ASIKAQTSHGYT

-792 SEPSMAPA
+792 SEPSLAPA

-860 RTESALSHKNIMEI
+860 RTESAMSHKNIMEI
-874 SQTSVN
+874 SQGSVN
-880 GIPYQPQQEVV
+880 GLGFQPQSEVV

-898 STAQAPEGYCYN
+898 STAHAPEGYCYN
-910 VDPTQPKK
+910 VDPTLPKK

-942 GGGVRVIVPPSSAQQ
+942 GGGVRVIVPPLSAQQ

-992 VAAKF
+992 VSAKF

-1021 RSDNGTSWR
+1021 RSDNGSSWR

-1049 EIEETNEEEK
+1049 EIEDTSEEERS
-1059 GWDAPR
+1059 WEAAR

-1183 PTLRLLCSISGGT
+1183 PTLRLLCSISGVFRKRSLEGGT

-1233 HVEDATKMATEL
+1233 HIEDATKMATEL

-1277 TDDKE
+1277 TDDNE
-1282 DKALERIERFI
+1282 DKTLERIERFI

-1304 EGKPVYLEFGGNL
+1304 EGKPIYLEFGGNL

-1332 AFRENRMA
+1332 AFRENRVA

-1381 PDDLPVERTS
+1381 PDDVPAERISPVQSDT
-1391 PLPADLIPRRTEEQE
+1391 LPRRTEEQE
-1406 LAWRQRL
+1406 LIWRQRL
-1413 SDPRLEDICN
+1413 SDPRLEDICT

-1445 IQAKRITASEQAQLM
+1445 IQAKRITAAEQAQLM

-1492 QSELSNERRIQRNIY
+1492 QSEGTNERRILRNIY
-1507 QERQESEEIE
+1507 QERQASEEIE

-1525 KLKENIYDDDE
+1525 KLKETIDDSQ
-1536 ITERMRSED
+1536 ISERMRTED

-1558 SIVDKSDM
+1558 SVIDKSEVE
-1566 DRTPTPSEESEE
+1566 RTPTPSEESEE

-1588 RKVQIT
+1588 RKQQIT
-1594 KKLSSSKIPSSKQKK
+1594 KKLSSSKIPASKQKK
-1609 ELREE
+1609 EIREE

-1631 IEQQIKAESKLEQM
+1631 IEQQVKEKEPKLE
-1645 RFKTSPDS
+1645 RTRSKTSPETTEIEES
-1653 FDPKT
+1653 E
-1658 DKVVSIQ
+1658 VV
-1665 KEPIVELSKEE
+1665 KEVREEKKEE
-1676 IKQERTVE
+1676 TKEHKVE

-1706 RNESMRFPSGDF
+1706 RNDSMRFPSGDF
-1718 SNVTITPRKSITTET
+1718 SNIVITPKKSLTSET
-1733 IETKQSI
+1733 IETKSM
-1740 ETKTETF
+1740 ETKDTYS
-1747 TKEEIS
+1747 KDIIS
-1753 QKEIDRARV
+1753 QKEIDSARV
-1762 EEKLDDGE
+1762 AEKLEDGE
-1770 RSPELVTDE
+1770 KSPELVME
-1779 ERDVAE
+1779 EKDVAE
-1785 TTLKDKINAF
+1785 ATLKDKISVF

-1800 RDPPIDTAKTVK
+1800 KEPQIDTTKTIK
-1812 LTKEALKR
+1812 LTREALKK
-1820 HTLEQDHGL
+1820 HTMEHDQAV
-1829 EYTQAFVRDQA
+1829 EYTQEFVREQA
-1840 KQLSNLESQKIFI
+1840 KQMESQQEI
-1853 ETEKHTETVK
+1853 ETQEIHKVSIESTKHTEVVK
-1863 SVRET
+1863 SVKET
-1868 IQRFDSKV
+1868 IQQFDSKI
-1876 KQEDKLKQFPKTMR
+1876 KFEDKSKSFTKSAR
-1890 TDSTLVQVSSEED
+1890 TDSTIVQVSSEED

-1917 ESQTTVKVEKDKKSK
+1917 ESQTTIKAEKDKLRKIDLGKQIFDKKSELK
-1932 FEFHKDSFERK
+1932 NGLD
-1943 GDLRD
+1943 
-1948 TSDIKKKDSDK
+1948 KKDDH
-1959 DKKTDDDE
+1959 D
-1967 KRDDEGVS
+1967 KRDDDDRKGAGAISFRGKTLE
-1975 IKEHKIKIDELQLK
+1975 KQLTDELRSK
-1989 ASDEE
+1989 VSDEE
-1994 ITEVKEENVLL
+1994 ITETFEEKDVSIDDRS
-2005 EEQMKEKVET
+2005 KEKIET
-2015 QQSIAS
+2015 QSITSA
-2021 TKSDLSKHTKTDS
+2021 KSEISKTKTDS
-2034 MGSDTQDIPGRK
+2034 PGSEIQSKLT
-2046 VSQESPLPSGIDKT
+2046 QESPLPSAAEKG

-2065 LQQSTERDVSFV
+2065 LQQSTERDISFV
-2077 SQTESKIYSKDSKHR
+2077 SQTESKVYSKHR
-2092 SDSLDEASQFSDLE
+2092 SDSLDESSQFSDLE
-2106 DQIGMSPAHKPS
+2106 DQIGMSPAHKPT
-2118 LEKTVKEA
+2118 LDKQVEEP
-2126 RIIEADEQISI
+2126 EDEISI
-2137 IETSRNQT
+2137 MKLESSKTQT
-2145 LEFLKYETEHSAQI
+2145 QEFLQYETEYTSRSHISTVSQKE
-2159 HSSALTPKD
+2159 P
-2168 SEKVP
+2168 EKVP
-2173 SKESPVISAKAR
+2173 PKESPVISAKAR

-2207 SDSLEDSD
+2207 SDSLEDSE
-2215 HTDSRRHSEADSLK
+2215 HTDSRRHSEAESLK
-2229 SDQSDIKAKIS
+2229 SDQSDMKAKVS

-2251 GTADSGSG
+2251 ETADSGSG

-2266 ESIGFTS
+2266 ESVGFTS
-2273 IKIDPKA
+2273 MRIDPKTI
-2280 LESQK
+2280 
-2285 QDSDSTSTQLDEL
+2285 DSDKQSTETS
-2298 EEPDVVFKKMVPKRH
+2298 EEKEADVIFKKVTPKRH
-2313 TRTESVSISK
+2313 SRTESVSISK
-2323 LSDLQDTVTQEPPVA
+2323 LSDLIPDSESKKS

-2343 MVITEAEDVDKSSD
+2343 MFVTEAEEIDRSFE
-2357 KDEPSDKISS
+2357 KDEASDKISS
-2367 ESSREIEMSERKSSD
+2367 ESSREIEISDRKSSE

-2403 EPIKDNL
+2403 EGQKICDHAPDVTEATKSVKEMINDFDKTDISIDKD
-2410 ISNQE
+2410 
-2415 KPKEITKIIT
+2415 
-2425 NTIKDI
+2425 
-2431 EKVDTT
+2431 
-2437 TLKGESGAKVEETK
+2437 AK
-2451 RQSVTSVGSGS
+2451 RQSIVSAESGS
-2462 VSELRLEEKRLSD
+2462 VGELRLEEKRPSD
-2475 AHSITESRDYT
+2475 ARSLTESRDYT
-2486 FEESEDDIGTQETH
+2486 FEESEDDIRTQGTH
-2500 KDAKEKVE
+2500 VDIAKDKVDV
-2508 MKQEVEYK
+2508 KEVESKKSLGKSDASK
-2516 IKSSEKPTELLKLA
+2516 IA

-2542 GFPEDHVAEYVH
+2542 AFPEDHVADYVH
-2554 RLPHIQETS
+2554 KLPHI
-2563 SGPDKHITSQFLIK
+2563 
-2577 EREEQVRCETD
+2577 
-2588 LREIKILSEKLD
+2588 
-2600 PDKIIKAEEEAQKSK
+2600 A
-2615 LTEQESDDISS
+2615 
-2626 SIKSKEISSLSEP
+2626 EISSDKLITDKFLSNEREQQSIRETIQIITKPSKSTSLDTSSEIKPDTQTKEP
-2639 LESITVTTHGE
+2639 TRKGIIEEKDSQVTVTSMSFKEDVGVTKEPTKKSTDADETLSVDVETKTGTSGE
-2650 EKIQKPEQIRISDD
+2650 I
-2664 KKIATEHRKGPAGE
+2664 
-2678 EITITTVTE
+2678 ITITTKTE
-2687 ILVGPS
+2687 LTKLAT
-2693 GEELEKITETES
+2693 GEDKLTKTITEN

-2710 GKEAVSVK
+2710 GKETTSTS
-2718 VSENIRT
+2718 VSET
-2725 HTPESVLAKPKSIV
+2725 
-2739 DQMPSLN
+2739 
-2746 GEIQKEKISSDIYT
+2746 
-2760 SDEKSAGK
+2760 
-2768 QFPPLTDS
+2768 
-2776 IKIKSDHI
+2776 IKSVI
-2784 EMSEKSIEVTLP
+2784 TERETNLSEAAKHVGESLYDKQDKSTSTKTEIRYGP
-2796 KSLQSY
+2796 DG
-2802 ETPAYQSFP
+2802 
-2811 KPEEIVTSEDKLPLE
+2811 EEIITTTVTEVATTADGDEMTRITVTEKTKYASG
-2826 REAVPTKVSESITSH
+2826 RETVSTNVSESIKSYRH
-2841 TLETTASATEPS
+2841 EKIVSKDDKKDETEHDTD
-2853 KTIAET
+2853 KLKLDKQLTID
-2859 ISATKAVDEST
+2859 DESCTTDVET
-2870 KRVDD
+2870 KTGV
-2875 KVTLTEKLDT
+2875 
-2885 KILTEKK
+2885 
-2892 TEDIISST
+2892 
-2900 TTLAG
+2900 AG
-2905 EPIPETETKSFVIK
+2905 ELITITTKTNNIK
-2919 THRKEIISEPETTQD
+2919 TPS
-2934 KKISVS
+2934 
-2940 TDKKIG
+2940 G
-2946 DSGEEITVETVTE
+2946 D
-2959 HLRGSSGEEIVRTTV
+2959 EIVRTTITEV
-2974 TETVK
+2974 TK
-2979 YPSGKESVSTKVSES
+2979 YPSGKETTSTKVFESIKSHKETVISSARSEQLMSADEKCEIKETEPGKEEDKSTSTRIDTKVGDAGEEITIATVTEILKTPSGEEIEKITTTETIKYPDGKQSISTKVSERMRSS
-2994 VSQKK
+2994 VSREITVSSKSRKIVDENDLKNYHTVDELISIPDSSKK
-2999 EIIGSILGKSDKFGH
+2999 EMKSDPVH
-3014 LDIDGDKIL
+3014 
-3023 GETLNTSMEEKLQEE
+3023 
-3038 KGQISDEDEKVSS
+3038 
-3051 TTETVIGSTGEEI
+3051 
-3064 TTVTVTVTK
+3064 
-3073 ILPTGE
+3073 
-3079 EAIKTTITETTKY
+3079 
-3092 PSGRQTVSTRVLES
+3092 
-3106 IRSHKEMAFTTSASE
+3106 
-3121 TLQSDIKD
+3121 
-3129 NIQSMLSKS
+3129 
-3138 EDLIGEKDISIDT
+3138 
-3151 KEDSKIGP
+3151 
-3159 SGETIK
+3159 
-3165 TTIVTER
+3165 
-3172 TKIPTGEKIKT
+3172 EKIKT
-3183 TTTEVT
+3183 HQPLTSESKFDITKIRTDTLSKLEIAEVMGDT
-3189 KFPSGEESI
+3189 
-3198 STRVAESI
+3198 
-3206 KTFEQESQII
+3206 
-3216 AVKKSKELTEHK
+3216 KKS
-3228 TAFQTAPIPEKPEIL
+3228 I
-3243 KKTIITEIEDHSPNK
+3243 
-3258 LASESLTQTET
+3258 
-3269 LPKDLNLTDSQKT
+3269 PKDLPITDTQEIT
-3282 AKEQVKPVIDDILQ
+3282 KEQIKPVIDDILQ
-3296 KGTMVAAARSPVPE
+3296 KGSIVAATRSPTVE
-3310 KDSKMISKEILETE
+3310 KEFKSKETMETE
-3324 KRSYDA
+3324 KRTYDA
-3330 KVPQK
+3330 KVPHK

-3350 RIAESEVEM
+3350 RIAESEIEGEEDIIKPKRTIKFVES
-3359 EDEAEKTEVIVSKT
+3359 E
-3373 TKDEDMKTELKKSDS
+3373 TKSELKKSDS
-3388 TMKQMADNIEII
+3388 AMKQMADNIEII
-3400 IKQASED
+3400 IKQASEEV
-3407 LDISSEEPALEE
+3407 DISSEEPVHDKEVE
-3419 KVMEEKV
+3419 KEITEDDKIYETEIRKTKEK
-3426 TELQGEVSVD
+3426 E
-3436 SIIEEAVQTVEGYL
+3436 I
-3450 DETANKVPE
+3450 DEI
-3459 EVDVKKEVMFE
+3459 KKEFAVE
-3470 DSKLPK
+3470 ESKIQK
-3476 ERPGLIKSLSR
+3476 ERPALMKSLSR
-3487 DSGEIVI
+3487 DSGEII
-3494 MPKKKQSRT
+3494 ILPKKKHTRT
-3503 FSVQSSPDEVEEQ
+3503 FSVQSSPDEIEEQ

-3533 IEPTSDIDG
+3533 IEPTSDAEG
-3542 KLPASSFD
+3542 KMIATSFD
-3550 IKKIRTDSLDD
+3550 TKRIRTDSLDD

-3566 EKEAEY
+3566 EKEVDF
-3572 FEDGAKYDDPEA
+3572 FEE
-3584 FSATAFKDK
+3584 DK
-3593 GQQDAP
+3593 LVTHDVTSDEVSTERQSRS
-3599 CSSTQQD
+3599 SSTLQKDQVF
-3606 LDDDKFT
+3606 DKT
-3613 DKFVKKTHFVDSI
+3613 SQKFGKKTHYVDSI
-3626 LRSDLVSKSTT
+3626 LRSDLISKSTT
-3637 ESSVTTVIST
+3637 ESSVTTVVST
-3647 LTKSSDEDQKSVLE
+3647 LTKSSDEDQRSVIE
-3661 DATSAD
+3661 EGTSAD
-3667 LSKISGADLMK
+3667 FSKLSGADLMK
-3678 DPSKTSIDTK
+3678 DSSKTSADHK
-3688 DESRIEDQSEDRGTP
+3688 DEYKAEEQFEDRATP

-3742 LTKDYSKASID
+3742 LTKDFSKVSID
-3753 SVKESSRSI
+3753 SVKETSRSI
-3762 DEKTFSEE
+3762 DEKTFSEDH
-3770 QSSFDFSKTLASDAS
+3770 SSMDVSKTLASDAS
-3785 DAISKCKEFIEEERS
+3785 DGITLSKEFIEEERS
-3800 TSKIIH
+3800 TSKIVQIA
-3806 ISTSSSQETSVM
+3806 SSSSHETSIM
-3818 TESKLFS
+3818 TESKLLS
-3825 EQDEKS
+3825 EYEEKVQDKSRLVDSIEQSADLNSEKKYES
-3831 LETTKTSDKTELE
+3831 KQAAA
-3844 KDLLEDIL
+3844 EDI
-3852 KAKDRIKDEDEK
+3852 KEGETVAKPDEEE
-3864 ATKATDA
+3864 
-3871 TSETEV
+3871 SEIR
-3877 KKKLTF
+3877 
-3883 EDKKEDED
+3883 
-3891 SEVPDMSEL
+3891 DMKEL
-3900 NRRCSNLLEDISAQ
+3900 NRRCSNLLEDISSQ
-3914 GALIRIDSSHVV
+3914 GALIRIDSSHIT
-3926 HDLSSKFS
+3926 HDLASKLS

-3941 VDLIMK
+3941 VDLTMRDK
-3947 ERMKTDESA
+3947 ARAGESVV
-3956 SDKHIGLQPKSSEPS
+3956 DKQSGLQLTGSDTVY
-3971 FLDANRQS
+3971 LDASRQS
-3979 PRVSSGGDS
+3979 PRASSGGDS
-3988 LTSETEAHQSEILTE
+3988 QISETDAHQSDILTE
-4003 DFKALA
+4003 
-4009 SIDRSKSPT
+4009 SSKVLSAAAIPTSPS
-4018 KHLSGDMS
+4018 KHLADNLA

-4034 ITSGAIELVDRTIEK
+4034 ITSGAMELVDRTIEK
-4049 SIDVIDQIKKEIEEE
+4049 SIDVIDQIKKEQLAVKMEE
-4064 MHKSTSS
+4064 MQRSTSS
-4071 DTFYSESRIETSTSS
+4071 DTFYSESRVETSTSS
-4086 SSIHKTVEGTQL
+4086 SSIHKTVEGSQL
-4098 KFQSIDPEAVML
+4098 KFQSIDPDAVMS
-4110 DMISKFGA
+4110 DMIAKFG
-4118 TGEYSTVLS
+4118 TTSEFSTVVS
-4127 HKETETRKISGQE
+4127 HKETETKKISGQE
-4140 YFSETKQVSSSDDD
+4140 FFSETKQVSSSDDD
-4154 SLIIKTETSHELRGQ
+4154 SLVIKTQTSHELRGQ
-4169 EHEVKE
+4169 EHEIKE
-4175 KMTVKKEG
+4175 KTVIRKDGE
-4183 DQTETSQKKM
+4183 QTETSQKKM
-4193 EKAHEATAKR
+4193 ERAHVASAKR
-4203 SDIET
+4203 SDVET

-4242 KMTALKDDT
+4242 RMTALKDET
-4251 VKKKHEVKISE
+4251 VKKKSEVKISE

-4274 FTQPGELEDIK
+4274 FTQPGELEDIHEV
-4285 EDEDSK
+4285 EDTK
-4291 SRIAFVDSSLKIVE
+4291 TKVAFVDSTLKIVE
-4305 KDEIVS
+4305 KDEVVS
-4311 SVQFSEKGQVISSKV
+4311 SFEVSEKGKIISSKV

-4338 EHDDLSSDASHIP
+4338 EHDDLSSEASHAP

-4356 APERRGSSETSPKS
+4356 SGERRGSTESSPKS
-4370 KSKSFKKDDEVYEVD
+4370 KSKSFKKDDEIYEVD

-4392 STSPVKS
+4392 STSPIKS

-4409 HSESEVVPE
+4409 HSESEVAPE
-4418 LPHDDKLSETPKKET
+4418 LPHDADTPKKEKI
-4433 STKSVVRLPH
+4433 TKSPVKIPQQQLEDQVLELSIQQKTESPLKSSIIEATATKS
-4443 SDDLTL
+4443 SDGDTILEIKPVCDLKTDITTKPTKTDI
-4449 EVSVAGEISSVDKS
+4449 SPGPIEISEEM
-4463 LAFTTIPDSAPILSS
+4463 SS
-4478 IQVSKSIEGDIIE
+4478 
-4491 TKSGTIETSTKS
+4491 
-4503 TKIDMSPS
+4503 
-4511 TLEISDDIS
+4511 
-4520 TTSKDVMIK
+4520 SKDIMIK
-4529 SGESIDTEC
+4529 SADSVDTEC
-4538 MVKSLEFHESEVLQK
+4538 MIKSLESHEAEILQK

-4564 HASEFSTEAD
+4564 HPSEFSTEAD
-4574 SAFLTGTDYKKEE
+4574 SAFLTGTDHKKEE
-4587 IKLMKE
+4587 MRLIKE
-4593 KSTEDICSSGY
+4593 KSLEDICSSGY
-4604 DTDFSSAEFHGM
+4604 DTDLSSAEFHAAKQEM
-4616 KLETDRVAL
+4616 EKVDL
-4625 DSLISTQPLADLSVL
+4625 DSVTVPPLTDLSVL

-4646 VKQSLEAAQVEI
+4646 VKQSIEAAQVEI

-4672 PSEFQFKILISPERP
+4672 PSEFQFKILISPDRP
-4687 EVIKEEPHHADI
+4687 EVITEEPQSVDDATKSALI
-4699 QMDKT
+4699 Q
-4704 VIHDDKTVVIV
+4704 
-4715 EKDEKLLD
+4715 EKDEK
-4723 SQKSDSVSHKV
+4723 SQISDSTSHKI
-4734 SSQEETTFS
+4734 SSQEETTIS
-4743 DEDKDTIHL
+4743 DTDN
-4752 KEPSPPLEGD
+4752 KETVQIKESSPPLDAD
-4762 ISIRSDSGPHSILD
+4762 ISIKSDSGPHSILE
-4776 TESEGLSDRNDSSK
+4776 TESDIISDRDLSSK

-4798 APKHIKS
+4798 VQKHIKS
-4805 QLGVIERRSASEI
+4805 KLGVADRRSASEI
-4818 ESWSSSGESHYH
+4818 EGWSSSGESHYH

-4843 VEVMMTAQSGTDY
+4843 VEVMMTAQSATEF
-4856 ETALTSHDISS
+4856 ETALTSHDVSS
-4867 QSMRT
+4867 QSLRT
-4872 SKDYFTAGSSLAS
+4872 SKDYYTACSSLAS
-4885 RDSMKSL
+4885 RDSMRSL

-4916 NELKEELMES
+4916 HELKEELMES
-4926 STYVEQFLHEPEKK
+4926 STYVEQFLHESEKDLTK
-4940 ISKVKEISDE
+4940 KTSDE
-4950 EISGEDEE
+4950 EVSGEEE
-4958 LKIDNTE
+4958 DYKSDTVE
-4965 PLGKMKRS
+4965 PVGKMKRS

-4979 PKDMLPEH
+4979 PKDMIPEH
-4987 FPLAGTSE
+4987 FPLETTSE
-4995 SIEFDDDSL
+4995 STEFDEDSL
-5004 KEKEGSD
+5004 KDKEGSD

-5033 SSSQSQID
+5033 SSSQSQLD
-5041 LDKEEVQETISKSSA
+5041 LDKEEVQESISKVSSHSEQA
-5056 PSDHAVPFSVTKV
+5056 IPFSVTKIERTERQFVDIESEIIPVGSAAYQEIEQFGSIVTESTTKSSKEETAIEKTTIPEETSIPKVKSDVIQSV
-5069 EKSQREFVDVD
+5069 EIKEQCIKKTVQDISVVPFPVTEKPPSQREFVDV
-5080 SDIIPIGS
+5080 
-5088 AEYEEI
+5088 EE
-5094 EKFGSVTTKSKPS
+5094 E
-5107 TDEKPIIKTVMQM
+5107 
-5120 DESIPKSVTTQPA
+5120 
-5133 QPEDVKE
+5133 
-5140 EFVKKVI
+5140 
-5147 KEISA
+5147 
-5152 MPFPIAE
+5152 
-5159 KPSSQRELVDIEDDI
+5159 I

-5197 KAEKSGAKTPES
+5197 SAEKATVISEES
-5209 QLESKQS
+5209 KALESKQS
-5216 STSSLKTHEH
+5216 SASSLKTHEYI
-5226 LSTPHTPLSA
+5226 STPHTPLSA
-5236 PSQSSLSTENGREY
+5236 PSQSSLSTDNGREY
-5250 VLDDMYDI
+5250 ILDDIYDI

-5265 SDIITESSRSELIIT
+5265 SDLITESSKSELLVT
-5280 TEEKTLRTYEK
+5280 TDERTLRNYEK

-5322 AQETDPEGKSVQIKA
+5322 AQESDPEGKSLQIKSY
-5337 QKYVK
+5337 KYVA
-5342 RHDTEI
+5342 RHDTEV
-5348 EEYLSKTTKKQESSS
+5348 EEYLSKTSKKQESASS
-5363 SASGS
+5363 TSGS
-5368 LSDEELLQYELEQ
+5368 SDDDMQYEMEQ
-5381 KKLQAQELAEIEAGK
+5381 RRLQAQELAEIEAGK

-5439 ESIGSCSSFRNS
+5439 ESIGSYGSFRNS

-5464 RFRLKGEN
+5464 RFRIKGEN

-5495 QHSSSSQDSLNG
+5495 QNSSSSQDSLNG

-5520 DDISISS
+5520 EEIEISS

-5550 KEALLVADPK
+5550 KEALLLADPK

-5570 KRAYDDGSDNSPPFK
+5570 KRSYDSSSDSSPPMK
-5585 SGSPGQKGGSPSQ
+5585 SGSPGQKSGSPSQ

-5604 QKGGSPSQKVGS
+5604 QKGGGSPSQRVGS

-5642 QRMQEARPKIITVK
+5642 QRMQEARPKIVTVK
-5656 KFDDRGAFFVP
+5656 KYDDKGAFFVP
-5667 EPEAGKLETKPTEV
+5667 VPEPESSEPKSSEV
-5681 SEECKKASSFV
+5681 VEECTKSSSFV
-5692 CAAAP
+5692 CASAP

-5710 EMMKILDQEEKSKK
+5710 EMMKILDQEEKSKD
-5724 QEEEKSITHTEGGVI
+5724 KSKVTKLPEGGVI
-5739 QIVRTQT
+5739 EVVRTTT
-5746 VIQQKFIDGKKVSE
+5746 VIQQRFVDGKKVSE
-5760 TITSTDSEGGVDI
+5760 KVTGPEGEGAVDI
-5773 PTRPKQYDDGC
+5773 PARAVQYDESR
-5784 MSVGSEMS
+5784 MSLGSEMS

-5803 SLMTIIERHP
+5803 SLMTVVERQTT
-5813 SDSEVVTFSKHTIIT
+5813 EGEIIT
-5828 SSERFEDK
+5828 YSRQTISVSADRPD
-5836 PEDLEFSR
+5836 DLDFSR
-5844 EGSAVRELSPSSGRS
+5844 EGSAIRELSPSSGRS
-5859 VAHSIISGK
+5859 IAHSIVSGK
-5868 YFTDPASGSWSGQ
+5868 QFTDPASGSWSAQ

-5927 GSLTSGARPPGSNTM
+5927 GSLTSGGSNTM

-5949 DAVTAVQMEGLEHQS
+5949 DPVTAVQMESLEHQS
-5964 TISEHHSQEYE
+5964 TSDHYSQFE

-5989 SAPRA
+5989 GRVPKT

-6013 GSVKEATVE
+6013 NSVKEATIE

-6035 VRGDRQEEEEE
+6035 VRGDRHEDEN
-6046 SQPTLSGSCPAS
+6046 QPTTLSGSCPAS
-6058 LPPAAQSSPP
+6058 LPPTTQASPP

-6074 SLSMIP
+6074 SLTMLAKSP
-6080 KPVQSSFNGTK
+6080 HSSLEDTVK

>member
-8 PNQQADAST
+8 PTQADAST

-22 ARAGHIDKIISLLE
+22 ARAGQIEKIISLLE

-60 VEVVRELLQRGAAID
+60 VEVVRELLDRGAAID

-98 LLVQNGAQVNIQ
+98 LLVQNSAQVNIQ

-134 SNGANQSLATED
+134 ANGANQSLATED

-213 HIAAHYGNESVA
+213 HIAAHYGNEAVA

-292 SLLDRGAP
+292 VLLDRGAP

-313 MAAQGDHSEAARV
+313 MAAQGDHAEAARV

-409 PLHVASFMGCMNIV
+409 PLHVAAFMGCMNIV

-504 DHYNALHIA
+504 DHYNPLHIA

-586 VANTLLEKGADA
+586 VATTLLEKGADA

-612 SRKNQMETAAT
+612 ARKNQMETAAT

-661 AEVDQQAKNGLA
+661 AEVDQQSKNGLA

-692 NGAEVDICTKGG
+692 NGAEVDIGTKGG

-720 RFLLDSG
+720 RFLLESG
-727 ASVKAQTSHGYT
+727 ASVKAQTTHGYT

-758 HKADANATTVN
+758 HKSDANATTTN

-792 SEPSMAPA
+792 SEPSIAPV
-800 SQDKYKV
+800 SQEKYKV

-860 RTESALSHKNIMEI
+860 RTESAMSHKNIMEL
-874 SQTSVN
+874 SQGSVN
-880 GIPYQPQQEVV
+880 GMPYQPQQEVV

-932 ARGGALRGCR
+932 ARGGAMRGCR
-942 GGGVRVIVPPSSAQQ
+942 GGGVRVIVPPLSAQQ

-992 VAAKF
+992 VSAKF

-1038 DVVQDILNETL
+1038 DVVQDILHETL
-1049 EIEETNEEEK
+1049 EIEETNEDEK

-1282 DKALERIERFI
+1282 DKTLERIERFI

-1332 AFRENRMA
+1332 AFRENRVA

-1369 SPTPIAVLNIMV
+1369 SPAPIAVLNIMV
-1381 PDDLPVERTS
+1381 PDEERTS
-1391 PLPADLIPRRTEEQE
+1391 PIPTETVPMRTEEQE
-1406 LAWRQRL
+1406 LIWRQRL

-1445 IQAKRITASEQAQLM
+1445 IQAKRITAAEQAQLM
-1460 LKLWKTQSGTKAQ
+1460 LKLWKTQSGTKAL
-1473 DNSLELAL
+1473 DNALELAL

-1492 QSELSNERRIQRNIY
+1492 QSELTNERRIQRNIY
-1507 QERQESEEIE
+1507 QERQASEEIE
-1517 AYKAEEDN
+1517 AYKADEDN
-1525 KLKENIYDDDE
+1525 KHKDRIYDDNQIPEHRDE
-1536 ITERMRSED
+1536 H
-1545 LDQDEAK
+1545 DQDEAK

-1558 SIVDKSDM
+1558 SVVDKSEIE
-1566 DRTPTPSEESEE
+1566 RTPTPSEDSEE

-1588 RKVQIT
+1588 RKEQIT
-1594 KKLSSSKIPSSKQKK
+1594 RKLSSSKIPASKQKK
-1609 ELREE
+1609 EIREE

-1622 KPDIKKFQD
+1622 KPVKKYQD
-1631 IEQQIKAESKLEQM
+1631 SEQQVMDKEPKLE
-1645 RFKTSPDS
+1645 RTRSKTSPDTVEEEAEVQ
-1653 FDPKT
+1653 DVPEPK
-1658 DKVVSIQ
+1658 
-1665 KEPIVELSKEE
+1665 KEE
-1676 IKQERTVE
+1676 PKPAERPVE

-1718 SNVTITPRKSITTET
+1718 SNVTITPRKSVTAETSEVKTTD
-1733 IETKQSI
+1733 
-1740 ETKTETF
+1740 TF
-1747 TKEEIS
+1747 TREVIS
-1753 QKEIDRARV
+1753 QKEIATSRV
-1762 EEKLDDGE
+1762 EEKLDDGDK
-1770 RSPELVTDE
+1770 SPDLVVE
-1779 ERDVAE
+1779 EKDIAE
-1785 TTLKDKINAF
+1785 APLKA
-1795 ETKIS
+1795 KIS
-1800 RDPPIDTAKTVK
+1800 SFESKMSKESSIELPKTTVK
-1812 LTKEALKR
+1812 LTKEALKK
-1820 HTLEQDHGL
+1820 HTLEQDQGI
-1829 EYTQAFVRDQA
+1829 EYTQEFVREQS
-1840 KQLSNLESQKIFI
+1840 KQISSMETHVTHKVSV
-1853 ETEKHTETVK
+1853 ETEKHVETVK
-1863 SVRET
+1863 SVKET
-1868 IQRFDSKV
+1868 IQHFDSKI
-1876 KQEDKLKQFPKTMR
+1876 KLDEKSKPYHKTMR

-1917 ESQTTVKVEKDKKSK
+1917 ESQTTVKVDKLEQKSK
-1932 FEFHKDSFERK
+1932 FKIDRDIFDKKLDGLPKDQKDDHGRK
-1943 GDLRD
+1943 PGDD
-1948 TSDIKKKDSDK
+1948 DKKDDQPAIMREQK
-1959 DKKTDDDE
+1959 LE
-1967 KRDDEGVS
+1967 KQLTQELRAKVS
-1975 IKEHKIKIDELQLK
+1975 E
-1989 ASDEE
+1989 EE
-1994 ITEVKEENVLL
+1994 ITETL
-2005 EEQMKEKVET
+2005 EEKDVSVSDHVIKEKVEAQVSVT
-2015 QQSIAS
+2015 SV
-2021 TKSDLSKHTKTDS
+2021 KSDLSRHTKTDS
-2034 MGSDTQDIPGRK
+2034 LGSETTDMISKLT
-2046 VSQESPLPSGIDKT
+2046 SQESPAQSAIDKA

-2065 LQQSTERDVSFV
+2065 IQQSTEKDFSFV
-2077 SQTESKIYSKDSKHR
+2077 SQTESKVYSKDSKHR
-2092 SDSLDEASQFSDLE
+2092 SDSLDEASQFSDLD
-2106 DQIGMSPAHKPS
+2106 DQIGTSPAHKPHVDKD
-2118 LEKTVKEA
+2118 LEPTVTKTEIKTVTTTISDRKGA
-2126 RIIEADEQISI
+2126 RD
-2137 IETSRNQT
+2137 QT
-2145 LEFLKYETEHSAQI
+2145 LEFIKYESEHSSQVLE
-2159 HSSALTPKD
+2159 SALVPREA
-2168 SEKVP
+2168 EKISP
-2173 SKESPVISAKAR
+2173 KESPVISAKAR

-2207 SDSLEDSD
+2207 SDSLEDSE
-2215 HTDSRRHSEADSLK
+2215 HTDSRRHSEAESLK
-2229 SDQSDIKAKIS
+2229 SDQSDVKAKVS

-2251 GTADSGSG
+2251 ETIDSGSG

-2266 ESIGFTS
+2266 ESVGFTS
-2273 IKIDPKA
+2273 IRIDPKA
-2280 LESQK
+2280 VELEK
-2285 QDSDSTSTQLDEL
+2285 QDSGSDKAEDA
-2298 EEPDVVFKKMVPKRH
+2298 EPIFKKMTPKRSH
-2313 TRTESVSISK
+2313 SRTESISISK
-2323 LSDLQDTVTQEPPVA
+2323 LSDLQIDLDLPKT

-2343 MVITEAEDVDKSSD
+2343 MIVTEAEEIDRSD
-2357 KDEPSDKISS
+2357 KDELSDKISS
-2367 ESSREIEMSERKSSD
+2367 ESSREIEISDRKSSE
-2382 GISDRISS
+2382 GISDKISS
-2390 EDAVTDKKTSSEE
+2390 EDAVTEKKTSSEE
-2403 EPIKDNL
+2403 DATRDREPVLEHGKEVVTAIIETVRDFDAVEMRTHAKD
-2410 ISNQE
+2410 
-2415 KPKEITKIIT
+2415 
-2425 NTIKDI
+2425 DVAD
-2431 EKVDTT
+2431 KVD
-2437 TLKGESGAKVEETK
+2437 AVK
-2451 RQSVTSVGSGS
+2451 RQSVTSAGSGS

-2475 AHSITESRDYT
+2475 AHSLTESRDYT
-2486 FEESEDDIGTQETH
+2486 FEESEDDIATQGTH
-2500 KDAKEKVE
+2500 VDVSKEKVE
-2508 MKQEVEYK
+2508 
-2516 IKSSEKPTELLKLA
+2516 IKPESDTKTKTASGKTESKFA

-2542 GFPEDHVAEYVH
+2542 GFPEDHVTDYVH
-2554 RLPHIQETS
+2554 KLPHIAEMGS
-2563 SGPDKHITSQFLIK
+2563 IPDKDITSDFLNK
-2577 EREEQVRCETD
+2577 EREAQMKRESVQV
-2588 LREIKILSEKLD
+2588 
-2600 PDKIIKAEEEAQKSK
+2600 
-2615 LTEQESDDISS
+2615 
-2626 SIKSKEISSLSEP
+2626 
-2639 LESITVTTHGE
+2639 IT
-2650 EKIQKPEQIRISDD
+2650 R
-2664 KKIATEHRKGPAGE
+2664 
-2678 EITITTVTE
+2678 TVTE
-2687 ILVGPS
+2687 TKEPEKVVSAIS
-2693 GEELEKITETES
+2693 GI
-2705 TKYPS
+2705 
-2710 GKEAVSVK
+2710 
-2718 VSENIRT
+2718 
-2725 HTPESVLAKPKSIV
+2725 
-2739 DQMPSLN
+2739 
-2746 GEIQKEKISSDIYT
+2746 IQ
-2760 SDEKSAGK
+2760 
-2768 QFPPLTDS
+2768 
-2776 IKIKSDHI
+2776 
-2784 EMSEKSIEVTLP
+2784 
-2796 KSLQSY
+2796 
-2802 ETPAYQSFP
+2802 PA
-2811 KPEEIVTSEDKLPLE
+2811 
-2826 REAVPTKVSESITSH
+2826 
-2841 TLETTASATEPS
+2841 
-2853 KTIAET
+2853 
-2859 ISATKAVDEST
+2859 
-2870 KRVDD
+2870 
-2875 KVTLTEKLDT
+2875 
-2885 KILTEKK
+2885 
-2892 TEDIISST
+2892 
-2900 TTLAG
+2900 
-2905 EPIPETETKSFVIK
+2905 
-2919 THRKEIISEPETTQD
+2919 KEIISAITDSAPSTKEPTTTSVVTTQEE
-2934 KKISVS
+2934 KVTTSVITES
-2940 TDKKIG
+2940 TPDHV
-2946 DSGEEITVETVTE
+2946 ITRTVTE
-2959 HLRGSSGEEIVRTTV
+2959 SAQ
-2974 TETVK
+2974 
-2979 YPSGKESVSTKVSES
+2979 P
-2994 VSQKK
+2994 
-2999 EIIGSILGKSDKFGH
+2999 D
-3014 LDIDGDKIL
+3014 
-3023 GETLNTSMEEKLQEE
+3023 
-3038 KGQISDEDEKVSS
+3038 
-3051 TTETVIGSTGEEI
+3051 
-3064 TTVTVTVTK
+3064 
-3073 ILPTGE
+3073 
-3079 EAIKTTITETTKY
+3079 
-3092 PSGRQTVSTRVLES
+3092 RVV
-3106 IRSHKEMAFTTSASE
+3106 
-3121 TLQSDIKD
+3121 
-3129 NIQSMLSKS
+3129 
-3138 EDLIGEKDISIDT
+3138 
-3151 KEDSKIGP
+3151 
-3159 SGETIK
+3159 
-3165 TTIVTER
+3165 TTIVTE
-3172 TKIPTGEKIKT
+3172 TVQPVK
-3183 TTTEVT
+3183 EVRIVET
-3189 KFPSGEESI
+3189 
-3198 STRVAESI
+3198 V
-3206 KTFEQESQII
+3206 Q
-3216 AVKKSKELTEHK
+3216 TEHD
-3228 TAFQTAPIPEKPEIL
+3228 QQPREIVF
-3243 KKTIITEIEDHSPNK
+3243 TTR
-3258 LASESLTQTET
+3258 QTET
-3269 LPKDLNLTDSQKT
+3269 TYTVTSKDEPTVVSEVTTIIKDGTTSTVEEIIETKKEVIVSTGSKFDVSKIRTDTLGHFDVGDIDEAKKFVPKDLDLSEAPEIT
-3282 AKEQVKPVIDDILQ
+3282 KEQVKPVIDDILH
-3296 KGTMVAAARSPVPE
+3296 KGTIAAAARSPVVD
-3310 KDSKMISKEILETE
+3310 KDIKTITKEIVETE

-3330 KVPQK
+3330 KVPHK
-3335 EERRHS
+3335 DERRHS

-3350 RIAESEVEM
+3350 RIAESEVE
-3359 EDEAEKTEVIVSKT
+3359 TEEEPLKVTSVV
-3373 TKDEDMKTELKKSDS
+3373 TETHTVTETVTEMKKSDS
-3388 TMKQMADNIEII
+3388 AMKQMADNIEII

-3407 LDISSEEPALEE
+3407 IDVSSEEHPVDDTQDIA
-3419 KVMEEKV
+3419 
-3426 TELQGEVSVD
+3426 GRVSVD
-3436 SIIEEAVQTVEGYL
+3436 SIIEEAVTTVEGYL
-3450 DETANKVPE
+3450 DEKDSKQQEIEA
-3459 EVDVKKEVMFE
+3459 KKEIIFE
-3470 DSKLPK
+3470 ETKKFVKD
-3476 ERPGLIKSLSR
+3476 RPGLIKSLSR

-3494 MPKKKQSRT
+3494 MPKKKHPRT
-3503 FSVQSSPDEVEEQ
+3503 FSVQSSPEEVEEQ

-3533 IEPTSDIDG
+3533 IEPSSDLDG
-3542 KLPASSFD
+3542 KTPASSFD
-3550 IKKIRTDSLDD
+3550 TRKIRTDSLDD

-3566 EKEAEY
+3566 EKEAE
-3572 FEDGAKYDDPEA
+3572 FFGDDEKYIE
-3584 FSATAFKDK
+3584 
-3593 GQQDAP
+3593 DAP
-3599 CSSTQQD
+3599 ESFQQVKFDTHALEDMAGPSTSARHD
-3606 LDDDKFT
+3606 GEEDDKFSE
-3613 DKFVKKTHFVDSI
+3613 KFVKKTHFVDS
-3626 LRSDLVSKSTT
+3626 LMRSDLVSKSTT

-3661 DATSAD
+3661 DGTSAD
-3667 LSKISGADLMK
+3667 FSKISGADLVK
-3678 DPSKTSIDTK
+3678 DPSKTSMETK
-3688 DESRIEDQSEDRGTP
+3688 EDSRIEEQIEDRGTP
-3703 DLSKKSLD
+3703 DLSKKSID

-3742 LTKDYSKASID
+3742 LTKDFSKASVE
-3753 SVKESSRSI
+3753 SVKETSKSI
-3762 DEKTFSEE
+3762 DEKTFSEDH
-3770 QSSFDFSKTLASDAS
+3770 SSLDVSKTLASDAS
-3785 DAISKCKEFIEEERS
+3785 DGITISKEFIEEERS
-3800 TSKIIH
+3800 VSRVVKV
-3806 ISTSSSQETSVM
+3806 STSSSQETSVL

-3831 LETTKTSDKTELE
+3831 YEKTKHSDKTEQDFIGEMEE
-3844 KDLLEDIL
+3844 KIAQLQSEFRKEEESI
-3852 KAKDRIKDEDEK
+3852 KDRADKEP
-3864 ATKATDA
+3864 
-3871 TSETEV
+3871 EV
-3877 KKKLTF
+3877 KIEKHVTTKEIIGEDGGKTIITETHVTTETTKHVVIDGKVSDDK
-3883 EDKKEDED
+3883 EDKSKKDDDDEVLQEAD
-3891 SEVPDMSEL
+3891 DEVPDMKEL
-3900 NRRCSNLLEDISAQ
+3900 NRRCSNLLEDISQ
-3914 GALIRIDSSHVV
+3914 GALIRIDSSHVT
-3926 HDLSSKFS
+3926 HDLVSKFS

-3941 VDLIMK
+3941 VDLTLK
-3947 ERMKTDESA
+3947 EKSKPDDGTGDKSA
-3956 SDKHIGLQPKSSEPS
+3956 GLQPKGSDSS
-3971 FLDANRQS
+3971 FLDASRQS
-3979 PRVSSGGDS
+3979 PRASSAGDS
-3988 LTSETEAHQSEILTE
+3988 VISETEAHQSEVLME
-4003 DFKALA
+4003 ASKALTA
-4009 SIDRSKSPT
+4009 AARPKSPT
-4018 KHLSGDMS
+4018 KHVADNIT
-4026 FVNVDKPT
+4026 FVNVDQPT

-4049 SIDVIDQIKKEIEEE
+4049 SIDVIDQIKKEQLAVQMEE
-4064 MHKSTSS
+4064 MQKSTSS
-4071 DTFYSESRIETSTSS
+4071 DTFYTESRVETSS
-4086 SSIHKTVEGTQL
+4086 SSVHKTFEGGEL
-4098 KFQSIDPEAVML
+4098 KFQSIDPEAVMS
-4110 DMISKFGA
+4110 DMVAKFGSKD
-4118 TGEYSTVLS
+4118 EFSTILT

-4140 YFSETKQVSSSDDD
+4140 FFSETKQVSSSDDD
-4154 SLIIKTETSHELRGQ
+4154 SLVIKTETTHELRGQ
-4169 EHEVKE
+4169 EHETKE
-4175 KMTVKKEG
+4175 KTVVRKEG
-4183 DQTETSQKKM
+4183 DQTETSQKRL

-4203 SDIET
+4203 SDTET
-4208 KTVFKSTDDTDIV
+4208 KTVRSTDDTDII

-4242 KMTALKDDT
+4242 KMTAIKDET
-4251 VKKKHEVKISE
+4251 TKKKNEVKISE
-4262 RDLSHEQWGKEY
+4262 RDLYHEQWGKEY
-4274 FTQPGELEDIK
+4274 FTEPGELENIV
-4285 EDEDSK
+4285 EDDDK
-4291 SRIAFVDSSLKIVE
+4291 SRVAFVDSTLKIIE
-4305 KDEIVS
+4305 KDEVVS
-4311 SVQFSEKGQVISSKV
+4311 SVEVSEKGKVVSSTI

-4338 EHDDLSSDASHIP
+4338 EHDDLSSDAP

-4356 APERRGSSETSPKS
+4356 PTERRDSTEASPKS
-4370 KSKSFKKDDEVYEVD
+4370 KSKSFKKDDETYEVN

-4392 STSPVKS
+4392 TTSPVKS

-4409 HSESEVVPE
+4409 HSESEVAPE
-4418 LPHDDKLSETPKKET
+4418 LPHDDKTGDTPKKEKPM
-4433 STKSVVRLPH
+4433 KSPIKLPEQQIQ
-4443 SDDLTL
+4443 DQVW
-4449 EVSVAGEISSVDKS
+4449 EVSVQKADSFEVADEIPKPKVTTSVEASS
-4463 LAFTTIPDSAPILSS
+4463 TT
-4478 IQVSKSIEGDIIE
+4478 
-4491 TKSGTIETSTKS
+4491 TKSSDSDTILEIRTVVETRTEVTKTS
-4503 TKIDMSPS
+4503 KTDMSPL
-4511 TLEISDDIS
+4511 TFELSDETS
-4520 TTSKDVMIK
+4520 TTSKDIMIK
-4529 SGESIDTEC
+4529 SGESLDTEC
-4538 MVKSLEFHESEVLQK
+4538 MIKSLESHEGEVLQK

-4574 SAFLTGTDYKKEE
+4574 SAYLTGTDHRREE
-4587 IKLMKE
+4587 VKLIKE
-4593 KSTEDICSSGY
+4593 KSLEDICSSGY
-4604 DTDFSSAEFHGM
+4604 DTDLSSAEFHAT
-4616 KLETDRVAL
+4616 KLESERVDF
-4625 DSLISTQPLADLSVL
+4625 DSLMSAQPLTDLSVL

-4646 VKQSLEAAQVEI
+4646 VKQSLEAAQGEI

-4663 DGSIKYKQS
+4663 DGSSKYKQS
-4672 PSEFQFKILISPERP
+4672 PSEFQFKLLISPDRP
-4687 EVIKEEPHHADI
+4687 EVITEE
-4699 QMDKT
+4699 Q
-4704 VIHDDKTVVIV
+4704 HDDHDKSAISKDKQEKALDKSDRTSPKLSSQDDTTTSDE
-4715 EKDEKLLD
+4715 EKDT
-4723 SQKSDSVSHKV
+4723 VH
-4734 SSQEETTFS
+4734 
-4743 DEDKDTIHL
+4743 I
-4752 KEPSPPLEGD
+4752 KESSPPLDSAD
-4762 ISIRSDSGPHSILD
+4762 ISIRSDSGPHSIIETD
-4776 TESEGLSDRNDSSK
+4776 SEIILYDRDKSISSL
-4790 GSPEVKLR
+4790 EVKLR
-4798 APKHIKS
+4798 EQKHIKS
-4805 QLGVIERRSASEI
+4805 KLGVGDRRSASEV
-4818 ESWSSSGESHYH
+4818 EGWSSSGESHYH

-4843 VEVMMTAQSGTDY
+4843 VDVMMTAQSGTEF
-4856 ETALTSHDISS
+4856 ETALTSHDVSS
-4867 QSMRT
+4867 SLRT

-4926 STYVEQFLHEPEKK
+4926 STYVEHFLHEVEKEVP
-4940 ISKVKEISDE
+4940 KVKDVSDE
-4950 EISGEDEE
+4950 EVSADEDEG
-4958 LKIDNTE
+4958 KVGVIE
-4965 PLGKMKRS
+4965 PVGKMKRS
-4973 HEMRFQ
+4973 HEMRFH
-4979 PKDMLPEH
+4979 KDLIPEH
-4987 FPLAGTSE
+4987 FPIESASE
-4995 SIEFDDDSL
+4995 SADIDDDST
-5004 KEKEGSD
+5004 KDKDGSD

-5033 SSSQSQID
+5033 PSSQSEQD
-5041 LDKEEVQETISKSSA
+5041 LIEVKETVMKVSTHSQEAI
-5056 PSDHAVPFSVTKV
+5056 PFSVTKI
-5069 EKSQREFVDVD
+5069 EKPQREFVDVE
-5080 SDIIPIGS
+5080 SEIIPVGS
-5088 AEYEEI
+5088 SEYEDI
-5094 EKFGSVTTKSKPS
+5094 VRFGSITPEPRKHSKEDITITK
-5107 TDEKPIIKTVMQM
+5107 KTIHEA
-5120 DESIPKSVTTQPA
+5120 ESAPGEVCEVVEECQKKI
-5133 QPEDVKE
+5133 VKE
-5140 EFVKKVI
+5140 VSVI
-5147 KEISA
+5147 
-5152 MPFPIAE
+5152 PFPKTDI
-5159 KPSSQRELVDIEDDI
+5159 PPSQREFVDIEDDI

-5197 KAEKSGAKTPES
+5197 KVEKSVVKTPDS
-5209 QLESKQS
+5209 QLDSKQT
-5216 STSSLKTHEH
+5216 STSSLQTHDH
-5226 LSTPHTPLSA
+5226 QSTPQTPLSA
-5236 PSQSSLSTENGREY
+5236 PSQSSLSTDNGREY

-5258 SETPELK
+5258 SETPELR
-5265 SDIITESSRSELIIT
+5265 SDLAETSKSELVIT
-5280 TEEKTLRTYEK
+5280 TEEKTMRTYEK
-5291 EQDSPTSDEFEMVD
+5291 EQESPTSDEFEMVD

-5322 AQETDPEGKSVQIKA
+5322 AQETDTEGKSVQIKA
-5337 QKYVK
+5337 QKFVK

-5348 EEYLSKTTKKQESSS
+5348 EEYLSKTASKKQESTS

-5368 LSDEELLQYELEQ
+5368 LSDDELLQYELEQ
-5381 KKLQAQELAEIEAGK
+5381 KKLQAQELAEIEAGR

-5407 RYDYERI
+5407 RYDYERV

-5429 SRIGSLSSQK
+5429 SRIGSLTSQK
-5439 ESIGSCSSFRNS
+5439 ESIGSYGSFRNS
-5451 YGSLSESEMASRM
+5451 YGSLSESEMASRI
-5464 RFRLKGEN
+5464 RFRVRGDN

-5495 QHSSSSQDSLNG
+5495 QHSSSSQESLNG
-5507 SLPRRYILSKSQG
+5507 SLPRRYILSRSQG

-5545 LLAKQ
+5545 ILAKQ
-5550 KEALLVADPK
+5550 KEALLMADPK
-5560 VVSGSFLEQE
+5560 EVSGSFLERE
-5570 KRAYDDGSDNSPPFK
+5570 KRSYSGSSESSPP
-5585 SGSPGQKGGSPSQ
+5585 QKGGSPSQ

-5604 QKGGSPSQKVGS
+5604 QKGGSPSQRVGS
-5616 YGSPSQKLLADS
+5616 YGSPSQKILTES
-5628 AAIRKLIDQQLALE
+5628 ACIRKLIDQQMAIE
-5642 QRMQEARPKIITVK
+5642 QKLQQQQVTPKIITVK
-5656 KFDDRGAFFVP
+5656 KYDDRGAFFVP
-5667 EPEAGKLETKPTEV
+5667 EPEAGPSEAEIEPTEV
-5681 SEECKKASSFV
+5681 VEECKKSSSFV

-5710 EMMKILDQEEKSKK
+5710 EMMKLLDQEEKTKESKAV
-5724 QEEEKSITHTEGGVI
+5724 TRTFTDGGVI
-5739 QIVRTQT
+5739 EVVRTTT
-5746 VIQQKFIDGKKVSE
+5746 VIQQRFVDGKKVSE
-5760 TITSTDSEGGVDI
+5760 TVTSTDGEGAVDI
-5773 PTRPKQYDDGC
+5773 PARPRQLEESA
-5784 MSVGSEMS
+5784 MSYGSEMS
-5792 SSLAS
+5792 SSITS

-5803 SLMTIIERHP
+5803 SLMTVLERHTEG
-5813 SDSEVVTFSKHTIIT
+5813 EVVTVTRQTIT
-5828 SSERFEDK
+5828 MTDK

-5844 EGSAVRELSPSSGRS
+5844 EGSLMRELSPSSGRS
-5859 VAHSIISGK
+5859 VAHSVISFSGK
-5868 YFTDPASGSWSGQ
+5868 QFTDPASGSWSGQ

-5891 SRARADLMLGST
+5891 SRGARADLMLGST

-5927 GSLTSGARPPGSNTM
+5927 GSLTSGAVPPPGSNTM

-5949 DAVTAVQMEGLEHQS
+5949 DPITAVQMESLEHQS
-5964 TISEHHSQEYE
+5964 TSEHYSHDYE
-5975 VHEPDSDTERLELD
+5975 VQEPDSDTERLELD
-5989 SAPRA
+5989 SRTPRA

-6013 GSVKEATVE
+6013 GSVKEAAVE
-6022 APAATFYIGDTPI
+6022 TPAPTFYIGDTPI
-6035 VRGDRQEEEEE
+6035 MRGERRDDDDA
-6046 SQPTLSGSCPAS
+6046 QPALSGSAPAS
-6058 LPPAAQSSPP
+6058 LPPATQPSPP

-6074 SLSMIP
+6074 SLSMLAKSP
-6080 KPVQSSFNGTK
+6080 PSNAEDDK

>member
-1 MTTETAT
+1 
-8 PNQQADAST
+8 
-17 AFLRA
+17 
-22 ARAGHIDKIISLLE
+22 
-36 QGVDINVSN
+36 
-45 ANGLNAIHLASKDGH
+45 
-60 VEVVRELLQRGAAID
+60 
-75 AATKKGNTALHIA
+75 
-88 SLAGQ
+88 
-93 EAVVK
+93 
-98 LLVQNGAQVNIQ
+98 
-110 SQNGFTPLYM
+110 M

-134 SNGANQSLATED
+134 ANGANQSLATED

-213 HIAAHYGNESVA
+213 HIAAHYGNEAVA

-248 AAKWGKENM
+248 AAKWGKDNM

-292 SLLDRGAP
+292 ALLDRGAP

-313 MAAQGDHSEAARV
+313 MAAQGDHAEAARV

-409 PLHVASFMGCMNIV
+409 PLHVAAFMGCMNIV

-489 VLLLQHGADVRAMTA
+489 VLLLQHGADVKAMTA
-504 DHYNALHIA
+504 DHYNPLHIA

-586 VANTLLEKGADA
+586 VATTLLEKGADA

-623 LLEYGALTN
+623 LLEYGAVTN

-720 RFLLDSG
+720 RFLLENG
-727 ASVKAQTSHGYT
+727 ASVKAQTTHGYT

-758 HKADANATTVN
+758 HKSDANATTTN

-860 RTESALSHKNIMEI
+860 RTESALSHKNIMEM
-874 SQTSVN
+874 SHGSVN

-898 STAQAPEGYCYN
+898 STTQAPEGYCYN

-932 ARGGALRGCR
+932 ARGGALRGSR
-942 GGGVRVIVPPSSAQQ
+942 GGGVRVIVPPLSAQQ

-1030 EHNADATD
+1030 EHTADATD
-1038 DVVQDILNETL
+1038 DVVQDILHETL
-1049 EIEETNEEEK
+1049 EIEETNEDEK
-1059 GWDAPR
+1059 AWDAPR

-1183 PTLRLLCSISGGT
+1183 PTLRLLCSISGVFRKRSLEGGT

-1233 HVEDATKMATEL
+1233 HIEDATKMATEL

-1304 EGKPVYLEFGGNL
+1304 EGKPIYLEFGGNL
-1317 VPVAKSGEQLSIPFR
+1317 VPIAKSGEQLSIPFR

-1369 SPTPIAVLNIMV
+1369 SPAPIAILNIMV
-1381 PDDLPVERTS
+1381 PDDTNGERTS
-1391 PLPADLIPRRTEEQE
+1391 PLPTDTLPRRTAEQE
-1406 LAWRQRL
+1406 LVWRQRL

-1423 LLGKDWVALAYEL
+1423 LLGKDWVPLAYEL

-1445 IQAKRITASEQAQLM
+1445 IQAKRITSAEQAQLM
-1460 LKLWKTQSGTKAQ
+1460 LKLWKTQSGTKAL

-1492 QSELSNERRIQRNIY
+1492 QSEVTNERRIQRNIY
-1507 QERQESEEIE
+1507 QERQASEEID

-1525 KLKENIYDDDE
+1525 KFKDKLYDENGIAE
-1536 ITERMRSED
+1536 HRELEH
-1545 LDQDEAK
+1545 DQDEAK

-1558 SIVDKSDM
+1558 SIVEKSEIE
-1566 DRTPTPSEESEE
+1566 RTPTPSEDSEE

-1588 RKVQIT
+1588 RKEQIT
-1594 KKLSSSKIPSSKQKK
+1594 RKLSSSKIPASKQKK
-1609 ELREE
+1609 EIREE

-1622 KPDIKKFQD
+1622 KPDIKKFHD
-1631 IEQQIKAESKLEQM
+1631 IEQQVVKEPKLE
-1645 RFKTSPDS
+1645 RTRSKTSPETVDEE
-1653 FDPKT
+1653 
-1658 DKVVSIQ
+1658 
-1665 KEPIVELSKEE
+1665 KEVEVHMEQVIE
-1676 IKQERTVE
+1676 MKQEEPKPVERPVE

-1718 SNVTITPRKSITTET
+1718 SNVTITPRKSVTSETTEV
-1733 IETKQSI
+1733 KQIAES
-1740 ETKTETF
+1740 KNDTF
-1747 TKEEIS
+1747 TKEAIS
-1753 QKEIDRARV
+1753 QKEIVTSKV

-1770 RSPELVTDE
+1770 KSPDLITED
-1779 ERDVAE
+1779 DKDIAE
-1785 TTLKDKINAF
+1785 ATLK
-1795 ETKIS
+1795 TKIS
-1800 RDPPIDTAKTVK
+1800 TFESKIMKEPSIDIPKTTIK
-1812 LTKEALKR
+1812 LTKEALQK
-1820 HTLEQDHGL
+1820 HTMEQEHGI
-1829 EYTQAFVRDQA
+1829 EYTQEFVRDQT
-1840 KQLSNLESQKIFI
+1840 KQLSGMATHEKIIHKVSIES
-1853 ETEKHTETVK
+1853 EKQVEMVK
-1863 SVRET
+1863 SVKET
-1868 IQRFDSKV
+1868 IQHFDSKV
-1876 KQEDKLKQFPKTMR
+1876 KYDEKSKQIPKTMR

-1917 ESQTTVKVEKDKKSK
+1917 DSQTTTKLEKIGQSKSKVNDSIFEKKIIDDKLKDKPEAEKDEKHRKS
-1932 FEFHKDSFERK
+1932 DS
-1943 GDLRD
+1943 DD
-1948 TSDIKKKDSDK
+1948 DDKKDDQRVGIK
-1959 DKKTDDDE
+1959 VQKLE
-1967 KRDDEGVS
+1967 KQMT
-1975 IKEHKIKIDELQLK
+1975 DELRSK
-1989 ASDEE
+1989 VSEEE
-1994 ITEVKEENVLL
+1994 ITEAL
-2005 EEQMKEKVET
+2005 EEKDVSITEKEKVKIEN
-2015 QQSIAS
+2015 QHSIAS

-2034 MGSDTQDIPGRK
+2034 MGSDIQDLIAQK
-2046 VSQESPLPSGIDKT
+2046 LSQESPLTSVIDKA

-2065 LQQSTERDVSFV
+2065 LQQSTEKDFSFI
-2077 SQTESKIYSKDSKHR
+2077 SQTESKVYSKESKHR

-2106 DQIGMSPAHKPS
+2106 EQIGTSPAHRPTSIEKE
-2118 LEKTVKEA
+2118 LKTVTKTMLDKTEITTA
-2126 RIIEADEQISI
+2126 
-2137 IETSRNQT
+2137 QT
-2145 LEFLKYETEHSAQI
+2145 IEFLKHESEYSAQI
-2159 HSSALTPKD
+2159 DFTSLNAKEQVSP
-2168 SEKVP
+2168 
-2173 SKESPVISAKAR
+2173 KESPVISAKAR

-2207 SDSLEDSD
+2207 SDSLEDSE
-2215 HTDSRRHSEADSLK
+2215 HTDSRRHSEAESLK

-2251 GTADSGSG
+2251 ETIDSGSG

-2266 ESIGFTS
+2266 ESIGFTA
-2273 IKIDPKA
+2273 IRIDPK
-2280 LESQK
+2280 LIEK
-2285 QDSDSTSTQLDEL
+2285 QDSESDK
-2298 EEPDVVFKKMVPKRH
+2298 EPDSIFKKMGPKRH
-2313 TRTESVSISK
+2313 SRTESLSITK
-2323 LSDLQDTVTQEPPVA
+2323 LSDLQMDIELPK

-2343 MVITEAEDVDKSSD
+2343 VIVTEAEEVDRSL
-2357 KDEPSDKISS
+2357 DEPSDKISS
-2367 ESSREIEMSERKSSD
+2367 ESSREIEISDRKSSE
-2382 GISDRISS
+2382 GISDKISS

-2403 EPIKDNL
+2403 EVPRDQVQVISEKIKSASV
-2410 ISNQE
+2410 ISETVKDLE
-2415 KPKEITKIIT
+2415 KH
-2425 NTIKDI
+2425 DI
-2431 EKVDTT
+2431 RTQ
-2437 TLKGESGAKVEETK
+2437 
-2451 RQSVTSVGSGS
+2451 RQSVTSAGSGS
-2462 VSELRLEEKRLSD
+2462 VSELRLDEKRLSD
-2475 AHSITESRDYT
+2475 AHSLTESRDYT
-2486 FEESEDDIGTQETH
+2486 FEESEDDIGTQGTH
-2500 KDAKEKVE
+2500 THVDASKEKHE
-2508 MKQEVEYK
+2508 SK
-2516 IKSSEKPTELLKLA
+2516 ELESKTKVSTAEQAAKLA
-2530 KLTHGDSLDDVE
+2530 RLSHGDSLDDVE
-2542 GFPEDHVAEYVH
+2542 GFPEDHVTDYVH
-2554 RLPHIQETS
+2554 KLPHIAEIGS
-2563 SGPDKHITSQFLIK
+2563 VSDKDLMAEFLSK
-2577 EREEQVRCETD
+2577 EREEQMKRETVHIVSTAATSSFSEPVMSEATEVSKVIKDNDVNTEKHTQKGKETKQIESVEETD
-2588 LREIKILSEKLD
+2588 
-2600 PDKIIKAEEEAQKSK
+2600 
-2615 LTEQESDDISS
+2615 
-2626 SIKSKEISSLSEP
+2626 
-2639 LESITVTTHGE
+2639 VTT
-2650 EKIQKPEQIRISDD
+2650 
-2664 KKIATEHRKGPAGE
+2664 
-2678 EITITTVTE
+2678 ITI
-2687 ILVGPS
+2687 
-2693 GEELEKITETES
+2693 ES
-2705 TKYPS
+2705 
-2710 GKEAVSVK
+2710 
-2718 VSENIRT
+2718 
-2725 HTPESVLAKPKSIV
+2725 
-2739 DQMPSLN
+2739 
-2746 GEIQKEKISSDIYT
+2746 
-2760 SDEKSAGK
+2760 
-2768 QFPPLTDS
+2768 
-2776 IKIKSDHI
+2776 
-2784 EMSEKSIEVTLP
+2784 
-2796 KSLQSY
+2796 
-2802 ETPAYQSFP
+2802 
-2811 KPEEIVTSEDKLPLE
+2811 
-2826 REAVPTKVSESITSH
+2826 
-2841 TLETTASATEPS
+2841 
-2853 KTIAET
+2853 
-2859 ISATKAVDEST
+2859 SATKDH
-2870 KRVDD
+2870 
-2875 KVTLTEKLDT
+2875 
-2885 KILTEKK
+2885 KK
-2892 TEDIISST
+2892 S
-2900 TTLAG
+2900 
-2905 EPIPETETKSFVIK
+2905 ETKFDVSKIRTDTLGKFDLEDNIEETKGIKKFVP
-2919 THRKEIISEPETTQD
+2919 KELNLKEAA
-2934 KKISVS
+2934 
-2940 TDKKIG
+2940 
-2946 DSGEEITVETVTE
+2946 EIT
-2959 HLRGSSGEEIVRTTV
+2959 
-2974 TETVK
+2974 
-2979 YPSGKESVSTKVSES
+2979 
-2994 VSQKK
+2994 
-2999 EIIGSILGKSDKFGH
+2999 
-3014 LDIDGDKIL
+3014 
-3023 GETLNTSMEEKLQEE
+3023 
-3038 KGQISDEDEKVSS
+3038 
-3051 TTETVIGSTGEEI
+3051 
-3064 TTVTVTVTK
+3064 
-3073 ILPTGE
+3073 
-3079 EAIKTTITETTKY
+3079 
-3092 PSGRQTVSTRVLES
+3092 
-3106 IRSHKEMAFTTSASE
+3106 
-3121 TLQSDIKD
+3121 
-3129 NIQSMLSKS
+3129 
-3138 EDLIGEKDISIDT
+3138 
-3151 KEDSKIGP
+3151 
-3159 SGETIK
+3159 
-3165 TTIVTER
+3165 
-3172 TKIPTGEKIKT
+3172 
-3183 TTTEVT
+3183 
-3189 KFPSGEESI
+3189 
-3198 STRVAESI
+3198 
-3206 KTFEQESQII
+3206 
-3216 AVKKSKELTEHK
+3216 
-3228 TAFQTAPIPEKPEIL
+3228 
-3243 KKTIITEIEDHSPNK
+3243 
-3258 LASESLTQTET
+3258 
-3269 LPKDLNLTDSQKT
+3269 
-3282 AKEQVKPVIDDILQ
+3282 KEQVKPVIDDILQ
-3296 KGTMVAAARSPVPE
+3296 KGTIAAAARSPILDRDIKNIT
-3310 KDSKMISKEILETE
+3310 KDIVESE

-3330 KVPQK
+3330 KAPHK

-3350 RIAESEVEM
+3350 RIAESEVE
-3359 EDEAEKTEVIVSKT
+3359 TEEETPNIISKISIDSKIT
-3373 TKDEDMKTELKKSDS
+3373 SISTEMKKSDS
-3388 TMKQMADNIEII
+3388 AMKQMADNIEII

-3407 LDISSEEPALEE
+3407 VDLSSEEPDV
-3419 KVMEEKV
+3419 KHPVISDQDDV
-3426 TELQGEVSVD
+3426 IGQVSVD
-3436 SIIEEAVQTVEGYL
+3436 MIIEEAVITVEGYMESSKDIKEREIEMTTEMVF
-3450 DETANKVPE
+3450 DET
-3459 EVDVKKEVMFE
+3459 KKF
-3470 DSKLPK
+3470 SK

-3494 MPKKKQSRT
+3494 MPKKKHPRT
-3503 FSVQSSPDEVEEQ
+3503 FSVQSSPEEVEEQ

-3533 IEPTSDIDG
+3533 IEPSSDLEG
-3542 KLPASSFD
+3542 KVAGNNFD
-3550 IKKIRTDSLDD
+3550 TRKIRTDSLDD

-3572 FEDGAKYDDPEA
+3572 FGDDGKYHDDNLESRKFEESHLISEVTGPGT
-3584 FSATAFKDK
+3584 SA
-3593 GQQDAP
+3593 QQPDI
-3599 CSSTQQD
+3599 
-3606 LDDDKFT
+3606 DDDKSS
-3613 DKFVKKTHFVDSI
+3613 DKVIKKTQFVDRI
-3626 LRSDLVSKSTT
+3626 LHSDLVSKSTT
-3637 ESSVTTVIST
+3637 ESSVTTVVST

-3667 LSKISGADLMK
+3667 FSKISGADLAK
-3678 DPSKTSIDTK
+3678 DPSKTSFDAK
-3688 DESRIEDQSEDRGTP
+3688 EDSNIEEQIEYRGTP
-3703 DLSKKSLD
+3703 DLSKKSISLS
-3711 LTKDYSKSSIDSK
+3711 KDYSKSSIDSK

-3742 LTKDYSKASID
+3742 LTKDFSKSSVE
-3753 SVKESSRSI
+3753 SVKETSKSI
-3762 DEKTFSEE
+3762 DEKTFSEDH
-3770 QSSFDFSKTLASDAS
+3770 SSLDVSKTLASDAS
-3785 DAISKCKEFIEEERS
+3785 EGIAMNKEFTEEERS
-3800 TSKIIH
+3800 VSKVVRV
-3806 ISTSSSQETSVM
+3806 TSSSEGTSIM
-3818 TESKLFS
+3818 TESKLLS
-3825 EQDEKS
+3825 ENGDKS
-3831 LETTKTSDKTELE
+3831 LEKLKVSDSELERDFIGEMDEKIAELKTEFKKEEDSIRDASEQSSSDKVVHGIETLSKQDDKITE
-3844 KDLLEDIL
+3844 KHDDQDVDDIGP
-3852 KAKDRIKDEDEK
+3852 D
-3864 ATKATDA
+3864 
-3871 TSETEV
+3871 S
-3877 KKKLTF
+3877 
-3883 EDKKEDED
+3883 KE
-3891 SEVPDMSEL
+3891 L
-3900 NRRCSNLLEDISAQ
+3900 HRRCSNLLEDISQ
-3914 GALIRIDSSHVV
+3914 GALIRIDSSHVT
-3926 HDLSSKFS
+3926 HDLASKFS

-3941 VDLIMK
+3941 VDLIIK
-3947 ERMKTDESA
+3947 DKTKLEES
-3956 SDKHIGLQPKSSEPS
+3956 SGDKQTGLQLKGSESS
-3971 FLDANRQS
+3971 FLDASRQS
-3979 PRVSSGGDS
+3979 PRASSAGDS
-3988 LTSETEAHQSEILTE
+3988 LYSETEAHQSDVLTE
-4003 DFKALA
+4003 ASKALSA
-4009 SIDRSKSPT
+4009 AARPKSPT
-4018 KHLSGDMS
+4018 KHLADNLS
-4026 FVNVDKPT
+4026 FINVDQPT
-4034 ITSGAIELVDRTIEK
+4034 LTSGAIELVDRTIEK
-4049 SIDVIDQIKKEIEEE
+4049 SIDVIDQIKKEQLAVKMEE
-4064 MHKSTSS
+4064 MQKSSS
-4071 DTFYSESRIETSTSS
+4071 DTFFSESRIETSTSS
-4086 SSIHKTVEGTQL
+4086 SSVHKTFEGSEL
-4098 KFQSIDPEAVML
+4098 KFQCIDPNAVMSN
-4110 DMISKFGA
+4110 MVANFG
-4118 TGEYSTVLS
+4118 TTDEYSTILS
-4127 HKETETRKISGQE
+4127 HKETETRKITGQE
-4140 YFSETKQVSSSDDD
+4140 FFSETKQVSSSDDD
-4154 SLIIKTETSHELRGQ
+4154 SLVIKTETKHELRGQ

-4175 KMTVKKEG
+4175 KTIVRKEG
-4183 DQTETSQKKM
+4183 DQTETSQKKV

-4208 KTVFKSTDDTDIV
+4208 KTVFKSTDDTDII
-4221 KVERE
+4221 KVERQ

-4242 KMTALKDDT
+4242 KMTALKDET
-4251 VKKKHEVKISE
+4251 IKKKQEVKISE

-4274 FTQPGELEDIK
+4274 FTEPGELEDIK
-4285 EDEDSK
+4285 EDE
-4291 SRIAFVDSSLKIVE
+4291 SRIAFVDTTLKIVE
-4305 KDEIVS
+4305 KDEVVS
-4311 SVQFSEKGQVISSKV
+4311 SVEVSEKGKIISSKI
-4326 EHHKEESVIESK
+4326 EHHKEESIIESK
-4338 EHDDLSSDASHIP
+4338 EHDDLSSDASHAP

-4356 APERRGSSETSPKS
+4356 TAERRGSSEMSPRS
-4370 KSKSFKKDDEVYEVD
+4370 KSKSFKKDNEVYEVD

-4409 HSESEVVPE
+4409 QSESEAAPD
-4418 LPHDDKLSETPKKET
+4418 LPHDDRSGDTPKKDKR
-4433 STKSVVRLPH
+4433 SPVKLPQQQVENQVW
-4443 SDDLTL
+4443 
-4449 EVSVAGEISSVDKS
+4449 EVSVQQAEPFEIIDVISKPLVSSTATIESSTTKS
-4463 LAFTTIPDSAPILSS
+4463 SDSDTIL
-4478 IQVSKSIEGDIIE
+4478 E
-4491 TKSGTIETSTKS
+4491 TKYEVETKTEVSLKTPK
-4503 TKIDMSPS
+4503 TDMSPS
-4511 TLEISDDIS
+4511 TLEITDDVS
-4520 TTSKDVMIK
+4520 TTSKDIMIK
-4529 SGESIDTEC
+4529 SGESIDTEY
-4538 MVKSLEFHESEVLQK
+4538 MIKSLESHEAEILQK
-4553 SMDSTVSAETL
+4553 SIDSTMSAETL

-4574 SAFLTGTDYKKEE
+4574 SAFLTGTEQRRTED
-4587 IKLMKE
+4587 IKLVKE
-4593 KSTEDICSSGY
+4593 KSLEDICSSGY
-4604 DTDFSSAEFHGM
+4604 DTDLSSAEFHAM
-4616 KLETDRVAL
+4616 KLESDRVDFDTFMSA
-4625 DSLISTQPLADLSVL
+4625 QPLADLSVL

-4663 DGSIKYKQS
+4663 DGSSKYKQS
-4672 PSEFQFKILISPERP
+4672 PSEFQFKLLISPDRP
-4687 EVIKEEPHHADI
+4687 EVIKEETHPADEHI
-4699 QMDKT
+4699 DKSFNQMPKEEN
-4704 VIHDDKTVVIV
+4704 I
-4715 EKDEKLLD
+4715 LD
-4723 SQKSDSVSHKV
+4723 SQKSESISQKASSH
-4734 SSQEETTFS
+4734 EGTTTS
-4743 DEDKDTIHL
+4743 DEDKETVQI
-4752 KEPSPPLEGD
+4752 KESSPPLDGGD
-4762 ISIRSDSGPHSILD
+4762 LSIRSDSGPHSIIE
-4776 TESEGLSDRNDSSK
+4776 TESELILSDRDGSSK
-4790 GSPEVKLR
+4790 GSPEVKIR
-4798 APKHIKS
+4798 VQKHIKS
-4805 QLGVIERRSASEI
+4805 KLGIVERRSASEI
-4818 ESWSSSGESHYH
+4818 EGWSSSGESHYQ

-4835 ESRPLSSD
+4835 EVSRPLSSD
-4843 VEVMMTAQSGTDY
+4843 VEVMMTAQSGTDFD
-4856 ETALTSHDISS
+4856 TALTSHDVSS
-4867 QSMRT
+4867 QSLRT
-4872 SKDYFTAGSSLAS
+4872 SKDYYTAASSLAS

-4892 DSDGSSHVASIDIS
+4892 DSDSSSHVASIDIS

-4916 NELKEELMES
+4916 NELKEELLES
-4926 STYVEQFLHEPEKK
+4926 STYVEQFLHEADKGHPP
-4940 ISKVKEISDE
+4940 KVKDVSDDEVSGDDEDDKADAE
-4950 EISGEDEE
+4950 E
-4958 LKIDNTE
+4958 
-4965 PLGKMKRS
+4965 PVGKMKRS

-4979 PKDMLPEH
+4979 PKEMIPEH
-4987 FPLAGTSE
+4987 FPAEGASE
-4995 SIEFDDDSL
+4995 STEIDEDST
-5004 KEKEGSD
+5004 KDKEGSD

-5033 SSSQSQID
+5033 PSSTSHSEIETEV
-5041 LDKEEVQETISKSSA
+5041 KEEIIKSKTIA
-5056 PSDHAVPFSVTKV
+5056 EHAIPFAVTKV
-5069 EKSQREFVDVD
+5069 EKPLREFVDIESEIIPVGSSEYEEIVKWGTTVTSIEKKPFDQESSSIIKTTIHSDEKTPGQKKVEITEECIKKVVKEVSVAPFPVTEIPISQREFVDVED
-5080 SDIIPIGS
+5080 QIIPQ
-5088 AEYEEI
+5088 E
-5094 EKFGSVTTKSKPS
+5094 
-5107 TDEKPIIKTVMQM
+5107 
-5120 DESIPKSVTTQPA
+5120 
-5133 QPEDVKE
+5133 
-5140 EFVKKVI
+5140 
-5147 KEISA
+5147 
-5152 MPFPIAE
+5152 
-5159 KPSSQRELVDIEDDI
+5159 
-5174 IPVGSKQYEEI
+5174 SKQYEEI

-5197 KAEKSGAKTPES
+5197 KVEKSTVKTPDS
-5209 QLESKQS
+5209 QLEDKQS
-5216 STSSLKTHEH
+5216 STSSLKTQDH

-5236 PSQSSLSTENGREY
+5236 PSQSSISTDNGREY

-5258 SETPELK
+5258 SETPELR
-5265 SDIITESSRSELIIT
+5265 SDLVTESSRSELVIT
-5280 TEEKTLRTYEK
+5280 TEERAIHTYDK
-5291 EQDSPTSDEFEMVD
+5291 EQDSPTSDEFEIVD
-5305 KPSEM
+5305 KPNEM

-5322 AQETDPEGKSVQIKA
+5322 AQETDTEGKSVQIKS

-5342 RHDTEI
+5342 KHDTEV
-5348 EEYLSKTTKKQESSS
+5348 EEYLSKTTKKQESTS

-5368 LSDEELLQYELEQ
+5368 LSDEELLQHELQ
-5381 KKLQAQELAEIEAGK
+5381 KRLQEQELAEIEAGK

-5407 RYDYERI
+5407 RYEYERV

-5439 ESIGSCSSFRNS
+5439 ESIGSYGSFRNS
-5451 YGSLSESEMASRM
+5451 YGSLSESEMASRI
-5464 RFRLKGEN
+5464 RFRVRGES

-5487 RALMEQYQ
+5487 KALMEQYQ

-5545 LLAKQ
+5545 ILAKQ
-5550 KEALLVADPK
+5550 KEALLLADPK
-5560 VVSGSFLEQE
+5560 EVSSSFLERE
-5570 KRAYDDGSDNSPPFK
+5570 KRSYSGSSESSPP
-5585 SGSPGQKGGSPSQ
+5585 QKGGSPSQ

-5616 YGSPSQKLLADS
+5616 YGSPSQKLLTDS
-5628 AAIRKLIDQQLALE
+5628 AAIRKLIDQQMALE
-5642 QRMQEARPKIITVK
+5642 QKLQEQVTPKIVTVK
-5656 KFDDRGAFFVP
+5656 KYDDKGAYFVP
-5667 EPEAGKLETKPTEV
+5667 EPEPEKDRTSEV
-5681 SEECKKASSFV
+5681 TEECSKTSSFV

-5710 EMMKILDQEEKSKK
+5710 EMMKILDQEEKSKSK
-5724 QEEEKSITHTEGGVI
+5724 QAVTKTFTDEGVI
-5739 QIVRTQT
+5739 EVVRTTT
-5746 VIQQKFIDGKKVSE
+5746 VIQQKFVDGKKVSE
-5760 TITSTDSEGGVDI
+5760 TVTSTDGEGAVDI
-5773 PTRPKQYDDGC
+5773 PVRPHQLDESS
-5784 MSVGSEMS
+5784 MSYGSEIS
-5792 SSLAS
+5792 SSMVS
-5797 QPSEMD
+5797 QSSEMD
-5803 SLMTIIERHP
+5803 SLMTVIEKHS
-5813 SDSEVVTFSKHTIIT
+5813 SDGELVTVTKQTIIMT
-5828 SSERFEDK
+5828 SDKSEDF
-5836 PEDLEFSR
+5836 DLR

-5859 VAHSIISGK
+5859 IAHSVISFSGK
-5868 YFTDPASGSWSGQ
+5868 PFTDPASGSWSGQ

-5891 SRARADLMLGST
+5891 SRGARADLMLGST

-5927 GSLTSGARPPGSNTM
+5927 GSLTSGAARPPGSNTM

-5949 DAVTAVQMEGLEHQS
+5949 EPLTAVQMESLEHQS
-5964 TISEHHSQEYE
+5964 TSEQYSHEYE

-5989 SAPRA
+5989 GRAPRA

-6013 GSVKEATVE
+6013 SSVKEAAVE
-6022 APAATFYIGDTPI
+6022 TAAPTFYIGDTPI
-6035 VRGDRQEEEEE
+6035 LRGMKRRNEEEET
-6046 SQPTLSGSCPAS
+6046 QPPLSGSCPAS
-6058 LPPAAQSSPP
+6058 LPPVTQSSPP

-6074 SLSMIP
+6074 SLTMIAKSP
-6080 KPVQSSFNGTK
+6080 PSSLEEAAK

>member
-8 PNQQADAST
+8 PNQADAST

-22 ARAGHIDKIISLLE
+22 ARAGQIEKIISLLE

-60 VEVVRELLQRGAAID
+60 VDVVRELLERGAAID

-257 VSLLCDNGAN
+257 VALLCDSGAN

-292 SLLDRGAP
+292 ALLDRGAP

-598 KAVAKNG
+598 KAIAKNG

-612 SRKNQMETAAT
+612 ARKNQMETAAT

-720 RFLLDSG
+720 RYLLENG
-727 ASVKAQTSHGYT
+727 ASVKAQTTHGYT

-758 HKADANATTVN
+758 HKADANATTIN

-792 SEPSMAPA
+792 SEPSLAPA

-820 SEEEGGEDTILN
+820 SEEEGGEDAILN

-860 RTESALSHKNIMEI
+860 RTESAMSHKNIMEI
-874 SQTSVN
+874 SQGSVN

-898 STAQAPEGYCYN
+898 STSQAPEGYCYN

-942 GGGVRVIVPPSSAQQ
+942 GGGVRVIVPPLSAQQ

-981 ALAARVLEMGP
+981 ALASRVLEMGP
-992 VAAKF
+992 VSAKF

-1038 DVVQDILNETL
+1038 DVVQDILHETL
-1049 EIEETNEEEK
+1049 EIEETNDDEK

-1253 FMARF
+1253 FMARI

-1332 AFRENRMA
+1332 AFRENRVA

-1351 PICRC
+1351 PMCRC

-1381 PDDLPVERTS
+1381 PDDLLVERTS
-1391 PLPADLIPRRTEEQE
+1391 PIPADMVPRRTEEQE
-1406 LAWRQRL
+1406 LIWRQRL
-1413 SDPRLEDICN
+1413 SDPRLEDICI

-1445 IQAKRITASEQAQLM
+1445 IQAKRITAAEQAQLM

-1492 QSELSNERRIQRNIY
+1492 QSEMTNERRIQRNIY

-1525 KLKENIYDDDE
+1525 KLKENIYDDNE
-1536 ITERMRSED
+1536 FEERTRTED

-1558 SIVDKSDM
+1558 SVLEKSEM

-1588 RKVQIT
+1588 RKEQIT
-1594 KKLSSSKIPSSKQKK
+1594 KKLSCSKIPSSKQKK

-1631 IEQQIKAESKLEQM
+1631 IEQQVKAESKIEQI
-1645 RFKTSPDS
+1645 RLKTSPDTV
-1653 FDPKT
+1653 DVDDAKDT
-1658 DKVVSIQ
+1658 RREQQVT
-1665 KEPIVELSKEE
+1665 ERKEE
-1676 IKQERTVE
+1676 IKQERPIE
-1684 QFRKFDPSSPA
+1684 QFRKFDPSSPG

-1718 SNVTITPRKSITTET
+1718 SNVTITPKKTTTVETHQTTTIKQTTE
-1733 IETKQSI
+1733 I
-1740 ETKTETF
+1740 KTDTF
-1747 TKEEIS
+1747 TKEPIS
-1753 QKEIDRARV
+1753 QKEIDSARV
-1762 EEKLDDGE
+1762 EEKLDDGDK
-1770 RSPELVTDE
+1770 SPELVTDE
-1779 ERDVAE
+1779 EKDIAE
-1785 TTLKDKINAF
+1785 ATLKDKINAF

-1800 RDPPIDTAKTVK
+1800 KEPLETPKQVK

-1820 HTLEQDHGL
+1820 HTQEQDQGL
-1829 EYTQAFVRDQA
+1829 EYTQAFVRDQS
-1840 KQLSNLESQKIFI
+1840 KQITSDSQQVLI
-1853 ETEKHTETVK
+1853 ETEKQIQTVK
-1863 SVRET
+1863 SVKET
-1868 IQRFDSKV
+1868 IQHFDSKI
-1876 KQEDKLKQFPKTMR
+1876 KHDEKPKQFPKTMR

-1917 ESQTTVKVEKDKKSK
+1917 ESQTTVKIEKDKK
-1932 FEFHKDSFERK
+1932 HKYEMTKHSFERK
-1943 GDLRD
+1943 IDVTDTFDLK
-1948 TSDIKKKDSDK
+1948 IKE
-1959 DKKTDDDE
+1959 DDE
-1967 KRDDEGVS
+1967 EKKVEDDIVKQDDLVVS
-1975 IKEHKIKIDELQLK
+1975 TLEHKIERQAD
-1989 ASDEE
+1989 
-1994 ITEVKEENVLL
+1994 EVKIKVVEEQTTETL
-2005 EEQMKEKVET
+2005 EEKDVPDEKLKDMVET

-2021 TKSDLSKHTKTDS
+2021 TKSDISKHTKTDS
-2034 MGSDTQDIPGRK
+2034 IGSDVQDALGRK
-2046 VSQESPLPSGIDKT
+2046 ISQESPLPSGIDKT

-2106 DQIGMSPAHKPS
+2106 DQIGFSPAHRPVLDKPVDEGKIS
-2118 LEKTVKEA
+2118 EIDEK
-2126 RIIEADEQISI
+2126 IITITDK
-2137 IETSRNQT
+2137 SRFDT
-2145 LEFLKYETEHSAQI
+2145 LQFLKFESEHSAQALYPTLTTKETEKT
-2159 HSSALTPKD
+2159 SA
-2168 SEKVP
+2168 
-2173 SKESPVISAKAR
+2173 KESPVISAKAR

-2229 SDQSDIKAKIS
+2229 SDQSDMKAKIS

-2273 IKIDPKA
+2273 IKIDSQI

-2285 QDSDSTSTQLDEL
+2285 QDTDSTSTQADEP
-2298 EEPDVVFKKMVPKRH
+2298 EVVFKKVIPKRH
-2313 TRTESVSISK
+2313 SRTESISITK
-2323 LSDLQDTVTQEPPVA
+2323 ITDLPDIKIPAT

-2343 MVITEAEDVDKSSD
+2343 MIVTEAEEIDKSFE
-2357 KDEPSDKISS
+2357 KDEQSDKISS
-2367 ESSREIEMSERKSSD
+2367 ESSREIEISDRKSSE

-2403 EPIKDNL
+2403 DQIKDDL
-2410 ISNQE
+2410 GVE
-2415 KPKEITKIIT
+2415 KEKIKDITKTVTEITKELDR
-2425 NTIKDI
+2425 DI
-2431 EKVDTT
+2431 ST
-2437 TLKGESGAKVEETK
+2437 KGDSLHKVEADK
-2451 RQSVTSVGSGS
+2451 RQSVTSVGS
-2462 VSELRLEEKRLSD
+2462 VSELRLDEKRLSD
-2475 AHSITESRDYT
+2475 AHSLTESRDYT
-2486 FEESEDDIGTQETH
+2486 FEESEDDIGTQGTH
-2500 KDAKEKVE
+2500 VDITKEKLE
-2508 MKQEVEYK
+2508 AKQEAEGK
-2516 IKSSEKPTELLKLA
+2516 TKSPDKVSEPSKLA

-2542 GFPEDHVAEYVH
+2542 GFPEDHVADYVH
-2554 RLPHIQETS
+2554 KLPHIAEIS
-2563 SGPDKHITSQFLIK
+2563 SLPDKHVTSNFLER
-2577 EREEQVRCETD
+2577 EREEQIKREAMSKVVSTESGKIKDEKILVTTGD
-2588 LREIKILSEKLD
+2588 KTHDDSYKTSISKTEKLEMDSKKQEEIKTSTVNLVETSQ
-2600 PDKIIKAEEEAQKSK
+2600 PTTTKATEPHTKDTVPLLGKSGEEE
-2615 LTEQESDDISS
+2615 TISS
-2626 SIKSKEISSLSEP
+2626 TTEYKTGDSG
-2639 LESITVTTHGE
+2639 ES
-2650 EKIQKPEQIRISDD
+2650 
-2664 KKIATEHRKGPAGE
+2664 
-2678 EITITTVTE
+2678 ITITTVN
-2687 ILVGPS
+2687 
-2693 GEELEKITETES
+2693 
-2705 TKYPS
+2705 
-2710 GKEAVSVK
+2710 
-2718 VSENIRT
+2718 ENIYGQT
-2725 HTPESVLAKPKSIV
+2725 
-2739 DQMPSLN
+2739 
-2746 GEIQKEKISSDIYT
+2746 
-2760 SDEKSAGK
+2760 
-2768 QFPPLTDS
+2768 
-2776 IKIKSDHI
+2776 
-2784 EMSEKSIEVTLP
+2784 
-2796 KSLQSY
+2796 
-2802 ETPAYQSFP
+2802 
-2811 KPEEIVTSEDKLPLE
+2811 
-2826 REAVPTKVSESITSH
+2826 
-2841 TLETTASATEPS
+2841 
-2853 KTIAET
+2853 
-2859 ISATKAVDEST
+2859 
-2870 KRVDD
+2870 
-2875 KVTLTEKLDT
+2875 
-2885 KILTEKK
+2885 
-2892 TEDIISST
+2892 
-2900 TTLAG
+2900 
-2905 EPIPETETKSFVIK
+2905 
-2919 THRKEIISEPETTQD
+2919 
-2934 KKISVS
+2934 
-2940 TDKKIG
+2940 
-2946 DSGEEITVETVTE
+2946 
-2959 HLRGSSGEEIVRTTV
+2959 GEEIVRTTV
-2974 TETVK
+2974 TETTE
-2979 YPSGKESVSTKVSES
+2979 YPSGRETVSTKVSEYIKEQEHQILKS
-2994 VSQKK
+2994 LEKSMLPLHERILDPKSEQFETKTDISDIEAKITDEGEKTVTTKTETKIGDLGEEISTVTVTEKIKNDKGDEITKITVTETITYSSGEVKTSTKVSQ
-2999 EIIGSILGKSDKFGH
+2999 SIKSSDKDEVIPD
-3014 LDIDGDKIL
+3014 LTKSVETSLPEDKKTSLKI
-3023 GETLNTSMEEKLQEE
+3023 ETNVGPE
-3038 KGQISDEDEKVSS
+3038 
-3051 TTETVIGSTGEEI
+3051 GEEI
-3064 TTVTVTVTK
+3064 TIETETETFK
-3073 ILPTGE
+3073 LPTDE
-3079 EAIKTTITETTKY
+3079 QVIKTTVTETTKY
-3092 PSGRQTVSTRVLES
+3092 PSGSISISKKTSERITSFKEETYTTTPTEVSESVLEDTIS
-3106 IRSHKEMAFTTSASE
+3106 NMLHKSDDLSDDKGKTSSTETKTEIGPKGEEILTTTITDTSE
-3121 TLQSDIKD
+3121 TP
-3129 NIQSMLSKS
+3129 
-3138 EDLIGEKDISIDT
+3138 EGDLKVRIT
-3151 KEDSKIGP
+3151 
-3159 SGETIK
+3159 
-3165 TTIVTER
+3165 VTEI
-3172 TKIPTGEKIKT
+3172 TKH
-3183 TTTEVT
+3183 
-3189 KFPSGEESI
+3189 PSGEETITTKVS
-3198 STRVAESI
+3198 ESM
-3206 KTFEQESQII
+3206 
-3216 AVKKSKELTEHK
+3216 KSKESRISSVEESTTIIDEKVFEKKYSEPVTKKDKKGTVTLDTTHKLVMDELLAHAAEAQFKVKKQDIIVDKSFTETSSLPSDKEILTK
-3228 TAFQTAPIPEKPEIL
+3228 TSDIEKPQ
-3243 KKTIITEIEDHSPNK
+3243 ITTVSGSIKISSEIETSKPR
-3258 LASESLTQTET
+3258 
-3269 LPKDLNLTDSQKT
+3269 DLNLKEPQEIT
-3282 AKEQVKPVIDDILQ
+3282 KEQVKPVIEDIIQ
-3296 KGTMVAAARSPVPE
+3296 KGTTVATARSPVLE
-3310 KDSKMISKEILETE
+3310 KDIKTISKEILETE

-3341 CISPAISLE
+3341 CISPAVSLE
-3350 RIAESEVEM
+3350 RIAESEIEEDRIDVDVITSPRQDNTTIEM
-3359 EDEAEKTEVIVSKT
+3359 
-3373 TKDEDMKTELKKSDS
+3373 KKSDS

-3407 LDISSEEPALEE
+3407 LDISEEVDDERE
-3419 KVMEEKV
+3419 QKIK
-3426 TELQGEVSVD
+3426 LQEEVSVD
-3436 SIIEEAVQTVEGYL
+3436 SIIEEAVHTVEGFL
-3450 DETANKVPE
+3450 DESKDTKP
-3459 EVDVKKEVMFE
+3459 DVTDTKKEVISE
-3470 DSKLPK
+3470 DTKVSK

-3487 DSGEIVI
+3487 DSGEILI
-3494 MPKKKQSRT
+3494 MPKKKHART

-3533 IEPTSDIDG
+3533 IEPSSEIDG
-3542 KLPASSFD
+3542 KLPTSSFD

-3566 EKEAEY
+3566 EKETEY
-3572 FEDGAKYDDPEA
+3572 FEDGGKYTEES
-3584 FSATAFKDK
+3584 FTAPDVKHKDFH
-3593 GQQDAP
+3593 DASGT
-3599 CSSTQQD
+3599 SSGTPQD
-3606 LDDDKFT
+3606 LIEEKFGDT
-3613 DKFVKKTHFVDSI
+3613 FPKRTHFEDSI

-3647 LTKSSDEDQKSVLE
+3647 LTKSSDDEQKSVVE
-3661 DATSAD
+3661 DGTSAD
-3667 LSKISGADLMK
+3667 LSKISGADLVK
-3678 DPSKTSIDTK
+3678 DPSKTSMDTK
-3688 DESRIEDQSEDRGTP
+3688 EETRIEDQTEDRATP
-3703 DLSKKSLD
+3703 DLSKKSID

-3742 LTKDYSKASID
+3742 LSKDYSKASID
-3753 SVKESSRSI
+3753 SVKETSRSI

-3770 QSSFDFSKTLASDAS
+3770 HSSFDVSKTLASDAS
-3785 DAISKCKEFIEEERS
+3785 DGITKSKEFIEEERS
-3800 TSKIIH
+3800 ISRIIH
-3806 ISTSSSQETSVM
+3806 ISSSSSQETSVM
-3818 TESKLFS
+3818 TESKVFS
-3825 EQDEKS
+3825 EQDDKS
-3831 LETTKTSDKTELE
+3831 LDKTKLFDISDTSVKIEE
-3844 KDLLEDIL
+3844 K
-3852 KAKDRIKDEDEK
+3852 KDTKVKIDDSEIGIKKITFEDEK
-3864 ATKATDA
+3864 QKD
-3871 TSETEV
+3871 ETETSG
-3877 KKKLTF
+3877 K
-3883 EDKKEDED
+3883 DDEI
-3891 SEVPDMSEL
+3891 EPPDMSEL
-3900 NRRCSNLLEDISAQ
+3900 NRRCSNLLEDISSQ
-3914 GALIRIDSSHVV
+3914 GALIRIDSSHVT

-3947 ERMKTDESA
+3947 ERSKPDEAEKQSV
-3956 SDKHIGLQPKSSEPS
+3956 LQPKGSESS
-3971 FLDANRQS
+3971 FLDASRQS
-3979 PRVSSGGDS
+3979 PRASSAGDS
-3988 LTSETEAHQSEILTE
+3988 LISETEAHQSELLTE
-4003 DFKALA
+4003 A
-4009 SIDRSKSPT
+4009 SKTLSEAARPKSPT
-4018 KHLSGDMS
+4018 KHLADNLS

-4034 ITSGAIELVDRTIEK
+4034 ITTGAIELVDRTIVK
-4049 SIDVIDQIKKEIEEE
+4049 SLDVIDQIKKEMQED

-4086 SSIHKTVEGTQL
+4086 SSVHKTVEGSQL
-4098 KFQSIDPEAVML
+4098 KFTNIDPDAVMS
-4110 DMISKFGA
+4110 DMIAKFGT

-4169 EHEVKE
+4169 EHAVKE
-4175 KMTVKKEG
+4175 KTIVKKEG
-4183 DQTETSQKKM
+4183 EHTETSQKKM

-4203 SDIET
+4203 SDVET
-4208 KTVFKSTDDTDIV
+4208 KTVSKSTDVTDIV

-4226 FSEQGLYT
+4226 FTEQGLYT

-4242 KMTALKDDT
+4242 RMTAIKDET
-4251 VKKKHEVKISE
+4251 VKKKHDVKISE
-4262 RDLSHEQWGKEY
+4262 RDLCHEQWGKEY
-4274 FTQPGELEDIK
+4274 FTEPGELEDIT
-4285 EDEDSK
+4285 EDDDAK
-4291 SRIAFVDSSLKIVE
+4291 SRTAFLESSLKIVE
-4305 KDEIVS
+4305 KDETLS
-4311 SVQFSEKGQVISSKV
+4311 SVEVSEKGQIISSKT

-4356 APERRGSSETSPKS
+4356 ATDRRDSSETSPKS

-4385 FIKEIKV
+4385 FIKEIKI

-4399 TFSRTGSQDT
+4399 SFSRTGSQDT
-4409 HSESEVVPE
+4409 HSESEIVPE
-4418 LPHDDKLSETPKKET
+4418 LPHDDKISDTPKKEKIM
-4433 STKSVVRLPH
+4433 KSPIKLSH
-4443 SDDLTL
+4443 QTEDLIL
-4449 EVSVAGEISSVDKS
+4449 EVSVGKEGVSIVDDLSQTKLSDSSLISSSMPK
-4463 LAFTTIPDSAPILSS
+4463 
-4478 IQVSKSIEGDIIE
+4478 EGSDLQFE
-4491 TKSGTIETSTKS
+4491 TKGLDIKLEKS
-4503 TKIDMSPS
+4503 TKTPKESDVSPITMETSDDMS
-4511 TLEISDDIS
+4511 TA
-4520 TTSKDVMIK
+4520 SKEAMIK
-4529 SGESIDTEC
+4529 SGESIDTEN
-4538 MVKSLEFHESEVLQK
+4538 MIKSLESHEGEVLQK

-4574 SAFLTGTDYKKEE
+4574 SAFHTGTEAKREE
-4587 IKLMKE
+4587 IKLVKE

-4616 KLETDRVAL
+4616 KLESERVAL
-4625 DSLISTQPLADLSVL
+4625 DSLISAQPLADLSVL

-4646 VKQSLEAAQVEI
+4646 VKQSLEAAQGEI

-4687 EVIKEEPHHADI
+4687 EVIKEEPQHTDD
-4699 QMDKT
+4699 QTDKT
-4704 VIHDDKTVVIV
+4704 SLPTREE
-4715 EKDEKLLD
+4715 EKFID
-4723 SQKSDSVSHKV
+4723 SQKSDSVSQKI
-4734 SSQEETTFS
+4734 SSQEEETFS
-4743 DEDKDTIHL
+4743 DDDKETVHHKED
-4752 KEPSPPLEGD
+4752 SPPLEGD
-4762 ISIRSDSGPHSILD
+4762 ISIRSDSGPHSILE
-4776 TESEGLSDRNDSSK
+4776 TESDLVLSDRNGSSK

-4798 APKHIKS
+4798 TQKHMKT
-4805 QLGVIERRSASEI
+4805 QLGVAERRSASEI
-4818 ESWSSSGESHYH
+4818 EGWSSSGESHYH

-4856 ETALTSHDISS
+4856 ETALTSHDVSS
-4867 QSMRT
+4867 QSLRT
-4872 SKDYFTAGSSLAS
+4872 SKDYYTAGSSLAS

-4926 STYVEQFLHEPEKK
+4926 STYVEQFLHEPEKEQ
-4940 ISKVKEISDE
+4940 ISKSKTTSDDD
-4950 EISGEDEE
+4950 ISGDDDEYKTDKVE
-4958 LKIDNTE
+4958 L
-4965 PLGKMKRS
+4965 LGKMKRS

-4979 PKDMLPEH
+4979 PKDMIPEH
-4987 FPLAGTSE
+4987 FPLEGTSE

-5004 KEKEGSD
+5004 KDKEVSD

-5016 QLKTDEILSSS
+5016 QLRTDEILSSS

-5033 SSSQSQID
+5033 SSSQSQLD
-5041 LDKEEVQETISKSSA
+5041 SDKEDIQEIVTKVSVHSEQAI
-5056 PSDHAVPFSVTKV
+5056 PFSVTKI
-5069 EKSQREFVDVD
+5069 EKKREFVDVE
-5080 SDIIPIGS
+5080 SEIIPIGS

-5094 EKFGSVTTKSKPS
+5094 EKFGHITTRTDNLPHDDIPLKRTVATKEESLPSSSV
-5107 TDEKPIIKTVMQM
+5107 
-5120 DESIPKSVTTQPA
+5120 SIPP
-5133 QPEDVKE
+5133 KE
-5140 EFVKKVI
+5140 ITEECVKKVVE
-5147 KEISA
+5147 EISTV
-5152 MPFPIAE
+5152 PFPITE
-5159 KPSSQRELVDIEDDI
+5159 KPPSQREFVDVEDDI
-5174 IPVGSKQYEEI
+5174 IPKGTKQYEEI

-5197 KAEKSGAKTPES
+5197 KVEKSGLRTPDDH
-5209 QLESKQS
+5209 LESKQS

-5226 LSTPHTPLSA
+5226 LSTPQTPLSA
-5236 PSQSSLSTENGREY
+5236 PSQSSLSTDNGREY

-5265 SDIITESSRSELIIT
+5265 SELMTETSRSELVIT
-5280 TEEKTLRTYEK
+5280 TEEKTLHTFEK
-5291 EQDSPTSDEFEMVD
+5291 EQESPTSDEFEMVD

-5322 AQETDPEGKSVQIKA
+5322 AQETDPEGKSMQIKA

-5342 RHDTEI
+5342 RHDTEV
-5348 EEYLSKTTKKQESSS
+5348 EEYLSKTTKKQESTS
-5363 SASGS
+5363 SASGSGS
-5368 LSDEELLQYELEQ
+5368 LSDEEILQYELEQ
-5381 KKLQAQELAEIEAGK
+5381 KRLQAQELAEIEAGK

-5414 PLEDIKEEEMTDFDA
+5414 PLEDIKEEEMTDFDV

-5439 ESIGSCSSFRNS
+5439 ETIGSYGSFRNS
-5451 YGSLSESEMASRM
+5451 YGSLSESEMTSRM
-5464 RFRLKGEN
+5464 RFRLKGDN

-5520 DDISISS
+5520 DDISVSS
-5527 LKEFEGLESA
+5527 LKEFEGLETA

-5550 KEALLVADPK
+5550 KEALLLADPK
-5560 VVSGSFLEQE
+5560 VVSSSFLEQE
-5570 KRAYDDGSDNSPPFK
+5570 KRSYDSSSESSPPFK
-5585 SGSPGQKGGSPSQ
+5585 SGSPGHKGGSPSQ
-5598 KSGSPS
+5598 KSSSPS
-5604 QKGGSPSQKVGS
+5604 QKSGSPSQKVGS

-5628 AAIRKLIDQQLALE
+5628 MAIRKIIDQQLALE
-5642 QRMQEARPKIITVK
+5642 QKMQEYRPKIVTVK
-5656 KFDDRGAFFVP
+5656 KFDERGAFFVP
-5667 EPEAGKLETKPTEV
+5667 EPEPGTSEAKSTEV
-5681 SEECKKASSFV
+5681 VEECKKSSSFV

-5710 EMMKILDQEEKSKK
+5710 EMMKILDLEEKSKK
-5724 QEEEKSITHTEGGVI
+5724 EEQQQSFTKTEGGVI
-5739 QIVRTQT
+5739 EIVRTTT
-5746 VIQQKFIDGKKVSE
+5746 VIQQKFVDGKKISE
-5760 TITSTDSEGGVDI
+5760 TITSHDNEGGVDI
-5773 PTRPKQYDDGC
+5773 PARSKPYDDSG
-5784 MSVGSEMS
+5784 MSISSEMS

-5813 SDSEVVTFSKHTIIT
+5813 SESEVVTYSKHTIIT

-5836 PEDLEFSR
+5836 PEDLDFSR

-5868 YFTDPASGSWSGQ
+5868 HFTDPASGSWSGQ

-5949 DAVTAVQMEGLEHQS
+5949 DPVTAVQMESLEHQS
-5964 TISEHHSQEYE
+5964 TSEQYSQDYE

-5989 SAPRA
+5989 SRIPRA

-6035 VRGDRQEEEEE
+6035 VRGDKKEEEE
-6046 SQPTLSGSCPAS
+6046 SQPTTLSGSCPAS
-6058 LPPAAQSSPP
+6058 LPPATQASPP

-6080 KPVQSSFNGTK
+6080 RPTHSSLDESK